1 MNGSCNVDAK
11 RFADTETGTRLKEMC
26 GVDSTKFNAI
36 TALVYNPNTDSGFTK
51 EFDDYRKS
59 DDIAKDAMDFYQSK
73 HFDVNYQTTKSKY
86 SDTIQRFGYANSQ
99 AKVMAN
105 RVVANN
111 ILTFYISDVLKGKD
125 SEHKD
130 DRANYYANRTI
141 KFIAKQLAVK
151 LMKVRNVPNT
161 KENNIRVI
169 NQLLGYKTNEDFLSV
184 DKDFQSL
191 NIEDRNTLAM
201 FKEMLTNKAKF
212 FNAIYAGDSRLGL
225 LRTKGDDS
233 IDERFDEEGLTE
245 DVFVNDDNQ
254 DLVDASNKEY
264 DVDTTTARWDDNS
277 GMGSN
282 FMNGIDDSVRLI
294 MFTIPKLTSTAKVD
308 GKYSYDRSNP
318 LGTIDFIDGKKAIAT
333 IISQCSRDNVN
344 SFIKSIENIANNNKD
359 MAGLI
364 KLVDI
369 LKSNKDFAYS
379 FRRQFIRS
387 IMPKTETRVE
397 ADKQVHAISSNKESS
412 RTQSLRFSFQNNIKH
427 TSLINIES
435 DAINAIANVNK
446 YITRYNSG
454 LKTNNDI
461 RMQEAFSNIAS
472 TLANALHVYYPD
484 MDKNAV
490 ASFLRTN
497 KINGQVNVAANT
509 NILISNLEGT
519 AKSATINQQYRKENE
534 DAKRNYK
541 IALEEDSNAKLV
553 IPHDSIVS
561 KQSIAYANELAN
573 YLEPYSSI
581 ALQFNSRNVLGNQ
594 SSDII
599 NSSMLTNLMNALNG
613 TEMSTDAEGKLSP
626 EALIQYGN
634 YKFQGNQ
641 YNLSNILIEQRDAND
656 KIIVYGLFKK
666 IGDKYAP
673 TGYAK
678 QLLNISLFNG
688 AGNPNTGE
696 NVLYSGMSKGDYV
709 YTGFAN
715 FFNVEKDFDAD
726 NKYDIKLANYFMR
739 IPSDAPKNF
748 IIRAARYAYHD
759 TNYGDLFTIE
769 NNEEVEAAIN
779 KALNDIPKTEK
790 SPNAAQLKQ
799 FIKIESRDDY
809 NQMINDLRATRINK
823 RKIKDYQILKD
834 ANHKGSYQNGD
845 NIAIGYTYTDE
856 LGNEDKY
863 ILQGKIVFDSDDN
876 MYITNAKPY
885 HIGNEFT
892 SDVRQNLIDKIRRE
906 ANRTGKIGDIV
917 INKQIN
923 INHPLFQQYHN
934 VFIQEL
940 TDMAHNINQWFVT
953 DANGRIQQW
962 QEGESPDHKSGEPK
976 FKEGW
981 GFDKESARKAYA
993 IYEVGEDHKHFV
1005 EYNDKTKGLTFT
1017 GSLFRDDRFIITNN
1031 DGTTTNV
1038 AQDLMKKLFSS
1049 LYGGDVEA
1057 YIPFKSDGD
1066 KVEVNL
1072 TDEQNKE
1079 VTKMISD
1086 FITSYVNQQVEKFDT
1101 FKNIDVAGLI
1111 NDQNVADFVLNT
1123 RLTYISFNDL
1133 FEGDTKFYK
1142 DTQTFLK
1149 RSKESQASGVPYGFC
1164 DYASDYSST
1173 SVAVEGAYLND
1184 GEIQKRFA
1192 NFKNPLDVKQM
1203 TKFRG
1208 ITIKNTVRTSEQCK
1222 VATFDEDGNQLSEDG
1237 SLVKDL
1243 VKNAGLTIEQARD
1256 LIGGPIQYENGKP
1269 VIKNGVIQ
1277 RKGGYQG
1284 TTVNDAQSYIT
1295 FEEWVRRIAGRGQ
1308 LTKYL
1313 PLIEKIQNDEP
1324 LSSADIKEFVQVQKN
1339 FYYDQYF
1346 DPVTKK
1352 FVPRQIKNAEF
1363 VLVPRFIKGTQL
1375 EQVYNLMKDNHID
1388 QLNTEETSKAGKAR
1402 VLEIFDS
1409 KTGEVTQE
1417 HIDDFNAHADAY
1429 AEYYDY
1435 NHLYTQQET
1444 PQHMDAENKA
1454 GIQIMK
1460 KIIDNIP
1467 VDSPLY
1473 SKKQEFFRLYSA
1485 NIKDSFNT
1493 LADEINIPR
1502 DKNGNIKF
1510 NDDGTISG
1518 IDYKM
1523 FFSKLKEEC
1532 MRLGLDSNMMD
1543 YVTLVENEVVNPMT
1557 GRPNPNMPMILS
1569 NAITKLESV
1578 SQSVFN
1584 RAITRQKL
1592 PGFHAAQITNVGFN
1606 SKKYTKE
1613 NPFNLDGIDK
1623 TKFDVEVYDREKTPG
1638 YKSKALRIYIKGK
1651 KKGWFEL
1658 VKDKEDNNYS
1668 VHFKTTTE
1676 KIGKVEQDGKVVNPS
1691 TKEERDELYTAL
1703 RNAIPNGANVS
1714 TWGSI
1719 SDGGVYAL
1727 NKLGKGWK
1735 KVGER
1740 TIKHKK
1746 DNKDIVIPVYQK
1758 NGLTIS
1764 KTLRYHPVTKEHPE
1778 GERYVEIM
1786 LPASNFG
1793 FAKNADGTYKKSKED
1808 LLKELQAAGLDTLI
1822 GYRIPTEG
1830 KQSVCVMKVVG
1841 LLDDAQGST
1850 IVVPD
1855 DWVSQ
1860 TGSDFDIDSVYG
1872 IQYSSYI
1879 DKHGNIRKQS
1889 YSEKLDIYDYANYV
1903 NRHLEKADKIK
1914 NKSVKEAFEK
1924 LNKEIDEQFEKSRKE
1939 LAEEETQAYDV
1950 LSDETKEIVKAAHK
1964 VFESQAVKNPETDK
1978 LTKDSYLKQLQFVA
1992 DYIRTNKTNLDDAD
2006 NNFISVHEDMV
2017 DSISNEYIDKKTFRS
2032 DKAKEILQAR
2042 IDKFD
2047 KAAKQLGIMSYDEY
2061 LAQNVEDGNTRNA
2074 RNNRILDDMIDILK
2088 DDISLEENLSRSNF
2102 DDIINARDK
2111 VINPVVKKI
2120 RKARSPYDFL
2130 EQADYQE
2137 DVMSG
2142 AKLKAFSV
2150 TRDTFVSVCNTVRP
2164 TINKA
2169 NVIKINYH
2177 YKDAKSLKKLKDRFG
2192 KDNVKDLGNNKC
2204 TITHTRIG
2212 WSEDNKNVDGRILT
2226 AYTSQTTAHI
2236 LDAVKEGAIPNVND
2250 FTFAVYKT
2258 LPDIGS
2264 NYDTTVAFIM
2274 QPAISRIV
2282 EEYNANK
2289 SIYAEDTSKPI
2300 ENAIKKLA
2308 IELNIG
2314 VTEDD
2319 NIQKAI
2325 DKINTA
2331 FKTNYSLTE
2340 NNNIVLD
2347 YDDLAA
2353 RINEEDGQTNP
2364 PVERLMFDLNMLFA
2378 YNDINKLA
2386 QGISSLAR
2394 VCNPDRFGAKQTIF
2408 ATNKVFRDIETI
2420 VNGDNAKQHSVL
2432 DVKTKDG
2439 NDTSFLEAIYPGLI
2453 INNNGIKSY
2462 NLHHYMTESVD
2473 SDSAYPS
2480 LHCFLKY
2487 ATATSTS
2494 INSMLFDTQSNWFK
2508 DIIYSL
2514 EYSFSDNTRQINEK
2528 EYADFQQYVLS
2539 GVYNNTPAIRLGINP
2554 MFNKDGKFT
2563 QFGLNNETD
2572 EIAERQRIFGYNA
2585 SSDIKFAV
2593 NDIINPTQKEIEA
2606 FAKLTP
2612 AQKVA
2617 WIQMNTED
2625 AGIFG
2630 LCKVN
2635 LFNQYEAQQTGQ
2647 SKQTI
2652 SFKDDTVDVETAY
2665 MMFDQAVNSNNPLI
2679 KLAAIDIIKYAFVV
2693 ENFKM
2698 RRNAIN
2704 KFITNDSL
2712 KDDSL
2717 FGGVSLV
2724 KQILEEFNS
2733 RVSDYGVAED
2743 YIRAHSDA
2751 SFIYHKTETK
2761 VKVNKKLVNELNS
2774 NRKSRDLLR
2783 FDLSDSRELEDT
2795 ISELQGELNI
2805 ETDEEERKRISK
2817 EIKDLSDRL
2826 SKLQKDRKLAIK
2838 YGIITDCSTK
2848 LLPNDFRSNSYV
2860 EIKTKKTGDKEYRS
2874 ILYKIQSIGTTIYA
2888 YPLNKLDENETSSVS
2903 LTKENN
2909 KFKPEGF
2916 YLEYIDTLERN
2927 NGENIGLEELNELA
2941 SQYSLGIKYKK
2952 LRNQKVFDINHP
2964 DKYNEGAAK
2973 SVINR
2978 IADIYPNANGK
2989 EFTIQSIYLD
2999 RLVGYRFGHQQHIVT
3014 NYIDAETGEEGTIDT
3029 NFVFRKYSDNEIN
3042 RFADLGIAISP
3053 NTIVVKEV
3061 PKVENKNII
3070 LDTNEKKYATI
3081 LDYSIDAYRDMSR
3094 RANEGDYEA
3103 RRQVRKLEEKGFEG
3117 RKAQFGNEE
3126 ENVYGAISNYVRTKV
3141 EQIHSNLNQFFAD
3154 EDGHYHSVIEAET
3167 IDYIRN
3173 NPMEQRRFLKT
3184 LLDGRALITK
3194 YGDIVTV
3201 KVDKDKQ
3208 SDNTINY
3215 IEKIQDNIK
3224 SLLDSSKLE
3233 QAETIFATDYLA
3245 KLSDN
3250 PMIQNNII
3258 SIFDGFHSTSWFDAW
3273 VGDLQDSGNAFVQV
3287 LTRNVMADIRAKE
3300 MQAMKRVES
3309 FNKELDKIFA
3319 DAKKDGVDLSFDDI
3333 IDADGRSIRPY
3344 NENFESDYRAIAKE
3358 LKDAEANRI
3367 NNPKDYILAQHK
3379 YDKFL
3384 LDHVNRRFVDSYYK
3398 ELYDNDEE
3406 MITHHMPI
3414 FEEYTKL
3421 RAQISKINEGR
3432 INGVLDPAD
3441 ESKLKDLQSKIIEL
3455 RSTMDFDTYEEKES
3469 FIMGY
3474 PGAVVNDKGEVVKI
3488 INEEKYRKARIN
3500 NYADCKALDNYLA
3513 RINEIRNKYNDTKVK
3528 KGFEEQL
3535 SKNLDIVETAE
3546 SRDAYGRL
3554 RVPISQLE
3562 ANEDY
3567 KRAKAWLAANA
3578 KWTVDPD
3585 IQKEIHEAYK
3595 ALGYKGNRSEIFKVV
3610 TKKLVKEGKI
3620 TYDEYGRI
3628 DGSAYSDE
3636 YQQKIKEEAERKYDI
3651 NKFGAYNDRILISNA
3666 PEDNT
3671 VYPTEIYKRL
3681 SANGVPNEEYQKI
3694 VKQVNDIL
3702 RPYYD
3707 VSTKHVET
3715 SQMTEEDLNKLYDAY
3730 QPLFA
3735 GVKKTIEGT
3744 NGKSIGWFIKNYVD
3758 LDAYNETAFNL
3769 ERERAK
3775 AKGEKYYKSWERVNM
3790 MGIPKLD
3797 DKYQV
3802 ITDSEGN
3809 IVYDETKPRV
3819 PNRYLYST
3827 LKVDMNKYLKNK
3839 SGKKAAALRQEMEA
3853 KTKAYNTI
3861 HTYLETV
3868 NTPYYEAELKKQRAK
3883 GDKEFKAWYERNH
3896 VYNPFTHVF
3905 EPTSIWRKTQVIPRY
3920 DNGTWT
3926 AGYAQTELEPKAAY
3940 KNASYKEGLGNID
3953 NYKKSDNTTYDSN
3966 KVLNKHQQRLL
3977 DYINAT
3983 LISLSKT
3990 ESAKRYIGQGY
4001 MPMMSKGR
4009 EHDTKW
4015 WAEQFLEFLGY
4026 SDKLQNGRDPFYHID
4041 YADDK
4046 TIDMPML
4053 MKQLRNKD
4061 SINIDNIK
4069 KTKPNRISYT
4079 NEEEYNKAMA
4089 EYNARIEEAEAKNK
4103 AIHESLINRDYRTV
4117 ISNFITQAAHFNAI
4131 QDNKY
4136 MLFYGKEMIDRME
4149 IYEKNLGW
4157 SNLKRDNQRGAKDEI
4172 NYLKQKDTRLEG
4184 QYENWIRRLIYN
4196 QFKESNA
4203 NYTKAASVMQAFTSA
4218 KFMMLNITGGIGNI
4232 TVGESAIA
4240 GEYIAKDFF
4249 DKSDYL
4255 KGKDMWVNAIPS
4267 FLRGIYSDKSTTLAD
4282 AICKEFN
4289 VVDFDQLAGI
4299 SDGNK
4304 LDAGTAF
4311 ARFRNF
4317 LYSPNAMG
4325 EHFMQNGAMFSMMFA
4340 NRLVPVADNVNRGKV
4355 AYRAMNRYEYIA
4367 KCHEDAMKQII
4378 DGTELEAKFNEFISS
4393 VKDDANKLKDYV
4405 FGRKDFTTEFAY
4417 LYLTGKY
4424 ANMKKQFVD
4433 KKKEL
4438 EKKAEIEFKKN
4449 PTIMEQLDLK
4459 DGKLAFKDGSILAE
4473 LDANSQDK
4481 EVSDAYRLLGEFKGK
4496 VISVNKEIHGVY
4508 DKLGAAQA
4516 EKHWWGSLA
4525 MQYHKHM
4532 YPGILKHF
4540 RRQGYFNEERG
4551 AMTIGC
4557 GPALLDFLSLP
4568 IRKMKAE
4575 RELNDKQV
4583 EALESLQTLFK
4594 GYVDLASNFKTN
4606 WNILPRYQR
4615 AAILRAMGNA
4625 CGAVAAIAVALATRC
4640 IWDDKELEDS
4650 TTANLLLYEADSLAS
4665 QAMMYTPPFIVTE
4678 AKKLYSS
4685 PIAAQTMPSDLIKA
4699 MGIIAEGL
4707 IEGDDYNWDYTSGR
4721 YAKENKLFVLGT
4733 RQIPIYRAYSNIAGL
4748 DKSNSYYKLG
4758 KNVLGFIP
4766 VDDIVNS
4773 IR

>member
-11 RFADTETGTRLKEMC
+11 RFAATETGTRLKEMC

-36 TALVYNPNTDSGFTK
+36 TALVYSPNTDSGFTK
-51 EFDDYRKS
+51 EFDDYRKTE
-59 DDIAKDAMDFYQSK
+59 DIAKDAMDFYQSK
-73 HFDVNYQTTKSKY
+73 HFNVAYQTIKSKY
-86 SDTIQRFGYANSQ
+86 SDIIQRFGYANTQ

-105 RVVANN
+105 RVIANN

-125 SEHKD
+125 GEHKEN
-130 DRANYYANRTI
+130 RANYYANRTI
-141 KFIAKQLAVK
+141 KFIAKQLATKV
-151 LMKVRNVPNT
+151 MKIRNIPNT
-161 KENNIRVI
+161 KDNVLRVV
-169 NQLLGYKTNEDFLSV
+169 NQLLGYNTIEGFESI

-191 NIEDRNTLAM
+191 SVEDRNVLAV

-233 IDERFDEEGLTE
+233 VDERFDEEGLTE
-245 DVFVNDDNQ
+245 DIFVNDDNQ
-254 DLVDASNKEY
+254 DLVDSSNLEY

-282 FMNGIDDSVRLI
+282 FMNGIDDSVKLI

-318 LGTIDFIDGKKAIAT
+318 LGTIDFIDGKKVIAT
-333 IISQCSRDNVN
+333 IISQCSRDNLN
-344 SFIKSIENIANNNKD
+344 SFIKSIKDIANNNKE

-364 KLVDI
+364 KLADT
-369 LKSNKDFAYS
+369 LEANKDFAYS

-397 ADKQVHAISSNKESS
+397 ADRQVHAISSNKEANRS
-412 RTQSLRFSFQNNIKH
+412 QSLRFSFQNNIKH
-427 TSLINIES
+427 TSIINLES
-435 DAINAIANVNK
+435 TSLDAVNK
-446 YITRYNSG
+446 INEYIKRYNVAV
-454 LKTNNDI
+454 KTNNELRI
-461 RMQEAFSNIAS
+461 QEMFSNITS
-472 TLANALHVYYPD
+472 TLTNALHAYYPD

-490 ASFLRTN
+490 AAFIRSN
-497 KINGQVNVAANT
+497 KINGQINVIANI
-509 NILISNLEGT
+509 NILISNLKDTALAGT
-519 AKSATINQQYRKENE
+519 LNQQYKKENE
-534 DAKRNYK
+534 EAKRKYQ
-541 IALEEDSNAKLV
+541 IGFEEDSSAKLV
-553 IPHDSIVS
+553 IPHESIIS
-561 KQSIAYANELAN
+561 KQSIASANELAKL
-573 YLEPYSSI
+573 LEPYSSI

-641 YNLSNILIEQRDAND
+641 YNISNILIEQRDAND

-666 IGDKYAP
+666 VGDKYAP
-673 TGYAK
+673 TDYAK
-678 QLLNISLFNG
+678 QLISISLFNG

-709 YTGFAN
+709 YSGFAN
-715 FFNVEKDFDAD
+715 FFNTEKD
-726 NKYDIKLANYFMR
+726 YDGSTKEALSLANYFMR

-748 IIRAARYAYHD
+748 IVRAARYAYHD

-769 NNEEVEAAIN
+769 NNEEFENAI
-779 KALNDIPKTEK
+779 ADELNNLPKIDKVPTE
-790 SPNAAQLKQ
+790 SQLKQ
-799 FIKIESRDDY
+799 FIKVESRDDY
-809 NQMINDLRATRINK
+809 NRMISDLRATRINR
-823 RKIKDYQILKD
+823 RKIMDYQILKD
-834 ANHKGSYQNGD
+834 PNHKGSYKSGD
-845 NIAIGYTYTDE
+845 NLTIGYVYTDE
-856 LGNEDKY
+856 LGNQDRY
-863 ILQGKIVFDSDDN
+863 VLQGTAEFDSDNN
-876 MYITNAKPY
+876 MYIANAKPY

-892 SDVRQNLIDKIRRE
+892 SDVRQNLVDKIRRK
-906 ANRTGKIGDIV
+906 ANRTGKIGDVV

-923 INHPLFQQYHN
+923 VNHPLFQQYRN

-940 TDMAHNINQWFVT
+940 TDIAHNINQWFVT
-953 DANGRIQQW
+953 DANGKIQEW
-962 QEGESPDHKSGEPK
+962 QEGESTDHKAGEPK
-976 FKEGW
+976 FKQGW
-981 GFDKESARKAYA
+981 GLDEESARKAYA
-993 IYEVGEDHKHFV
+993 VYEVGKGHKHFV

-1017 GSLFRDDRFIITNN
+1017 GSLFRDDRFIITNDN
-1031 DGTTTNV
+1031 GTTTNV
-1038 AQDLMKKLFSS
+1038 AQDLMDKLFSS
-1049 LYGGDVEA
+1049 LYGGNKDA
-1057 YIPFKSDGD
+1057 YIPFTSNGD

-1072 TDEQNKE
+1072 TDEQNEE

-1086 FITSYVNQQVEKFDT
+1086 FITSYVNQQVEKFDD
-1101 FKNIDVAGLI
+1101 FKNLDVAGLI

-1164 DYASDYSST
+1164 DYVSDYAST
-1173 SVAVEGAYLND
+1173 SVVVEGAYLND

-1192 NFKNPLDVKQM
+1192 DFKNPLDVKQM

-1222 VATFDEDGNQLSEDG
+1222 VATFDEKGNQLSKDG

-1256 LIGGPIQYENGKP
+1256 LIGGPIQYEDGKP
-1269 VIKNGVIQ
+1269 VIKNGVVQ

-1295 FEEWVRRIAGRGQ
+1295 FEEWVRRVAGRGQ
-1308 LTKYL
+1308 LAKYL

-1417 HIDDFNAHADAY
+1417 HIDDFNAHAEAY

-1467 VDSPLY
+1467 VNSPLY
-1473 SKKQEFFRLYSA
+1473 DKKQEFFRLYSA

-1502 DKNGNIKF
+1502 DENGNIKF

-1518 IDYKM
+1518 IDYKV

-1543 YVTLVENEVVNPMT
+1543 YVTLAEQAINPMT

-1569 NAITKLESV
+1569 NVITKLESV

-1584 RAITRQKL
+1584 RNITRQKL
-1592 PGFHAAQITNVGFN
+1592 PGFHAAQITNVGFKATKDQISY
-1606 SKKYTKE
+1606 SK
-1613 NPFNLDGIDK
+1613 
-1623 TKFDVEVYDREKTPG
+1623 
-1638 YKSKALRIYIKGK
+1638 
-1651 KKGWFEL
+1651 EL
-1658 VKDKEDNNYS
+1658 
-1668 VHFKTTTE
+1668 H
-1676 KIGKVEQDGKVVNPS
+1676 
-1691 TKEERDELYTAL
+1691 
-1703 RNAIPNGANVS
+1703 
-1714 TWGSI
+1714 
-1719 SDGGVYAL
+1719 
-1727 NKLGKGWK
+1727 
-1735 KVGER
+1735 
-1740 TIKHKK
+1740 
-1746 DNKDIVIPVYQK
+1746 
-1758 NGLTIS
+1758 
-1764 KTLRYHPVTKEHPE
+1764 YHPVTKEHPE
-1778 GERYVEIM
+1778 GERYIEIM
-1786 LPASNFG
+1786 LPKSNFN
-1793 FAKNADGTYKKSKED
+1793 FAKNEDGTYKDVDEVRD
-1808 LLKELQAAGLDTLI
+1808 ENGELVGGLLKQLQDAKLDTLI

-1841 LLDDAQGST
+1841 FLDDAQGST

-1872 IQYSSYI
+1872 IQYSTTINANGDIQKVLYNDLAGKSY
-1879 DKHGNIRKQS
+1879 D
-1889 YSEKLDIYDYANYV
+1889 DYV
-1903 NRHLEKADKIK
+1903 
-1914 NKSVKEAFEK
+1914 KSK
-1924 LNKEIDEQFEKSRKE
+1924 LNKE
-1939 LAEEETQAYDV
+1939 
-1950 LSDETKEIVKAAHK
+1950 
-1964 VFESQAVKNPETDK
+1964 
-1978 LTKDSYLKQLQFVA
+1978 
-1992 DYIRTNKTNLDDAD
+1992 
-2006 NNFISVHEDMV
+2006 
-2017 DSISNEYIDKKTFRS
+2017 
-2032 DKAKEILQAR
+2032 AKEKLVAAIKEGINETTALSNIAQEFGLQSR
-2042 IDKFD
+2042 EEFSKDKD
-2047 KAAKQLGIMSYDEY
+2047 LSMENSRE
-2061 LAQNVEDGNTRNA
+2061 A
-2074 RNNRILDDMIDILK
+2074 RNNRLLDDMIDILQS
-2088 DDISLEENLSRSNF
+2088 DISLEENLSRSNF
-2102 DDIINARDK
+2102 DDIITARDK
-2111 VINPVVKKI
+2111 VINPVVKDI
-2120 RKARSPYDFL
+2120 REARSPYDFL
-2130 EQADYQE
+2130 NQADYQE

-2164 TINKA
+2164 TIDAK
-2169 NVIKINYH
+2169 NVININYH
-2177 YKDAKSLKKLKDRFG
+2177 YKDAKALKELINRFG
-2192 KDNVKDLGNNKC
+2192 KDNVKNLDNNKC
-2204 TITHTRIG
+2204 RITHTRIG

-2264 NYDTTVAFIM
+2264 NYDTTCAFIM

-2282 EEYNANK
+2282 DEYNANK
-2289 SIYAEDTSKPI
+2289 SIYAEESSKPI

-2314 VTEDD
+2314 VTEEDSV
-2319 NIQKAI
+2319 QKAI
-2325 DKINTA
+2325 DKINSV

-2340 NNNIVLD
+2340 NNNIILD

-2353 RINEEDGQTNP
+2353 RINEEDGRINP

-2420 VNGDNAKQHSVL
+2420 VKGDNARQHSVL
-2432 DVKTKDG
+2432 NVEDKNG
-2439 NDTSFLEAIYPGLI
+2439 NTISFLEAIYPGLI
-2453 INNNGIKSY
+2453 VDNNGIKSY
-2462 NLHHYMTESVD
+2462 DLHHYMTESNDND
-2473 SDSAYPS
+2473 SKYRS

-2494 INSMLFDTQSNWFK
+2494 INSMLFDTQSNFFK
-2508 DIIYSL
+2508 NIVYSL
-2514 EYSFSDNTRQINEK
+2514 EDTFSDNTRQISEK
-2528 EYADFQQYVLS
+2528 EYADFQQYILS
-2539 GVYNNTPAIRLGINP
+2539 GVYNNTPAMRLSIKP
-2554 MFNKDGKFT
+2554 IFNEDGKFT
-2563 QFGLNNETD
+2563 QFGLDNETD
-2572 EIAERQRIFGYNA
+2572 ETAERQRIFGYNA
-2585 SSDIKFAV
+2585 STDIKFAV
-2593 NDIINPTQKEIEA
+2593 NDIINPTQKEIEV

-2625 AGIFG
+2625 TGIFG

-2635 LFNQYEAQQTGQ
+2635 LFNQYEARQTGQ
-2647 SKQTI
+2647 SRQTI

-2665 MMFDQAVNSNNPLI
+2665 MMFDQATNSDNPLI
-2679 KLAAIDIIKYAFVV
+2679 KLAAIDMIKYAFVV

-2717 FGGVSLV
+2717 FGGVNLV
-2724 KQILEEFNS
+2724 NQILEDFNNFAGT
-2733 RVSDYGVAED
+2733 YNVAED
-2743 YIRAHSDA
+2743 YVRAHSDA
-2751 SFIYHKTETK
+2751 SFIYHKTESK
-2761 VKVNKKLVNELNS
+2761 IKKGKTFVNELS
-2774 NRKSRDLLR
+2774 TNRKSRDLLR
-2783 FDLSDSRELEDT
+2783 FDLSDTTDLTNS
-2795 ISELQGELNI
+2795 IAELQGELNV
-2805 ETDEEERKRISK
+2805 ETDEEERKKIAK
-2817 EIKDLSDRL
+2817 DIKDLTDRL
-2826 SKLQKDRKLAIK
+2826 NVLKRDRKNAIK

-2848 LLPNDFRSNSYV
+2848 TLPNDFRSNSYV
-2860 EIKTKKTGDKEYRS
+2860 EIKTKKSKDKDYTS
-2874 ILYKIQSIGTTIYA
+2874 ILYKIQSIGTTVYA
-2888 YPLNKLDENETSSVS
+2888 YPINKLDENETSAVS

-2909 KFKPEGF
+2909 KFKPEAF
-2916 YLEYIDTLERN
+2916 YFEYINELEKN
-2927 NGENIGLEELNELA
+2927 NGENLELEDLNNLA
-2941 SQYSLGIKYKK
+2941 SQYNLGIKYKK
-2952 LRNQKVFDINHP
+2952 LRNKIVFDINHP
-2964 DKYNEGAAK
+2964 DKYNQGAARDA
-2973 SVINR
+2973 INKI
-2978 IADIYPNANGK
+2978 IAKYPLSNGK
-2989 EFTIQSIYLD
+2989 EFNIQSIYLD
-2999 RLVGYRFGHQQHIVT
+2999 RYVGFNFGNQQHIVGT
-3014 NYIDAETGEEGTIDT
+3014 YIDAESGNEITIDT
-3029 NFVFRKYSDNEIN
+3029 DFKFRKYSSNEIS
-3042 RFADLGIAISP
+3042 RLAALGINVAP
-3053 NTIVVKEV
+3053 NTIIVKEV
-3061 PKVENKNII
+3061 PKVENKGVIVE
-3070 LDTNEKKYATI
+3070 TNRIKHSSI

-3103 RRQVRKLEEKGFEG
+3103 RRQVRKLGEKGFEG
-3117 RKAQFGNEE
+3117 KKAQFGNEE
-3126 ENVYGAISNYVRTKV
+3126 ERVYGAINDYVKTKV
-3141 EQIHSNLNQFFAD
+3141 AEVHTNLNQFFAD
-3154 EDGHYHSVIEAET
+3154 EDGHYHSVVEAET

-3184 LLDGRALITK
+3184 LLDARALITK

-3208 SDNTINY
+3208 SDETINY
-3215 IEKIQDNIK
+3215 VKGIQESIK
-3224 SLLDSSKLE
+3224 SLIDSSKLE
-3233 QAETIFATDYLA
+3233 QAETLFATDYLA

-3287 LTRNVMADIRAKE
+3287 ITKNVMADIRAKE

-3319 DAKKDGVDLSFDDI
+3319 DAKKDGVNLSFDDI
-3333 IDADGRSIRPY
+3333 IDADGKSIRPY
-3344 NENFESDYRAIAKE
+3344 NKKFESDYKE
-3358 LKDAEANRI
+3358 IYKDFKQAEANI
-3367 NNPKDYILAQHK
+3367 IENPKAYILAKHK

-3384 LDHVNRRFVDSYYK
+3384 LDHVNRKFVDDYYK
-3398 ELYDNDEE
+3398 EFYDNDEE
-3406 MITHHMPI
+3406 MISKHLPI

-3421 RAQISKINEGR
+3421 RAQVSKINSGR
-3432 INGVLDPAD
+3432 INGVLDPSD
-3441 ESKLKDLQSKIIEL
+3441 EDKLKELQKKILEL
-3455 RSTMDFDTYEEKES
+3455 RSTFDYDRMEEKES
-3469 FIMGY
+3469 FYGGY
-3474 PGAVVNDKGEVVKI
+3474 PGAKVNDKGEVIEITDEK
-3488 INEEKYRKARIN
+3488 KYRQARISN
-3500 NYADCKALDNYLA
+3500 FVDCKALDDYLS
-3513 RINEIRNKYNDTKVK
+3513 RINEIRNKYNDSKIK
-3528 KGFEEQL
+3528 KGFDEQL
-3535 SKNLDIVETAE
+3535 KRNLDIVETAE
-3546 SRDAYGRL
+3546 ARDPYGRL

-3567 KRAKAWLAANA
+3567 KKAKAWLANNA
-3578 KWTVDPD
+3578 KWTVDSA
-3585 IQKEIHEAYK
+3585 IQEEIHEAYK
-3595 ALGYKGNRSEIFKVV
+3595 VLQYKGDRNSAYKVA
-3610 TKKLVKEGKI
+3610 VKRLIQKGDLH
-3620 TYDEYGRI
+3620 YDEYGRI
-3628 DGSAYSDE
+3628 DGSVFSDE
-3636 YQQKIKEEAERKYDI
+3636 DQQKIKDEVERKYYN
-3651 NKFGAYNDRILISNA
+3651 NKYSANSDRILISNA
-3666 PEDNT
+3666 PEDDT
-3671 VYPTEIYKRL
+3671 IYPTEIYRRM
-3681 SANGVPNEEYQKI
+3681 SSNGIPNEEYQKI
-3694 VKQVNDIL
+3694 VKKINDIL
-3702 RPYYD
+3702 KPYYD

-3744 NGKSIGWFIKNYVD
+3744 NGKSVGWFIKNYVD

-3775 AKGEKYYKSWERVNM
+3775 AKGEKYYKAWERVNM
-3790 MGIPKLD
+3790 MSIPKVD

-3802 ITDSEGN
+3802 VTDSEGN
-3809 IVYDETKPRV
+3809 IVYDETKPKV

-3827 LKVDMNKYLKNK
+3827 LKVDMDKYLKNK
-3839 SGKKAAALRQEMEA
+3839 SSKKATALRQEMED

-3861 HTYLETV
+3861 HKYLETV

-3883 GDKEFKAWYERNH
+3883 GDKEFKEWYDRNH
-3896 VYNPFTHVF
+3896 VYNPFTHVY
-3905 EPTSIWRKTQVIPRY
+3905 EPTTIWRKTQVIPKH

-3926 AGYAQTELEPKAAY
+3926 AGYAQTELAPKPAY
-3940 KNASYKEGLGNID
+3940 KNNNYKEGLGNIA
-3953 NYKKSDNTTYDSN
+3953 NYKKTSDTTYDTD
-3966 KVLNKHQQRLL
+3966 KILNKHQQRLL
-3977 DYINAT
+3977 DYINSVLT
-3983 LISLSKT
+3983 SLAKT
-3990 ESAKRYIGQGY
+3990 ESAKRYIAQGY
-4001 MPMMSKGR
+4001 MPMMAKGK
-4009 EHDTKW
+4009 EHDAKW
-4015 WAEQFLEFLGY
+4015 WAAQFLEFLGY
-4026 SDKLQNGRDPFYHID
+4026 SNKLQNGRDPFYHID

-4053 MKQLRNKD
+4053 MQQLHNKD
-4061 SINIDNIK
+4061 SVNIENIK
-4069 KTKPNRISYT
+4069 KTKPNRISYKD
-4079 NEEEYNKAMA
+4079 EEEYNKAMA
-4089 EYNARIEEAEAKNK
+4089 AYNARLEEAEKKNK
-4103 AIHESLINRDYRTV
+4103 EIHEALINRDYRTV
-4117 ISNFITQAAHFNAI
+4117 LSNFITQAAHFNAI

-4149 IYEKNLGW
+4149 VYEKNIGW
-4157 SNLKRDNQRGAKDEI
+4157 ANLKRDGQRGAKDEI
-4172 NYLKQKDTRLEG
+4172 NYLKQKDTRLQG

-4203 NYTKAASVMQAFTSA
+4203 NYTKVASVMQAFTSA
-4218 KFMMLNITGGIGNI
+4218 KFMMLNITGGIGNV
-4232 TVGESAIA
+4232 TVGESSIA
-4240 GEYIAKDFF
+4240 GEYIAKEFF

-4255 KGKDMWVNAIPS
+4255 KGKEMWTNAAIS
-4267 FLRGIYSDKSTTLAD
+4267 FVRGVYSKDSTTLAD
-4282 AICKEFN
+4282 AICKFFN

-4311 ARFRNF
+4311 EKLRNF

-4325 EHFMQNGAMFSMMFA
+4325 EHFMQNGVMFSMMFA
-4340 NRLVPVADNVNRGKV
+4340 NRLVPVADNVNKGRI

-4367 KCHEDAMKQII
+4367 KCHEDAMKQIL
-4378 DGTELEAKFNEFISS
+4378 DGTELEEEFNNFISS
-4393 VKDDANKLKDYV
+4393 IKEDANKLKEYV
-4405 FGRKDFTTEFAY
+4405 FGRRDFVTEFAY
-4417 LYLTGKY
+4417 TKLTGK
-4424 ANMKKQFVD
+4424 NSDKKKQFVA

-4473 LDANSQDK
+4473 LDVNSQDK

-4508 DKLGAAQA
+4508 DRLGAAQV

-4568 IRKMKAE
+4568 IRKMKAD

-4594 GYVDLASNFKTN
+4594 GYVDLATNFKTN

-4721 YAKENKLFVLGT
+4721 YAKENKLFVLTT

-4766 VDDIVNS
+4766 VDDIANT

>member
-11 RFADTETGTRLKEMC
+11 RFAATETGTRLKEMC

-86 SDTIQRFGYANSQ
+86 SDTIQRFGYSNSQ

-191 NIEDRNTLAM
+191 NVEDRNTLAM
-201 FKEMLTNKAKF
+201 FKEMITNKAKF

-245 DVFVNDDNQ
+245 DTFVNDDNQ

-333 IISQCSRDNVN
+333 IISQCSRDNVT

-397 ADKQVHAISSNKESS
+397 ADKQVHAIYSNKESS

-490 ASFLRTN
+490 AAFIRTN

-519 AKSATINQQYRKENE
+519 AKSATINQKYREENE
-534 DAKRNYK
+534 DAKRKYK
-541 IALEEDSNAKLV
+541 FALEEDSNAKLV
-553 IPHDSIVS
+553 IPHESVIS

-573 YLEPYSSI
+573 HLEPYSSI

-748 IIRAARYAYHD
+748 IIRAVRYAYHD

-799 FIKIESRDDY
+799 FIKIDSRDDY

-823 RKIKDYQILKD
+823 RKIRDYQILKD
-834 ANHKGSYQNGD
+834 VNHKGSYQNGD

-863 ILQGKIVFDSDDN
+863 VLQGKIVFDSDNN

-923 INHPLFQQYHN
+923 INHPLFQQYRN

-940 TDMAHNINQWFVT
+940 TDMAHSINQWFVT

-962 QEGESPDHKSGEPK
+962 QEGESPDHKAGEPK

-981 GFDKESARKAYA
+981 GFDEESARKAYA
-993 IYEVGEDHKHFV
+993 VYEVGKGHKHFV

-1017 GSLFRDDRFIITNN
+1017 GSLFKDDRFSITNN

-1038 AQDLMKKLFSS
+1038 AQDLMNKLFSS
-1049 LYGGDVEA
+1049 LYGGDMEA

-1072 TDEQNKE
+1072 TDDQNKE

-1086 FITSYVNQQVEKFDT
+1086 FITNYVNQQVEKFDA
-1101 FKNIDVAGLI
+1101 FENLDVAGLI

-1123 RLTYISFNDL
+1123 RLAYISFNDL

-1192 NFKNPLDVKQM
+1192 SFKNPLDVKQM

-1208 ITIKNTVRTSEQCK
+1208 ITIKNTIRTSEQCK
-1222 VATFDEDGNQLSEDG
+1222 VATFDKDGNQLSEDG

-1269 VIKNGVIQ
+1269 VIKNGVVQ

-1295 FEEWVRRIAGRGQ
+1295 FEEWVRRVAGRGQ

-1375 EQVYNLMKDNHID
+1375 EQVYNLMKDNNID

-1417 HIDDFNAHADAY
+1417 HIDDFDAHANAY

-1444 PQHMDAENKA
+1444 PQHMNAENKA

-1467 VDSPLY
+1467 VNSPLY

-1592 PGFHAAQITNVGFN
+1592 PGFHAAQITNVGFKATKDQISY
-1606 SKKYTKE
+1606 SKE
-1613 NPFNLDGIDK
+1613 
-1623 TKFDVEVYDREKTPG
+1623 
-1638 YKSKALRIYIKGK
+1638 
-1651 KKGWFEL
+1651 
-1658 VKDKEDNNYS
+1658 
-1668 VHFKTTTE
+1668 
-1676 KIGKVEQDGKVVNPS
+1676 
-1691 TKEERDELYTAL
+1691 
-1703 RNAIPNGANVS
+1703 
-1714 TWGSI
+1714 
-1719 SDGGVYAL
+1719 
-1727 NKLGKGWK
+1727 
-1735 KVGER
+1735 
-1740 TIKHKK
+1740 
-1746 DNKDIVIPVYQK
+1746 
-1758 NGLTIS
+1758 
-1764 KTLRYHPVTKEHPE
+1764 LRYHPATKEHPE
-1778 GERYVEIM
+1778 GERYIEIM
-1786 LPASNFG
+1786 LPKSNFG
-1793 FAKNADGTYKKSKED
+1793 FAKNEDGTYKAD
-1808 LLKELQAAGLDTLI
+1808 DDTLLKQLQDTKLDTLI

-1841 LLDDAQGST
+1841 FLDDAQGST

-1903 NRHLEKADKIK
+1903 NKHLEKADKIK
-1914 NKSVKEAFEK
+1914 DKSVKEAFEK

-1939 LAEEETQAYDV
+1939 LAEEETQAYDA
-1950 LSDETKEIVKAAHK
+1950 LSDETKELVKAAHK
-1964 VFESQAVKNPETDK
+1964 AFESQAVKNPETGK

-2047 KAAKQLGIMSYDEY
+2047 KAAKQLGIMSYNEY
-2061 LAQNVEDGNTRNA
+2061 LAQNVEDGNTRSA
-2074 RNNRILDDMIDILK
+2074 RNNRILDDMINILK

-2111 VINPVVKKI
+2111 VINPVVKEI

-2164 TINKA
+2164 TINEA

-2177 YKDAKSLKKLKDRFG
+2177 YKDAKSLKKLKYRFG
-2192 KDNVKDLGNNKC
+2192 KDNVTDLGNNKC

-2264 NYDTTVAFIM
+2264 NYDTTCAFIM

-2282 EEYNANK
+2282 TEYNANK
-2289 SIYAEDTSKPI
+2289 SIYAEETSKPI

-2314 VTEDD
+2314 VTEEDSV
-2319 NIQKAI
+2319 QKAI
-2325 DKINTA
+2325 DKINTV
-2331 FKTNYSLTE
+2331 FKTDYSLTK

-2353 RINEEDGQTNP
+2353 RINEEDGQINP

-2386 QGISSLAR
+2386 QGISNLAR

-2408 ATNKVFRDIETI
+2408 ATNKVIRDIETI

-2432 DVKTKDG
+2432 DVKTEDG
-2439 NDTSFLEAIYPGLI
+2439 NNISFLEAIYPGLI
-2453 INNNGIKSY
+2453 INNNGVKSY
-2462 NLHHYMTESVD
+2462 DLHHYMTESVD
-2473 SDSAYPS
+2473 SESAYPS
-2480 LHCFLKY
+2480 LHSFLKY

-2554 MFNKDGKFT
+2554 MFNKDGKFI
-2563 QFGLNNETD
+2563 QIGLNNETD

-2585 SSDIKFAV
+2585 STDIKFAV
-2593 NDIINPTQKEIEA
+2593 NDIINPTQKEIEV

-2679 KLAAIDIIKYAFVV
+2679 KLAAIDMIKYAFVV

-2761 VKVNKKLVNELNS
+2761 VKVNKKLVNELNA

-2817 EIKDLSDRL
+2817 EIKDATDRV

-2916 YLEYIDTLERN
+2916 YLEYIDVLERN
-2927 NGENIGLEELNELA
+2927 NGENLELEDLNNLA
-2941 SQYSLGIKYKK
+2941 SQYNLGIKYKK
-2952 LRNQKVFDINHP
+2952 LRNERVFDINHP

-2973 SVINR
+2973 SVIDK
-2978 IADIYPNANGK
+2978 IAAIYPNTNGK

-3029 NFVFRKYSDNEIN
+3029 NFVFRKYSSNEIS
-3042 RFADLGIAISP
+3042 RLTDLGISVSP

-3061 PKVENKNII
+3061 PKVENKNVI

-3103 RRQVRKLEEKGFEG
+3103 RRQVRKLGEKGFEG
-3117 RKAQFGNEE
+3117 EKAQFGNEE
-3126 ENVYGAISNYVRTKV
+3126 ERVYGAINDYIKTKV
-3141 EQIHSNLNQFFAD
+3141 EEVHTNLNQFFAD
-3154 EDGHYHSVIEAET
+3154 EDGHYYSVVEAET

-3184 LLDGRALITK
+3184 LLDARALITK

-3208 SDNTINY
+3208 SDETINY
-3215 IEKIQDNIK
+3215 VKGIQENIK
-3224 SLLDSSKLE
+3224 SLIDSSKLE
-3233 QAETIFATDYLA
+3233 QAETMFATDYLA

-3287 LTRNVMADIRAKE
+3287 ITKNVMADIRAKE
-3300 MQAMKRVES
+3300 MQATKRVES

-3319 DAKKDGVDLSFDDI
+3319 DAKKDGVNLSFDDI
-3333 IDADGRSIRPY
+3333 IDADGKSIRPY
-3344 NENFESDYRAIAKE
+3344 NEKFELDYKE
-3358 LKDAEANRI
+3358 LYKDFEQAEANI
-3367 NNPKDYILAQHK
+3367 IENPKAYILAKHK

-3384 LDHVNRRFVDSYYK
+3384 LDHVNRKFVDDYYK
-3398 ELYDNDEE
+3398 EFYDNDEE
-3406 MITHHMPI
+3406 MISKHLPI

-3421 RAQISKINEGR
+3421 RAQVSKINSGR
-3432 INGVLDPAD
+3432 INGVLDPSD
-3441 ESKLKDLQSKIIEL
+3441 EDKLKELQKKILEL
-3455 RSTMDFDTYEEKES
+3455 RSTFDYDRMEEKES
-3469 FIMGY
+3469 FYGGY
-3474 PGAVVNDKGEVVKI
+3474 PGAKVNDKGEVI
-3488 INEEKYRKARIN
+3488 EITDEKRYRQARISN
-3500 NYADCKALDNYLA
+3500 FVDCKALDNYLS
-3513 RINEIRNKYNDTKVK
+3513 RINEIRNKYNDSKIK
-3528 KGFEEQL
+3528 KGFDEQL
-3535 SKNLDIVETAE
+3535 KRNLDIVETAE
-3546 SRDAYGRL
+3546 ARDSYGKL
-3554 RVPISQLE
+3554 RVPMSQLE

-3567 KRAKAWLAANA
+3567 KKAKAWLANNA
-3578 KWTVDPD
+3578 KWTVDSTIQEEIHKAYKVLQYKGGKNLAYKVAVKRL
-3585 IQKEIHEAYK
+3585 IQKGDLH
-3595 ALGYKGNRSEIFKVV
+3595 
-3610 TKKLVKEGKI
+3610 
-3620 TYDEYGRI
+3620 YDEYGRI
-3628 DGSAYSDE
+3628 DGSVFSDE
-3636 YQQKIKEEAERKYDI
+3636 DQQKIKDEVERKYYN
-3651 NKFGAYNDRILISNA
+3651 NKYSANSDRILISNA
-3666 PEDNT
+3666 PEDDT
-3671 VYPTEIYKRL
+3671 IYPAEIYKRM
-3681 SANGVPNEEYQKI
+3681 SSNGIPNEEYQKI
-3694 VKQVNDIL
+3694 VKKINDIL
-3702 RPYYD
+3702 KPYYD
-3707 VSTKHVET
+3707 ISTKHVGT
-3715 SQMTEEDLNKLYDAY
+3715 SQMTEEDLNRLYDAY

-3735 GVKKTIEGT
+3735 GVKKTIDGT
-3744 NGKSIGWFIKNYVD
+3744 NGKSVAWFIKNYVD

-3775 AKGEKYYKSWERVNM
+3775 AKGEKYYKAWERVNM
-3790 MGIPKLD
+3790 MGIPKVD
-3797 DKYQV
+3797 DKYQIV
-3802 ITDSEGN
+3802 TDSEGN
-3809 IVYDETKPRV
+3809 VVYDETKPRV
-3819 PNRYLYST
+3819 PNRYLYSA
-3827 LKVDMNKYLKNK
+3827 LKVDMDKYLKNK
-3839 SGKKAAALRQEMEA
+3839 SSKKAAALRQEMED

-3861 HTYLETV
+3861 HKYLETV

-3883 GDKEFKAWYERNH
+3883 GDKEFKEWYDRNH
-3896 VYNPFTHVF
+3896 VYNPFTHVY
-3905 EPTSIWRKTQVIPRY
+3905 EPITIWRKTQVIPKH

-3926 AGYAQTELEPKAAY
+3926 AGYAQTELAPKPAY
-3940 KNASYKEGLGNID
+3940 KNNNYKEGLGNIA
-3953 NYKKSDNTTYDSN
+3953 NYKKTSDTTYDTN
-3966 KVLNKHQQRLL
+3966 KILNKHQQRLL
-3977 DYINAT
+3977 DYINSVLT
-3983 LISLSKT
+3983 SLSKT
-3990 ESAKRYIGQGY
+3990 ESAKRYIAQGY
-4001 MPMMSKGR
+4001 MPMMAKGK
-4009 EHDTKW
+4009 EHDAKW
-4015 WAEQFLEFLGY
+4015 WTAQFLEFLGY
-4026 SDKLQNGRDPFYHID
+4026 SDKLQNGRDPFYHVD
-4041 YADDK
+4041 YADDR

-4053 MKQLRNKD
+4053 MKQLRSKD

-4069 KTKPNRISYT
+4069 KTKPNRISYID
-4079 NEEEYNKAMA
+4079 EEEYNKAMA
-4089 EYNARIEEAEAKNK
+4089 DYNARIEEAEKKNK
-4103 AIHESLINRDYRTV
+4103 EIHEALINRDYRTV
-4117 ISNFITQAAHFNAI
+4117 LSNFITQAAHFNAI

-4149 IYEKNLGW
+4149 VYEKNLGW

-4172 NYLKQKDTRLEG
+4172 NYLKQKDTRLKG

-4232 TVGESAIA
+4232 TVGESNIA

-4267 FLRGIYSDKSTTLAD
+4267 FLRGIYNDKSTTLAD

-4340 NRLVPVADNVNRGKV
+4340 NRLVPVADNVNRGKIT
-4355 AYRAMNRYEYIA
+4355 YRAMNRYEYIA
-4367 KCHEDAMKQII
+4367 KCHEDAMKQIL

-4424 ANMKKQFVD
+4424 ANKKKQFVD

-4525 MQYHKHM
+4525 MQYHKHI

-4615 AAILRAMGNA
+4615 AAILRAMGDA

-4665 QAMMYTPPFIVTE
+4665 QAMMYTPPFMFTE

-4766 VDDIVNS
+4766 VDDIANS

>member
-11 RFADTETGTRLKEMC
+11 RFATTETGTRLKEMC

-51 EFDDYRKS
+51 EFDDYRKT

-73 HFDVNYQTTKSKY
+73 HFNVAYQTTKSKY
-86 SDTIQRFGYANSQ
+86 SDIIQRFGYANTQ

-105 RVVANN
+105 RVIANN

-125 SEHKD
+125 DEHKEN
-130 DRANYYANRTI
+130 RANYYANRTI
-141 KFIAKQLAVK
+141 KFIAKQLATKV
-151 LMKVRNVPNT
+151 MKIRNIPNT
-161 KENNIRVI
+161 KDNVLRVV
-169 NQLLGYKTNEDFLSV
+169 NQLLGYNTIEGFESI

-191 NIEDRNTLAM
+191 SIEDRNVLAV

-233 IDERFDEEGLTE
+233 VDERFDEEGLTE
-245 DVFVNDDNQ
+245 DIFVNDDNQ
-254 DLVDASNKEY
+254 DLVDNSNLEY

-282 FMNGIDDSVRLI
+282 FMNGIDDSVKLI

-318 LGTIDFIDGKKAIAT
+318 LGTIDFIDGKKVIAT
-333 IISQCSRDNVN
+333 IISQCSRDNLN
-344 SFIKSIENIANNNKD
+344 SFIKSIKDIANNNKE

-364 KLVDI
+364 KLADT
-369 LKSNKDFAYS
+369 LEANKDFAYS

-397 ADKQVHAISSNKESS
+397 TDKQVHAISSNKEANRS
-412 RTQSLRFSFQNNIKH
+412 QSLRFSFQNNIKH
-427 TSLINIES
+427 TSIINLES
-435 DAINAIANVNK
+435 TALDVIDKINE
-446 YITRYNSG
+446 YIKRYNVAV
-454 LKTNNDI
+454 KINNELRI
-461 RMQEAFSNIAS
+461 QEMFSNITS
-472 TLANALHVYYPD
+472 TLTNALHTYYPD

-490 ASFLRTN
+490 AAFIRSN
-497 KINGQVNVAANT
+497 KINGQVNVVANI
-509 NILISNLEGT
+509 NILTSNLKDTASSGT
-519 AKSATINQQYRKENE
+519 LNQQYRKENE
-534 DAKRNYK
+534 EAKRKYQ
-541 IALEEDSNAKLV
+541 IAFEEDSNAKLV
-553 IPHDSIVS
+553 IPHESIIS
-561 KQSIAYANELAN
+561 KQSIANANELAKL
-573 YLEPYSSI
+573 LEPYSSI

-613 TEMSTDAEGKLSP
+613 TETSTDAEGKLSP

-641 YNLSNILIEQRDAND
+641 YNLSNILIEQRDANG

-666 IGDKYAP
+666 VGDKYAP
-673 TGYAK
+673 TNYAK
-678 QLLNISLFNG
+678 QLISISLFNG

-709 YTGFAN
+709 YSGFAN
-715 FFNVEKDFDAD
+715 FFNTEKD
-726 NKYDIKLANYFMR
+726 YDGSTKEALSLANYFMR

-748 IIRAARYAYHD
+748 IVRAARYAYHD

-769 NNEEVEAAIN
+769 NNEEFENAITN
-779 KALNDIPKTEK
+779 ELNNLPKTDKVPTE
-790 SPNAAQLKQ
+790 SQLKQ
-799 FIKIESRDDY
+799 FIKVESRDEY
-809 NQMINDLRATRINK
+809 NRMISDLRATRINR
-823 RKIKDYQILKD
+823 RKIMDYQILKD
-834 ANHKGSYQNGD
+834 PTHKGSYKSGD
-845 NIAIGYTYTDE
+845 NLTIGYVYTDE
-856 LGNEDKY
+856 LGNQDRY
-863 ILQGKIVFDSDDN
+863 VLQGTAEFDSDNN
-876 MYITNAKPY
+876 MYIANAKPY
-885 HIGNEFT
+885 HISNEFT
-892 SDVRQNLIDKIRRE
+892 SDVRQNLVDKIRRE
-906 ANRTGKIGDIV
+906 ANRTGKIGDVV

-923 INHPLFQQYHN
+923 INHPLFQQYRN

-940 TDMAHNINQWFVT
+940 TDMVHNINQWFVT
-953 DANGRIQQW
+953 DANGKIQEW
-962 QEGESPDHKSGEPK
+962 QEGESTDHKAGEPK
-976 FKEGW
+976 FKQGW
-981 GFDKESARKAYA
+981 GLDEESARKAYA
-993 IYEVGEDHKHFV
+993 VYEVGKGHKHFV

-1038 AQDLMKKLFSS
+1038 AQDLMDKLFSS
-1049 LYGGDVEA
+1049 LYGGDKDA

-1072 TDEQNKE
+1072 TDEQNEE

-1086 FITSYVNQQVEKFDT
+1086 FITSYVNQQVEKFDA

-1173 SVAVEGAYLND
+1173 SVTVEGAYLND

-1222 VATFDEDGNQLSEDG
+1222 VDTEDVTGKLTDKDG

-1243 VKNAGLTIEQARD
+1243 VKNAGLTVEQART
-1256 LIGGPIQYENGKP
+1256 LM
-1269 VIKNGVIQ
+1269 
-1277 RKGGYQG
+1277 KGFTK

-1295 FEEWVRRIAGRGQ
+1295 FEEWVRRVAGRGQ
-1308 LTKYL
+1308 LAKYL

-1473 SKKQEFFRLYSA
+1473 KKKQEFFKLYSA

-1502 DKNGNIKF
+1502 DENGNIKF

-1518 IDYKM
+1518 IDYKV

-1543 YVTLVENEVVNPMT
+1543 YVTLAEQAINPMT

-1569 NAITKLESV
+1569 NVITKLESV

-1584 RAITRQKL
+1584 RNITRQKL
-1592 PGFHAAQITNVGFN
+1592 PGFHAAQITNVGFKATKDQVSY
-1606 SKKYTKE
+1606 SKE
-1613 NPFNLDGIDK
+1613 
-1623 TKFDVEVYDREKTPG
+1623 
-1638 YKSKALRIYIKGK
+1638 
-1651 KKGWFEL
+1651 
-1658 VKDKEDNNYS
+1658 
-1668 VHFKTTTE
+1668 
-1676 KIGKVEQDGKVVNPS
+1676 
-1691 TKEERDELYTAL
+1691 
-1703 RNAIPNGANVS
+1703 
-1714 TWGSI
+1714 
-1719 SDGGVYAL
+1719 
-1727 NKLGKGWK
+1727 
-1735 KVGER
+1735 
-1740 TIKHKK
+1740 
-1746 DNKDIVIPVYQK
+1746 
-1758 NGLTIS
+1758 
-1764 KTLRYHPVTKEHPE
+1764 LRYHPVTKEHPE
-1778 GERYVEIM
+1778 GERYIEIM
-1786 LPASNFG
+1786 LPKSNFN
-1793 FAKNADGTYKKSKED
+1793 FAKNEDGTYKAD
-1808 LLKELQAAGLDTLI
+1808 DNTLLKQLQDAKLDTLI

-1841 LLDDAQGST
+1841 FIDDAQGST

-1872 IQYSSYI
+1872 IQYSTSINANGDIQKVLYNDLAGKSY
-1879 DKHGNIRKQS
+1879 D
-1889 YSEKLDIYDYANYV
+1889 DY
-1903 NRHLEKADKIK
+1903 IK
-1914 NKSVKEAFEK
+1914 SQ
-1924 LNKEIDEQFEKSRKE
+1924 LNKE
-1939 LAEEETQAYDV
+1939 
-1950 LSDETKEIVKAAHK
+1950 
-1964 VFESQAVKNPETDK
+1964 
-1978 LTKDSYLKQLQFVA
+1978 
-1992 DYIRTNKTNLDDAD
+1992 
-2006 NNFISVHEDMV
+2006 
-2017 DSISNEYIDKKTFRS
+2017 
-2032 DKAKEILQAR
+2032 AKEKLVAAIKEGVNETTALSNIAQEFGLQSR
-2042 IDKFD
+2042 EEFSKGKD
-2047 KAAKQLGIMSYDEY
+2047 LSMENSRE
-2061 LAQNVEDGNTRNA
+2061 A
-2074 RNNRILDDMIDILK
+2074 RNNRLLDDMIEILQS
-2088 DDISLEENLSRSNF
+2088 DESLEENLSRSNF
-2102 DDIINARDK
+2102 DDIITARDK
-2111 VINPVVKKI
+2111 VINPVVKDI
-2120 RKARSPYDFL
+2120 REARSPYDFL
-2130 EQADYQE
+2130 DQADYQE

-2164 TINKA
+2164 TIDDK
-2169 NVIKINYH
+2169 NVININYH
-2177 YKDAKSLKKLKDRFG
+2177 YKDAKALKELINRFG

-2204 TITHTRIG
+2204 RITHTRIG

-2264 NYDTTVAFIM
+2264 NYDTTCAFIM

-2282 EEYNANK
+2282 DEYNANK
-2289 SIYAEDTSKPI
+2289 SIYAEETSKPI

-2314 VTEDD
+2314 VTEEDSV
-2319 NIQKAI
+2319 QKAI
-2325 DKINTA
+2325 DKINSV

-2347 YDDLAA
+2347 YDDLAT
-2353 RINEEDGQTNP
+2353 RINEEDGQINP
-2364 PVERLMFDLNMLFA
+2364 PVEGLMFDLNMLFA

-2432 DVKTKDG
+2432 NVEDKNG
-2439 NDTSFLEAIYPGLI
+2439 NTISFLEAIYPGLI
-2453 INNNGIKSY
+2453 VDNNGIKSY
-2462 NLHHYMTESVD
+2462 DLHHYMTNSNDND
-2473 SDSAYPS
+2473 SKYQS

-2494 INSMLFDTQSNWFK
+2494 INSMLFDTQSNFFK
-2508 DIIYSL
+2508 NIVYSL
-2514 EYSFSDNTRQINEK
+2514 EDTFSDNTRRISEK
-2528 EYADFQQYVLS
+2528 EYADFQQYILS
-2539 GVYNNTPAIRLGINP
+2539 GVYNNTPAMRLAIKP
-2554 MFNKDGKFT
+2554 MFNEDGKFT
-2563 QFGLNNETD
+2563 QFGLDNETD

-2585 SSDIKFAV
+2585 STDIKFAV
-2593 NDIINPTQKEIEA
+2593 NDIINPTQKEIEV

-2625 AGIFG
+2625 AGIFA

-2635 LFNQYEAQQTGQ
+2635 LFNQYESRQTGQ
-2647 SKQTI
+2647 SRQTI

-2665 MMFDQAVNSNNPLI
+2665 MMFDQATNSDNPLI
-2679 KLAAIDIIKYAFVV
+2679 KLAAIDMIKYAFVV

-2717 FGGVSLV
+2717 FGGVNLV
-2724 KQILEEFNS
+2724 NQILEDFNNFAGT
-2733 RVSDYGVAED
+2733 YNVAED
-2743 YIRAHSDA
+2743 YVRAHSDA
-2751 SFIYHKTETK
+2751 SFIYHKTESK
-2761 VKVNKKLVNELNS
+2761 IKKGKTFVNELS
-2774 NRKSRDLLR
+2774 TNRKSRDLLR
-2783 FDLSDSRELEDT
+2783 FDLSDTTDLTNSIAELQ
-2795 ISELQGELNI
+2795 SELNV
-2805 ETDEEERKRISK
+2805 ETDEEERKKIAK
-2817 EIKDLSDRL
+2817 DIKDLTDRL
-2826 SKLQKDRKLAIK
+2826 NVLKRDRKNAIK

-2848 LLPNDFRSNSYV
+2848 TLPNDFRSNSYV
-2860 EIKTKKTGDKEYRS
+2860 EIKTKKSKGKDYTS
-2874 ILYKIQSIGTTIYA
+2874 ILYKIQSIGTTVYA
-2888 YPLNKLDENETSSVS
+2888 YPINKLDENETSAVS

-2909 KFKPEGF
+2909 KFKPEAF
-2916 YLEYIDTLERN
+2916 YFEYINELEKN
-2927 NGENIGLEELNELA
+2927 NGENLELEDLNNLA
-2941 SQYSLGIKYKK
+2941 SQYNLGIKYKK
-2952 LRNQKVFDINHP
+2952 LRNKIVFDINHP
-2964 DKYNEGAAK
+2964 DKYNQGAARDA
-2973 SVINR
+2973 INKI
-2978 IADIYPNANGK
+2978 IAKYPLSNGK
-2989 EFTIQSIYLD
+2989 EFSIQSIYLD
-2999 RLVGYRFGHQQHIVT
+2999 RYVGFNFGNQQHIVGT
-3014 NYIDAETGEEGTIDT
+3014 YIDAESGNEITIDT
-3029 NFVFRKYSDNEIN
+3029 DFKFRKYSSNEIS
-3042 RFADLGIAISP
+3042 RLAALGINVAP
-3053 NTIVVKEV
+3053 NTIIVKEV
-3061 PKVENKNII
+3061 PKVENKGVIVE
-3070 LDTNEKKYATI
+3070 TNQIKHSSI

-3103 RRQVRKLEEKGFEG
+3103 RRQVRKLGEKGFEG
-3117 RKAQFGNEE
+3117 KKAQFDNEE
-3126 ENVYGAISNYVRTKV
+3126 ERVYGAINDYVKTKV
-3141 EQIHSNLNQFFAD
+3141 AEVHTNLNQFFAD
-3154 EDGHYHSVIEAET
+3154 EDGHYHSVVEAET

-3184 LLDGRALITK
+3184 LLDARALITK

-3208 SDNTINY
+3208 SDETINY
-3215 IEKIQDNIK
+3215 VKGIQESIK
-3224 SLLDSSKLE
+3224 SLIDSSKLE
-3233 QAETIFATDYLA
+3233 QAETLFATDYLA

-3287 LTRNVMADIRAKE
+3287 ITKNVMADIRAKE

-3319 DAKKDGVDLSFDDI
+3319 DAKKDGVNLSFDDI
-3333 IDADGRSIRPY
+3333 IDADGKSIRPY
-3344 NENFESDYRAIAKE
+3344 SKKFESDYKE
-3358 LKDAEANRI
+3358 IYKDFKQAEANI
-3367 NNPKDYILAQHK
+3367 IENPKAYILAKHK

-3384 LDHVNRRFVDSYYK
+3384 LDHVNRKFVDDYYK
-3398 ELYDNDEE
+3398 EFYDNDEE
-3406 MITHHMPI
+3406 MISKHLPI

-3421 RAQISKINEGR
+3421 RAQISKINSGR
-3432 INGVLDPAD
+3432 INGVLDPSD
-3441 ESKLKDLQSKIIEL
+3441 EDKLKELQKKILEL
-3455 RSTMDFDTYEEKES
+3455 RSTFDYDRMEEKES
-3469 FIMGY
+3469 FYGGY
-3474 PGAVVNDKGEVVKI
+3474 PGAKVNDKGEVIEITDEK
-3488 INEEKYRKARIN
+3488 KYRQARISN
-3500 NYADCKALDNYLA
+3500 FVDCKALDDYLS
-3513 RINEIRNKYNDTKVK
+3513 RINEIRNKYNDSKIK
-3528 KGFEEQL
+3528 KGFDEQL
-3535 SKNLDIVETAE
+3535 KRNLDIVETAE
-3546 SRDAYGRL
+3546 ARDPYGRL
-3554 RVPISQLE
+3554 RVPMSQLE

-3567 KRAKAWLAANA
+3567 KKAKAWLANNA
-3578 KWTVDPD
+3578 KWTVDSA
-3585 IQKEIHEAYK
+3585 IQEEIHEAYK
-3595 ALGYKGNRSEIFKVV
+3595 VLQYKGDRNSAYKVA
-3610 TKKLVKEGKI
+3610 VKRLIQKGDLH
-3620 TYDEYGRI
+3620 YDEYGRI
-3628 DGSAYSDE
+3628 DGSVFSDE
-3636 YQQKIKEEAERKYDI
+3636 DQQKIKDEVERKYYN
-3651 NKFGAYNDRILISNA
+3651 NKYSANSDRILISNA
-3666 PEDNT
+3666 PEDDT
-3671 VYPTEIYKRL
+3671 IYPAEIYKRM
-3681 SANGVPNEEYQKI
+3681 SSNGIPNEEYQKI
-3694 VKQVNDIL
+3694 VKKINDIL
-3702 RPYYD
+3702 KPYYD
-3707 VSTKHVET
+3707 ISTKHVET

-3744 NGKSIGWFIKNYVD
+3744 NGKSVGWFIKNYVD

-3775 AKGEKYYKSWERVNM
+3775 AKGEKYYKAWERVNM
-3790 MGIPKLD
+3790 MSIPKVD

-3802 ITDSEGN
+3802 VTDSEGN
-3809 IVYDETKPRV
+3809 VVYDETKPRV
-3819 PNRYLYST
+3819 PNRYLYSA
-3827 LKVDMNKYLKNK
+3827 LKVDIDKYLKNK
-3839 SGKKAAALRQEMEA
+3839 SSKKATALRQEMED

-3861 HTYLETV
+3861 HKYLETV

-3883 GDKEFKAWYERNH
+3883 GDKEFKEWYNRNH
-3896 VYNPFTHVF
+3896 VYNPFTHVY
-3905 EPTSIWRKTQVIPRY
+3905 EPTTIWRKTQVIPKH

-3926 AGYAQTELEPKAAY
+3926 AGYAQTELAPKPAY
-3940 KNASYKEGLGNID
+3940 KNNNYKEGLGNIA
-3953 NYKKSDNTTYDSN
+3953 NYKKTSDTTYDTD
-3966 KVLNKHQQRLL
+3966 KILNKHQQRLL
-3977 DYINAT
+3977 DYINSVLT
-3983 LISLSKT
+3983 SLAKT
-3990 ESAKRYIGQGY
+3990 ESAKRYIAQGY
-4001 MPMMSKGR
+4001 MPMMAKGK
-4009 EHDTKW
+4009 EHDAKW
-4015 WAEQFLEFLGY
+4015 WAAQFLEFLGY

-4053 MKQLRNKD
+4053 MQQLHNKD
-4061 SINIDNIK
+4061 SVNIENIK
-4069 KTKPNRISYT
+4069 KTKPNRISYKD
-4079 NEEEYNKAMA
+4079 EEEYNKAITA
-4089 EYNARIEEAEAKNK
+4089 YNARLEEAEKKNK
-4103 AIHESLINRDYRTV
+4103 EIHEALINRDYRTV
-4117 ISNFITQAAHFNAI
+4117 LSNFITQAAHFNAI

-4149 IYEKNLGW
+4149 VYEKNIGW
-4157 SNLKRDNQRGAKDEI
+4157 ANLKRDGQRGAKDEI
-4172 NYLKQKDTRLEG
+4172 NYLKQKDTRLQG

-4203 NYTKAASVMQAFTSA
+4203 NYTKVASVMQAFTSA

-4232 TVGESAIA
+4232 TVGESSIA
-4240 GEYIAKDFF
+4240 GEYIAKEFF

-4255 KGKDMWVNAIPS
+4255 KGKEMWTNAAIS
-4267 FLRGIYSDKSTTLAD
+4267 FVRGIYSKDSTTLAD
-4282 AICKEFN
+4282 AICKFFN

-4311 ARFRNF
+4311 EKLRNF

-4325 EHFMQNGAMFSMMFA
+4325 EHFMQNGAMFSMIFA
-4340 NRLVPVADNVNRGKV
+4340 NRLVPVADNVNKGRI

-4367 KCHEDAMKQII
+4367 KCHEDAMKQIL
-4378 DGTELEAKFNEFISS
+4378 DGTELEEEFNNFISS
-4393 VKDDANKLKDYV
+4393 IKEDANKLKEYV
-4405 FGRKDFTTEFAY
+4405 FGRRDFVTEFAY
-4417 LYLTGKY
+4417 TRLTGK
-4424 ANMKKQFVD
+4424 NSDKKKQFVA

-4459 DGKLAFKDGSILAE
+4459 DGKLAFKDESILAE

-4508 DKLGAAQA
+4508 DRLGAAQV

-4568 IRKMKAE
+4568 IRKMKAD

-4594 GYVDLASNFKTN
+4594 GYVDLATNFKTN

-4721 YAKENKLFVLGT
+4721 YAKENKLFVLTT

-4766 VDDIVNS
+4766 VDDIANT

>member
-11 RFADTETGTRLKEMC
+11 RFAATETGTRLKEMC
-26 GVDSTKFNAI
+26 GVNSTKFNAI

-51 EFDDYRKS
+51 EFDDYRKT

-73 HFDVNYQTTKSKY
+73 HFDVAYQTTKSKY
-86 SDTIQRFGYANSQ
+86 SNIIQRFGYANTQ

-105 RVVANN
+105 RVIANN

-125 SEHKD
+125 DEHKEN
-130 DRANYYANRTI
+130 RANYYANRTI
-141 KFIAKQLAVK
+141 KFIAKQLAIKV
-151 LMKVRNVPNT
+151 MKIRNIPNT
-161 KENNIRVI
+161 KDNVLRVV
-169 NQLLGYKTNEDFLSV
+169 NQLLGYNTIEGFESI

-191 NIEDRNTLAM
+191 STEDRNVLAV
-201 FKEMLTNKAKF
+201 FKEMITNKAKF

-245 DVFVNDDNQ
+245 DIFVNDDNQ
-254 DLVDASNKEY
+254 DLVDSSNPEY

-282 FMNGIDDSVRLI
+282 FMNGIDDSVKLI

-333 IISQCSRDNVN
+333 IISQCSRDNLN
-344 SFIKSIENIANNNKD
+344 SFIKSIKDIANNNKE

-364 KLVDI
+364 KLADT
-369 LKSNKDFAYS
+369 LEANKDFAYS

-397 ADKQVHAISSNKESS
+397 ADKQVHAISSNKEANRS
-412 RTQSLRFSFQNNIKH
+412 QSLRFSFQNNIKH
-427 TSLINIES
+427 TSIINLES
-435 DAINAIANVNK
+435 TALDAIDKIK
-446 YITRYNSG
+446 EYIQRYKVAVKS
-454 LKTNNDI
+454 NDELREVRI
-461 RMQEAFSNIAS
+461 QEAFSNIAS
-472 TLANALHVYYPD
+472 TLANALHTYYPD

-490 ASFLRTN
+490 ASFLITN
-497 KINGQVNVAANT
+497 KINGQTNVAANA

-519 AKSATINQQYRKENE
+519 AKGATLNQQYRKENE
-534 DAKRNYK
+534 EAKRKYK

-553 IPHDSIVS
+553 IPHESIIS
-561 KQSIAYANELAN
+561 KQSIASANELAKL
-573 YLEPYSSI
+573 LEPYSSI

-666 IGDKYAP
+666 VGDKYAP
-673 TGYAK
+673 TDYAK
-678 QLLNISLFNG
+678 QLISISLFNG

-709 YTGFAN
+709 YSGFAN
-715 FFNVEKDFDAD
+715 FFNTEKD
-726 NKYDIKLANYFMR
+726 YDGGTKEALSLANYFMR

-748 IIRAARYAYHD
+748 IVRAARYAYHD

-769 NNEEVEAAIN
+769 NNEEFENAISN
-779 KALNDIPKTEK
+779 ELNNLPKTDKIPTE
-790 SPNAAQLKQ
+790 SQLKQ
-799 FIKIESRDDY
+799 FIKVESRDDY
-809 NQMINDLRATRINK
+809 NRMISDLRATRINR
-823 RKIKDYQILKD
+823 RKIMDYQILKD
-834 ANHKGSYQNGD
+834 PAHKGSYKSGD
-845 NIAIGYTYTDE
+845 NITIGYVYTDE
-856 LGNEDKY
+856 LGNQDRY
-863 ILQGKIVFDSDDN
+863 VLQGTAEFDSDNN
-876 MYITNAKPY
+876 MYIVNAKPY

-892 SDVRQNLIDKIRRE
+892 SDVRQNLVDKIRRE
-906 ANRTGKIGDIV
+906 ANRTGKIGDVV

-923 INHPLFQQYHN
+923 INHPLFQQYRN

-953 DANGRIQQW
+953 DANGKIQEW
-962 QEGESPDHKSGEPK
+962 QEGESTDHKAGEPK
-976 FKEGW
+976 FKQGW
-981 GFDKESARKAYA
+981 GLDEESARKAYA
-993 IYEVGEDHKHFV
+993 VYEVGKGHKHFV

-1017 GSLFRDDRFIITNN
+1017 GSLFRDDRFVITNN

-1038 AQDLMKKLFSS
+1038 AQDLMNKLFSS
-1049 LYGGDVEA
+1049 LYGGDKDA

-1086 FITSYVNQQVEKFDT
+1086 FITIYVNQQVEKFDA

-1222 VATFDEDGNQLSEDG
+1222 VATFDKDGNQLSEDG

-1256 LIGGPIQYENGKP
+1256 LIGGPIQYEDGKP
-1269 VIKNGVIQ
+1269 VIKNGVVQ

-1308 LTKYL
+1308 LAKYL

-1473 SKKQEFFRLYSA
+1473 KKKQEFFKLYSA

-1502 DKNGNIKF
+1502 DENGNIKF

-1518 IDYKM
+1518 IDYKV

-1543 YVTLVENEVVNPMT
+1543 YVTLAEQAINPMT

-1569 NAITKLESV
+1569 NVITKLESV

-1584 RAITRQKL
+1584 RNITRQKL
-1592 PGFHAAQITNVGFN
+1592 PGFHAAQITNVGFKATKDQISY
-1606 SKKYTKE
+1606 SKE
-1613 NPFNLDGIDK
+1613 
-1623 TKFDVEVYDREKTPG
+1623 
-1638 YKSKALRIYIKGK
+1638 
-1651 KKGWFEL
+1651 
-1658 VKDKEDNNYS
+1658 
-1668 VHFKTTTE
+1668 
-1676 KIGKVEQDGKVVNPS
+1676 
-1691 TKEERDELYTAL
+1691 
-1703 RNAIPNGANVS
+1703 
-1714 TWGSI
+1714 
-1719 SDGGVYAL
+1719 
-1727 NKLGKGWK
+1727 
-1735 KVGER
+1735 
-1740 TIKHKK
+1740 
-1746 DNKDIVIPVYQK
+1746 
-1758 NGLTIS
+1758 
-1764 KTLRYHPVTKEHPE
+1764 LRYHPVTKEHPE
-1778 GERYVEIM
+1778 GERYIEIM
-1786 LPASNFG
+1786 LPKSNFG
-1793 FAKNADGTYKKSKED
+1793 FAKNEDGTYKAD
-1808 LLKELQAAGLDTLI
+1808 DDTLLKQLQDAGLDTLI

-1830 KQSVCVMKVVG
+1830 KQSICVMKVVG
-1841 LLDDAQGST
+1841 FLDDAQGST

-1889 YSEKLDIYDYANYV
+1889 YSEKLDIYDYANYI

-1914 NKSVKEAFEK
+1914 DKSVKAAFDA
-1924 LNKEIDEQFEKSRKE
+1924 LNKEIDEAFDKSREE
-1939 LAEEETQAYDV
+1939 LSEEESQAYNA
-1950 LSDETKEIVKAAHK
+1950 LSDETKELVKNAHDI
-1964 VFESQAVKNPETDK
+1964 FETQAVRNKETGK

-2006 NNFISVHEDMV
+2006 NNFISVHEDIV
-2017 DSISNEYIDKKTFRS
+2017 DAISNEYIDKRIAKS
-2032 DKAKEILQAR
+2032 DRVKKILQDRIDRFNNKAKELGLMTYEEFLQQSPEEA
-2042 IDKFD
+2042 
-2047 KAAKQLGIMSYDEY
+2047 
-2061 LAQNVEDGNTRNA
+2061 NTRNA
-2074 RNNRILDDMIDILK
+2074 RNNRLLDDMIDILESNE
-2088 DDISLEENLSRSNF
+2088 SLEENLSRSNF
-2102 DDIINARDK
+2102 DDIIAARDK
-2111 VINPVVKKI
+2111 VINPVVKDI
-2120 RKARSPYDFL
+2120 REARSPYDFL
-2130 EQADYQE
+2130 DQADYQE

-2164 TINKA
+2164 TIDAKNFI
-2169 NVIKINYH
+2169 NINYH
-2177 YKDAKSLKKLKDRFG
+2177 YKDAKALKELINRFG

-2204 TITHTRIG
+2204 RITHTRIG

-2264 NYDTTVAFIM
+2264 NYDTTCAFIM

-2282 EEYNANK
+2282 DEYNANK
-2289 SIYAEDTSKPI
+2289 SIYAEESSKPI

-2314 VTEDD
+2314 VTEEDSV
-2319 NIQKAI
+2319 QKAI
-2325 DKINTA
+2325 DKINSV

-2353 RINEEDGQTNP
+2353 RINEEDGQINP

-2386 QGISSLAR
+2386 QGISNLAR

-2432 DVKTKDG
+2432 NVEDENG
-2439 NDTSFLEAIYPGLI
+2439 DTISFLEAIYPGLI
-2453 INNNGIKSY
+2453 VDNNGIKSCD
-2462 NLHHYMTESVD
+2462 LHHYMTQSID

-2494 INSMLFDTQSNWFK
+2494 INSMLFDTQSNFFK
-2508 DIIYSL
+2508 NIVYSL
-2514 EYSFSDNTRQINEK
+2514 EDTFSDNTRRISEK
-2528 EYADFQQYVLS
+2528 EYADFQQYILS
-2539 GVYNNTPAIRLGINP
+2539 GVYNNTPAMRLAIKP
-2554 MFNKDGKFT
+2554 MFDENGKFT
-2563 QFGLNNETD
+2563 QFGLDNKTD

-2585 SSDIKFAV
+2585 STDIKFAV
-2593 NDIINPTQKEIEA
+2593 NDIINPTQKEIEV

-2635 LFNQYEAQQTGQ
+2635 LFNQYEARQTGQ
-2647 SKQTI
+2647 SRQTI

-2665 MMFDQAVNSNNPLI
+2665 MMFDQATNSDNPLI
-2679 KLAAIDIIKYAFVV
+2679 KLAAIDMIKYAFVV

-2717 FGGVSLV
+2717 FGGVNLV
-2724 KQILEEFNS
+2724 NQILEDFNNFAGT
-2733 RVSDYGVAED
+2733 YNVAED
-2743 YIRAHSDA
+2743 YVRAHSDA
-2751 SFIYHKTETK
+2751 SFIYHKTESK
-2761 VKVNKKLVNELNS
+2761 IKKGKTFVNELS
-2774 NRKSRDLLR
+2774 TNRKSRDLLR
-2783 FDLSDSRELEDT
+2783 FDLSDTTDLTNSIAELQ
-2795 ISELQGELNI
+2795 SELNV
-2805 ETDEEERKRISK
+2805 ETDEEERKKIAK
-2817 EIKDLSDRL
+2817 DIKDLTDRL
-2826 SKLQKDRKLAIK
+2826 DVLKRDRKNAIK

-2848 LLPNDFRSNSYV
+2848 TLPNDFRSNSYV
-2860 EIKTKKTGDKEYRS
+2860 EIKTKKGKSKDYTS
-2874 ILYKIQSIGTTIYA
+2874 ILYKIQSIGTTVYA
-2888 YPLNKLDENETSSVS
+2888 YPINKLDENETSAVS
-2903 LTKENN
+2903 LTEENN
-2909 KFKPEGF
+2909 KYKPEAF
-2916 YLEYIDTLERN
+2916 YLEYINELEKN
-2927 NGENIGLEELNELA
+2927 NGENLELEDLNNLA
-2941 SQYSLGIKYKK
+2941 SQYNLGIKYKK
-2952 LRNQKVFDINHP
+2952 LRNKIVFDINHP
-2964 DKYNEGAAK
+2964 DKYNQGAARDA
-2973 SVINR
+2973 INKI
-2978 IADIYPNANGK
+2978 IAKYPLSNGK
-2989 EFTIQSIYLD
+2989 EFNIQSIYLD
-2999 RLVGYRFGHQQHIVT
+2999 RYVGFNFGNQQHIVGT
-3014 NYIDAETGEEGTIDT
+3014 YIDAESGNEITIDT
-3029 NFVFRKYSDNEIN
+3029 NFKFRKYSSNEIS
-3042 RFADLGIAISP
+3042 RLAALGINVAP
-3053 NTIVVKEV
+3053 NTIIVKEV
-3061 PKVENKNII
+3061 PKVENKGVIVE
-3070 LDTNEKKYATI
+3070 TNQIKHSSI

-3103 RRQVRKLEEKGFEG
+3103 RRQVRKLGEKGFEG
-3117 RKAQFGNEE
+3117 KKAQFGNEE
-3126 ENVYGAISNYVRTKV
+3126 ERVYGAINDYVKTKV
-3141 EQIHSNLNQFFAD
+3141 EEVHTNLNQFFAD
-3154 EDGHYHSVIEAET
+3154 EDGHYHSVVEAET

-3184 LLDGRALITK
+3184 LLDARALITK

-3208 SDNTINY
+3208 SDETINY
-3215 IEKIQDNIK
+3215 VKGIQESIK
-3224 SLLDSSKLE
+3224 SLIDSSKLE
-3233 QAETIFATDYLA
+3233 QAETLFATDYLA

-3287 LTRNVMADIRAKE
+3287 ITKNVMADIRAKE

-3319 DAKKDGVDLSFDDI
+3319 DAKKDGVNLSFDDI
-3333 IDADGRSIRPY
+3333 IDADGKSIRPY
-3344 NENFESDYRAIAKE
+3344 NEKFELDYKE
-3358 LKDAEANRI
+3358 LYKNFKQAEANI
-3367 NNPKDYILAQHK
+3367 IENPKAYILAKHK

-3384 LDHVNRRFVDSYYK
+3384 LDHVNRKFVDDYYK

-3406 MITHHMPI
+3406 MISKHLPI

-3421 RAQISKINEGR
+3421 RAQISRINSGR
-3432 INGVLDPAD
+3432 INGVLDPSD
-3441 ESKLKDLQSKIIEL
+3441 EDKLKELQKKILEL
-3455 RSTMDFDTYEEKES
+3455 RSTFDYDRMEEKES
-3469 FIMGY
+3469 FYGGY
-3474 PGAVVNDKGEVVKI
+3474 PGAKVNDKGEVIEITDEK
-3488 INEEKYRKARIN
+3488 KYRQARISN
-3500 NYADCKALDNYLA
+3500 FVDCKALDDYLS
-3513 RINEIRNKYNDTKVK
+3513 RINEIRNKYNDSKIK
-3528 KGFEEQL
+3528 KGFDEQL
-3535 SKNLDIVETAE
+3535 KRNLDIVETAE
-3546 SRDAYGRL
+3546 ARDPYGRL
-3554 RVPISQLE
+3554 RVPMSQLE

-3567 KRAKAWLAANA
+3567 KKAKAWLANNA
-3578 KWTVDPD
+3578 KWTVDSS
-3585 IQKEIHEAYK
+3585 IQEEIHEAYK
-3595 ALGYKGNRSEIFKVV
+3595 VLQYKGDKNSAYKVA
-3610 TKKLVKEGKI
+3610 VKRLIQKGDLH
-3620 TYDEYGRI
+3620 YDEYGRI
-3628 DGSAYSDE
+3628 DGSVFSDE
-3636 YQQKIKEEAERKYDI
+3636 DQQKIKDEIERRYYNNKYSA
-3651 NKFGAYNDRILISNA
+3651 NSDRILISNA
-3666 PEDNT
+3666 PEDDT
-3671 VYPTEIYKRL
+3671 IYPAEIYKRM
-3681 SANGVPNEEYQKI
+3681 SSNGIPNEEYQKI
-3694 VKQVNDIL
+3694 VKRINDIL
-3702 RPYYD
+3702 KPYYD
-3707 VSTKHVET
+3707 ISTKHVET

-3744 NGKSIGWFIKNYVD
+3744 NGKSVGWFIKNYVD

-3775 AKGEKYYKSWERVNM
+3775 AKGEKYYKAWERVNM
-3790 MGIPKLD
+3790 MGIPKVD

-3802 ITDSEGN
+3802 VTDSEGN
-3809 IVYDETKPRV
+3809 VVYDETKPRV
-3819 PNRYLYST
+3819 PNRYLYSA
-3827 LKVDMNKYLKNK
+3827 LKVDMDKYLKNK
-3839 SGKKAAALRQEMEA
+3839 SSKKAAALRQEMED

-3861 HTYLETV
+3861 HKYLETV

-3883 GDKEFKAWYERNH
+3883 GNKEFKEWYDRNH
-3896 VYNPFTHVF
+3896 VYNPFTHVY
-3905 EPTSIWRKTQVIPRY
+3905 EPITIWRKTQVIPKH

-3926 AGYAQTELEPKAAY
+3926 AGYAQTELTPKPAY
-3940 KNASYKEGLGNID
+3940 KNNNYKEGLGNIA
-3953 NYKKSDNTTYDSN
+3953 NYKKTSDTTYDTN
-3966 KVLNKHQQRLL
+3966 KILNKHQQRLL
-3977 DYINAT
+3977 DYINSVLT
-3983 LISLSKT
+3983 SLAKT
-3990 ESAKRYIGQGY
+3990 ESAKRYIAQGY
-4001 MPMMSKGR
+4001 MPMMAKGK
-4009 EHDTKW
+4009 EHDAKW
-4015 WAEQFLEFLGY
+4015 WAAQFLEFLGY

-4053 MKQLRNKD
+4053 MQQLRNKD
-4061 SINIDNIK
+4061 SVNIENIK
-4069 KTKPNRISYT
+4069 KTKPNRISYKD
-4079 NEEEYNKAMA
+4079 EEEYNKAMTA
-4089 EYNARIEEAEAKNK
+4089 YNARLEEAEKKNK
-4103 AIHESLINRDYRTV
+4103 EIHEALINRDYRTV
-4117 ISNFITQAAHFNAI
+4117 LSNFITQAAHFNAI

-4149 IYEKNLGW
+4149 IYEKNIGW
-4157 SNLKRDNQRGAKDEI
+4157 ANLKRDGQRGAKDEI
-4172 NYLKQKDTRLEG
+4172 NYLKQKDTRLQG

-4218 KFMMLNITGGIGNI
+4218 KFMMLNITGGIGNV
-4232 TVGESAIA
+4232 TVGESSIA
-4240 GEYIAKDFF
+4240 GEYIAKEFF

-4255 KGKDMWVNAIPS
+4255 KGKEMWTNAAIS
-4267 FLRGIYSDKSTTLAD
+4267 FVRGVYSKDSTTLAD
-4282 AICKEFN
+4282 AICKFFN

-4311 ARFRNF
+4311 EKLRNF

-4340 NRLVPVADNVNRGKV
+4340 NRLIPVADNVNKGRI

-4367 KCHEDAMKQII
+4367 KCHEDAMKQIL
-4378 DGTELEAKFNEFISS
+4378 DGTELEEEFNNFISS
-4393 VKDDANKLKDYV
+4393 IKEDANKLKEYV
-4405 FGRKDFTTEFAY
+4405 FGRRDFVTEFAY
-4417 LYLTGKY
+4417 TRLTGK
-4424 ANMKKQFVD
+4424 NSDKKKQFVA

-4508 DKLGAAQA
+4508 DKLGAAQV

-4568 IRKMKAE
+4568 IRKMKAD

-4594 GYVDLASNFKTN
+4594 GYVDLATNFKTN

-4707 IEGDDYNWDYTSGR
+4707 IEGDDYNWNYTSGR
-4721 YAKENKLFVLGT
+4721 YAKENKLFVLTT

-4766 VDDIVNS
+4766 VDDIANS

>member
-11 RFADTETGTRLKEMC
+11 RFAATETGTRLKEMC

-51 EFDDYRKS
+51 EFDDYRKT

-73 HFDVNYQTTKSKY
+73 HFNVAYQTTKSKY
-86 SDTIQRFGYANSQ
+86 SDIIQRFGYANTQ

-105 RVVANN
+105 RVIANN

-125 SEHKD
+125 DEHKEN
-130 DRANYYANRTI
+130 RANYYANRTI
-141 KFIAKQLAVK
+141 KFIAKQLATKV
-151 LMKVRNVPNT
+151 MKIRNIPNT
-161 KENNIRVI
+161 KDNVLRVV
-169 NQLLGYKTNEDFLSV
+169 NQLLGYNTIEGFESI

-191 NIEDRNTLAM
+191 SVEDRNVLAV

-233 IDERFDEEGLTE
+233 VDERFDEEGLTE
-245 DVFVNDDNQ
+245 DIFVNDDNQ
-254 DLVDASNKEY
+254 DLVDSSNLEY

-282 FMNGIDDSVRLI
+282 FMNGIDDSVKLI

-318 LGTIDFIDGKKAIAT
+318 LGTIDFIDGKKVIAT
-333 IISQCSRDNVN
+333 IISQCSRDNLN
-344 SFIKSIENIANNNKD
+344 SFIKSIKDIANNNKE

-364 KLVDI
+364 KLADT
-369 LKSNKDFAYS
+369 LEANKDFAYS

-397 ADKQVHAISSNKESS
+397 ADRQVHAISSNKEANRS
-412 RTQSLRFSFQNNIKH
+412 QSLRFSFQNNIKH
-427 TSLINIES
+427 TSIINLES
-435 DAINAIANVNK
+435 TSLDAVNK
-446 YITRYNSG
+446 INEYIKRYNVAV
-454 LKTNNDI
+454 KTNNELRI
-461 RMQEAFSNIAS
+461 QEMFSNITS
-472 TLANALHVYYPD
+472 TLTNALHAYYPD

-490 ASFLRTN
+490 AAFIRSN
-497 KINGQVNVAANT
+497 KINGQINVIANI
-509 NILISNLEGT
+509 NILISNLKDTASAGT
-519 AKSATINQQYRKENE
+519 LNQQYKKENE
-534 DAKRNYK
+534 EAKRKYQ
-541 IALEEDSNAKLV
+541 IAFEEDSSAKLV
-553 IPHDSIVS
+553 IPHESIIS
-561 KQSIAYANELAN
+561 KQSIASANELAKL
-573 YLEPYSSI
+573 LEPYSSI

-641 YNLSNILIEQRDAND
+641 YNLSNILIEQRNANG

-666 IGDKYAP
+666 VGDKYAP
-673 TGYAK
+673 TDYAK
-678 QLLNISLFNG
+678 QLISISLFNG
-688 AGNPNTGE
+688 AGNPNTGK

-709 YTGFAN
+709 YSGFAN
-715 FFNVEKDFDAD
+715 FFNTEKD
-726 NKYDIKLANYFMR
+726 YDGSTKEALSLANYFMR

-748 IIRAARYAYHD
+748 IVRAARYAYHD

-769 NNEEVEAAIN
+769 NNEEFENAI
-779 KALNDIPKTEK
+779 ADELNNLPKIDKVPTE
-790 SPNAAQLKQ
+790 SQLKQ
-799 FIKIESRDDY
+799 FIKVESRDDY
-809 NQMINDLRATRINK
+809 NRMISDLRATRINR
-823 RKIKDYQILKD
+823 RKIMDYQILKD
-834 ANHKGSYQNGD
+834 PNHKGSYKSGD
-845 NIAIGYTYTDE
+845 NLTIGYVYTDE
-856 LGNEDKY
+856 LGNQDRY
-863 ILQGKIVFDSDDN
+863 VLQGTAEFDSDNN
-876 MYITNAKPY
+876 MYIANAKPY

-892 SDVRQNLIDKIRRE
+892 SDVRQNLVDKIRRK
-906 ANRTGKIGDIV
+906 ANRTGKIGDVI

-923 INHPLFQQYHN
+923 VNHPLFQQYRN

-953 DANGRIQQW
+953 DANGKIQEW
-962 QEGESPDHKSGEPK
+962 QEGESTDHKAGEPK
-976 FKEGW
+976 FKQGW
-981 GFDKESARKAYA
+981 GLDEESARKAYA
-993 IYEVGEDHKHFV
+993 VYEVGKGHKHFV

-1017 GSLFRDDRFIITNN
+1017 GSLFRDDRFIITNDN
-1031 DGTTTNV
+1031 GTTTNV
-1038 AQDLMKKLFSS
+1038 AQDLMDKLFSS
-1049 LYGGDVEA
+1049 LYGGNKDA
-1057 YIPFKSDGD
+1057 YIPFTSNGD

-1072 TDEQNKE
+1072 TDEQNEE

-1086 FITSYVNQQVEKFDT
+1086 FITSYVNQQVEKFDD
-1101 FKNIDVAGLI
+1101 FKNLDVAGLI

-1164 DYASDYSST
+1164 DYVSDYAST
-1173 SVAVEGAYLND
+1173 SVVVEGAYLND

-1192 NFKNPLDVKQM
+1192 DFKNPLDVKQM

-1222 VATFDEDGNQLSEDG
+1222 VATFDEKGNQLSEDG

-1256 LIGGPIQYENGKP
+1256 LIGGPIQYEDGKP
-1269 VIKNGVIQ
+1269 VIKNGVVQ

-1308 LTKYL
+1308 LAKYL

-1363 VLVPRFIKGTQL
+1363 VLVPRFIKGTQF
-1375 EQVYNLMKDNHID
+1375 EQVYNLMKDNHIN

-1417 HIDDFNAHADAY
+1417 HIDDFNAHAEAY

-1467 VDSPLY
+1467 VNSPLY
-1473 SKKQEFFRLYSA
+1473 DKKQEFFRLYSA

-1502 DKNGNIKF
+1502 DENGNIKF

-1518 IDYKM
+1518 IDYKV

-1543 YVTLVENEVVNPMT
+1543 YVTLAEQAINPMT

-1569 NAITKLESV
+1569 NVITKLESV

-1584 RAITRQKL
+1584 RNITRQKL
-1592 PGFHAAQITNVGFN
+1592 PGFHAAQITNVGFKATKDQISY
-1606 SKKYTKE
+1606 SK
-1613 NPFNLDGIDK
+1613 
-1623 TKFDVEVYDREKTPG
+1623 
-1638 YKSKALRIYIKGK
+1638 
-1651 KKGWFEL
+1651 EL
-1658 VKDKEDNNYS
+1658 
-1668 VHFKTTTE
+1668 H
-1676 KIGKVEQDGKVVNPS
+1676 
-1691 TKEERDELYTAL
+1691 
-1703 RNAIPNGANVS
+1703 
-1714 TWGSI
+1714 
-1719 SDGGVYAL
+1719 
-1727 NKLGKGWK
+1727 
-1735 KVGER
+1735 
-1740 TIKHKK
+1740 
-1746 DNKDIVIPVYQK
+1746 
-1758 NGLTIS
+1758 
-1764 KTLRYHPVTKEHPE
+1764 YHPVTKEHPE
-1778 GERYVEIM
+1778 GERYIEIM
-1786 LPASNFG
+1786 LPKSNFN
-1793 FAKNADGTYKKSKED
+1793 FAKNEDGTYKDVDEVRD
-1808 LLKELQAAGLDTLI
+1808 ENGELVGGLLKQLQDAKLDTLI

-1841 LLDDAQGST
+1841 FLDDAQGST

-1872 IQYSSYI
+1872 IQYSTTINANGDIQKVLYNDLAGKSY
-1879 DKHGNIRKQS
+1879 D
-1889 YSEKLDIYDYANYV
+1889 DYV
-1903 NRHLEKADKIK
+1903 
-1914 NKSVKEAFEK
+1914 KSK
-1924 LNKEIDEQFEKSRKE
+1924 LNKE
-1939 LAEEETQAYDV
+1939 
-1950 LSDETKEIVKAAHK
+1950 
-1964 VFESQAVKNPETDK
+1964 
-1978 LTKDSYLKQLQFVA
+1978 
-1992 DYIRTNKTNLDDAD
+1992 
-2006 NNFISVHEDMV
+2006 
-2017 DSISNEYIDKKTFRS
+2017 
-2032 DKAKEILQAR
+2032 AKEKLVAAIKEGINETTALSNIAQEFGLQSR
-2042 IDKFD
+2042 EEFSKDKD
-2047 KAAKQLGIMSYDEY
+2047 LSMENSRE
-2061 LAQNVEDGNTRNA
+2061 A
-2074 RNNRILDDMIDILK
+2074 RNNRLLDDMIDILQS
-2088 DDISLEENLSRSNF
+2088 DISLEENLSRSNF
-2102 DDIINARDK
+2102 DDIITARDK
-2111 VINPVVKKI
+2111 VINPVVKDI
-2120 RKARSPYDFL
+2120 REARSPYDFL
-2130 EQADYQE
+2130 NQADYQE

-2164 TINKA
+2164 TIDAK
-2169 NVIKINYH
+2169 NVININYH
-2177 YKDAKSLKKLKDRFG
+2177 YKDAKALKELINRFG
-2192 KDNVKDLGNNKC
+2192 KDNVKNLDNNKC
-2204 TITHTRIG
+2204 RITHTRIG

-2264 NYDTTVAFIM
+2264 NYDTTCAFIM

-2282 EEYNANK
+2282 DEYNANK
-2289 SIYAEDTSKPI
+2289 SIYAEESSKPI

-2314 VTEDD
+2314 VTEEDSV
-2319 NIQKAI
+2319 QKAI
-2325 DKINTA
+2325 DKINSV

-2340 NNNIVLD
+2340 NNNIILD

-2353 RINEEDGQTNP
+2353 RINEEDGRINP

-2420 VNGDNAKQHSVL
+2420 VKGDNARQHSVL
-2432 DVKTKDG
+2432 NVEDKNG
-2439 NDTSFLEAIYPGLI
+2439 NTISFLEAIYPGLI
-2453 INNNGIKSY
+2453 VDNNGIKSY
-2462 NLHHYMTESVD
+2462 DLHHYMTESNDND
-2473 SDSAYPS
+2473 SKYRS

-2494 INSMLFDTQSNWFK
+2494 INSMLFDTQSNFFK
-2508 DIIYSL
+2508 NIVYSL
-2514 EYSFSDNTRQINEK
+2514 EDTFSDNTRQISEK
-2528 EYADFQQYVLS
+2528 EYADFQQYILS
-2539 GVYNNTPAIRLGINP
+2539 GVYNNTPAMRLSIKP
-2554 MFNKDGKFT
+2554 IFNEDGKFT
-2563 QFGLNNETD
+2563 QFGLDNETD
-2572 EIAERQRIFGYNA
+2572 ETAERQRIFGYNA
-2585 SSDIKFAV
+2585 STDIKFAV
-2593 NDIINPTQKEIEA
+2593 NDIINPTQKEIEV

-2625 AGIFG
+2625 TGIFS

-2635 LFNQYEAQQTGQ
+2635 LFNQYEARQTGQ
-2647 SKQTI
+2647 SRQTI

-2665 MMFDQAVNSNNPLI
+2665 MMFDQATNSDNPLI
-2679 KLAAIDIIKYAFVV
+2679 KLAAIDMIKYAFVV

-2717 FGGVSLV
+2717 FGGVNLV
-2724 KQILEEFNS
+2724 NQILEDFNNFAGT
-2733 RVSDYGVAED
+2733 YNVAED
-2743 YIRAHSDA
+2743 YVRAHSDA
-2751 SFIYHKTETK
+2751 SFIYHKTESK
-2761 VKVNKKLVNELNS
+2761 IKKGKTFVNELS
-2774 NRKSRDLLR
+2774 TNRKSRDLLR
-2783 FDLSDSRELEDT
+2783 FDLSDTTDLTNS
-2795 ISELQGELNI
+2795 IAELQGEFNV
-2805 ETDEEERKRISK
+2805 ETDEEERKKIAK
-2817 EIKDLSDRL
+2817 DIKDLTDRL
-2826 SKLQKDRKLAIK
+2826 NVLKRDRKNAIK

-2848 LLPNDFRSNSYV
+2848 TLPNDFRSNSYV
-2860 EIKTKKTGDKEYRS
+2860 EIKTKKSKDKDYTS
-2874 ILYKIQSIGTTIYA
+2874 ILYKIQSIGTTVYA
-2888 YPLNKLDENETSSVS
+2888 YPINKLDENETSAVS

-2909 KFKPEGF
+2909 KFKPEAF
-2916 YLEYIDTLERN
+2916 YFEYINELEKN
-2927 NGENIGLEELNELA
+2927 NGENLELEDLNNLA
-2941 SQYSLGIKYKK
+2941 SQYNLGIKYKK
-2952 LRNQKVFDINHP
+2952 LRNKIVFDINHP
-2964 DKYNEGAAK
+2964 DKYNQGAARDA
-2973 SVINR
+2973 INKI
-2978 IADIYPNANGK
+2978 IAKYPLSNGK
-2989 EFTIQSIYLD
+2989 EFNIQSIYLD
-2999 RLVGYRFGHQQHIVT
+2999 RYVGFNFGNQQHIVGT
-3014 NYIDAETGEEGTIDT
+3014 YIDAESGNEITIDT
-3029 NFVFRKYSDNEIN
+3029 DFKFRKYSSNEIS
-3042 RFADLGIAISP
+3042 RLAALGINVAP
-3053 NTIVVKEV
+3053 NTIIVKEV
-3061 PKVENKNII
+3061 PKVENKGVIVE
-3070 LDTNEKKYATI
+3070 TNQIKHSSI

-3103 RRQVRKLEEKGFEG
+3103 RRQVRKLGEKGFEG
-3117 RKAQFGNEE
+3117 KKAQFGNEE
-3126 ENVYGAISNYVRTKV
+3126 ERVYGAINDYVKTKV
-3141 EQIHSNLNQFFAD
+3141 AEVHTNLNQFFAD
-3154 EDGHYHSVIEAET
+3154 EDGHYHSVVEAET

-3184 LLDGRALITK
+3184 LLDARALITK

-3208 SDNTINY
+3208 SDETINY
-3215 IEKIQDNIK
+3215 VKGIQESIK
-3224 SLLDSSKLE
+3224 SLIDSSKLE
-3233 QAETIFATDYLA
+3233 QAETLFATDYLA

-3287 LTRNVMADIRAKE
+3287 ITKNVMADIRAKE

-3319 DAKKDGVDLSFDDI
+3319 DAKKDGVNLSFDDI
-3333 IDADGRSIRPY
+3333 IDADGKSIRPY
-3344 NENFESDYRAIAKE
+3344 SKKFESDYKE
-3358 LKDAEANRI
+3358 IYKDFKQAEANI
-3367 NNPKDYILAQHK
+3367 IENPKAYILAKHK

-3384 LDHVNRRFVDSYYK
+3384 LDHVNRKFVDDYYK
-3398 ELYDNDEE
+3398 EFYDNDEE
-3406 MITHHMPI
+3406 MISKHLPI

-3421 RAQISKINEGR
+3421 RAQVSKINSGR
-3432 INGVLDPAD
+3432 INGVLDPSD
-3441 ESKLKDLQSKIIEL
+3441 EDKLKELQKKILEL
-3455 RSTMDFDTYEEKES
+3455 RSTFDYDRMEEKES
-3469 FIMGY
+3469 FYGGY
-3474 PGAVVNDKGEVVKI
+3474 PGAKVNDKGEVIEITDEK
-3488 INEEKYRKARIN
+3488 KYRQARISN
-3500 NYADCKALDNYLA
+3500 FVDCKALDDYLS
-3513 RINEIRNKYNDTKVK
+3513 RINEIRNKYNDSKIK
-3528 KGFEEQL
+3528 KGFDEQL
-3535 SKNLDIVETAE
+3535 KRNLDIVETAE
-3546 SRDAYGRL
+3546 ARDPYGRL

-3567 KRAKAWLAANA
+3567 KKAKAWLANNA
-3578 KWTVDPD
+3578 KWTVDSA
-3585 IQKEIHEAYK
+3585 IQEEIHEAYK
-3595 ALGYKGNRSEIFKVV
+3595 VLQYKGDKNSAYKVA
-3610 TKKLVKEGKI
+3610 VKRLIQKGDLH
-3620 TYDEYGRI
+3620 YDEYGRI
-3628 DGSAYSDE
+3628 DGSVFSDE
-3636 YQQKIKEEAERKYDI
+3636 DQQKIKDEVERKYYN
-3651 NKFGAYNDRILISNA
+3651 NKYSANSDRILISNA
-3666 PEDNT
+3666 PEDDT
-3671 VYPTEIYKRL
+3671 IYPTEIYRRM
-3681 SANGVPNEEYQKI
+3681 SSNGIPNEEYQKI
-3694 VKQVNDIL
+3694 VKKINDIL
-3702 RPYYD
+3702 KPYYD
-3707 VSTKHVET
+3707 ISTKHVET

-3744 NGKSIGWFIKNYVD
+3744 NGKSVGWFIKNYVD

-3775 AKGEKYYKSWERVNM
+3775 AKGEKYYKAWERVNM
-3790 MGIPKLD
+3790 MSIPKVD

-3802 ITDSEGN
+3802 VTDSEGN
-3809 IVYDETKPRV
+3809 IVYDETKPKV
-3819 PNRYLYST
+3819 PNRYLYSA
-3827 LKVDMNKYLKNK
+3827 LKVDMDKYLKNK
-3839 SGKKAAALRQEMEA
+3839 SSKKATALRQEMED

-3861 HTYLETV
+3861 HKYLETV

-3883 GDKEFKAWYERNH
+3883 GDKEFKEWYDRNH
-3896 VYNPFTHVF
+3896 VYNPFTHVY
-3905 EPTSIWRKTQVIPRY
+3905 EPTTIWRKTQVIPKH

-3926 AGYAQTELEPKAAY
+3926 AGYAQTELAPKPAY
-3940 KNASYKEGLGNID
+3940 KNNNYKEGLGNIA
-3953 NYKKSDNTTYDSN
+3953 NYKKTSDTTYDTD
-3966 KVLNKHQQRLL
+3966 KILNKHQQRLL
-3977 DYINAT
+3977 DYINSVLT
-3983 LISLSKT
+3983 SLAKT
-3990 ESAKRYIGQGY
+3990 ESAKRYIAQGY
-4001 MPMMSKGR
+4001 MPMMAKGK
-4009 EHDTKW
+4009 EHDAKW
-4015 WAEQFLEFLGY
+4015 WAAQFLEFLGY

-4053 MKQLRNKD
+4053 MQQLRNKD
-4061 SINIDNIK
+4061 SVNIENIK
-4069 KTKPNRISYT
+4069 KTKPNRISYKD
-4079 NEEEYNKAMA
+4079 EEEYNKAMA
-4089 EYNARIEEAEAKNK
+4089 AYNARLEEAEKKNK
-4103 AIHESLINRDYRTV
+4103 EIHEALINRDYRTV
-4117 ISNFITQAAHFNAI
+4117 LSNFITQAAHFNAI

-4149 IYEKNLGW
+4149 VYEKNIGW
-4157 SNLKRDNQRGAKDEI
+4157 ANLKRDGQRGAKDEI
-4172 NYLKQKDTRLEG
+4172 NYLKQKDTRLQG

-4203 NYTKAASVMQAFTSA
+4203 NYTKVASVMQAFTSA
-4218 KFMMLNITGGIGNI
+4218 KFMMLNITGGIGNV
-4232 TVGESAIA
+4232 TVGESSIA
-4240 GEYIAKDFF
+4240 GEYIAKEFF

-4255 KGKDMWVNAIPS
+4255 KGKEMWTNAAIS
-4267 FLRGIYSDKSTTLAD
+4267 FVRGVYSKDSTTLAD
-4282 AICKEFN
+4282 AICKFFN

-4311 ARFRNF
+4311 EKLRNF

-4340 NRLVPVADNVNRGKV
+4340 NRLVPVADNVNKGRI

-4367 KCHEDAMKQII
+4367 KCHEDAMKQIL
-4378 DGTELEAKFNEFISS
+4378 DGTELEEEFNNFISS
-4393 VKDDANKLKDYV
+4393 IKEDANKLKEYV
-4405 FGRKDFTTEFAY
+4405 FGRRDFVTEFAY
-4417 LYLTGKY
+4417 TRLTGK
-4424 ANMKKQFVD
+4424 NSDKKKQFVA

-4508 DKLGAAQA
+4508 DRLGAAQV

-4568 IRKMKAE
+4568 IRKMKAD

-4594 GYVDLASNFKTN
+4594 GYVDLATNFKTN

-4721 YAKENKLFVLGT
+4721 YAKENKLFVLTT

-4766 VDDIVNS
+4766 VDDIANT

>member
-11 RFADTETGTRLKEMC
+11 RFAATETGTRLKEMC
-26 GVDSTKFNAI
+26 GVDSVKFNAI
-36 TALVYNPNTDSGFTK
+36 ISLVYNPNTDSGFTK

-59 DDIAKDAMDFYQSK
+59 DDVAKDAMDFYQSK
-73 HFDVNYQTTKSKY
+73 HFDVAYQTSKSKY

-99 AKVMAN
+99 AKVVAN

-125 SEHKD
+125 SDHKD

-141 KFIAKQLAVK
+141 KFIAKQLASKV
-151 LMKVRNVPNT
+151 MKVRNVPAT
-161 KENNIRVI
+161 KDNILRVV
-169 NQLLGYKTNEDFLSV
+169 NQLLGYKTNEDFISI

-191 NIEDRNTLAM
+191 TIEDRNTLAM

-225 LRTKGDDS
+225 LRTKGDDT

-245 DVFVNDDNQ
+245 DTFVNDDNQ
-254 DLVDASNKEY
+254 DLADSSNKEY
-264 DVDTTTARWDDNS
+264 DVDSTTARWDDNS

-294 MFTIPKLTSTAKVD
+294 MFTIPKLTSTAKTD

-333 IISQCSRDNVN
+333 IISQCSRDNLT
-344 SFIKSIENIANNNKD
+344 SFIKSIENIANNNKE

-364 KLVDI
+364 KLVDT
-369 LKSNKDFAYS
+369 LKANKDFAYS

-427 TSLINIES
+427 TSLTNLES
-435 DAINAIANVNK
+435 DAANAIANVTK
-446 YITRYNSG
+446 YIARYNSG
-454 LKTNNDI
+454 LKTNNDV

-490 ASFLRTN
+490 AAFIRTN
-497 KINGQVNVAANT
+497 KINGQVNVAANA
-509 NILISNLEGT
+509 NILVSNLEGT
-519 AKSATINQQYRKENE
+519 AKSATLNQQYREENE

-541 IALEEDSNAKLV
+541 FALEEDSNAKLV
-553 IPHDSIVS
+553 IPHESIIS

-641 YNLSNILIEQRDAND
+641 YNLSNILLEQRDAND

-709 YTGFAN
+709 YTSFAN
-715 FFNVEKDFDAD
+715 FFNTEKDFDSD

-769 NNEEVEAAIN
+769 NNEEVENAIT

-799 FIKIESRDDY
+799 FIKVESREDY
-809 NQMINDLRATRINK
+809 NQMISDLRATRINK
-823 RKIKDYQILKD
+823 RKIRDYQILKD
-834 ANHKGSYQNGD
+834 VNHKGSYQTGD

-863 ILQGKIVFDSDDN
+863 VLQGKIEFDSDNN

-885 HIGNEFT
+885 HIGNTFT

-906 ANRTGKIGDIV
+906 ANRTGKIGDVV

-923 INHPLFQQYHN
+923 TNHPLFQQYRN

-953 DANGRIQQW
+953 DANGRIQEW
-962 QEGESPDHKSGEPK
+962 QEGESTDHKAGEPK
-976 FKEGW
+976 FKQGW
-981 GFDKESARKAYA
+981 GLDKESARKAYA
-993 IYEVGEDHKHFV
+993 IYEVGKGHKHFV

-1017 GSLFRDDRFIITNN
+1017 GSLFKDDRFVITNN

-1038 AQDLMKKLFSS
+1038 AQDLMNKLFSS
-1049 LYGGDVEA
+1049 LYGGDKDA

-1072 TDEQNKE
+1072 TDDQNKE
-1079 VTKMISD
+1079 VTQMISD
-1086 FITSYVNQQVEKFDT
+1086 FITNYVNQQVEKFDA
-1101 FKNIDVAGLI
+1101 FKNLDVAGLI
-1111 NDQNVADFVLNT
+1111 NDQNVADFVLNN
-1123 RLTYISFNDL
+1123 RLAYISFNDL

-1173 SVAVEGAYLND
+1173 SSIVEGAYLND

-1192 NFKNPLDVKQM
+1192 SFKNPLDVKQM

-1222 VATFDEDGNQLSEDG
+1222 IDTEDTTGKLTNNDG
-1237 SLVKDL
+1237 SLVRDL
-1243 VKNAGLTIEQARD
+1243 VKNAKLTVVQARN
-1256 LIGGPIQYENGKP
+1256 LM
-1269 VIKNGVIQ
+1269 
-1277 RKGGYQG
+1277 KGFTG

-1295 FEEWVRRIAGRGQ
+1295 FEEWVRRVAGRGQ

-1409 KTGEVTQE
+1409 ETGEVTQKN
-1417 HIDDFNAHADAY
+1417 IDDFNAHADAY

-1467 VDSPLY
+1467 ITSSLY
-1473 SKKQEFFRLYSA
+1473 AKKQEFFKLYSA

-1502 DKNGNIKF
+1502 DENGNIKF
-1510 NDDGTISG
+1510 NDDGAISG

-1543 YVTLVENEVVNPMT
+1543 YVTLVENEVINPMT

-1569 NAITKLESV
+1569 NVITKLESV

-1592 PGFHAAQITNVGFN
+1592 PGFHAAQITNVGFKATKDQISY
-1606 SKKYTKE
+1606 SKE
-1613 NPFNLDGIDK
+1613 
-1623 TKFDVEVYDREKTPG
+1623 
-1638 YKSKALRIYIKGK
+1638 
-1651 KKGWFEL
+1651 
-1658 VKDKEDNNYS
+1658 
-1668 VHFKTTTE
+1668 
-1676 KIGKVEQDGKVVNPS
+1676 
-1691 TKEERDELYTAL
+1691 
-1703 RNAIPNGANVS
+1703 
-1714 TWGSI
+1714 
-1719 SDGGVYAL
+1719 
-1727 NKLGKGWK
+1727 
-1735 KVGER
+1735 
-1740 TIKHKK
+1740 
-1746 DNKDIVIPVYQK
+1746 
-1758 NGLTIS
+1758 
-1764 KTLRYHPVTKEHPE
+1764 LRYHPATKEHPE
-1778 GERYVEIM
+1778 GERYIEIM
-1786 LPASNFG
+1786 LPTSNFG
-1793 FAKNADGTYKKSKED
+1793 FAKNEDGTYKKSKEE
-1808 LLKELQAAGLDTLI
+1808 LLKELQNAGLDTLI

-1841 LLDDAQGST
+1841 FLDDAQGST

-1889 YSEKLDIYDYANYV
+1889 YSEELDIYDYANYV

-1914 NKSVKEAFEK
+1914 DKSVKAAFEK

-1939 LAEEETQAYDV
+1939 LSNEESQAYDA
-1950 LSDETKEIVKAAHK
+1950 LSDETKEIVKAAHNA
-1964 VFESQAVKNPETDK
+1964 FESQAVKNPETGK
-1978 LTKDSYLKQLQFVA
+1978 LTKDSYIKQLQFVA
-1992 DYIRTNKTNLDDAD
+1992 DYIRTNKTNLDNAD

-2017 DSISNEYIDKKTFRS
+2017 DSITNEYIDKKTFKS
-2032 DKAKEILQAR
+2032 EKAKAILQAR
-2042 IDKFD
+2042 IDKFNN
-2047 KAAKQLGIMSYDEY
+2047 AAKQLGIMTYDEY
-2061 LAQNVEDGNTRNA
+2061 LDQNVEDANTRNA
-2074 RNNRILDDMIDILK
+2074 RNNRILDNMIDILQS
-2088 DDISLEENLSRSNF
+2088 DISLEENLSRSNF

-2111 VINPVVKKI
+2111 VINPVVKEI

-2130 EQADYQE
+2130 DQADYQE

-2164 TINKA
+2164 TIDND

-2177 YKDAKSLKKLKDRFG
+2177 YKDAKALKELKDRFG

-2264 NYDTTVAFIM
+2264 NYDTTCAFIM

-2282 EEYNANK
+2282 AEYNANK
-2289 SIYAEDTSKPI
+2289 SIYAEETSKPI

-2314 VTEDD
+2314 VTEEDSV
-2319 NIQKAI
+2319 QKAI

-2347 YDDLAA
+2347 YDDLSA
-2353 RINEEDGQTNP
+2353 RINEEDGQINP

-2408 ATNKVFRDIETI
+2408 ATNKVFRDIGTI
-2420 VNGDNAKQHSVL
+2420 INGDNAKQHSVL
-2432 DVKTKDG
+2432 NVKDKDG
-2439 NDTSFLEAIYPGLI
+2439 NTTSFLEAIYPGLI
-2453 INNNGIKSY
+2453 VDNNGVKSY
-2462 NLHHYMTESVD
+2462 DLHHYMTESVD
-2473 SDSAYPS
+2473 SESAYPS
-2480 LHCFLKY
+2480 LHSFLKY

-2554 MFNKDGKFT
+2554 MFNQDDKFV

-2585 SSDIKFAV
+2585 SSDIRFAV
-2593 NDIINPTQKEIEA
+2593 NDIVNPTRKEIEV

-2665 MMFDQAVNSNNPLI
+2665 IMFDQAINSDNPLI
-2679 KLAAIDIIKYAFVV
+2679 KLAAIDMIKYAFVV

-2733 RVSDYGVAED
+2733 RVSDYSIAED

-2761 VKVNKKLVNELNS
+2761 VKVNKKLVNELNP
-2774 NRKSRDLLR
+2774 NRKYRDVLR

-2795 ISELQGELNI
+2795 ISELQGELNV
-2805 ETDEEERKRISK
+2805 ETDEEERKRIAK
-2817 EIKDLSDRL
+2817 EIKDATDRVN
-2826 SKLQKDRKLAIK
+2826 KIQQDRKLAIK

-2874 ILYKIQSIGTTIYA
+2874 ILYKIQSIGTTVYA

-2916 YLEYIDTLERN
+2916 YLEYIDQLERN
-2927 NGENIGLEELNELA
+2927 NGENLELEDLNTLA
-2941 SQYSLGIKYKK
+2941 SQYTLGIKYKK
-2952 LRNQKVFDINHP
+2952 LRNERVFDINHP

-2973 SVINR
+2973 SVIDR
-2978 IADIYPNANGK
+2978 IASIYPNSNGK
-2989 EFTIQSIYLD
+2989 EFTIQSLYLD

-3014 NYIDAETGEEGTIDT
+3014 NYIDAKTGEEGTIDT
-3029 NFVFRKYSDNEIN
+3029 NFVFRKYSSNEIS
-3042 RFADLGIAISP
+3042 RLADLGIAVSP

-3061 PKVENKNII
+3061 PKVENKNVI

-3141 EQIHSNLNQFFAD
+3141 EQVHSNINQFFAD
-3154 EDGHYHSVIEAET
+3154 EDGHYHSVVEAET
-3167 IDYIRN
+3167 IDHIRN

-3184 LLDGRALITK
+3184 LLDARALITK
-3194 YGDIVTV
+3194 YGDIVSV
-3201 KVDKDKQ
+3201 KVDKAKQ

-3245 KLSDN
+3245 ELSDN

-3319 DAKKDGVDLSFDDI
+3319 DAKKDGVNLSFDDI

-3358 LKDAEANRI
+3358 LKDAKADRI
-3367 NNPKDYILAQHK
+3367 NNPKNYILAQHK

-3384 LDHVNRRFVDSYYK
+3384 LDHVNRRFIDSYYK

-3406 MITHHMPI
+3406 MITNHMPI

-3421 RAQISKINEGR
+3421 RAQIAKINEGR

-3441 ESKLKDLQSKIIEL
+3441 ENKLKDLQSKILEL
-3455 RSTMDFDTYEEKES
+3455 RSTIDFNSYEEKES
-3469 FIMGY
+3469 FVMGY
-3474 PGAVVNDKGEVVKI
+3474 PGAVVNEKGEVVKI
-3488 INEEKYRKARIN
+3488 VNEEKYRKARIN
-3500 NYADCKALDNYLA
+3500 NYVDCKALDNYLA
-3513 RINEIRNKYNDTKVK
+3513 RINEVRNKYNDTKVK

-3535 SKNLDIVETAE
+3535 SKNLDIIETAE
-3546 SRDAYGRL
+3546 ARDAYGRL
-3554 RVPISQLE
+3554 RVPVSQLE

-3578 KWTVDPD
+3578 KWTIDPE

-3595 ALGYKGNRSEIFKVV
+3595 ALGYKGNRSEVFKAV
-3610 TKKLVKEGKI
+3610 TKKLVKEGKV

-3651 NKFGAYNDRILISNA
+3651 NKFGACNDRILISNA

-3671 VYPTEIYKRL
+3671 VYPTEIYKRM

-3702 RPYYD
+3702 RPYYN

-3715 SQMTEEDLNKLYDAY
+3715 SQMTEEDLNKLYEAY

-3735 GVKKTIEGT
+3735 GVKKTVDGT
-3744 NGKSIGWFIKNYVD
+3744 NGRSIGWFIKNYVD

-3775 AKGEKYYKSWERVNM
+3775 AKGEKYYKAWEQVNM
-3790 MGIPKLD
+3790 MGVPKID

-3802 ITDSEGN
+3802 VTDSEGN
-3809 IVYDETKPRV
+3809 VVYDETKPKV

-3827 LKVDMNKYLKNK
+3827 LKVDMDKYLKNK

-3861 HTYLETV
+3861 HKYLETV

-3883 GDKEFKAWYERNH
+3883 GDKEFKEWYERNH
-3896 VYNPFTHVF
+3896 VYNPFTHLF
-3905 EPTSIWRKTQVIPRY
+3905 EPTLIWRKTQVIPRY

-3926 AGYAQTELEPKAAY
+3926 AGYSQTELAPKTAY
-3940 KNASYKEGLGNID
+3940 KNANYKEGLGNID
-3953 NYKKSDNTTYDSN
+3953 NYKKTSDTTYDSN
-3966 KVLNKHQQRLL
+3966 KILNKHQQRLL

-3983 LISLSKT
+3983 LISLANT

-4009 EHDTKW
+4009 EHDSKW
-4015 WAEQFLEFLGY
+4015 WASQFLEFLGY
-4026 SDKLQNGRDPFYHID
+4026 SDKLQNGRDPFYHVD
-4041 YADDK
+4041 YADDR

-4053 MKQLRNKD
+4053 MKQLRSKD
-4061 SINIDNIK
+4061 SINIANIR
-4069 KTKPNRISYT
+4069 KTKPNRTSYAS
-4079 NEEEYNKAMA
+4079 EEEYNKAMA
-4089 EYNARIEEAEAKNK
+4089 DYNARIEEAESKNK

-4149 IYEKNLGW
+4149 VYEKNLGW
-4157 SNLKRDNQRGAKDEI
+4157 SNLKRDGQRGAKDEI

-4218 KFMMLNITGGIGNI
+4218 KFMMLNITGGIGNV

-4255 KGKDMWVNAIPS
+4255 KGKDMWVNAILS

-4289 VVDFDQLAGI
+4289 VVDFDQLAGL

-4340 NRLVPVADNVNRGKV
+4340 NRLVPVADNVNRGKI

-4424 ANMKKQFVD
+4424 ANKKKQFVD

-4508 DKLGAAQA
+4508 DRLGAAQA

-4766 VDDIVNS
+4766 VDDIANS

>member
-11 RFADTETGTRLKEMC
+11 RFATTETGTRLKEMC

-51 EFDDYRKS
+51 EFDDYRKT

-73 HFDVNYQTTKSKY
+73 HFNVAYQTTKSKY
-86 SDTIQRFGYANSQ
+86 SDIIQRFGYANTQ

-105 RVVANN
+105 RVIANN

-125 SEHKD
+125 DEHKEN
-130 DRANYYANRTI
+130 RANYYANRTI
-141 KFIAKQLAVK
+141 KFIAKQLAIKV
-151 LMKVRNVPNT
+151 MKIRNIPST
-161 KENNIRVI
+161 KDNILRVV
-169 NQLLGYKTNEDFLSV
+169 NQLLGYNTIEGFESI

-191 NIEDRNTLAM
+191 SVEDRNVLAV

-233 IDERFDEEGLTE
+233 VDERFDEEGLTE
-245 DVFVNDDNQ
+245 DIFVNDDNQ
-254 DLVDASNKEY
+254 DLVDSSNIEY

-282 FMNGIDDSVRLI
+282 FMNGIDDSVKLI

-318 LGTIDFIDGKKAIAT
+318 LGTIDFIDGKKVIAT
-333 IISQCSRDNVN
+333 IISQCSRDNLN
-344 SFIKSIENIANNNKD
+344 SFIESIKDIANNNKE

-364 KLVDI
+364 KLADT
-369 LKSNKDFAYS
+369 LEANKDFAYS

-397 ADKQVHAISSNKESS
+397 ADRQVHAISSNKEANRS
-412 RTQSLRFSFQNNIKH
+412 QSLRFSFQNNIKH
-427 TSLINIES
+427 TSIINLES
-435 DAINAIANVNK
+435 TALDAIDKINE
-446 YITRYNSG
+446 YIKRYNVAV
-454 LKTNNDI
+454 KINNELRI
-461 RMQEAFSNIAS
+461 QEMFSNITS
-472 TLANALHVYYPD
+472 TLTNALHTYYPD

-490 ASFLRTN
+490 AAFIRSN
-497 KINGQVNVAANT
+497 KINGQVNVVANI
-509 NILISNLEGT
+509 NILTSNLKDTASSGT
-519 AKSATINQQYRKENE
+519 LNQQYRKENE
-534 DAKRNYK
+534 EAKRKYQ
-541 IALEEDSNAKLV
+541 IAIEEDSNAKLV
-553 IPHDSIVS
+553 IPHESIIS
-561 KQSIAYANELAN
+561 KQSIASANELAKL
-573 YLEPYSSI
+573 LEPYSSI

-594 SSDII
+594 SSDVI

-613 TEMSTDAEGKLSP
+613 TETSTDAEGKLSP

-666 IGDKYAP
+666 VGDKYAP
-673 TGYAK
+673 TDYAK
-678 QLLNISLFNG
+678 QLISISLFNG

-709 YTGFAN
+709 YSGFAN
-715 FFNVEKDFDAD
+715 FFNTEKD
-726 NKYDIKLANYFMR
+726 YDGGTKEALSLANYFMR

-748 IIRAARYAYHD
+748 IVRAARYAYHD

-769 NNEEVEAAIN
+769 NNEEFENAITN
-779 KALNDIPKTEK
+779 ELNNLPKTDKVPTE
-790 SPNAAQLKQ
+790 SQLKQ
-799 FIKIESRDDY
+799 FIKVESRDDY
-809 NQMINDLRATRINK
+809 NRMISDLRATRINR
-823 RKIKDYQILKD
+823 RKIMDYQILKD
-834 ANHKGSYQNGD
+834 PAHKGSYKSGD
-845 NIAIGYTYTDE
+845 NLAIGYVYTDE
-856 LGNEDKY
+856 LGNQDRY
-863 ILQGKIVFDSDDN
+863 VLQGTAEFDSDNN
-876 MYITNAKPY
+876 MYIANAKPY

-892 SDVRQNLIDKIRRE
+892 SDVRQNLVDKIRRE
-906 ANRTGKIGDIV
+906 ANRTGKIGDVV

-923 INHPLFQQYHN
+923 INHPLFQQYRN

-940 TDMAHNINQWFVT
+940 TDMVHNINQWFVT
-953 DANGRIQQW
+953 DANGKIQEW
-962 QEGESPDHKSGEPK
+962 QEGESTDHKAGEPK
-976 FKEGW
+976 FKQGW
-981 GFDKESARKAYA
+981 GLDEESARKAYA
-993 IYEVGEDHKHFV
+993 IYEVGKGHKHFV

-1017 GSLFRDDRFIITNN
+1017 GSLFRDDRFVITNN

-1038 AQDLMKKLFSS
+1038 AQDLMDKLFSS
-1049 LYGGDVEA
+1049 LYGGDKDA

-1086 FITSYVNQQVEKFDT
+1086 FITSYVNQQVEKFDA

-1173 SVAVEGAYLND
+1173 SVTVEGAYLND

-1222 VATFDEDGNQLSEDG
+1222 VDTEDVTGKLTDKDG

-1243 VKNAGLTIEQARD
+1243 VKNAGLTVEQART
-1256 LIGGPIQYENGKP
+1256 LM
-1269 VIKNGVIQ
+1269 
-1277 RKGGYQG
+1277 KGFTK

-1295 FEEWVRRIAGRGQ
+1295 FEEWVRRVAGRGQ
-1308 LTKYL
+1308 LAKYL

-1417 HIDDFNAHADAY
+1417 HINDFNAHADAY

-1473 SKKQEFFRLYSA
+1473 KKKQEFFKLYSA

-1502 DKNGNIKF
+1502 DENGNIKF

-1518 IDYKM
+1518 IDYKV

-1543 YVTLVENEVVNPMT
+1543 YVTLAEQAINPMT

-1569 NAITKLESV
+1569 NVITKLESV

-1584 RAITRQKL
+1584 RNITRQKL
-1592 PGFHAAQITNVGFN
+1592 PGFHAAQITNVGFKATKDQVSY
-1606 SKKYTKE
+1606 SKE
-1613 NPFNLDGIDK
+1613 
-1623 TKFDVEVYDREKTPG
+1623 
-1638 YKSKALRIYIKGK
+1638 
-1651 KKGWFEL
+1651 
-1658 VKDKEDNNYS
+1658 
-1668 VHFKTTTE
+1668 
-1676 KIGKVEQDGKVVNPS
+1676 
-1691 TKEERDELYTAL
+1691 
-1703 RNAIPNGANVS
+1703 
-1714 TWGSI
+1714 
-1719 SDGGVYAL
+1719 
-1727 NKLGKGWK
+1727 
-1735 KVGER
+1735 
-1740 TIKHKK
+1740 
-1746 DNKDIVIPVYQK
+1746 
-1758 NGLTIS
+1758 
-1764 KTLRYHPVTKEHPE
+1764 LRYHPVTKEHPE
-1778 GERYVEIM
+1778 GERYIEIM
-1786 LPASNFG
+1786 LPKSNFN
-1793 FAKNADGTYKKSKED
+1793 FAKNEDGTYKAD
-1808 LLKELQAAGLDTLI
+1808 DNTLLKQLQDAKLDTLI

-1841 LLDDAQGST
+1841 FIDDAQGST

-1872 IQYSSYI
+1872 IQYSTSINANGDIQKVLYNDLAGKSY
-1879 DKHGNIRKQS
+1879 D
-1889 YSEKLDIYDYANYV
+1889 DY
-1903 NRHLEKADKIK
+1903 IK
-1914 NKSVKEAFEK
+1914 SQ
-1924 LNKEIDEQFEKSRKE
+1924 LNKE
-1939 LAEEETQAYDV
+1939 
-1950 LSDETKEIVKAAHK
+1950 
-1964 VFESQAVKNPETDK
+1964 
-1978 LTKDSYLKQLQFVA
+1978 
-1992 DYIRTNKTNLDDAD
+1992 
-2006 NNFISVHEDMV
+2006 
-2017 DSISNEYIDKKTFRS
+2017 
-2032 DKAKEILQAR
+2032 AKEKLVAAIKEGVNETTALSNIAQEFGLQSR
-2042 IDKFD
+2042 EEFSKGKD
-2047 KAAKQLGIMSYDEY
+2047 LSMENSRE
-2061 LAQNVEDGNTRNA
+2061 A
-2074 RNNRILDDMIDILK
+2074 RNNRLLDDMIEILQS
-2088 DDISLEENLSRSNF
+2088 DESLEENLSRSNF
-2102 DDIINARDK
+2102 DDIITARDK
-2111 VINPVVKKI
+2111 VINPVVKDI
-2120 RKARSPYDFL
+2120 REARSPYDFL
-2130 EQADYQE
+2130 DQADYQE

-2164 TINKA
+2164 TIDDK
-2169 NVIKINYH
+2169 NVININYH
-2177 YKDAKSLKKLKDRFG
+2177 YKDAKALKELINRFG

-2204 TITHTRIG
+2204 KITHTRIG

-2264 NYDTTVAFIM
+2264 NYDTTCAFIM

-2282 EEYNANK
+2282 DEYNANK
-2289 SIYAEDTSKPI
+2289 SIYAEESSKPI

-2314 VTEDD
+2314 VTEEDSV
-2319 NIQKAI
+2319 QKAI
-2325 DKINTA
+2325 DKINSV

-2347 YDDLAA
+2347 YDDLAT
-2353 RINEEDGQTNP
+2353 RINEEDGQINP
-2364 PVERLMFDLNMLFA
+2364 PVEKLMFDLNMLFA

-2432 DVKTKDG
+2432 NVEDKNG
-2439 NDTSFLEAIYPGLI
+2439 NTISFLEAIYPGLI
-2453 INNNGIKSY
+2453 VDNNGIKSY
-2462 NLHHYMTESVD
+2462 DLHHYMTQSID

-2480 LHCFLKY
+2480 LHSFLKY

-2494 INSMLFDTQSNWFK
+2494 INSMLFDTQSNFFK
-2508 DIIYSL
+2508 NIVYSL
-2514 EYSFSDNTRQINEK
+2514 EDTFSDNTRRISEK
-2528 EYADFQQYVLS
+2528 EYADFQQYILS
-2539 GVYNNTPAIRLGINP
+2539 GVYNNTPAMRLAIKP
-2554 MFNKDGKFT
+2554 MFNEDGKFT
-2563 QFGLNNETD
+2563 QFGLDNETD

-2585 SSDIKFAV
+2585 STDIKFAL
-2593 NDIINPTQKEIEA
+2593 NDIINPTQKEIEV

-2635 LFNQYEAQQTGQ
+2635 LFNQYESRQTGQ
-2647 SKQTI
+2647 SRQTI

-2665 MMFDQAVNSNNPLI
+2665 MMFDQATNSDNPLI
-2679 KLAAIDIIKYAFVV
+2679 KLAAIDMIKYAFVV

-2717 FGGVSLV
+2717 FGGVNLV
-2724 KQILEEFNS
+2724 NQILEDFNNFAGT
-2733 RVSDYGVAED
+2733 YNVAED
-2743 YIRAHSDA
+2743 YVRAHSDA
-2751 SFIYHKTETK
+2751 SFIYHKTESK
-2761 VKVNKKLVNELNS
+2761 IKKGKTFVNELS
-2774 NRKSRDLLR
+2774 TNRKSRDLLR
-2783 FDLSDSRELEDT
+2783 FDLSDTTDLTNSIAELQ
-2795 ISELQGELNI
+2795 SELNVES
-2805 ETDEEERKRISK
+2805 DEEERKKIAK
-2817 EIKDLSDRL
+2817 DIKDLTDRL
-2826 SKLQKDRKLAIK
+2826 NVLKRDRKNAIK

-2848 LLPNDFRSNSYV
+2848 TLPNDFRSNSYV
-2860 EIKTKKTGDKEYRS
+2860 EIKTKKSKGKDYTS
-2874 ILYKIQSIGTTIYA
+2874 ILYKIQSIGTTVYA
-2888 YPLNKLDENETSSVS
+2888 YPINKLDENETSAVS

-2909 KFKPEGF
+2909 KFKPEAF
-2916 YLEYIDTLERN
+2916 YFEYINELEKN
-2927 NGENIGLEELNELA
+2927 NGENLELEDLNNLA
-2941 SQYSLGIKYKK
+2941 SQYNLGIKYKK
-2952 LRNQKVFDINHP
+2952 LRNKIVFDINHP
-2964 DKYNEGAAK
+2964 DKYNQGAARDA
-2973 SVINR
+2973 INK
-2978 IADIYPNANGK
+2978 IITKYSLSNDK
-2989 EFTIQSIYLD
+2989 EFSIQSIYLD
-2999 RLVGYRFGHQQHIVT
+2999 KYVGFNFGNQQHIVGT
-3014 NYIDAETGEEGTIDT
+3014 YIDAESGNEITIDT
-3029 NFVFRKYSDNEIN
+3029 DFKFRKYSSNEIS
-3042 RFADLGIAISP
+3042 RLAALGINVAP
-3053 NTIVVKEV
+3053 NTIIVKEV
-3061 PKVENKNII
+3061 PKVENKGVIVE
-3070 LDTNEKKYATI
+3070 TNQIKHSSI

-3103 RRQVRKLEEKGFEG
+3103 RRQVRKLGEKGFEG
-3117 RKAQFGNEE
+3117 KKAQFGNEE
-3126 ENVYGAISNYVRTKV
+3126 ERVYGAINDYVKTKV
-3141 EQIHSNLNQFFAD
+3141 AEVHTNLNQFFAD
-3154 EDGHYHSVIEAET
+3154 EDGHYHSVVEAET

-3184 LLDGRALITK
+3184 LLDARALITK

-3208 SDNTINY
+3208 SDETINY
-3215 IEKIQDNIK
+3215 VKGIQESIK
-3224 SLLDSSKLE
+3224 SLIDSSKLE
-3233 QAETIFATDYLA
+3233 QAETLFATDYLA

-3287 LTRNVMADIRAKE
+3287 ITKNVMADIRAKE

-3319 DAKKDGVDLSFDDI
+3319 DAKKDGVNLSFDDI
-3333 IDADGRSIRPY
+3333 IDADGKSIRPY
-3344 NENFESDYRAIAKE
+3344 SKKFESDYKE
-3358 LKDAEANRI
+3358 IYKDFKQAEANI
-3367 NNPKDYILAQHK
+3367 IENPKAYILAKHK

-3384 LDHVNRRFVDSYYK
+3384 LDHVNRKFVDDYYK
-3398 ELYDNDEE
+3398 EFYDNDEE
-3406 MITHHMPI
+3406 MISKHLPI

-3421 RAQISKINEGR
+3421 RAQVSKINNGR
-3432 INGVLDPAD
+3432 INGVLDPSD
-3441 ESKLKDLQSKIIEL
+3441 EDKLKELQKKILEL
-3455 RSTMDFDTYEEKES
+3455 RSTFDYDRMEEKES
-3469 FIMGY
+3469 FYGGY
-3474 PGAVVNDKGEVVKI
+3474 PGAKVNDKGEVIEITDEK
-3488 INEEKYRKARIN
+3488 KYRQARISN
-3500 NYADCKALDNYLA
+3500 FVDCKALDDYLS
-3513 RINEIRNKYNDTKVK
+3513 RINEIRNKYNDSKIK
-3528 KGFEEQL
+3528 KGFDEQL
-3535 SKNLDIVETAE
+3535 KRNLDIVETAE
-3546 SRDAYGRL
+3546 ARDPYGRL
-3554 RVPISQLE
+3554 RVPMSQLE

-3567 KRAKAWLAANA
+3567 KKAKAWLANNA
-3578 KWTVDPD
+3578 KWTIDSA
-3585 IQKEIHEAYK
+3585 IQEEIHEAYK
-3595 ALGYKGNRSEIFKVV
+3595 VLQYKGDKNSAYKVA
-3610 TKKLVKEGKI
+3610 VKRLIQKGDLH
-3620 TYDEYGRI
+3620 YDEYGRI
-3628 DGSAYSDE
+3628 DGSVFSDE
-3636 YQQKIKEEAERKYDI
+3636 DQQKIKDEVERKYYN
-3651 NKFGAYNDRILISNA
+3651 NKYSANSDRILISNA
-3666 PEDNT
+3666 PEDDT
-3671 VYPTEIYKRL
+3671 IYPAEIYKRM
-3681 SANGVPNEEYQKI
+3681 SSNGIPNEEYQKI
-3694 VKQVNDIL
+3694 VKKINDIL
-3702 RPYYD
+3702 KPYYD
-3707 VSTKHVET
+3707 ISTKHVET

-3758 LDAYNETAFNL
+3758 LDTYNETAFNL

-3775 AKGEKYYKSWERVNM
+3775 AKGEKYYKAWERVNM
-3790 MGIPKLD
+3790 MSIPKVD

-3802 ITDSEGN
+3802 VTDSEGN
-3809 IVYDETKPRV
+3809 VVYDETKPRV
-3819 PNRYLYST
+3819 PNRYLYSA
-3827 LKVDMNKYLKNK
+3827 LKVDMDKYLKNK
-3839 SGKKAAALRQEMEA
+3839 SSKKTTALRQEMED

-3861 HTYLETV
+3861 HKYLETV

-3883 GDKEFKAWYERNH
+3883 GDKEFKEWYNRNH
-3896 VYNPFTHVF
+3896 VYNPFTHVY
-3905 EPTSIWRKTQVIPRY
+3905 EPTTIWRKTQVIPKH

-3926 AGYAQTELEPKAAY
+3926 AGYAQTELAPKPAY
-3940 KNASYKEGLGNID
+3940 KNNNYKEGLGNIA
-3953 NYKKSDNTTYDSN
+3953 NYKKTSDTTYDTD
-3966 KVLNKHQQRLL
+3966 KILNKHQQRLL
-3977 DYINAT
+3977 DYINSVLT
-3983 LISLSKT
+3983 SLAKT
-3990 ESAKRYIGQGY
+3990 ESAKRYIAQGY
-4001 MPMMSKGR
+4001 MPMMAKGK
-4009 EHDTKW
+4009 EHDAKW
-4015 WAEQFLEFLGY
+4015 WAAQFLEFLGY

-4053 MKQLRNKD
+4053 MQQLHNKD
-4061 SINIDNIK
+4061 SVNIENIK
-4069 KTKPNRISYT
+4069 KTKPNRISYKD
-4079 NEEEYNKAMA
+4079 EEEYNKAITA
-4089 EYNARIEEAEAKNK
+4089 YNARLEEAEKKNK
-4103 AIHESLINRDYRTV
+4103 EIHEALINRDYRTV
-4117 ISNFITQAAHFNAI
+4117 LSNFITQAAHFNAI

-4149 IYEKNLGW
+4149 VYEKNIGW
-4157 SNLKRDNQRGAKDEI
+4157 ANLKRDGQRGAKDEI
-4172 NYLKQKDTRLEG
+4172 NYLKQKDTRLQG

-4203 NYTKAASVMQAFTSA
+4203 NYTKVASVMQAFTSA

-4232 TVGESAIA
+4232 TVGESSIA
-4240 GEYIAKDFF
+4240 GEYIAKEFF

-4255 KGKDMWVNAIPS
+4255 KGKEMWTNAAIS
-4267 FLRGIYSDKSTTLAD
+4267 FVRGIYSKDSTTLAD
-4282 AICKEFN
+4282 AICKFFN

-4311 ARFRNF
+4311 EKLRNF

-4340 NRLVPVADNVNRGKV
+4340 NRLVPVADNVNKGRI

-4367 KCHEDAMKQII
+4367 KCHEDAMKQIL
-4378 DGTELEAKFNEFISS
+4378 DGTELEEEFNNFISS
-4393 VKDDANKLKDYV
+4393 IKEDANKLKEYV
-4405 FGRKDFTTEFAY
+4405 FGRRDFVTEFAY
-4417 LYLTGKY
+4417 TRLTGK
-4424 ANMKKQFVD
+4424 NSDKKKQFVA

-4508 DKLGAAQA
+4508 DRLGAAQV

-4568 IRKMKAE
+4568 IRKMKAD

-4594 GYVDLASNFKTN
+4594 GYVDLATNFKTN

-4721 YAKENKLFVLGT
+4721 YAKENKLFVLTT

-4766 VDDIVNS
+4766 VDDIANT

>member
-11 RFADTETGTRLKEMC
+11 RFATTETGTRLKEMC

-36 TALVYNPNTDSGFTK
+36 VALVYNPNTDSGFTK
-51 EFDDYRKS
+51 EFDDYRKT

-73 HFDVNYQTTKSKY
+73 HFNVAYQTTKSKY
-86 SDTIQRFGYANSQ
+86 SDIIQRFGYANTQ

-105 RVVANN
+105 RVIANN

-125 SEHKD
+125 DEHKEN
-130 DRANYYANRTI
+130 RANYYANRTI
-141 KFIAKQLAVK
+141 KFIAKQLAIKV
-151 LMKVRNVPNT
+151 MKIRNIPST
-161 KENNIRVI
+161 KDNILRVV
-169 NQLLGYKTNEDFLSV
+169 NQLLGYNTIEGFESI
-184 DKDFQSL
+184 DKDFQS
-191 NIEDRNTLAM
+191 ISVEDRNVLAV

-233 IDERFDEEGLTE
+233 VDERFDEEGLTE
-245 DVFVNDDNQ
+245 DIFVNDDNQ
-254 DLVDASNKEY
+254 DLVDSSNIEY

-282 FMNGIDDSVRLI
+282 FMNGIDDSVKLI

-318 LGTIDFIDGKKAIAT
+318 LGTIDFIDGKKVIAT
-333 IISQCSRDNVN
+333 IISQCSRDNLN
-344 SFIKSIENIANNNKD
+344 SFIKSIKDIANNNKE

-364 KLVDI
+364 KLADT
-369 LKSNKDFAYS
+369 LEANKDFAYS

-397 ADKQVHAISSNKESS
+397 ADRQVHAISSNKEANRS
-412 RTQSLRFSFQNNIKH
+412 QSLRFSFQNNIKH
-427 TSLINIES
+427 TSIINLES
-435 DAINAIANVNK
+435 TALDAIDKINE
-446 YITRYNSG
+446 YIKRYNVAV
-454 LKTNNDI
+454 KINNELRI
-461 RMQEAFSNIAS
+461 QEMFSNITS
-472 TLANALHVYYPD
+472 TLTNALHTYYPD

-490 ASFLRTN
+490 AAFIRSN
-497 KINGQVNVAANT
+497 KINGQVNVVANI
-509 NILISNLEGT
+509 NILTSNLKDTASSGT
-519 AKSATINQQYRKENE
+519 LNQQYRKENE
-534 DAKRNYK
+534 EAKRKYQ
-541 IALEEDSNAKLV
+541 IAIEEDSNAKLV
-553 IPHDSIVS
+553 IPHESIIS
-561 KQSIAYANELAN
+561 KQSIASANELAKL
-573 YLEPYSSI
+573 LEPYSSI

-594 SSDII
+594 SSDVI

-613 TEMSTDAEGKLSP
+613 TETSTDAEGKLSP

-666 IGDKYAP
+666 VGDKYAP
-673 TGYAK
+673 TDYAK
-678 QLLNISLFNG
+678 QLISISLFNG

-709 YTGFAN
+709 YSGFAN
-715 FFNVEKDFDAD
+715 FFNTEKD
-726 NKYDIKLANYFMR
+726 YDGGTKEALSLANYFMR

-748 IIRAARYAYHD
+748 IVRAARYAYHD

-769 NNEEVEAAIN
+769 NNEEFENAIIN
-779 KALNDIPKTEK
+779 ELNNLPKTDKVPTE
-790 SPNAAQLKQ
+790 SQLKQ
-799 FIKIESRDDY
+799 FIKVESRDDY
-809 NQMINDLRATRINK
+809 NRMINDLRATRINR
-823 RKIKDYQILKD
+823 RKIMDYQILKD
-834 ANHKGSYQNGD
+834 PTHKGSYKSGD
-845 NIAIGYTYTDE
+845 NLTIGYVYTDE
-856 LGNEDKY
+856 LGNQDRY
-863 ILQGKIVFDSDDN
+863 VLQGTAEFDSDNN
-876 MYITNAKPY
+876 MYIVNAKPY

-892 SDVRQNLIDKIRRE
+892 SDVRQNLVDKIRRE
-906 ANRTGKIGDIV
+906 ANRTGKIGDVV

-923 INHPLFQQYHN
+923 INHPLFQQYRN

-940 TDMAHNINQWFVT
+940 TDMVHNINQWFVT
-953 DANGRIQQW
+953 DANGKIQEW
-962 QEGESPDHKSGEPK
+962 QEGESTDHKAGEPK
-976 FKEGW
+976 FKQGW
-981 GFDKESARKAYA
+981 GLDEESARKAYA
-993 IYEVGEDHKHFV
+993 VYEVGKGHKHFV

-1017 GSLFRDDRFIITNN
+1017 GSLFRDDRFVITNN

-1038 AQDLMKKLFSS
+1038 AQDLMDKLFSS
-1049 LYGGDVEA
+1049 LYGGDKDA

-1086 FITSYVNQQVEKFDT
+1086 FITSYVNQQVEKFDA

-1173 SVAVEGAYLND
+1173 SVAIEVAYLND

-1256 LIGGPIQYENGKP
+1256 LIGGPIQYEDGRP
-1269 VIKNGVIQ
+1269 VIKNGVVQ

-1295 FEEWVRRIAGRGQ
+1295 FEEWVRRVAGRGQ
-1308 LTKYL
+1308 LAKYL

-1417 HIDDFNAHADAY
+1417 HINDFNAHADAY

-1473 SKKQEFFRLYSA
+1473 KKKQEFFKLYSA

-1502 DKNGNIKF
+1502 DENGNIKF

-1518 IDYKM
+1518 IDYKV

-1543 YVTLVENEVVNPMT
+1543 YVTLAEQPINPMT

-1569 NAITKLESV
+1569 NVITKLESV

-1584 RAITRQKL
+1584 RNITRQKL
-1592 PGFHAAQITNVGFN
+1592 PGFHAAQITNVGFKATKDQVSY
-1606 SKKYTKE
+1606 SKE
-1613 NPFNLDGIDK
+1613 
-1623 TKFDVEVYDREKTPG
+1623 
-1638 YKSKALRIYIKGK
+1638 
-1651 KKGWFEL
+1651 
-1658 VKDKEDNNYS
+1658 
-1668 VHFKTTTE
+1668 
-1676 KIGKVEQDGKVVNPS
+1676 
-1691 TKEERDELYTAL
+1691 
-1703 RNAIPNGANVS
+1703 
-1714 TWGSI
+1714 
-1719 SDGGVYAL
+1719 
-1727 NKLGKGWK
+1727 
-1735 KVGER
+1735 
-1740 TIKHKK
+1740 
-1746 DNKDIVIPVYQK
+1746 
-1758 NGLTIS
+1758 
-1764 KTLRYHPVTKEHPE
+1764 LRYHPVTKEHPE
-1778 GERYVEIM
+1778 GERYIEIM
-1786 LPASNFG
+1786 LPKSNFG
-1793 FAKNADGTYKKSKED
+1793 FAKNEDGTYKAD
-1808 LLKELQAAGLDTLI
+1808 DNTLLKQLQDAKLDTLI

-1841 LLDDAQGST
+1841 FIDDAQGST

-1872 IQYSSYI
+1872 IQYSTSINANGDIQKVLYNDLAGKSY
-1879 DKHGNIRKQS
+1879 D
-1889 YSEKLDIYDYANYV
+1889 DY
-1903 NRHLEKADKIK
+1903 IK
-1914 NKSVKEAFEK
+1914 SQ
-1924 LNKEIDEQFEKSRKE
+1924 LNKE
-1939 LAEEETQAYDV
+1939 
-1950 LSDETKEIVKAAHK
+1950 
-1964 VFESQAVKNPETDK
+1964 
-1978 LTKDSYLKQLQFVA
+1978 
-1992 DYIRTNKTNLDDAD
+1992 
-2006 NNFISVHEDMV
+2006 
-2017 DSISNEYIDKKTFRS
+2017 
-2032 DKAKEILQAR
+2032 AKEKLVAAIKEGVNETTALSNIAQEFGLQSR
-2042 IDKFD
+2042 EEFSKGKD
-2047 KAAKQLGIMSYDEY
+2047 LSMENSRE
-2061 LAQNVEDGNTRNA
+2061 A
-2074 RNNRILDDMIDILK
+2074 RNNRLLDDMIEILQS
-2088 DDISLEENLSRSNF
+2088 DESLEENLSRSNF
-2102 DDIINARDK
+2102 DDIITARDK
-2111 VINPVVKKI
+2111 VINPVVKDI
-2120 RKARSPYDFL
+2120 REARSPYDFL
-2130 EQADYQE
+2130 DQAGYQE

-2164 TINKA
+2164 TIDDK
-2169 NVIKINYH
+2169 NVININYH
-2177 YKDAKSLKKLKDRFG
+2177 YKDAKALEELINRFG
-2192 KDNVKDLGNNKC
+2192 EDNVKKLGNNKC
-2204 TITHTRIG
+2204 RITHTRIG
-2212 WSEDNKNVDGRILT
+2212 WSKDNKNVDGRILT

-2264 NYDTTVAFIM
+2264 NYDTTCAFIM

-2282 EEYNANK
+2282 DEYNANK
-2289 SIYAEDTSKPI
+2289 SIYAEETSKPI

-2314 VTEDD
+2314 VTEEDSV
-2319 NIQKAI
+2319 QKAI
-2325 DKINTA
+2325 DKINSV

-2347 YDDLAA
+2347 YDDLAT
-2353 RINEEDGQTNP
+2353 RINEEDGQINP

-2432 DVKTKDG
+2432 NVEDKNG
-2439 NDTSFLEAIYPGLI
+2439 NTISFLEAIYPGLI
-2453 INNNGIKSY
+2453 IDNNGIKSY
-2462 NLHHYMTESVD
+2462 DLHHYMTNSNDND
-2473 SDSAYPS
+2473 SKYQS

-2494 INSMLFDTQSNWFK
+2494 INSMLFDTQSDFFK
-2508 DIIYSL
+2508 NIVYSL
-2514 EYSFSDNTRQINEK
+2514 EDTFSDNTRRISEK
-2528 EYADFQQYVLS
+2528 EYADFQQYILS
-2539 GVYNNTPAIRLGINP
+2539 GVYNNTPAMRLAIKP
-2554 MFNKDGKFT
+2554 MFNEDGKFT
-2563 QFGLNNETD
+2563 QFGLDNETD

-2585 SSDIKFAV
+2585 STDIKFAV
-2593 NDIINPTQKEIEA
+2593 NDIINPTQKEIEV

-2635 LFNQYEAQQTGQ
+2635 LFNQYESRQTGQ
-2647 SKQTI
+2647 SRQTI

-2665 MMFDQAVNSNNPLI
+2665 MMFDQATNSDNPLI
-2679 KLAAIDIIKYAFVV
+2679 KLAAIDMIKYAFVV

-2717 FGGVSLV
+2717 FGGVNLV
-2724 KQILEEFNS
+2724 NQILEDFNNFAGT
-2733 RVSDYGVAED
+2733 YNVAED
-2743 YIRAHSDA
+2743 YVRAHSDA
-2751 SFIYHKTETK
+2751 SFIYHKTESK
-2761 VKVNKKLVNELNS
+2761 IKKGKTFVNELS
-2774 NRKSRDLLR
+2774 TNRKSRDLLR
-2783 FDLSDSRELEDT
+2783 FDLSDTTDLTNSIAELQ
-2795 ISELQGELNI
+2795 SELNV
-2805 ETDEEERKRISK
+2805 ETDEEERKKIAK
-2817 EIKDLSDRL
+2817 DIKDLTDRL
-2826 SKLQKDRKLAIK
+2826 NVLKRDRKNAIK

-2848 LLPNDFRSNSYV
+2848 TLPNDFRSNSYV
-2860 EIKTKKTGDKEYRS
+2860 EIKTKKSKGKDYTS
-2874 ILYKIQSIGTTIYA
+2874 ILYKIQSIGTTVYA
-2888 YPLNKLDENETSSVS
+2888 YPINKLDENETSAVS

-2909 KFKPEGF
+2909 KFKPEAF
-2916 YLEYIDTLERN
+2916 YFEYINELEKN
-2927 NGENIGLEELNELA
+2927 NGENLELEDLNNLA
-2941 SQYSLGIKYKK
+2941 SQYNLGIKYKK
-2952 LRNQKVFDINHP
+2952 LRNKIVFDINHP
-2964 DKYNEGAAK
+2964 DKYNQGAARDA
-2973 SVINR
+2973 INKI
-2978 IADIYPNANGK
+2978 IAKYPLSNGK
-2989 EFTIQSIYLD
+2989 EFSIQSIYLD
-2999 RLVGYRFGHQQHIVT
+2999 RYVGFNFGNQQHIVGT
-3014 NYIDAETGEEGTIDT
+3014 YIDAESGNEITIDT
-3029 NFVFRKYSDNEIN
+3029 DFKFRKYSSNEIS
-3042 RFADLGIAISP
+3042 RLAALGINVAP
-3053 NTIVVKEV
+3053 NTIIVKEV
-3061 PKVENKNII
+3061 PKVENKGVIVE
-3070 LDTNEKKYATI
+3070 TNQIKHSSI

-3103 RRQVRKLEEKGFEG
+3103 RRQVRKLGEKGFEG
-3117 RKAQFGNEE
+3117 KKAQFGNEE
-3126 ENVYGAISNYVRTKV
+3126 ERVYGAINDYVKTKV
-3141 EQIHSNLNQFFAD
+3141 AEVHTNLNQFFAD
-3154 EDGHYHSVIEAET
+3154 EDGHYHSVVEAET

-3184 LLDGRALITK
+3184 LLDARALITK

-3208 SDNTINY
+3208 SDETINY
-3215 IEKIQDNIK
+3215 VKGIQESIK
-3224 SLLDSSKLE
+3224 SLIDSSKLE
-3233 QAETIFATDYLA
+3233 QAETLFATDYLA

-3287 LTRNVMADIRAKE
+3287 ITKNVMADIRAKE

-3319 DAKKDGVDLSFDDI
+3319 DAKKDGVNLSFDDI
-3333 IDADGRSIRPY
+3333 IDADGKSIRPY
-3344 NENFESDYRAIAKE
+3344 SKKFESDYKE
-3358 LKDAEANRI
+3358 IYKDFKQAEANI
-3367 NNPKDYILAQHK
+3367 IENPKAYILAKHK

-3384 LDHVNRRFVDSYYK
+3384 LDHVNRKFVDDYYK
-3398 ELYDNDEE
+3398 EFYDNDEE
-3406 MITHHMPI
+3406 MISKHLPI

-3421 RAQISKINEGR
+3421 RAQVSKINSGR
-3432 INGVLDPAD
+3432 INGVLDPSD
-3441 ESKLKDLQSKIIEL
+3441 EDKLKELQKKILEL
-3455 RSTMDFDTYEEKES
+3455 RSTFDYDRMEEKES
-3469 FIMGY
+3469 FYGGY
-3474 PGAVVNDKGEVVKI
+3474 PGAKVNDKGEVIEITDEK
-3488 INEEKYRKARIN
+3488 KYRQARISN
-3500 NYADCKALDNYLA
+3500 FVDCKALDDYLS
-3513 RINEIRNKYNDTKVK
+3513 RINEIRNKYNDSKIK
-3528 KGFEEQL
+3528 KGFDEQL
-3535 SKNLDIVETAE
+3535 KRNLDIVETAE
-3546 SRDAYGRL
+3546 ARDPYGRL

-3567 KRAKAWLAANA
+3567 KKAKAWLANNA
-3578 KWTVDPD
+3578 KWTVDSA
-3585 IQKEIHEAYK
+3585 IQEEIHEAYK
-3595 ALGYKGNRSEIFKVV
+3595 VLQYKGDRNSAYKVA
-3610 TKKLVKEGKI
+3610 VKRLIQKGDLH
-3620 TYDEYGRI
+3620 YDEYGRI
-3628 DGSAYSDE
+3628 DGSVFSDE
-3636 YQQKIKEEAERKYDI
+3636 DQQKIKDEVERKYYN
-3651 NKFGAYNDRILISNA
+3651 NKYSANSDRILISNA
-3666 PEDNT
+3666 PEDDT
-3671 VYPTEIYKRL
+3671 IYPTEIYRRM
-3681 SANGVPNEEYQKI
+3681 SSNGIPNEEYQKI
-3694 VKQVNDIL
+3694 VKKINDIL
-3702 RPYYD
+3702 KPYYD
-3707 VSTKHVET
+3707 ISTKHVET

-3744 NGKSIGWFIKNYVD
+3744 NGKSVGWFIKNYVD

-3769 ERERAK
+3769 EKERAK
-3775 AKGEKYYKSWERVNM
+3775 AKGEKYYKAWERVNM
-3790 MGIPKLD
+3790 MSIPKVD

-3802 ITDSEGN
+3802 VTDSEGN

-3819 PNRYLYST
+3819 PNRYLYSA
-3827 LKVDMNKYLKNK
+3827 LKVDMDKYLKNK
-3839 SGKKAAALRQEMEA
+3839 SSKKATALRQEMED

-3861 HTYLETV
+3861 HKYLETV

-3883 GDKEFKAWYERNH
+3883 GDKEFKEWYNRNH
-3896 VYNPFTHVF
+3896 VYNPFTHVY
-3905 EPTSIWRKTQVIPRY
+3905 EPTTIWRKTQVIPKH

-3926 AGYAQTELEPKAAY
+3926 AGYAQTELAPKPAY
-3940 KNASYKEGLGNID
+3940 KNNNYKEGLGNIA
-3953 NYKKSDNTTYDSN
+3953 NYKKTSDTTYDTDRI
-3966 KVLNKHQQRLL
+3966 LNKHQQRLL
-3977 DYINAT
+3977 DYINSVLT
-3983 LISLSKT
+3983 SLAKT
-3990 ESAKRYIGQGY
+3990 ESAKRYIAQGY
-4001 MPMMSKGR
+4001 MPMMAKGK
-4009 EHDTKW
+4009 EHDAKW
-4015 WAEQFLEFLGY
+4015 WAAQFLEFLGY

-4053 MKQLRNKD
+4053 MQQLHNKD
-4061 SINIDNIK
+4061 SVNIENIK
-4069 KTKPNRISYT
+4069 KTKPNRISYKD
-4079 NEEEYNKAMA
+4079 EEEYNKAITA
-4089 EYNARIEEAEAKNK
+4089 YNARLEEAEKKNK
-4103 AIHESLINRDYRTV
+4103 EIHEALINRDYRTV
-4117 ISNFITQAAHFNAI
+4117 LSNFITQAAHFNAI

-4149 IYEKNLGW
+4149 VYEKNIGW
-4157 SNLKRDNQRGAKDEI
+4157 ANLKRDGQRGAKDEI
-4172 NYLKQKDTRLEG
+4172 NYLKQKDTRLQG

-4203 NYTKAASVMQAFTSA
+4203 NYTKVASVMQAFTSA

-4232 TVGESAIA
+4232 TVGESSIA
-4240 GEYIAKDFF
+4240 GEYIAKEFF

-4255 KGKDMWVNAIPS
+4255 KGKEMWTNAAIS
-4267 FLRGIYSDKSTTLAD
+4267 FVRGIYSKDSTTLAD
-4282 AICKEFN
+4282 AICKFFN

-4311 ARFRNF
+4311 EKLRNF

-4340 NRLVPVADNVNRGKV
+4340 NRLVPVADNVNKERI

-4367 KCHEDAMKQII
+4367 KCHEDAMKQIL
-4378 DGTELEAKFNEFISS
+4378 DGTELEEEFNNFISS
-4393 VKDDANKLKDYV
+4393 IKEDANKLKEYV
-4405 FGRKDFTTEFAY
+4405 FGRRDFVTEFAY
-4417 LYLTGKY
+4417 TRLTGK
-4424 ANMKKQFVD
+4424 NSDKKKQFVA

-4459 DGKLAFKDGSILAE
+4459 DGKLAFKDESILAE

-4508 DKLGAAQA
+4508 DRLGAAQV

-4568 IRKMKAE
+4568 IRKMKAD
-4575 RELNDKQV
+4575 REFNDKQV

-4594 GYVDLASNFKTN
+4594 GYVDLATNFKTN

-4721 YAKENKLFVLGT
+4721 YAKENKLFVLTT

-4766 VDDIVNS
+4766 VDDIANT

>member
-11 RFADTETGTRLKEMC
+11 RFAATETGTRLKEMC

-51 EFDDYRKS
+51 EFDDYRKT

-73 HFDVNYQTTKSKY
+73 HFNVAYQTTKSKY
-86 SDTIQRFGYANSQ
+86 SDIIQRFGYANTQ

-105 RVVANN
+105 RVIANN

-125 SEHKD
+125 DEHKEN
-130 DRANYYANRTI
+130 RANYYANRTI
-141 KFIAKQLAVK
+141 KFIAKQLAIKV
-151 LMKVRNVPNT
+151 MKIRNIPNT
-161 KENNIRVI
+161 KDNTLRVV
-169 NQLLGYKTNEDFLSV
+169 NQLLGYNTIEGFESI

-191 NIEDRNTLAM
+191 SAEDRNILAV
-201 FKEMLTNKAKF
+201 FKEMITNKAKF

-233 IDERFDEEGLTE
+233 VDERFDEEGLTE
-245 DVFVNDDNQ
+245 DIFVNDDNQ
-254 DLVDASNKEY
+254 DLVDSSNLEY

-282 FMNGIDDSVRLI
+282 FMNGIDDSVKLI

-333 IISQCSRDNVN
+333 IISQCSRDNLN
-344 SFIKSIENIANNNKD
+344 SFIESIKNIANNNKE

-364 KLVDI
+364 KLADT
-369 LKSNKDFAYS
+369 LEANKDFAYS

-397 ADKQVHAISSNKESS
+397 ADKQVHAISSNKEANRS
-412 RTQSLRFSFQNNIKH
+412 QSLRFSFQNNIKH
-427 TSLINIES
+427 TSIINLES
-435 DAINAIANVNK
+435 TALDAIDKINE
-446 YITRYNSG
+446 YIKRYNVAV
-454 LKTNNDI
+454 KINNELRI
-461 RMQEAFSNIAS
+461 QEAFSNITS
-472 TLANALHVYYPD
+472 TLTNALHTYYPD

-490 ASFLRTN
+490 AAFIRSN
-497 KINGQVNVAANT
+497 KINGQINVIANI
-509 NILISNLEGT
+509 NILTSNLKDTASSGT
-519 AKSATINQQYRKENE
+519 LNQQYKKENE
-534 DAKRNYK
+534 EAKRKYQ

-553 IPHDSIVS
+553 IPHESIIS
-561 KQSIAYANELAN
+561 KQSIASANELAKL
-573 YLEPYSSI
+573 LEPYSSI

-666 IGDKYAP
+666 VGDKYAP
-673 TGYAK
+673 TDYAK
-678 QLLNISLFNG
+678 QLISISLFNG

-709 YTGFAN
+709 YSGFAN
-715 FFNVEKDFDAD
+715 FFNTEKD
-726 NKYDIKLANYFMR
+726 YDGGTKEALSLANYFMR

-748 IIRAARYAYHD
+748 IVRAARYAYHD

-769 NNEEVEAAIN
+769 NNEEFENAITN
-779 KALNDIPKTEK
+779 ELNNLPKTDKVPTE
-790 SPNAAQLKQ
+790 SQLKQ
-799 FIKIESRDDY
+799 FIKVESRDDY
-809 NQMINDLRATRINK
+809 NRMISDLRATRINR
-823 RKIKDYQILKD
+823 RKIMDYQIIND
-834 ANHKGSYQNGD
+834 PAHKGSYKSGD
-845 NIAIGYTYTDE
+845 NLAIGYVYTDE
-856 LGNEDKY
+856 LGNQDRY
-863 ILQGKIVFDSDDN
+863 VLQGTAEFDSDNN
-876 MYITNAKPY
+876 MYIVNAKPY

-892 SDVRQNLIDKIRRE
+892 SDVRQNLVDKIRRE
-906 ANRTGKIGDIV
+906 ANRTGKIGDVV

-923 INHPLFQQYHN
+923 INHPLFQQYRN

-953 DANGRIQQW
+953 DANGKIQEW
-962 QEGESPDHKSGEPK
+962 QEGESTDHKAGEPK
-976 FKEGW
+976 FKQGW
-981 GFDKESARKAYA
+981 GLDEESARKAYA
-993 IYEVGEDHKHFV
+993 VYEVGKGHKHFV

-1038 AQDLMKKLFSS
+1038 AQDLMDKLFSS
-1049 LYGGDVEA
+1049 LYGGDKDA
-1057 YIPFKSDGD
+1057 YIHFKSDGD

-1086 FITSYVNQQVEKFDT
+1086 FITSYVNQQVEKFDA

-1149 RSKESQASGVPYGFC
+1149 RSKESQASGIPYGFC
-1164 DYASDYSST
+1164 DYASDYSSI

-1222 VATFDEDGNQLSEDG
+1222 IDTEDTTGKLTDKDG

-1243 VKNAGLTIEQARD
+1243 VKNAGLTVMQARN
-1256 LIGGPIQYENGKP
+1256 LM
-1269 VIKNGVIQ
+1269 
-1277 RKGGYQG
+1277 KGFTG

-1295 FEEWVRRIAGRGQ
+1295 FEEWVRRVAGRGQ
-1308 LTKYL
+1308 LAKYL

-1473 SKKQEFFRLYSA
+1473 KKKQEFFKLYSA

-1502 DKNGNIKF
+1502 DENGNIKF

-1518 IDYKM
+1518 IDYKV

-1543 YVTLVENEVVNPMT
+1543 YVTLAEQAINPMT

-1569 NAITKLESV
+1569 NVITKLESV

-1584 RAITRQKL
+1584 RNITRQKL
-1592 PGFHAAQITNVGFN
+1592 PGFHAAQITNVGF
-1606 SKKYTKE
+1606 KA
-1613 NPFNLDGIDK
+1613 DK
-1623 TKFDVEVYDREKTPG
+1623 NH
-1638 YKSKALRIYIKGK
+1638 IIKGSTINK
-1651 KKGWFEL
+1651 EL
-1658 VKDKEDNNYS
+1658 K
-1668 VHFKTTTE
+1668 
-1676 KIGKVEQDGKVVNPS
+1676 
-1691 TKEERDELYTAL
+1691 
-1703 RNAIPNGANVS
+1703 
-1714 TWGSI
+1714 
-1719 SDGGVYAL
+1719 
-1727 NKLGKGWK
+1727 
-1735 KVGER
+1735 
-1740 TIKHKK
+1740 
-1746 DNKDIVIPVYQK
+1746 
-1758 NGLTIS
+1758 
-1764 KTLRYHPVTKEHPE
+1764 YHPVTKEHPE
-1778 GERYVEIM
+1778 GERYIEIM
-1786 LPASNFG
+1786 LPKSNFG
-1793 FAKNADGTYKKSKED
+1793 FAKNEDGTYKAD
-1808 LLKELQAAGLDTLI
+1808 DDTLLKQLQDAGLDTLI

-1841 LLDDAQGST
+1841 FLDDAQGST

-1889 YSEKLDIYDYANYV
+1889 YSEELDIYDYANYI

-1914 NKSVKEAFEK
+1914 DKSVKAAFDA
-1924 LNKEIDEQFEKSRKE
+1924 LNKEIDEAFDKSRKE
-1939 LAEEETQAYDV
+1939 LSEEEAQAYNA
-1950 LSDETKEIVKAAHK
+1950 LSDETKELVKTAHN
-1964 VFESQAVKNPETDK
+1964 VFETQAVRNKETGK

-2006 NNFISVHEDMV
+2006 NNFISVHEDIV
-2017 DSISNEYIDKKTFRS
+2017 DAISNEYIDKRIAKS
-2032 DKAKEILQAR
+2032 DRVKKILQDRIDRFNNKAKELGLMTYEEFLQQSPEEA
-2042 IDKFD
+2042 
-2047 KAAKQLGIMSYDEY
+2047 
-2061 LAQNVEDGNTRNA
+2061 NTRNA
-2074 RNNRILDDMIDILK
+2074 RNNRLLDDMIDILESNE
-2088 DDISLEENLSRSNF
+2088 SLEENLSRSNF
-2102 DDIINARDK
+2102 DDIIAARDK
-2111 VINPVVKKI
+2111 VINPVVKDI
-2120 RKARSPYDFL
+2120 REARSPYDFL
-2130 EQADYQE
+2130 DQADYQE

-2164 TINKA
+2164 TIDAK
-2169 NVIKINYH
+2169 NVININYH
-2177 YKDAKSLKKLKDRFG
+2177 YKDAKALKELINRFG

-2204 TITHTRIG
+2204 RITHTRIG

-2264 NYDTTVAFIM
+2264 NYDTTCAFIM

-2282 EEYNANK
+2282 DEYNANK
-2289 SIYAEDTSKPI
+2289 SIYAEESSKPI
-2300 ENAIKKLA
+2300 ESAIKKLA

-2314 VTEDD
+2314 VTEEDSV
-2319 NIQKAI
+2319 QKAI
-2325 DKINTA
+2325 DKINSV

-2353 RINEEDGQTNP
+2353 RINEEDGQINP

-2420 VNGDNAKQHSVL
+2420 VNADNAKQHSVL
-2432 DVKTKDG
+2432 NVEDKNG
-2439 NDTSFLEAIYPGLI
+2439 DTISFLEAIYPGLI
-2453 INNNGIKSY
+2453 VDNNGIKSY
-2462 NLHHYMTESVD
+2462 DLHHYMTQSID

-2494 INSMLFDTQSNWFK
+2494 INSMLFDTQSNFFK
-2508 DIIYSL
+2508 NIVYSL
-2514 EYSFSDNTRQINEK
+2514 EDTFSDNTRRISEK
-2528 EYADFQQYVLS
+2528 EYADFQQYILS
-2539 GVYNNTPAIRLGINP
+2539 GVYNNTPAMRLAIKP
-2554 MFNKDGKFT
+2554 IFNEDGKFT
-2563 QFGLNNETD
+2563 QFGLDNETD

-2585 SSDIKFAV
+2585 STDIKFAV
-2593 NDIINPTQKEIEA
+2593 NDIINPTQKEIEV

-2635 LFNQYEAQQTGQ
+2635 LFNQYEARQTGQ
-2647 SKQTI
+2647 SRQTI

-2665 MMFDQAVNSNNPLI
+2665 MMFDQATNSDNPLI
-2679 KLAAIDIIKYAFVV
+2679 KLAAIDMIKYAFVV

-2717 FGGVSLV
+2717 FGGVNLV
-2724 KQILEEFNS
+2724 NQILEDFNNFAGT
-2733 RVSDYGVAED
+2733 YNVAED
-2743 YIRAHSDA
+2743 YVRAHSDA
-2751 SFIYHKTETK
+2751 SFIYHKTESK
-2761 VKVNKKLVNELNS
+2761 IKKGKTFVNELS
-2774 NRKSRDLLR
+2774 TNRKSRDLLR
-2783 FDLSDSRELEDT
+2783 FDLSDTTDLTNSIAELQ
-2795 ISELQGELNI
+2795 SELNV
-2805 ETDEEERKRISK
+2805 ETDEEERKKIAK
-2817 EIKDLSDRL
+2817 DIKDLTDRL
-2826 SKLQKDRKLAIK
+2826 NVLKRDRKNAIK

-2848 LLPNDFRSNSYV
+2848 TLPNDFRSNSYV
-2860 EIKTKKTGDKEYRS
+2860 EIKTKKGKSKDYTS
-2874 ILYKIQSIGTTIYA
+2874 ILYKIQSIGTTVYA
-2888 YPLNKLDENETSSVS
+2888 YPINKLDENETSAVS

-2909 KFKPEGF
+2909 KYKPEAF
-2916 YLEYIDTLERN
+2916 YLEYINELEKN
-2927 NGENIGLEELNELA
+2927 NGENLELEDLNNLA
-2941 SQYSLGIKYKK
+2941 SQYNLGIKYKK
-2952 LRNQKVFDINHP
+2952 LRNKIVFDINHP
-2964 DKYNEGAAK
+2964 DKYNQGAARDAIDK
-2973 SVINR
+2973 I
-2978 IADIYPNANGK
+2978 IAKYPLSNGK
-2989 EFTIQSIYLD
+2989 EFSIQSIYLD
-2999 RLVGYRFGHQQHIVT
+2999 RYVGFNFGNQQHIVGT
-3014 NYIDAETGEEGTIDT
+3014 YIDAESGNEITIDT
-3029 NFVFRKYSDNEIN
+3029 NFKFRKYSSNEIS
-3042 RFADLGIAISP
+3042 RLAALGINVAP

-3061 PKVENKNII
+3061 PKVENKGVIVE
-3070 LDTNEKKYATI
+3070 TNQIKHSSI

-3103 RRQVRKLEEKGFEG
+3103 RRQVRKLGEKGFEG
-3117 RKAQFGNEE
+3117 KKAQFGNEE
-3126 ENVYGAISNYVRTKV
+3126 ERVYGAINDYVKTKV
-3141 EQIHSNLNQFFAD
+3141 AEVHTNLNQFFAD
-3154 EDGHYHSVIEAET
+3154 EDGHYHSVVEAET

-3184 LLDGRALITK
+3184 LLDARALITK

-3208 SDNTINY
+3208 SDETINY
-3215 IEKIQDNIK
+3215 VKGIQESIK
-3224 SLLDSSKLE
+3224 SLIDSSKLE
-3233 QAETIFATDYLA
+3233 QAETLFATDYLA

-3287 LTRNVMADIRAKE
+3287 ITKNVMADIRAKE

-3309 FNKELDKIFA
+3309 FNKELDKIFT
-3319 DAKKDGVDLSFDDI
+3319 DAKKDGVNLSFDDI
-3333 IDADGRSIRPY
+3333 IDADGKSIRPY
-3344 NENFESDYRAIAKE
+3344 NEKFESDYKE
-3358 LKDAEANRI
+3358 LYKNFKQAEANI
-3367 NNPKDYILAQHK
+3367 IENPKAYILAKHK

-3384 LDHVNRRFVDSYYK
+3384 LDHVNRKFVDDYYK

-3406 MITHHMPI
+3406 MISKHLPI

-3421 RAQISKINEGR
+3421 RAQISRINSGR
-3432 INGVLDPAD
+3432 INGVLDPSD
-3441 ESKLKDLQSKIIEL
+3441 EDKLKELQKKILEL
-3455 RSTMDFDTYEEKES
+3455 RSTFDYDRMEEKES
-3469 FIMGY
+3469 FYGGY
-3474 PGAVVNDKGEVVKI
+3474 PGAKVNDKGEVIEITDEK
-3488 INEEKYRKARIN
+3488 KYRQARISN
-3500 NYADCKALDNYLA
+3500 FVDCKALDDYLS
-3513 RINEIRNKYNDTKVK
+3513 RINEIRNKYNDSKIK
-3528 KGFEEQL
+3528 KGFDEQL
-3535 SKNLDIVETAE
+3535 KRNLDIVETAE
-3546 SRDAYGRL
+3546 ARDPYGRL
-3554 RVPISQLE
+3554 RVPMSQLE

-3567 KRAKAWLAANA
+3567 KKAKAWLANNA
-3578 KWTVDPD
+3578 KWTVDSS
-3585 IQKEIHEAYK
+3585 IQEEIHEAYK
-3595 ALGYKGNRSEIFKVV
+3595 VLQYKGDKNSAYKIA
-3610 TKKLVKEGKI
+3610 VKRLIQKGDLH
-3620 TYDEYGRI
+3620 YDEYGRI
-3628 DGSAYSDE
+3628 DGSVFSDE
-3636 YQQKIKEEAERKYDI
+3636 DQQKIKDEIERRYYNNKYSA
-3651 NKFGAYNDRILISNA
+3651 NSDRILISNA
-3666 PEDNT
+3666 PEDDT
-3671 VYPTEIYKRL
+3671 IYPAEIYKRM
-3681 SANGVPNEEYQKI
+3681 SSNGIPNEEYQKI
-3694 VKQVNDIL
+3694 VKRINDIL
-3702 RPYYD
+3702 KPYYD

-3744 NGKSIGWFIKNYVD
+3744 NGKSVGWFIKNYID

-3775 AKGEKYYKSWERVNM
+3775 AKGEKYYKTWERVNM
-3790 MGIPKLD
+3790 MSIPKVD

-3802 ITDSEGN
+3802 VTDSEGN
-3809 IVYDETKPRV
+3809 VVYDETKPRV
-3819 PNRYLYST
+3819 PNRYLYSA
-3827 LKVDMNKYLKNK
+3827 LKVDMDKYLKNK
-3839 SGKKAAALRQEMEA
+3839 SSKKAAALRQEMED

-3861 HTYLETV
+3861 HKYLETV

-3883 GDKEFKAWYERNH
+3883 GDKEFKEWYDRNH
-3896 VYNPFTHVF
+3896 VYNPFTHVY
-3905 EPTSIWRKTQVIPRY
+3905 EPITIWRKTQVIPKH

-3926 AGYAQTELEPKAAY
+3926 AGYAQTELAPKPAY
-3940 KNASYKEGLGNID
+3940 KNNNYKEGLGNIA
-3953 NYKKSDNTTYDSN
+3953 NYKKTSDTTYDTN
-3966 KVLNKHQQRLL
+3966 KILNKHQQRLL
-3977 DYINAT
+3977 DYINSVLT
-3983 LISLSKT
+3983 SLAKT
-3990 ESAKRYIGQGY
+3990 ESAKRYIAQGY
-4001 MPMMSKGR
+4001 MPMMAKGK
-4009 EHDTKW
+4009 EHDAKW
-4015 WAEQFLEFLGY
+4015 WAAQFLEFLGY

-4053 MKQLRNKD
+4053 MQQLRNKD
-4061 SINIDNIK
+4061 SVNIENIK
-4069 KTKPNRISYT
+4069 KTKPNRISYKD
-4079 NEEEYNKAMA
+4079 EEEYNKAMVA
-4089 EYNARIEEAEAKNK
+4089 YNARLEEAEKKNK
-4103 AIHESLINRDYRTV
+4103 EIHEALINRDYRTV
-4117 ISNFITQAAHFNAI
+4117 LSNFITQAAHFNAI

-4149 IYEKNLGW
+4149 VYEKNIGW
-4157 SNLKRDNQRGAKDEI
+4157 ANLKRDGQRGAKDEI
-4172 NYLKQKDTRLEG
+4172 NYLKQKDTRLQG

-4203 NYTKAASVMQAFTSA
+4203 NYTKVASVMQAFTSA
-4218 KFMMLNITGGIGNI
+4218 KFMMLNITGGIGNV
-4232 TVGESAIA
+4232 TVGESSIA
-4240 GEYIAKDFF
+4240 GEYIAKEFF

-4255 KGKDMWVNAIPS
+4255 KGKEMWTNAAIS
-4267 FLRGIYSDKSTTLAD
+4267 FVRGVYSKDSTTLAD
-4282 AICKEFN
+4282 AICKFFN

-4311 ARFRNF
+4311 EKLRNF

-4340 NRLVPVADNVNRGKV
+4340 NRLVPVADNVNKGRI

-4367 KCHEDAMKQII
+4367 KCHEDAMKQIL
-4378 DGTELEAKFNEFISS
+4378 DGTELEEEFNNFISS
-4393 VKDDANKLKDYV
+4393 IKEDANKLKEYV
-4405 FGRKDFTTEFAY
+4405 FGRRDFVTEFAY
-4417 LYLTGKY
+4417 TRLTGKY
-4424 ANMKKQFVD
+4424 SDKKKQFVA

-4459 DGKLAFKDGSILAE
+4459 NGKLAFKDGSILAE

-4508 DKLGAAQA
+4508 DKLGAAQV

-4568 IRKMKAE
+4568 IRKMKAD

-4583 EALESLQTLFK
+4583 ESLESLQTLFK
-4594 GYVDLASNFKTN
+4594 GYVDLATNFKTN

-4721 YAKENKLFVLGT
+4721 YAKENKLFVLTT

-4766 VDDIVNS
+4766 VDDIANS

>member
-11 RFADTETGTRLKEMC
+11 RFAATETGTRLKEMC

-141 KFIAKQLAVK
+141 KFIAKQLAIK
-151 LMKVRNVPNT
+151 LMKIRNVPNT

-277 GMGSN
+277 GMGNN

-318 LGTIDFIDGKKAIAT
+318 LGTIDFIDGKKAIVT
-333 IISQCSRDNVN
+333 IISQCSRDNVT

-435 DAINAIANVNK
+435 DTINAIANVNK

-472 TLANALHVYYPD
+472 TLSNALHVYYPD

-490 ASFLRTN
+490 AAFIRTN
-497 KINGQVNVAANT
+497 KINGQVNVAANA

-519 AKSATINQQYRKENE
+519 AKSATINQKYREENE
-534 DAKRNYK
+534 DAKRKYK
-541 IALEEDSNAKLV
+541 FALEEDSNAKLV
-553 IPHDSIVS
+553 IPHESVIS

-573 YLEPYSSI
+573 HLEPYSSI

-769 NNEEVEAAIN
+769 NNEEVETAIN
-779 KALNDIPKTEK
+779 KALNNIPKTEK

-823 RKIKDYQILKD
+823 RKIRDYQILKD
-834 ANHKGSYQNGD
+834 VNHKGSYKNGD

-863 ILQGKIVFDSDDN
+863 VLQGKIEFDSDNN

-906 ANRTGKIGDIV
+906 ANRTSKIGDIV

-923 INHPLFQQYHN
+923 INHPLFQQYRN

-940 TDMAHNINQWFVT
+940 TDMAHSINQWFVT

-962 QEGESPDHKSGEPK
+962 QEGESPDHKAGEPK

-981 GFDKESARKAYA
+981 GFDDESARKAYA
-993 IYEVGEDHKHFV
+993 IYEVGKGHKHFV

-1017 GSLFRDDRFIITNN
+1017 GSLFKDDRFSITNN

-1038 AQDLMKKLFSS
+1038 AQDLMNKLFSS
-1049 LYGGDVEA
+1049 LYGGDMEA

-1072 TDEQNKE
+1072 TDDQNKE

-1086 FITSYVNQQVEKFDT
+1086 FITNYVNQQVEKFDA
-1101 FKNIDVAGLI
+1101 FKNLDVAGLI

-1123 RLTYISFNDL
+1123 RLAYISFNDL

-1192 NFKNPLDVKQM
+1192 NFKNPLNVKQM

-1208 ITIKNTVRTSEQCK
+1208 ITIKNTIRTSEQCK
-1222 VATFDEDGNQLSEDG
+1222 VATFDKDGNQLSEDG

-1256 LIGGPIQYENGKP
+1256 LIGGPIQYEDGKP
-1269 VIKNGVIQ
+1269 VIKNGVVQ

-1295 FEEWVRRIAGRGQ
+1295 FEEWVRRVAGRGQ

-1375 EQVYNLMKDNHID
+1375 EQVYNLMKDNNID

-1417 HIDDFNAHADAY
+1417 HIDDFNAHVDAY

-1460 KIIDNIP
+1460 KIVDNIP
-1467 VDSPLY
+1467 VNSPLY

-1502 DKNGNIKF
+1502 DENGNIKF

-1592 PGFHAAQITNVGFN
+1592 PGFHAAQITNVGVKATKDQVSY
-1606 SKKYTKE
+1606 SKE
-1613 NPFNLDGIDK
+1613 
-1623 TKFDVEVYDREKTPG
+1623 
-1638 YKSKALRIYIKGK
+1638 
-1651 KKGWFEL
+1651 
-1658 VKDKEDNNYS
+1658 
-1668 VHFKTTTE
+1668 
-1676 KIGKVEQDGKVVNPS
+1676 
-1691 TKEERDELYTAL
+1691 
-1703 RNAIPNGANVS
+1703 
-1714 TWGSI
+1714 
-1719 SDGGVYAL
+1719 
-1727 NKLGKGWK
+1727 
-1735 KVGER
+1735 
-1740 TIKHKK
+1740 
-1746 DNKDIVIPVYQK
+1746 
-1758 NGLTIS
+1758 
-1764 KTLRYHPVTKEHPE
+1764 LRYHPATKEHPE
-1778 GERYVEIM
+1778 GERYIEIM
-1786 LPASNFG
+1786 LPKSNFG
-1793 FAKNADGTYKKSKED
+1793 FAKNEDGTYKAD
-1808 LLKELQAAGLDTLI
+1808 DDTLLKQLQDAKLDTLI

-1841 LLDDAQGST
+1841 FLDDAQGST

-1914 NKSVKEAFEK
+1914 DKSVKEAFEK

-1939 LAEEETQAYDV
+1939 LAEEETQAYDA
-1950 LSDETKEIVKAAHK
+1950 LSDETKEIVKAAHNA
-1964 VFESQAVKNPETDK
+1964 FESQAIRNKETGK

-2061 LAQNVEDGNTRNA
+2061 IAQNVEDGNTRNA
-2074 RNNRILDDMIDILK
+2074 RNNRILDDMINILK

-2111 VINPVVKKI
+2111 VINPVVKEI

-2164 TINKA
+2164 TINEA

-2192 KDNVKDLGNNKC
+2192 KDNVTDLGNNKC

-2264 NYDTTVAFIM
+2264 NYDTTCAFIM

-2282 EEYNANK
+2282 SEYNANK
-2289 SIYAEDTSKPI
+2289 SIYAEETSKPI

-2314 VTEDD
+2314 VTEEDSV
-2319 NIQKAI
+2319 QKAI
-2325 DKINTA
+2325 DKINTV
-2331 FKTNYSLTE
+2331 FKTDYSLTE

-2353 RINEEDGQTNP
+2353 RINEEDGQINP

-2432 DVKTKDG
+2432 DVKTEDG
-2439 NDTSFLEAIYPGLI
+2439 NNISFLEAIYPGLI
-2453 INNNGIKSY
+2453 IDNNGVKY
-2462 NLHHYMTESVD
+2462 YDLHHYMTKSVD
-2473 SDSAYPS
+2473 SESAYPS
-2480 LHCFLKY
+2480 LHSFLKY

-2514 EYSFSDNTRQINEK
+2514 EYSFSDNTRRINEK

-2585 SSDIKFAV
+2585 SSDIRFAI

-2617 WIQMNTED
+2617 WLQINTED

-2665 MMFDQAVNSNNPLI
+2665 IMFDQAVNSNNPLI
-2679 KLAAIDIIKYAFVV
+2679 KLAAIDMIKYAFVV

-2761 VKVNKKLVNELNS
+2761 VKVNKKLVNELNA

-2817 EIKDLSDRL
+2817 EIKDATDRV

-2838 YGIITDCSTK
+2838 YGIVTDCSTK

-2860 EIKTKKTGDKEYRS
+2860 EIKTKKSGDKEYRS
-2874 ILYKIQSIGTTIYA
+2874 ILYKIQSIGTTVYA
-2888 YPLNKLDENETSSVS
+2888 YPLNKLDENETSSIS

-2916 YLEYIDTLERN
+2916 YLEYIDVLERN
-2927 NGENIGLEELNELA
+2927 NGENLELEDLNNLA
-2941 SQYSLGIKYKK
+2941 SQYNLGIKYKK
-2952 LRNQKVFDINHP
+2952 LRNERVFDINHP
-2964 DKYNEGAAK
+2964 DKYNEGAVK
-2973 SVINR
+2973 SVIDK
-2978 IADIYPNANGK
+2978 IATIYPNANGK

-3029 NFVFRKYSDNEIN
+3029 NFVFRKYSDNEIS
-3042 RFADLGIAISP
+3042 RLADLGISVSP

-3061 PKVENKNII
+3061 PKVENKNVI

-3103 RRQVRKLEEKGFEG
+3103 RRQVRKLGEKGFEG
-3117 RKAQFGNEE
+3117 KKAQFGNEE
-3126 ENVYGAISNYVRTKV
+3126 ERVYGVINDYVKTKV
-3141 EQIHSNLNQFFAD
+3141 TEVHTNLNQFFAD
-3154 EDGHYHSVIEAET
+3154 EDGHYHSVVEAET

-3184 LLDGRALITK
+3184 LLDARALITK

-3208 SDNTINY
+3208 SDETINY
-3215 IEKIQDNIK
+3215 VKGIQESIK
-3224 SLLDSSKLE
+3224 SLIDSSKLE
-3233 QAETIFATDYLA
+3233 QVETLFATDYLA

-3287 LTRNVMADIRAKE
+3287 ITRNVMADIRAKE
-3300 MQAMKRVES
+3300 MQATKRVES

-3319 DAKKDGVDLSFDDI
+3319 DAKKDGVNLSFDDI
-3333 IDADGRSIRPY
+3333 IDADGKSIRPY
-3344 NENFESDYRAIAKE
+3344 NEKFESDYKE
-3358 LKDAEANRI
+3358 LYKNFKQAEANI
-3367 NNPKDYILAQHK
+3367 IENSKAYILAKHK

-3384 LDHVNRRFVDSYYK
+3384 LDHVNRKFVDDYYK
-3398 ELYDNDEE
+3398 EIYDNDEE
-3406 MITHHMPI
+3406 MISKHLPI

-3421 RAQISKINEGR
+3421 RAQISRINSGR
-3432 INGVLDPAD
+3432 INGVLDPSD
-3441 ESKLKDLQSKIIEL
+3441 EDKLKELQKKILEL
-3455 RSTMDFDTYEEKES
+3455 RSTFDYDRMEEKES
-3469 FIMGY
+3469 FYGGY
-3474 PGAVVNDKGEVVKI
+3474 PGAKVNDKGEVIEITDEK
-3488 INEEKYRKARIN
+3488 KYRQARISN
-3500 NYADCKALDNYLA
+3500 FVDCKALDNYLS
-3513 RINEIRNKYNDTKVK
+3513 RINEIRNKYNDSKIK
-3528 KGFEEQL
+3528 KGFDEQL
-3535 SKNLDIVETAE
+3535 KRNLDIVETAE
-3546 SRDAYGRL
+3546 ARDPYGRL
-3554 RVPISQLE
+3554 RVPMSQLE

-3567 KRAKAWLAANA
+3567 KKAKAWLANNA
-3578 KWTVDPD
+3578 KWTVDST
-3585 IQKEIHEAYK
+3585 IQEEIHEAYK
-3595 ALGYKGNRSEIFKVV
+3595 VLQYKGDKNSAYKVA
-3610 TKKLVKEGKI
+3610 VKRLIQKGDLH
-3620 TYDEYGRI
+3620 YDEYGRI
-3628 DGSAYSDE
+3628 DGSVFSDE
-3636 YQQKIKEEAERKYDI
+3636 DQQKIKDEVERKYYN
-3651 NKFGAYNDRILISNA
+3651 NKYSANSDRILISNA
-3666 PEDNT
+3666 PEDDT
-3671 VYPTEIYKRL
+3671 IYPAEIYKRM
-3681 SANGVPNEEYQKI
+3681 SSNGIPNEEYQKI
-3694 VKQVNDIL
+3694 VKKINDIL
-3702 RPYYD
+3702 KPYYD
-3707 VSTKHVET
+3707 ISTKHVET

-3744 NGKSIGWFIKNYVD
+3744 NGKSVGWFIKNYVD

-3775 AKGEKYYKSWERVNM
+3775 AKGEKYYKAWERVNM
-3790 MGIPKLD
+3790 MGIPKVD

-3802 ITDSEGN
+3802 VTDSEGN
-3809 IVYDETKPRV
+3809 VVYDETKPRV
-3819 PNRYLYST
+3819 PNRYLYSA
-3827 LKVDMNKYLKNK
+3827 LKVDMDKYLKNK
-3839 SGKKAAALRQEMEA
+3839 SSKKATALRQEMED
-3853 KTKAYNTI
+3853 KSKAYNTI
-3861 HTYLETV
+3861 HKYLETV

-3883 GDKEFKAWYERNH
+3883 GDKEFKEWYDRNH
-3896 VYNPFTHVF
+3896 VYNPFTHIY
-3905 EPTSIWRKTQVIPRY
+3905 EPITIWRKTQVIPKH

-3926 AGYAQTELEPKAAY
+3926 AGYAQTELAPKPAY
-3940 KNASYKEGLGNID
+3940 KNNNYKEGLGNIA
-3953 NYKKSDNTTYDSN
+3953 NYKKTSDTTYDTN
-3966 KVLNKHQQRLL
+3966 KILNKHQQRLL
-3977 DYINAT
+3977 DYINSVLT
-3983 LISLSKT
+3983 SLAKT
-3990 ESAKRYIGQGY
+3990 ESAKRYIAKGY
-4001 MPMMSKGR
+4001 MPMMAKGK
-4009 EHDTKW
+4009 EHDAKW
-4015 WAEQFLEFLGY
+4015 WAAQFLEFLGY
-4026 SDKLQNGRDPFYHID
+4026 SDKLQNGRDPFYHVD
-4041 YADDK
+4041 YADDR

-4053 MKQLRNKD
+4053 MQQLRSKD

-4069 KTKPNRISYT
+4069 KTKPNRISYID
-4079 NEEEYNKAMA
+4079 EEEYNKAMA
-4089 EYNARIEEAEAKNK
+4089 DYNARIEEAEKKNK
-4103 AIHESLINRDYRTV
+4103 EIHEALINRDYRTV
-4117 ISNFITQAAHFNAI
+4117 LSNFITQAAHFNAI

-4149 IYEKNLGW
+4149 VYEKNLGW

-4172 NYLKQKDTRLEG
+4172 NYLKQKDTRLKG

-4218 KFMMLNITGGIGNI
+4218 KFMMLNITGGIGNV
-4232 TVGESAIA
+4232 TVGESSIA

-4267 FLRGIYSDKSTTLAD
+4267 FLRGIYNDKSTTLAD

-4289 VVDFDQLAGI
+4289 IVDFDQLAGI

-4340 NRLVPVADNVNRGKV
+4340 NRLVPVVDNVNRGKI

-4367 KCHEDAMKQII
+4367 KCHEDAMKQIL

-4424 ANMKKQFVD
+4424 ANKKKQFVD

-4525 MQYHKHM
+4525 MQYHKHI

-4583 EALESLQTLFK
+4583 EAIESLQTLFK

-4665 QAMMYTPPFIVTE
+4665 QAMMYTPPFMFTE

-4766 VDDIVNS
+4766 IDDIANS
-4773 IR
+4773 IH

>member
-11 RFADTETGTRLKEMC
+11 RFAATETGTRLKEMC

-51 EFDDYRKS
+51 EFDDYRKT

-73 HFDVNYQTTKSKY
+73 HFNVAYQTTKSKY
-86 SDTIQRFGYANSQ
+86 SDIIQRFGYANTQ

-105 RVVANN
+105 RVIANN

-125 SEHKD
+125 DEHKEN
-130 DRANYYANRTI
+130 RANYYANRTI
-141 KFIAKQLAVK
+141 KFIAKQLATKV
-151 LMKVRNVPNT
+151 MKIRNIPNT
-161 KENNIRVI
+161 KDNVLRVV
-169 NQLLGYKTNEDFLSV
+169 NQLLGYNTIEGFESI

-191 NIEDRNTLAM
+191 SIEDRNVLAV

-245 DVFVNDDNQ
+245 DIFVNDDNQ
-254 DLVDASNKEY
+254 DLVDASNLEY

-282 FMNGIDDSVRLI
+282 FMNGIDDSVKLI

-318 LGTIDFIDGKKAIAT
+318 LGTIDFIDGKKVIAT
-333 IISQCSRDNVN
+333 IISQCSRDNLN
-344 SFIKSIENIANNNKD
+344 SFIKSIKDIANNNKE

-364 KLVDI
+364 KLADT
-369 LKSNKDFAYS
+369 LEANKDFAYS

-397 ADKQVHAISSNKESS
+397 ADRQVHAISSNKEANRS
-412 RTQSLRFSFQNNIKH
+412 QSLRFSFQNNIKH
-427 TSLINIES
+427 TSIINLES
-435 DAINAIANVNK
+435 TALDAIDKINE
-446 YITRYNSG
+446 YIKRYNVAV
-454 LKTNNDI
+454 KINNELRI
-461 RMQEAFSNIAS
+461 QEMFSNITS
-472 TLANALHVYYPD
+472 TLTNALHTYYPD

-490 ASFLRTN
+490 AAFIRSN
-497 KINGQVNVAANT
+497 KINGQVNVVANI
-509 NILISNLEGT
+509 NILTSNLKDTASSGT
-519 AKSATINQQYRKENE
+519 LNQQYRKENE
-534 DAKRNYK
+534 EAKRKYQ
-541 IALEEDSNAKLV
+541 IAIEEDSNAKLV
-553 IPHDSIVS
+553 IPHESIIS
-561 KQSIAYANELAN
+561 KQSIASANELAKL
-573 YLEPYSSI
+573 LEPYSSI

-594 SSDII
+594 SSDVI

-641 YNLSNILIEQRDAND
+641 YNLSNILIEQRDANG

-666 IGDKYAP
+666 VGDKYAP
-673 TGYAK
+673 TDYAK
-678 QLLNISLFNG
+678 QLISISLFNG

-709 YTGFAN
+709 YSGFAN
-715 FFNVEKDFDAD
+715 FFNTEKD
-726 NKYDIKLANYFMR
+726 YDGGTKEALSLANYFMR

-748 IIRAARYAYHD
+748 IVRAARYAYHD

-769 NNEEVEAAIN
+769 NNEEFENAITN
-779 KALNDIPKTEK
+779 ELNNLPKTDKVPTE
-790 SPNAAQLKQ
+790 SQLKQ
-799 FIKIESRDDY
+799 FIKVESRDEY
-809 NQMINDLRATRINK
+809 NRMISDLRATRINR
-823 RKIKDYQILKD
+823 RKIMDYQILKD
-834 ANHKGSYQNGD
+834 PTHKGSYKSGD
-845 NIAIGYTYTDE
+845 NLTIGYVYTDE
-856 LGNEDKY
+856 LGNQDRY
-863 ILQGKIVFDSDDN
+863 VLQGTAEFDSDNN
-876 MYITNAKPY
+876 MYIANAKPY
-885 HIGNEFT
+885 HISNEFT
-892 SDVRQNLIDKIRRE
+892 SDVRQNLVDKIRRE
-906 ANRTGKIGDIV
+906 ANRTGKIGDVV

-923 INHPLFQQYHN
+923 INHPLFQQYRN

-940 TDMAHNINQWFVT
+940 TDMVHNINQWFVT
-953 DANGRIQQW
+953 DANGKIQEW
-962 QEGESPDHKSGEPK
+962 QEGESTDHKAGEPK
-976 FKEGW
+976 FKQGW
-981 GFDKESARKAYA
+981 GLDEESARKAYA
-993 IYEVGEDHKHFV
+993 VYEVGKGHKHFV

-1038 AQDLMKKLFSS
+1038 AQDLMDKLFSS
-1049 LYGGDVEA
+1049 LYGGDKDA

-1072 TDEQNKE
+1072 TDEQNEE

-1086 FITSYVNQQVEKFDT
+1086 FITSYVNQQVEKFDA

-1173 SVAVEGAYLND
+1173 SVTVEGAYLND

-1222 VATFDEDGNQLSEDG
+1222 VDTEDVTGKLTDKDG

-1243 VKNAGLTIEQARD
+1243 VKNAGLTVEQART
-1256 LIGGPIQYENGKP
+1256 LM
-1269 VIKNGVIQ
+1269 
-1277 RKGGYQG
+1277 KGFTK

-1295 FEEWVRRIAGRGQ
+1295 FEEWVRRVAGRGQ
-1308 LTKYL
+1308 LAKYL
-1313 PLIEKIQNDEP
+1313 PLIEKIQNDKP

-1352 FVPRQIKNAEF
+1352 FIPRQIKNAEF
-1363 VLVPRFIKGTQL
+1363 VLVPRFIKGTQF

-1417 HIDDFNAHADAY
+1417 HINDFNAHADAY

-1473 SKKQEFFRLYSA
+1473 KKKQEFFKLYSA

-1502 DKNGNIKF
+1502 DENGNIKF

-1518 IDYKM
+1518 IDYKV

-1543 YVTLVENEVVNPMT
+1543 YVTLAEQAINPMT

-1569 NAITKLESV
+1569 NVITKLESV

-1584 RAITRQKL
+1584 RNITRQKL
-1592 PGFHAAQITNVGFN
+1592 PGFHAAQITNVGFKATKDQVSY
-1606 SKKYTKE
+1606 SKE
-1613 NPFNLDGIDK
+1613 
-1623 TKFDVEVYDREKTPG
+1623 
-1638 YKSKALRIYIKGK
+1638 
-1651 KKGWFEL
+1651 
-1658 VKDKEDNNYS
+1658 
-1668 VHFKTTTE
+1668 
-1676 KIGKVEQDGKVVNPS
+1676 
-1691 TKEERDELYTAL
+1691 
-1703 RNAIPNGANVS
+1703 
-1714 TWGSI
+1714 
-1719 SDGGVYAL
+1719 
-1727 NKLGKGWK
+1727 
-1735 KVGER
+1735 
-1740 TIKHKK
+1740 
-1746 DNKDIVIPVYQK
+1746 
-1758 NGLTIS
+1758 
-1764 KTLRYHPVTKEHPE
+1764 LRYHPVTKEHPE
-1778 GERYVEIM
+1778 GERYIEIM
-1786 LPASNFG
+1786 LPKSNFG
-1793 FAKNADGTYKKSKED
+1793 FAKNEDGTYKAD
-1808 LLKELQAAGLDTLI
+1808 DDALLKQLQDAKLDTLI

-1841 LLDDAQGST
+1841 FLDDAQGST

-1879 DKHGNIRKQS
+1879 DKHGNIRKQN
-1889 YSEKLDIYDYANYV
+1889 YSEELDIYDYANYI

-1914 NKSVKEAFEK
+1914 NKSVKAAFDA
-1924 LNKEIDEQFEKSRKE
+1924 LNKEIDEAFDKSRKE
-1939 LAEEETQAYDV
+1939 LSEEEAQAYNA
-1950 LSDETKEIVKAAHK
+1950 LSDETKELVKTAHN
-1964 VFESQAVKNPETDK
+1964 VFETQAVRNKETGK

-1992 DYIRTNKTNLDDAD
+1992 DYIRTNKTNLDNAD
-2006 NNFISVHEDMV
+2006 NNFISVHEDIV
-2017 DSISNEYIDKKTFRS
+2017 DAISNEYIDKRIAKS
-2032 DKAKEILQAR
+2032 DRVKKILQDR
-2042 IDKFD
+2042 IDRFNN
-2047 KAAKQLGIMSYDEY
+2047 KAEELGLMTYEEFLQQSPEE
-2061 LAQNVEDGNTRNA
+2061 ANTRNA
-2074 RNNRILDDMIDILK
+2074 RNNKLLDYMIDILK
-2088 DDISLEENLSRSNF
+2088 SNESLEENLSRSNF
-2102 DDIINARDK
+2102 DDIIAARDK
-2111 VINPVVKKI
+2111 VINPVVKNI
-2120 RKARSPYDFL
+2120 REARSPYDFL
-2130 EQADYQE
+2130 DQADYQE

-2164 TINKA
+2164 TIDDK
-2169 NVIKINYH
+2169 NVININYH
-2177 YKDAKSLKKLKDRFG
+2177 YKDAKALEELINRFG
-2192 KDNVKDLGNNKC
+2192 EDNVKKLGNNKC
-2204 TITHTRIG
+2204 RITHTRIG
-2212 WSEDNKNVDGRILT
+2212 WSKDNKNVDGRILT

-2264 NYDTTVAFIM
+2264 NYDTTCAFIM

-2282 EEYNANK
+2282 DEYNANK
-2289 SIYAEDTSKPI
+2289 SIYAEETSKPI

-2314 VTEDD
+2314 VTEEDSV
-2319 NIQKAI
+2319 QKAI
-2325 DKINTA
+2325 DKINSV

-2347 YDDLAA
+2347 YDDLAT
-2353 RINEEDGQTNP
+2353 RINEEDGQINP

-2432 DVKTKDG
+2432 NVEDKNG
-2439 NDTSFLEAIYPGLI
+2439 NTISFLEAIYPGLI
-2453 INNNGIKSY
+2453 VDNNGIKSY
-2462 NLHHYMTESVD
+2462 DLHHYMTQSID

-2480 LHCFLKY
+2480 LHSFLKY

-2494 INSMLFDTQSNWFK
+2494 INSMLFDTQSNFFK
-2508 DIIYSL
+2508 NIVYSL
-2514 EYSFSDNTRQINEK
+2514 EDTFSDNTRQISEK
-2528 EYADFQQYVLS
+2528 EYADFQQYILS
-2539 GVYNNTPAIRLGINP
+2539 GVYNNTPAMRLAIKP
-2554 MFNKDGKFT
+2554 MFNEDGKFT
-2563 QFGLNNETD
+2563 QFGLDNETD

-2585 SSDIKFAV
+2585 STDIKFAV
-2593 NDIINPTQKEIEA
+2593 NDIINPTQKEIEV

-2625 AGIFG
+2625 SGIFG

-2635 LFNQYEAQQTGQ
+2635 LFNQYESRQTGQ
-2647 SKQTI
+2647 SRQTI

-2665 MMFDQAVNSNNPLI
+2665 MMFDQATNSNNPLI
-2679 KLAAIDIIKYAFVV
+2679 KLAAIDMIKYAFVV

-2717 FGGVSLV
+2717 FGGVNLV
-2724 KQILEEFNS
+2724 NQILEDFNNFAGT
-2733 RVSDYGVAED
+2733 YNVAED
-2743 YIRAHSDA
+2743 YVRAHSDA
-2751 SFIYHKTETK
+2751 SFIYHKTESK
-2761 VKVNKKLVNELNS
+2761 IKKGKTFVNELS
-2774 NRKSRDLLR
+2774 TNRKSRDLLR
-2783 FDLSDSRELEDT
+2783 FYLSDTTDLTNSIAELQ
-2795 ISELQGELNI
+2795 SELNV
-2805 ETDEEERKRISK
+2805 ETDEEERKKIAK
-2817 EIKDLSDRL
+2817 DIKDLTDRL
-2826 SKLQKDRKLAIK
+2826 NVLKRDRKNAIK

-2848 LLPNDFRSNSYV
+2848 TLPNDFRSNSYV
-2860 EIKTKKTGDKEYRS
+2860 EIKTKKSKGKDYTS
-2874 ILYKIQSIGTTIYA
+2874 ILYKIQSIGTTVYA
-2888 YPLNKLDENETSSVS
+2888 YPINKLDENETSAVS

-2909 KFKPEGF
+2909 KFKPEAF
-2916 YLEYIDTLERN
+2916 YFEYINELEKN
-2927 NGENIGLEELNELA
+2927 NGENLELEDLNNLA
-2941 SQYSLGIKYKK
+2941 SQYNLGIKYKK
-2952 LRNQKVFDINHP
+2952 LRNKIVFDINHP
-2964 DKYNEGAAK
+2964 DKYNQGAARDA
-2973 SVINR
+2973 INKI
-2978 IADIYPNANGK
+2978 IAKYPLSNGK
-2989 EFTIQSIYLD
+2989 EFSIQSIYLD
-2999 RLVGYRFGHQQHIVT
+2999 RYVGFNFGNQQHIVGT
-3014 NYIDAETGEEGTIDT
+3014 YIDAESGNEITIDT
-3029 NFVFRKYSDNEIN
+3029 DFKFRKYSSNEIS
-3042 RFADLGIAISP
+3042 RLAALGINVAP
-3053 NTIVVKEV
+3053 NTIIVKEV
-3061 PKVENKNII
+3061 PKVENKGVIVE
-3070 LDTNEKKYATI
+3070 TNQIKHSSI

-3094 RANEGDYEA
+3094 RANEGNYEA
-3103 RRQVRKLEEKGFEG
+3103 RRQVRKLGEKGFEG
-3117 RKAQFGNEE
+3117 KKAQFGNEE
-3126 ENVYGAISNYVRTKV
+3126 ERVYGAINDYVKTKV
-3141 EQIHSNLNQFFAD
+3141 AEVHTNLNQFFAD
-3154 EDGHYHSVIEAET
+3154 EDGHYHSVVEAET

-3184 LLDGRALITK
+3184 LLDARALITK

-3208 SDNTINY
+3208 SDETINY
-3215 IEKIQDNIK
+3215 VKGIQESIK
-3224 SLLDSSKLE
+3224 SLIDSSKLE
-3233 QAETIFATDYLA
+3233 QAETLFATDYLA

-3287 LTRNVMADIRAKE
+3287 ITKNVMADIRAKE

-3319 DAKKDGVDLSFDDI
+3319 DAKKDGVNLSFDDI
-3333 IDADGRSIRPY
+3333 IDADGKSIRPY
-3344 NENFESDYRAIAKE
+3344 SKKFESDYKE
-3358 LKDAEANRI
+3358 IYKDFKQAEANI
-3367 NNPKDYILAQHK
+3367 IENPKAYILAKHK

-3384 LDHVNRRFVDSYYK
+3384 LDHVNRKFVDDYYK
-3398 ELYDNDEE
+3398 EFYDNDEE
-3406 MITHHMPI
+3406 MISKHLPI

-3421 RAQISKINEGR
+3421 RAQISKINSGR
-3432 INGVLDPAD
+3432 INGVLDPSD
-3441 ESKLKDLQSKIIEL
+3441 EDKLKELQKKILEL
-3455 RSTMDFDTYEEKES
+3455 RSTFDYDRMEEKES
-3469 FIMGY
+3469 FYGGY
-3474 PGAVVNDKGEVVKI
+3474 PGAKVNDKGEVIEITDEK
-3488 INEEKYRKARIN
+3488 KYRQARISN
-3500 NYADCKALDNYLA
+3500 FVDCKALDDYLS
-3513 RINEIRNKYNDTKVK
+3513 RINEIRNKYNDSKIK
-3528 KGFEEQL
+3528 KGFDEQL
-3535 SKNLDIVETAE
+3535 KRNLDIVETAE
-3546 SRDAYGRL
+3546 ARDPYGRL
-3554 RVPISQLE
+3554 RVPMSQLE

-3567 KRAKAWLAANA
+3567 KKAKAWLANNA
-3578 KWTVDPD
+3578 KWTIDSA
-3585 IQKEIHEAYK
+3585 IQEEIHEAYK
-3595 ALGYKGNRSEIFKVV
+3595 VLQYKGDKNSAYKVA
-3610 TKKLVKEGKI
+3610 VKRLIQKGDLH
-3620 TYDEYGRI
+3620 YDEYGRI
-3628 DGSAYSDE
+3628 DGSVFSDE
-3636 YQQKIKEEAERKYDI
+3636 DQQKIKDEVERKYYN
-3651 NKFGAYNDRILISNA
+3651 NKYSANSDRILISNA
-3666 PEDNT
+3666 PEDDT
-3671 VYPTEIYKRL
+3671 IYPAEIYKRM
-3681 SANGVPNEEYQKI
+3681 SSNGIPNEEYQKI
-3694 VKQVNDIL
+3694 VKKINDIL
-3702 RPYYD
+3702 KPYYD
-3707 VSTKHVET
+3707 ISTKHVET

-3758 LDAYNETAFNL
+3758 LDTYNETAFNL

-3775 AKGEKYYKSWERVNM
+3775 AKGEKYYKAWERVNM
-3790 MGIPKLD
+3790 MSIPKVD

-3802 ITDSEGN
+3802 VTDSEGN
-3809 IVYDETKPRV
+3809 VVYDETKPRV
-3819 PNRYLYST
+3819 PNRYLYSA
-3827 LKVDMNKYLKNK
+3827 LKVDMDKYLKNK
-3839 SGKKAAALRQEMEA
+3839 SSKKATALRQEMED

-3861 HTYLETV
+3861 HKYLETV

-3883 GDKEFKAWYERNH
+3883 GDKEFKEWYDRNH
-3896 VYNPFTHVF
+3896 VYNPFTHVY
-3905 EPTSIWRKTQVIPRY
+3905 EPTTIWRKTQVIPKH

-3926 AGYAQTELEPKAAY
+3926 AGYAQTELAPKPAY
-3940 KNASYKEGLGNID
+3940 KNNNYKEGLGNIA
-3953 NYKKSDNTTYDSN
+3953 NYKKTSDTTYDTD
-3966 KVLNKHQQRLL
+3966 KILNKHQQRLL
-3977 DYINAT
+3977 DYINSVLT
-3983 LISLSKT
+3983 SLAKT
-3990 ESAKRYIGQGY
+3990 ESAKRYIAQGY
-4001 MPMMSKGR
+4001 MPMMAKGK
-4009 EHDTKW
+4009 EHDAKW
-4015 WAEQFLEFLGY
+4015 WAAQFLEFLGY

-4053 MKQLRNKD
+4053 MQQLRNKD
-4061 SINIDNIK
+4061 SVNIENIK
-4069 KTKPNRISYT
+4069 KTKPNRISYKD
-4079 NEEEYNKAMA
+4079 EEEYNKAMA
-4089 EYNARIEEAEAKNK
+4089 AYNARLEEAEKKNK
-4103 AIHESLINRDYRTV
+4103 EIHEALINRDYRTV
-4117 ISNFITQAAHFNAI
+4117 LSNFITQAAHFNAI

-4149 IYEKNLGW
+4149 VYEKNIGW
-4157 SNLKRDNQRGAKDEI
+4157 ANLKRDGQRGAKDEI
-4172 NYLKQKDTRLEG
+4172 NYLKQKDTRLQG

-4203 NYTKAASVMQAFTSA
+4203 NYTKVASVMQAFTSA
-4218 KFMMLNITGGIGNI
+4218 KFMMLNITGGIGNV
-4232 TVGESAIA
+4232 TVGESSIA
-4240 GEYIAKDFF
+4240 GEYIAKEFF

-4255 KGKDMWVNAIPS
+4255 KGKEMWTNAAIS
-4267 FLRGIYSDKSTTLAD
+4267 FVRGIYSKDSTTLAD
-4282 AICKEFN
+4282 AICKFFN
-4289 VVDFDQLAGI
+4289 IVDFDQLAGI

-4311 ARFRNF
+4311 EKLRNF

-4340 NRLVPVADNVNRGKV
+4340 NRLVPVADNVNKGRI

-4367 KCHEDAMKQII
+4367 KCHEDAMKQIL
-4378 DGTELEAKFNEFISS
+4378 DGTEVEEEFNNFISS
-4393 VKDDANKLKDYV
+4393 IKEDANKLKEYV
-4405 FGRKDFTTEFAY
+4405 FGRRDFVTEFAY
-4417 LYLTGKY
+4417 TRLTGK
-4424 ANMKKQFVD
+4424 NSDKKKQFVA

-4508 DKLGAAQA
+4508 DRLGAAQV

-4568 IRKMKAE
+4568 IRKMKAD
-4575 RELNDKQV
+4575 REFNDKQV

-4594 GYVDLASNFKTN
+4594 GYVDLATNFKTN

-4721 YAKENKLFVLGT
+4721 YAKENKLFVLTT
-4733 RQIPIYRAYSNIAGL
+4733 RQIPIYRAYSNIAVL

-4766 VDDIVNS
+4766 VDDIANT

>member
-11 RFADTETGTRLKEMC
+11 RFAATETGTRLKEMC

-51 EFDDYRKS
+51 EFDNYRKT

-73 HFDVNYQTTKSKY
+73 HFNVAYQTTKSKY
-86 SDTIQRFGYANSQ
+86 SDIIQRFGYANTQ

-105 RVVANN
+105 RVIANN

-125 SEHKD
+125 NEHKEN
-130 DRANYYANRTI
+130 RANYYANRTI
-141 KFIAKQLAVK
+141 KFIAKQLATKV
-151 LMKVRNVPNT
+151 MKIRNIPST
-161 KENNIRVI
+161 KDNVLRVV
-169 NQLLGYKTNEDFLSV
+169 NQLLGYNTIEGFESI

-191 NIEDRNTLAM
+191 SVEDRNVLAV

-245 DVFVNDDNQ
+245 DIFVNDDNQ
-254 DLVDASNKEY
+254 DLVDSSNLEY

-277 GMGSN
+277 GMGNN
-282 FMNGIDDSVRLI
+282 FMNGIDDSVKLI

-318 LGTIDFIDGKKAIAT
+318 LGTIDFIDGKKVIAT
-333 IISQCSRDNVN
+333 IISQCSRDNLN
-344 SFIKSIENIANNNKD
+344 SFIKSIKDIANNNKE

-364 KLVDI
+364 KLADT
-369 LKSNKDFAYS
+369 LEANKDFAYS

-397 ADKQVHAISSNKESS
+397 ADRQVHAISSNKEANRS
-412 RTQSLRFSFQNNIKH
+412 QSLRFSFQNNIKH
-427 TSLINIES
+427 TSIINLES
-435 DAINAIANVNK
+435 TSLDAVNK
-446 YITRYNSG
+446 INEYIKRYNVAV
-454 LKTNNDI
+454 KTNNELRI
-461 RMQEAFSNIAS
+461 QETFSNITS
-472 TLANALHVYYPD
+472 TLTNALHTYYPD

-490 ASFLRTN
+490 SAFIRSN
-497 KINGQVNVAANT
+497 KINGQINVIANI
-509 NILISNLEGT
+509 NILISNLKDTASAGT
-519 AKSATINQQYRKENE
+519 LNQQYKKENE
-534 DAKRNYK
+534 EAKRKYQ

-553 IPHDSIVS
+553 IPHESIIS
-561 KQSIAYANELAN
+561 KQSIASANELAKL
-573 YLEPYSSI
+573 LEPYSSI

-666 IGDKYAP
+666 VGDKYAP
-673 TGYAK
+673 TDYAK
-678 QLLNISLFNG
+678 QLINISLFNG

-709 YTGFAN
+709 YSGFAN
-715 FFNVEKDFDAD
+715 FFNTEKD
-726 NKYDIKLANYFMR
+726 YDGGTKEALSLANYFMR

-748 IIRAARYAYHD
+748 IVRAARYAYHD

-769 NNEEVEAAIN
+769 NNEEFENAITN
-779 KALNDIPKTEK
+779 ELNNLPKTDKVPTE
-790 SPNAAQLKQ
+790 SQLKQ
-799 FIKIESRDDY
+799 FIKVESRDEY
-809 NQMINDLRATRINK
+809 NRMISDLRATRINR
-823 RKIKDYQILKD
+823 RKIMDYQILKD
-834 ANHKGSYQNGD
+834 PTHKGSYKSGD
-845 NIAIGYTYTDE
+845 NLTIGYVYTDE
-856 LGNEDKY
+856 LGNQDRY
-863 ILQGKIVFDSDDN
+863 VLQGTAEFDSDN
-876 MYITNAKPY
+876 NIYITNAKPY

-892 SDVRQNLIDKIRRE
+892 SDVRQNLVDKIRRE
-906 ANRTGKIGDIV
+906 ANRTGKIGDVI

-923 INHPLFQQYHN
+923 VNHPLFQQYRN

-953 DANGRIQQW
+953 DANGKIQEW
-962 QEGESPDHKSGEPK
+962 QEGESTDHKAGEPK
-976 FKEGW
+976 FKQGW
-981 GFDKESARKAYA
+981 GLDEEFARKAYA
-993 IYEVGEDHKHFV
+993 VYEVGKGHKHFV

-1038 AQDLMKKLFSS
+1038 AQNLMDKLFSS
-1049 LYGGDVEA
+1049 LYGGDKDA

-1072 TDEQNKE
+1072 TDKQNKE

-1086 FITSYVNQQVEKFDT
+1086 FITSYVNQQVEKFDA
-1101 FKNIDVAGLI
+1101 FKNLDVAGLI

-1164 DYASDYSST
+1164 DYASDYSNI

-1222 VATFDEDGNQLSEDG
+1222 VDIEDVTGKLTDKDG

-1243 VKNAGLTIEQARD
+1243 VKNAGLTVEQART
-1256 LIGGPIQYENGKP
+1256 LM
-1269 VIKNGVIQ
+1269 
-1277 RKGGYQG
+1277 KGFTR

-1295 FEEWVRRIAGRGQ
+1295 FEEWVRRVAGRGQ
-1308 LTKYL
+1308 LAKYL
-1313 PLIEKIQNDEP
+1313 PLIEKIQDDEP

-1417 HIDDFNAHADAY
+1417 HINDFNAHADAY

-1473 SKKQEFFRLYSA
+1473 KKKQEFFELYSA

-1502 DKNGNIKF
+1502 DENGNIKF

-1518 IDYKM
+1518 IDYKV

-1543 YVTLVENEVVNPMT
+1543 YVTLAEQAINPMT

-1569 NAITKLESV
+1569 NVITKLESV

-1584 RAITRQKL
+1584 RNITRQKL
-1592 PGFHAAQITNVGFN
+1592 PGFHAAQITNVGFKATKDQVSY
-1606 SKKYTKE
+1606 SKE
-1613 NPFNLDGIDK
+1613 
-1623 TKFDVEVYDREKTPG
+1623 
-1638 YKSKALRIYIKGK
+1638 
-1651 KKGWFEL
+1651 
-1658 VKDKEDNNYS
+1658 
-1668 VHFKTTTE
+1668 
-1676 KIGKVEQDGKVVNPS
+1676 
-1691 TKEERDELYTAL
+1691 
-1703 RNAIPNGANVS
+1703 
-1714 TWGSI
+1714 
-1719 SDGGVYAL
+1719 
-1727 NKLGKGWK
+1727 
-1735 KVGER
+1735 
-1740 TIKHKK
+1740 
-1746 DNKDIVIPVYQK
+1746 
-1758 NGLTIS
+1758 
-1764 KTLRYHPVTKEHPE
+1764 LRYHPVTKEHPE
-1778 GERYVEIM
+1778 GERYIEIM
-1786 LPASNFG
+1786 LPKSNFG
-1793 FAKNADGTYKKSKED
+1793 FVKNEDGTYKVD
-1808 LLKELQAAGLDTLI
+1808 DDGLLKQLQDAKLDTLI

-1841 LLDDAQGST
+1841 FLDDAQGST

-1889 YSEKLDIYDYANYV
+1889 YSEELDIYDYANYI

-1914 NKSVKEAFEK
+1914 DKSVKAAFDT
-1924 LNKEIDEQFEKSRKE
+1924 LNKEIDEAFDKSRKE
-1939 LAEEETQAYDV
+1939 LSEEETQAYNA
-1950 LSDETKEIVKAAHK
+1950 LSDETKELVKTAHN
-1964 VFESQAVKNPETDK
+1964 VFETQAVRNKETGK

-2006 NNFISVHEDMV
+2006 NNFISVHEDIV
-2017 DSISNEYIDKKTFRS
+2017 DAISNEYIDKRIAKS
-2032 DKAKEILQAR
+2032 DIVKKILQDRIDRFNNKAKELGLMTYEEFLQQSPKEA
-2042 IDKFD
+2042 
-2047 KAAKQLGIMSYDEY
+2047 
-2061 LAQNVEDGNTRNA
+2061 NTRNA
-2074 RNNRILDDMIDILK
+2074 RNNRLLDDMIEILQS
-2088 DDISLEENLSRSNF
+2088 DESLEENLSRSNF
-2102 DDIINARDK
+2102 DDIIAARDK
-2111 VINPVVKKI
+2111 VINPVVKDI
-2120 RKARSPYDFL
+2120 REARSPYDFL
-2130 EQADYQE
+2130 DQADYQE

-2164 TINKA
+2164 TIDAK
-2169 NVIKINYH
+2169 NVININYH
-2177 YKDAKSLKKLKDRFG
+2177 YKDAKALKELINRFG

-2204 TITHTRIG
+2204 RITHTRIG

-2264 NYDTTVAFIM
+2264 NYDTTCAFIM

-2282 EEYNANK
+2282 DEYNANK
-2289 SIYAEDTSKPI
+2289 SIYAEESSKPI

-2314 VTEDD
+2314 VTEEDSV
-2319 NIQKAI
+2319 QKAI
-2325 DKINTA
+2325 DKINSV

-2347 YDDLAA
+2347 YDDLAT
-2353 RINEEDGQTNP
+2353 RINEEDGQINP

-2432 DVKTKDG
+2432 NVEDKNG
-2439 NDTSFLEAIYPGLI
+2439 NTISFLEAIYPGLI
-2453 INNNGIKSY
+2453 VDNNGIKSY
-2462 NLHHYMTESVD
+2462 DLHHYMTQSID

-2480 LHCFLKY
+2480 LHSFLKY

-2494 INSMLFDTQSNWFK
+2494 INSMLFDTQSNFFK
-2508 DIIYSL
+2508 NIVYSL
-2514 EYSFSDNTRQINEK
+2514 EDTFSDNTRRISEK
-2528 EYADFQQYVLS
+2528 EYADFQQYILS
-2539 GVYNNTPAIRLGINP
+2539 GVYNNTPAMRLAIKP
-2554 MFNKDGKFT
+2554 MFNEDGKFT
-2563 QFGLNNETD
+2563 QFGLDNETD

-2585 SSDIKFAV
+2585 STDIKFAV
-2593 NDIINPTQKEIEA
+2593 NDIINPTQKEIEV

-2617 WIQMNTED
+2617 WIQINTED

-2635 LFNQYEAQQTGQ
+2635 LFNQYEARQTGQ
-2647 SKQTI
+2647 SRQTI

-2665 MMFDQAVNSNNPLI
+2665 MMFDQATNSDNPLI
-2679 KLAAIDIIKYAFVV
+2679 KLAAIDMIKYAFVV

-2717 FGGVSLV
+2717 FGGVNLV
-2724 KQILEEFNS
+2724 NKILEDFNNFAGT
-2733 RVSDYGVAED
+2733 YNVAED
-2743 YIRAHSDA
+2743 YVRAHSDA
-2751 SFIYHKTETK
+2751 SFIYHKTESK
-2761 VKVNKKLVNELNS
+2761 IKKGKTFVNELS
-2774 NRKSRDLLR
+2774 TNRKSRDLLR
-2783 FDLSDSRELEDT
+2783 FDLSDTTDLTNSIAELQ
-2795 ISELQGELNI
+2795 SELNV
-2805 ETDEEERKRISK
+2805 ETDEEERKKIAK
-2817 EIKDLSDRL
+2817 DIKDLTDRL
-2826 SKLQKDRKLAIK
+2826 NVLKCDRKNAIK

-2848 LLPNDFRSNSYV
+2848 TLPNDFRSNSYV
-2860 EIKTKKTGDKEYRS
+2860 EIKTKKSKGKDYTS
-2874 ILYKIQSIGTTIYA
+2874 ILYKIQSIGTTVYA
-2888 YPLNKLDENETSSVS
+2888 YPINKLDENETSAVS

-2916 YLEYIDTLERN
+2916 YFEYINELEKN
-2927 NGENIGLEELNELA
+2927 NGENLELEDLNNLA
-2941 SQYSLGIKYKK
+2941 SQYNLGIKYKK
-2952 LRNQKVFDINHP
+2952 LRNKIVFDINHP
-2964 DKYNEGAAK
+2964 DKYNQGAARDA
-2973 SVINR
+2973 INKI
-2978 IADIYPNANGK
+2978 IAKYPLSNGK
-2989 EFTIQSIYLD
+2989 EFNIQSIYLD
-2999 RLVGYRFGHQQHIVT
+2999 RYVGFNFGNQQHIVGT
-3014 NYIDAETGEEGTIDT
+3014 YIDAESGNEITIDT
-3029 NFVFRKYSDNEIN
+3029 DFKFRKYSSNEIS
-3042 RFADLGIAISP
+3042 RLATLGINVAP
-3053 NTIVVKEV
+3053 NTIIVKEV
-3061 PKVENKNII
+3061 PKVENKGVVVE
-3070 LDTNEKKYATI
+3070 TNQIKHSSI

-3103 RRQVRKLEEKGFEG
+3103 RRQVRKLGEKGFEG
-3117 RKAQFGNEE
+3117 KKAQFGNEE
-3126 ENVYGAISNYVRTKV
+3126 ERVYGAINDYVKTKV
-3141 EQIHSNLNQFFAD
+3141 AEVHTNLNQFFAD
-3154 EDGHYHSVIEAET
+3154 EDGHYHSVVEAET

-3184 LLDGRALITK
+3184 LLDARALITK

-3208 SDNTINY
+3208 SDETINY
-3215 IEKIQDNIK
+3215 VKGIQESIK
-3224 SLLDSSKLE
+3224 SLIDSSKLE
-3233 QAETIFATDYLA
+3233 QAETLFATDYLA

-3273 VGDLQDSGNAFVQV
+3273 VSDLQDSGNAFVQV
-3287 LTRNVMADIRAKE
+3287 ITKNVMADIRAKE

-3319 DAKKDGVDLSFDDI
+3319 DAKKDGVNLSFDDI
-3333 IDADGRSIRPY
+3333 IDADGKSIRPY
-3344 NENFESDYRAIAKE
+3344 SKKFESDYKE
-3358 LKDAEANRI
+3358 IYKDFKQAEANI
-3367 NNPKDYILAQHK
+3367 IENPKAYILAKHK

-3384 LDHVNRRFVDSYYK
+3384 LDHVNRKFVDDYYK
-3398 ELYDNDEE
+3398 EFYDNDEE
-3406 MITHHMPI
+3406 MISKHLPI

-3421 RAQISKINEGR
+3421 RAQISKINSGR
-3432 INGVLDPAD
+3432 INGVLDPSD
-3441 ESKLKDLQSKIIEL
+3441 EDKLKELQKKILEL
-3455 RSTMDFDTYEEKES
+3455 RSTFDYDRMEEKES
-3469 FIMGY
+3469 FYGGY
-3474 PGAVVNDKGEVVKI
+3474 PGAKVNDKGEVIEITDEK
-3488 INEEKYRKARIN
+3488 KYRQARISN
-3500 NYADCKALDNYLA
+3500 FVDCKALDDYLS
-3513 RINEIRNKYNDTKVK
+3513 RINEIRNKYNDSKIK
-3528 KGFEEQL
+3528 KGFDEQL
-3535 SKNLDIVETAE
+3535 KRNLDIVETAE
-3546 SRDAYGRL
+3546 ARDPYGRL

-3567 KRAKAWLAANA
+3567 KKAKAWLANNA
-3578 KWTVDPD
+3578 KWTVDSA
-3585 IQKEIHEAYK
+3585 IQEEIHEAYK
-3595 ALGYKGNRSEIFKVV
+3595 VLQYKGDRNSAYKVA
-3610 TKKLVKEGKI
+3610 VKRLIQKGDLH
-3620 TYDEYGRI
+3620 YDEYGRI
-3628 DGSAYSDE
+3628 DGSVFSDE
-3636 YQQKIKEEAERKYDI
+3636 DQQKIKDEVERKYYN
-3651 NKFGAYNDRILISNA
+3651 NKYSANSDRILISNA
-3666 PEDNT
+3666 PEDDT
-3671 VYPTEIYKRL
+3671 IYPAEIYKRM
-3681 SANGVPNEEYQKI
+3681 SSNGIPNEEYQKI
-3694 VKQVNDIL
+3694 VKKINDIL
-3702 RPYYD
+3702 KPYYD
-3707 VSTKHVET
+3707 ISTKHVET

-3744 NGKSIGWFIKNYVD
+3744 NGKSVGWFIKNYVD

-3775 AKGEKYYKSWERVNM
+3775 AKGEKYYKAWERVNM
-3790 MGIPKLD
+3790 MSIPKVD

-3802 ITDSEGN
+3802 VTDSEGN
-3809 IVYDETKPRV
+3809 VVYDETKPRV
-3819 PNRYLYST
+3819 PNRYLYSA
-3827 LKVDMNKYLKNK
+3827 LKVDMDKYLKNK
-3839 SGKKAAALRQEMEA
+3839 SSKKAATLRQEMED
-3853 KTKAYNTI
+3853 KTKAHNTI
-3861 HTYLETV
+3861 HKYLETV

-3883 GDKEFKAWYERNH
+3883 GDKEFKEWYDRNH
-3896 VYNPFTHVF
+3896 VYNPFTHVY
-3905 EPTSIWRKTQVIPRY
+3905 EPTTIWRKTQVIPKH

-3926 AGYAQTELEPKAAY
+3926 AGYAQTELAPKPAY
-3940 KNASYKEGLGNID
+3940 KNNNYKEGLGNIA
-3953 NYKKSDNTTYDSN
+3953 NYKKTSDTTYDTD
-3966 KVLNKHQQRLL
+3966 KILNKHQQRLL
-3977 DYINAT
+3977 DYINSVLT
-3983 LISLSKT
+3983 SLAKT
-3990 ESAKRYIGQGY
+3990 ESAKRYIAQGY
-4001 MPMMSKGR
+4001 MPMMAKGK
-4009 EHDTKW
+4009 EHDAKW
-4015 WAEQFLEFLGY
+4015 WAAQFLEFLGY

-4053 MKQLRNKD
+4053 MQQLRNKD
-4061 SINIDNIK
+4061 SVNIENIK
-4069 KTKPNRISYT
+4069 KTKPNRISYKD
-4079 NEEEYNKAMA
+4079 EEEYNKAMTA
-4089 EYNARIEEAEAKNK
+4089 YNARIEEAEKKNK
-4103 AIHESLINRDYRTV
+4103 EIHEALINRDYRTV
-4117 ISNFITQAAHFNAI
+4117 LSNFITQAAHFNAI

-4149 IYEKNLGW
+4149 VYEKNIGW
-4157 SNLKRDNQRGAKDEI
+4157 ANLKRDGQRGAKDEI
-4172 NYLKQKDTRLEG
+4172 NYLKQKDTRLQG

-4203 NYTKAASVMQAFTSA
+4203 NYTKVASVMQAFTSA
-4218 KFMMLNITGGIGNI
+4218 KFMMLNITGGIGNV
-4232 TVGESAIA
+4232 TVGESSIA
-4240 GEYIAKDFF
+4240 GEYIAKEFF

-4255 KGKDMWVNAIPS
+4255 KGKEMWTNAVIS
-4267 FLRGIYSDKSTTLAD
+4267 FVRGIYSKDSTTLAD
-4282 AICKEFN
+4282 AICKFFN

-4311 ARFRNF
+4311 EKLRNF

-4340 NRLVPVADNVNRGKV
+4340 NRLVPVADNVNKGKI

-4367 KCHEDAMKQII
+4367 KCHEDAMKQIL
-4378 DGTELEAKFNEFISS
+4378 DGTELEEEFNNFISS
-4393 VKDDANKLKDYV
+4393 IKEDANKLKEYV
-4405 FGRKDFTTEFAY
+4405 FGRRDFVTEFAY
-4417 LYLTGKY
+4417 TRLTGK
-4424 ANMKKQFVD
+4424 NSDKKKQFVA

-4459 DGKLAFKDGSILAE
+4459 DGKLAFKDGSVLAE

-4508 DKLGAAQA
+4508 DRLGAAQV

-4568 IRKMKAE
+4568 IRKMKAD

-4594 GYVDLASNFKTN
+4594 GYVDLATNFKTN

-4721 YAKENKLFVLGT
+4721 YAKENKLFVLTT

-4766 VDDIVNS
+4766 VDDIANT

>member
-11 RFADTETGTRLKEMC
+11 RFAATETGTRLKEMC

-51 EFDDYRKS
+51 EFDDYRKT

-73 HFDVNYQTTKSKY
+73 HFNVAYQTTKSKY
-86 SDTIQRFGYANSQ
+86 SDIIQRFGYANTQ

-105 RVVANN
+105 RVIANN

-125 SEHKD
+125 DEHKEN
-130 DRANYYANRTI
+130 RANYYANRTI
-141 KFIAKQLAVK
+141 KFIAKQLATKV
-151 LMKVRNVPNT
+151 MKIRNIPST
-161 KENNIRVI
+161 KDNVLRVV
-169 NQLLGYKTNEDFLSV
+169 NQLLGYNTIEGFESI

-191 NIEDRNTLAM
+191 SVEDRNVLAV

-233 IDERFDEEGLTE
+233 VDERFDEEGLTE
-245 DVFVNDDNQ
+245 DIFVNDDNQ
-254 DLVDASNKEY
+254 DLVDSSNLEY

-282 FMNGIDDSVRLI
+282 FMNGIDDSVKLI

-318 LGTIDFIDGKKAIAT
+318 LGTIDFIDGKKVIAT
-333 IISQCSRDNVN
+333 IISQCSRDNLN
-344 SFIKSIENIANNNKD
+344 SFIKSIKDIANNNKE

-364 KLVDI
+364 KLADT
-369 LKSNKDFAYS
+369 LEANKDFAYS

-397 ADKQVHAISSNKESS
+397 SDRQVHAISSNKEANRS
-412 RTQSLRFSFQNNIKH
+412 QSLRFSFQNNIKH
-427 TSLINIES
+427 TSIINLES
-435 DAINAIANVNK
+435 TSLDAVNK
-446 YITRYNSG
+446 INEYIKRYNVAV
-454 LKTNNDI
+454 KTNNELRI
-461 RMQEAFSNIAS
+461 QEMFSNITS
-472 TLANALHVYYPD
+472 TLTNALHAYYPD

-490 ASFLRTN
+490 AAFIRSN
-497 KINGQVNVAANT
+497 KINGQINVIANI
-509 NILISNLEGT
+509 NILISNLKDTASAGT
-519 AKSATINQQYRKENE
+519 LNQQYKKENE
-534 DAKRNYK
+534 EAKRKYQ
-541 IALEEDSNAKLV
+541 IAFEEDSSAKLV
-553 IPHDSIVS
+553 IPHESIIS
-561 KQSIAYANELAN
+561 KQSIASANELAKL
-573 YLEPYSSI
+573 LEPYSSI

-613 TEMSTDAEGKLSP
+613 TEMSTDVEGKLSP

-641 YNLSNILIEQRDAND
+641 YNLSNILIEQRDANG

-666 IGDKYAP
+666 VGDKYAP
-673 TGYAK
+673 TDYAK
-678 QLLNISLFNG
+678 QLISISLFNG

-709 YTGFAN
+709 YSGFAN
-715 FFNVEKDFDAD
+715 FFNTEKD
-726 NKYDIKLANYFMR
+726 YDGSTKEALSLANYFMR

-748 IIRAARYAYHD
+748 IVRAARYAYHD

-769 NNEEVEAAIN
+769 NNEEFENAITD
-779 KALNDIPKTEK
+779 KLNNLPKIDKVPTE
-790 SPNAAQLKQ
+790 SQFKQ
-799 FIKIESRDDY
+799 FIKVESRDDY
-809 NQMINDLRATRINK
+809 NRMISDLRATRINR
-823 RKIKDYQILKD
+823 RKIMDYQILKD
-834 ANHKGSYQNGD
+834 PNHKGSYKSGD
-845 NIAIGYTYTDE
+845 NLTIGYVYTDE
-856 LGNEDKY
+856 LGNQDRY
-863 ILQGKIVFDSDDN
+863 VLQGTAEFDSDN
-876 MYITNAKPY
+876 NIYITNAKPY

-892 SDVRQNLIDKIRRE
+892 SDVRQNLVDKIRRE
-906 ANRTGKIGDIV
+906 ANRTGKIGDVV

-923 INHPLFQQYHN
+923 VNHPLFQQYRN

-953 DANGRIQQW
+953 DANGKIQEW
-962 QEGESPDHKSGEPK
+962 QEGESTDHKAGEPK
-976 FKEGW
+976 FKQGW
-981 GFDKESARKAYA
+981 GLDEESARKAYA
-993 IYEVGEDHKHFV
+993 VYEVGKGHKHFV

-1017 GSLFRDDRFIITNN
+1017 GSLFRDDRFIITND
-1031 DGTTTNV
+1031 DGTTTNL
-1038 AQDLMKKLFSS
+1038 AQDLMDKLFSS
-1049 LYGGDVEA
+1049 LYGGDKDA
-1057 YIPFKSDGD
+1057 YIPFTSNGD

-1072 TDEQNKE
+1072 TDEQNEE

-1086 FITSYVNQQVEKFDT
+1086 FITSYVNQQVEKFDA
-1101 FKNIDVAGLI
+1101 FKNLDVAGLI

-1164 DYASDYSST
+1164 DYVSDYSST
-1173 SVAVEGAYLND
+1173 SVAVEGAHLND

-1222 VATFDEDGNQLSEDG
+1222 VDTEDVTGKLTDKDG

-1243 VKNAGLTIEQARD
+1243 VKNAGLTVEQART
-1256 LIGGPIQYENGKP
+1256 LM
-1269 VIKNGVIQ
+1269 
-1277 RKGGYQG
+1277 KGFTK

-1295 FEEWVRRIAGRGQ
+1295 FEEWVRRVAGRGQ
-1308 LTKYL
+1308 LAKYL

-1363 VLVPRFIKGTQL
+1363 VLIPRFIKGTQL

-1417 HIDDFNAHADAY
+1417 HIDDFNAHAEAY

-1467 VDSPLY
+1467 VNSPLY
-1473 SKKQEFFRLYSA
+1473 DKKQEFFRLYSA

-1502 DKNGNIKF
+1502 DENGNIKF

-1518 IDYKM
+1518 IDYKV

-1543 YVTLVENEVVNPMT
+1543 YVTLAEQAINPMT

-1569 NAITKLESV
+1569 NVITKLESV

-1584 RAITRQKL
+1584 RNITRQKL
-1592 PGFHAAQITNVGFN
+1592 PGFHAAQITNVGFKATKDQVSY
-1606 SKKYTKE
+1606 SKE
-1613 NPFNLDGIDK
+1613 
-1623 TKFDVEVYDREKTPG
+1623 
-1638 YKSKALRIYIKGK
+1638 
-1651 KKGWFEL
+1651 
-1658 VKDKEDNNYS
+1658 
-1668 VHFKTTTE
+1668 
-1676 KIGKVEQDGKVVNPS
+1676 
-1691 TKEERDELYTAL
+1691 
-1703 RNAIPNGANVS
+1703 
-1714 TWGSI
+1714 
-1719 SDGGVYAL
+1719 
-1727 NKLGKGWK
+1727 
-1735 KVGER
+1735 
-1740 TIKHKK
+1740 
-1746 DNKDIVIPVYQK
+1746 
-1758 NGLTIS
+1758 
-1764 KTLRYHPVTKEHPE
+1764 LRYHPVTKEHPE
-1778 GERYVEIM
+1778 GERYIEVM
-1786 LPASNFG
+1786 LPKSNFN
-1793 FAKNADGTYKKSKED
+1793 FAKNEDGTYKDVDEVRD
-1808 LLKELQAAGLDTLI
+1808 ENGELVGGLLKQLQDAKLDTLI

-1841 LLDDAQGST
+1841 FLDDAQGST

-1889 YSEKLDIYDYANYV
+1889 YSEELDIYDYANYI

-1914 NKSVKEAFEK
+1914 DKSVKAAFDA
-1924 LNKEIDEQFEKSRKE
+1924 LNKEIDEAFDKSRKE
-1939 LAEEETQAYDV
+1939 LSEEETQAYNA
-1950 LSDETKEIVKAAHK
+1950 LSDETKELVKTAHN
-1964 VFESQAVKNPETDK
+1964 VFETQAVRNKETGK

-1992 DYIRTNKTNLDDAD
+1992 DYIRTNKTNLDNAD
-2006 NNFISVHEDMV
+2006 DNFISVHEDIV
-2017 DSISNEYIDKKTFRS
+2017 DAISNEYIDKRIAKS
-2032 DKAKEILQAR
+2032 DRVKKILQDRIDRFNNKAKELGLMTYEEFLQQSPEEA
-2042 IDKFD
+2042 
-2047 KAAKQLGIMSYDEY
+2047 
-2061 LAQNVEDGNTRNA
+2061 NTRNA
-2074 RNNRILDDMIDILK
+2074 RNNKLLDDMIDILESNE
-2088 DDISLEENLSRSNF
+2088 SLEENLSRSNF
-2102 DDIINARDK
+2102 DDIIAARDK
-2111 VINPVVKKI
+2111 VINPVVKDI
-2120 RKARSPYDFL
+2120 REARSPYDFL
-2130 EQADYQE
+2130 NQADYQE

-2164 TINKA
+2164 TIDDK
-2169 NVIKINYH
+2169 NVININYH
-2177 YKDAKSLKKLKDRFG
+2177 YKDAKALKELINRFG
-2192 KDNVKDLGNNKC
+2192 KYNVKDLGNNKC
-2204 TITHTRIG
+2204 RITHTRIG

-2264 NYDTTVAFIM
+2264 NYDTTCAFIM

-2282 EEYNANK
+2282 DEYNANK
-2289 SIYAEDTSKPI
+2289 SIYAEESSKPI

-2314 VTEDD
+2314 VTEEDSV
-2319 NIQKAI
+2319 QKAI
-2325 DKINTA
+2325 DKINSV

-2340 NNNIVLD
+2340 NNNIILD

-2353 RINEEDGQTNP
+2353 RINEEDGRINP

-2420 VNGDNAKQHSVL
+2420 VNGDNAKQYSVL
-2432 DVKTKDG
+2432 NVEDKNGDII
-2439 NDTSFLEAIYPGLI
+2439 SFLEAIYPGLI
-2453 INNNGIKSY
+2453 VDNNGIKSY
-2462 NLHHYMTESVD
+2462 DLHHYMTESNDND
-2473 SDSAYPS
+2473 SKYRS

-2494 INSMLFDTQSNWFK
+2494 INSMLFDTQSNFFK
-2508 DIIYSL
+2508 NIVYSL
-2514 EYSFSDNTRQINEK
+2514 EDTFSDNTRQISEK
-2528 EYADFQQYVLS
+2528 EYADFQQYILS
-2539 GVYNNTPAIRLGINP
+2539 GVYNNTPAMRLSIKP
-2554 MFNKDGKFT
+2554 MFDEDGKFT
-2563 QFGLNNETD
+2563 QFGLDNETD
-2572 EIAERQRIFGYNA
+2572 ETAERQRIFGYNA
-2585 SSDIKFAV
+2585 STDIKFAV
-2593 NDIINPTQKEIEA
+2593 NDIINPTQKEIEV

-2625 AGIFG
+2625 AGIFS

-2635 LFNQYEAQQTGQ
+2635 LFNQYEARQTGQ
-2647 SKQTI
+2647 SRQTI

-2665 MMFDQAVNSNNPLI
+2665 MMFDQATNSDNPLI
-2679 KLAAIDIIKYAFVV
+2679 KLAAIDMIKYAFVV

-2717 FGGVSLV
+2717 FGGVNLV
-2724 KQILEEFNS
+2724 NQILEDFNNFAGT
-2733 RVSDYGVAED
+2733 YNVAED
-2743 YIRAHSDA
+2743 YVRAHSDA
-2751 SFIYHKTETK
+2751 SFIYHKTESK
-2761 VKVNKKLVNELNS
+2761 IKKGKTFVNELS
-2774 NRKSRDLLR
+2774 TNRKSRDLLR
-2783 FDLSDSRELEDT
+2783 FDLSDTTDLTNS
-2795 ISELQGELNI
+2795 IAELQGELNV
-2805 ETDEEERKRISK
+2805 ETDEEERKKIAK
-2817 EIKDLSDRL
+2817 DIKDLTDRL
-2826 SKLQKDRKLAIK
+2826 NVLKRDRKNAIK

-2848 LLPNDFRSNSYV
+2848 TLPNDFRSNSYV
-2860 EIKTKKTGDKEYRS
+2860 EIKTKKSKGKDYTS
-2874 ILYKIQSIGTTIYA
+2874 ILYKIQSIGTTVYA
-2888 YPLNKLDENETSSVS
+2888 YPINKLDENETSAIS

-2909 KFKPEGF
+2909 KFKPEAF
-2916 YLEYIDTLERN
+2916 YFEYINELEKN
-2927 NGENIGLEELNELA
+2927 NGENLKLEDLNNLA
-2941 SQYSLGIKYKK
+2941 SQYNLDIKYKK
-2952 LRNQKVFDINHP
+2952 LRNKIVFDINHP
-2964 DKYNEGAAK
+2964 DKYNQGAARDA
-2973 SVINR
+2973 INKI
-2978 IADIYPNANGK
+2978 IAKYPLSNGK
-2989 EFTIQSIYLD
+2989 EFNIQSIYLD
-2999 RLVGYRFGHQQHIVT
+2999 RYVGFNFGNQQHIVGT
-3014 NYIDAETGEEGTIDT
+3014 YIDAESGNEITIDT
-3029 NFVFRKYSDNEIN
+3029 DFKFRKYSSNEIS
-3042 RFADLGIAISP
+3042 RLAALGINVAP
-3053 NTIVVKEV
+3053 NTIIVKEV
-3061 PKVENKNII
+3061 PKVENKGVIVE
-3070 LDTNEKKYATI
+3070 TNQIKHSSI

-3103 RRQVRKLEEKGFEG
+3103 RRQVRKLGEKGFEG
-3117 RKAQFGNEE
+3117 KKAQFGNEE
-3126 ENVYGAISNYVRTKV
+3126 ERVYGAINDYVKTKV
-3141 EQIHSNLNQFFAD
+3141 AEVHTNLNQFFAD
-3154 EDGHYHSVIEAET
+3154 EDGHYHSVVEAET

-3184 LLDGRALITK
+3184 LLDARALITK

-3208 SDNTINY
+3208 SDETINY
-3215 IEKIQDNIK
+3215 VKGIQESIK
-3224 SLLDSSKLE
+3224 SLIDSSKLE
-3233 QAETIFATDYLA
+3233 QAETLFATDYLA

-3287 LTRNVMADIRAKE
+3287 ITKNVMADIRAKE

-3319 DAKKDGVDLSFDDI
+3319 DAKKDGVNLSFDDI
-3333 IDADGRSIRPY
+3333 IDADGKSIRPY
-3344 NENFESDYRAIAKE
+3344 SKKFESDYKE
-3358 LKDAEANRI
+3358 IYKDFKQAEANI
-3367 NNPKDYILAQHK
+3367 IENPKAYILAKHK

-3384 LDHVNRRFVDSYYK
+3384 LDHVNRKFVDDYYK

-3406 MITHHMPI
+3406 MISKHLPI

-3421 RAQISKINEGR
+3421 RAQVSKINSGR
-3432 INGVLDPAD
+3432 INGVLDPSD
-3441 ESKLKDLQSKIIEL
+3441 EDKLKELQKKILEL
-3455 RSTMDFDTYEEKES
+3455 RSTFDYDRMEEKES
-3469 FIMGY
+3469 FYGGY
-3474 PGAVVNDKGEVVKI
+3474 PGAKVNDKSEVIEITDEK
-3488 INEEKYRKARIN
+3488 KYRQARISN
-3500 NYADCKALDNYLA
+3500 FVDCKALDDYLS
-3513 RINEIRNKYNDTKVK
+3513 RINEIRNKYNDSKIK
-3528 KGFEEQL
+3528 KGFDEQL
-3535 SKNLDIVETAE
+3535 KRNLDIVETAE
-3546 SRDAYGRL
+3546 ARDPYGRL

-3567 KRAKAWLAANA
+3567 KKAKAWLANNA
-3578 KWTVDPD
+3578 KWTVDSA
-3585 IQKEIHEAYK
+3585 IQEEIHEAYK
-3595 ALGYKGNRSEIFKVV
+3595 VLQYKGDRNSAYKVA
-3610 TKKLVKEGKI
+3610 VKRLIQKGDLH
-3620 TYDEYGRI
+3620 YDEYGRI
-3628 DGSAYSDE
+3628 DGSVFSDE
-3636 YQQKIKEEAERKYDI
+3636 DQQKIKDEVERKYYN
-3651 NKFGAYNDRILISNA
+3651 NKYSANSDRILISNA
-3666 PEDNT
+3666 TEDDT
-3671 VYPTEIYKRL
+3671 IYPTEIYRRM
-3681 SANGVPNEEYQKI
+3681 SSNGIPNEEYQKI
-3694 VKQVNDIL
+3694 VKKINDIL
-3702 RPYYD
+3702 KPYYD

-3744 NGKSIGWFIKNYVD
+3744 NGKSVGWFIKNYVD

-3775 AKGEKYYKSWERVNM
+3775 AKGEKYYKAWERVNM
-3790 MGIPKLD
+3790 MSIPKVD

-3802 ITDSEGN
+3802 VTDSEGN
-3809 IVYDETKPRV
+3809 VVYDETKPRV
-3819 PNRYLYST
+3819 PNRYLYSA
-3827 LKVDMNKYLKNK
+3827 LKVDMDKYLKNK
-3839 SGKKAAALRQEMEA
+3839 SSKKATALRQEMED

-3861 HTYLETV
+3861 HKYLETV

-3883 GDKEFKAWYERNH
+3883 GDKEFKEWYDRNH
-3896 VYNPFTHVF
+3896 VYNPFTHVY
-3905 EPTSIWRKTQVIPRY
+3905 EPTTIWRKTQVIPKH

-3926 AGYAQTELEPKAAY
+3926 AGYAQTELAPKPAY
-3940 KNASYKEGLGNID
+3940 KNNNYKEGLGNIA
-3953 NYKKSDNTTYDSN
+3953 NYKKTSDTTYDTD
-3966 KVLNKHQQRLL
+3966 KILNKHQQRLL
-3977 DYINAT
+3977 DYINSVLT
-3983 LISLSKT
+3983 SLAKT
-3990 ESAKRYIGQGY
+3990 ESAKRYIAQGY
-4001 MPMMSKGR
+4001 MPMMAKGK
-4009 EHDTKW
+4009 EHDAKW
-4015 WAEQFLEFLGY
+4015 WAAQFLEFLGY
-4026 SDKLQNGRDPFYHID
+4026 SDKLQNGRDSFYHID

-4053 MKQLRNKD
+4053 MQQLRNKD
-4061 SINIDNIK
+4061 SVNIENIK
-4069 KTKPNRISYT
+4069 KTKPNRISYKD
-4079 NEEEYNKAMA
+4079 EEEYNKAMTA
-4089 EYNARIEEAEAKNK
+4089 YNARLEEAEKKNK
-4103 AIHESLINRDYRTV
+4103 EIHEALINRDYRTV
-4117 ISNFITQAAHFNAI
+4117 LSNFITQAAHFNAI

-4149 IYEKNLGW
+4149 VYEKNIGW
-4157 SNLKRDNQRGAKDEI
+4157 ANLKRDGQRGAKDEI
-4172 NYLKQKDTRLEG
+4172 NYLKQKDTRLQG

-4203 NYTKAASVMQAFTSA
+4203 NYTKVASVMQAFTSA
-4218 KFMMLNITGGIGNI
+4218 KFMMLNITGGIGNV
-4232 TVGESAIA
+4232 TVGESSIA
-4240 GEYIAKDFF
+4240 GEYIAKEFF

-4255 KGKDMWVNAIPS
+4255 KGKEMWTNAAIS
-4267 FLRGIYSDKSTTLAD
+4267 FVRGIYSKDSTTLAD
-4282 AICKEFN
+4282 AICKFFN

-4311 ARFRNF
+4311 EKLRNF

-4340 NRLVPVADNVNRGKV
+4340 NRLVPVADNVNKGRI

-4367 KCHEDAMKQII
+4367 KCHEDAMKQIL
-4378 DGTELEAKFNEFISS
+4378 DGTELEEEFNNFISS
-4393 VKDDANKLKDYV
+4393 IKEDANKLKEYV
-4405 FGRKDFTTEFAY
+4405 FGRRDFVTEFAY
-4417 LYLTGKY
+4417 TRLTGK
-4424 ANMKKQFVD
+4424 NSDKKKQFVA

-4449 PTIMEQLDLK
+4449 PTIIEQLDLK
-4459 DGKLAFKDGSILAE
+4459 DGKLAFKDGSILAK

-4508 DKLGAAQA
+4508 DRLGAAQV

-4568 IRKMKAE
+4568 IRKMKAD

-4594 GYVDLASNFKTN
+4594 GYVDLATNFKTN

-4721 YAKENKLFVLGT
+4721 YAKENKLFVLTT

-4766 VDDIVNS
+4766 VDDIANT

>member
-11 RFADTETGTRLKEMC
+11 KFAATETGTRLKEMC

-51 EFDDYRKS
+51 EFDDYRKTE
-59 DDIAKDAMDFYQSK
+59 DIAKDAMDFYQSK
-73 HFDVNYQTTKSKY
+73 HFNVAYQTTKSKY
-86 SDTIQRFGYANSQ
+86 SDIIQRFGYANTQ

-105 RVVANN
+105 RVIANN

-125 SEHKD
+125 GEHKEN
-130 DRANYYANRTI
+130 RANYYANRTI
-141 KFIAKQLAVK
+141 KFIAKQLATKV
-151 LMKVRNVPNT
+151 MKIRNIPNT
-161 KENNIRVI
+161 KDNVLRVV
-169 NQLLGYKTNEDFLSV
+169 NQLLGYNTIEGFESI

-191 NIEDRNTLAM
+191 SVEDRNVLAV

-233 IDERFDEEGLTE
+233 VDERFDEEGLTE
-245 DVFVNDDNQ
+245 DIFVNDDNQ
-254 DLVDASNKEY
+254 DLVDSSNLEY

-282 FMNGIDDSVRLI
+282 FMNGIDDSVKLI

-318 LGTIDFIDGKKAIAT
+318 LGTIDFIDGKKVIAT
-333 IISQCSRDNVN
+333 IISQCSRDNLN
-344 SFIKSIENIANNNKD
+344 SFIKSIKDIANNNKE

-364 KLVDI
+364 KLADT
-369 LKSNKDFAYS
+369 LEANKDFAYS

-397 ADKQVHAISSNKESS
+397 ADRQVHAISSNKEANRS
-412 RTQSLRFSFQNNIKH
+412 QSLRFSFQNNIKH
-427 TSLINIES
+427 TSIINLES
-435 DAINAIANVNK
+435 TSLDAVNK
-446 YITRYNSG
+446 INEYIKRYNVAV
-454 LKTNNDI
+454 KTNNELRI
-461 RMQEAFSNIAS
+461 QEMFSNITS
-472 TLANALHVYYPD
+472 TLTNALHAYYPD

-490 ASFLRTN
+490 AAFIRSN
-497 KINGQVNVAANT
+497 KINGQINVIANI
-509 NILISNLEGT
+509 NILISNLKDTALAGT
-519 AKSATINQQYRKENE
+519 LNQQYKKENE
-534 DAKRNYK
+534 EAKRKYQ
-541 IALEEDSNAKLV
+541 IGFEEDSSAKLV
-553 IPHDSIVS
+553 IPHESIIS
-561 KQSIAYANELAN
+561 KQSIASANELAKL
-573 YLEPYSSI
+573 LEPYSSI

-641 YNLSNILIEQRDAND
+641 YNLSNILIEQRNANG

-666 IGDKYAP
+666 VGDKYAP
-673 TGYAK
+673 TDYAK
-678 QLLNISLFNG
+678 QLISISLFNG

-709 YTGFAN
+709 YSGFAN
-715 FFNVEKDFDAD
+715 FFNTEKD
-726 NKYDIKLANYFMR
+726 YDGSTKEALSLANYFMR

-748 IIRAARYAYHD
+748 IVRAARYAYHD

-769 NNEEVEAAIN
+769 NNEEFENAI
-779 KALNDIPKTEK
+779 ADELNNLPKIDKVPTE
-790 SPNAAQLKQ
+790 SQLKQ
-799 FIKIESRDDY
+799 FIKVESRDDY
-809 NQMINDLRATRINK
+809 NRMISDLRATRINR
-823 RKIKDYQILKD
+823 RKIMDYQILKD
-834 ANHKGSYQNGD
+834 PNHKGSYKSGD
-845 NIAIGYTYTDE
+845 NLTIGYVYTDE
-856 LGNEDKY
+856 LGNQDRY
-863 ILQGKIVFDSDDN
+863 VLQGTAEFDSDNN
-876 MYITNAKPY
+876 MYIANAKPY

-892 SDVRQNLIDKIRRE
+892 SDVRQNLVDKIRRE
-906 ANRTGKIGDIV
+906 ANRTGKIGDVV

-923 INHPLFQQYHN
+923 VNHPLFQQYRN

-953 DANGRIQQW
+953 DANGKIQEW
-962 QEGESPDHKSGEPK
+962 QEGESTDHKAGEPK
-976 FKEGW
+976 FKQGW
-981 GFDKESARKAYA
+981 GLDEESARKAYA
-993 IYEVGEDHKHFV
+993 VYELGKGHKHFV

-1017 GSLFRDDRFIITNN
+1017 GSLFRDDRFIITNDN
-1031 DGTTTNV
+1031 GTTTNV
-1038 AQDLMKKLFSS
+1038 AQDLMDKLFSS
-1049 LYGGDVEA
+1049 LYGGDKDA
-1057 YIPFKSDGD
+1057 YIPFTSNGD

-1072 TDEQNKE
+1072 TDEQNEE

-1086 FITSYVNQQVEKFDT
+1086 FITSYVNQQVEKFDD
-1101 FKNIDVAGLI
+1101 FKNLDVAGLI

-1164 DYASDYSST
+1164 DYVSDYASI
-1173 SVAVEGAYLND
+1173 SVVVEGAYLND

-1192 NFKNPLDVKQM
+1192 DFKNPLDVKQM

-1222 VATFDEDGNQLSEDG
+1222 VDTEDVTGKLTDKDG

-1243 VKNAGLTIEQARD
+1243 VKNAGLTVEQART
-1256 LIGGPIQYENGKP
+1256 LM
-1269 VIKNGVIQ
+1269 
-1277 RKGGYQG
+1277 KGFTK

-1308 LTKYL
+1308 LAKYL

-1417 HIDDFNAHADAY
+1417 HIDDFNAHAEAY

-1467 VDSPLY
+1467 VNSPLY
-1473 SKKQEFFRLYSA
+1473 DKKQEFFRLYSA

-1502 DKNGNIKF
+1502 DENGNIKF

-1518 IDYKM
+1518 IDYKV

-1543 YVTLVENEVVNPMT
+1543 YVTLAEQAINPMT

-1569 NAITKLESV
+1569 NVITKLESV

-1584 RAITRQKL
+1584 RNITRQKL
-1592 PGFHAAQITNVGFN
+1592 PGFHAAQITNVGFKATKDQISY
-1606 SKKYTKE
+1606 SK
-1613 NPFNLDGIDK
+1613 
-1623 TKFDVEVYDREKTPG
+1623 
-1638 YKSKALRIYIKGK
+1638 
-1651 KKGWFEL
+1651 EL
-1658 VKDKEDNNYS
+1658 
-1668 VHFKTTTE
+1668 H
-1676 KIGKVEQDGKVVNPS
+1676 
-1691 TKEERDELYTAL
+1691 
-1703 RNAIPNGANVS
+1703 
-1714 TWGSI
+1714 
-1719 SDGGVYAL
+1719 
-1727 NKLGKGWK
+1727 
-1735 KVGER
+1735 
-1740 TIKHKK
+1740 
-1746 DNKDIVIPVYQK
+1746 
-1758 NGLTIS
+1758 
-1764 KTLRYHPVTKEHPE
+1764 YHPVTKEHPE
-1778 GERYVEIM
+1778 GERYIEIM
-1786 LPASNFG
+1786 LPKSNFN
-1793 FAKNADGTYKKSKED
+1793 FAKNEDGTYKDVDEVRD
-1808 LLKELQAAGLDTLI
+1808 ENGELVGGLLKQLQDAKLDTLI

-1841 LLDDAQGST
+1841 FLDDAQGST

-1872 IQYSSYI
+1872 IQYSTTINANGDIQKVLYNDLAGKSY
-1879 DKHGNIRKQS
+1879 D
-1889 YSEKLDIYDYANYV
+1889 DYV
-1903 NRHLEKADKIK
+1903 
-1914 NKSVKEAFEK
+1914 KSK
-1924 LNKEIDEQFEKSRKE
+1924 LNKE
-1939 LAEEETQAYDV
+1939 
-1950 LSDETKEIVKAAHK
+1950 
-1964 VFESQAVKNPETDK
+1964 
-1978 LTKDSYLKQLQFVA
+1978 
-1992 DYIRTNKTNLDDAD
+1992 
-2006 NNFISVHEDMV
+2006 
-2017 DSISNEYIDKKTFRS
+2017 
-2032 DKAKEILQAR
+2032 AKEKLVAAIKEGINETTALSNIAQEFGLQSR
-2042 IDKFD
+2042 EEFSKDKD
-2047 KAAKQLGIMSYDEY
+2047 LSMENSRE
-2061 LAQNVEDGNTRNA
+2061 A
-2074 RNNRILDDMIDILK
+2074 RNNRLLDDMIDILQS
-2088 DDISLEENLSRSNF
+2088 DISLEENLSRSNF
-2102 DDIINARDK
+2102 DDIITARDK
-2111 VINPVVKKI
+2111 VINPVVKDI
-2120 RKARSPYDFL
+2120 REARSPYDFL
-2130 EQADYQE
+2130 NQADYQE

-2164 TINKA
+2164 TIDAK
-2169 NVIKINYH
+2169 NVININYH
-2177 YKDAKSLKKLKDRFG
+2177 YKDAKALKELINRFG
-2192 KDNVKDLGNNKC
+2192 KDNVKNLDNNKC
-2204 TITHTRIG
+2204 RITHTRIG

-2264 NYDTTVAFIM
+2264 NYDTTCAFIM

-2282 EEYNANK
+2282 DEYNANK
-2289 SIYAEDTSKPI
+2289 SIYAEESSKPI

-2314 VTEDD
+2314 VTEEDSV
-2319 NIQKAI
+2319 QKAI
-2325 DKINTA
+2325 DKINSV

-2340 NNNIVLD
+2340 NNNIILD

-2353 RINEEDGQTNP
+2353 RINEEDGRINP

-2420 VNGDNAKQHSVL
+2420 VKGDNARQHSVL
-2432 DVKTKDG
+2432 NVEDKNG
-2439 NDTSFLEAIYPGLI
+2439 NTISFLEAIYPGLI
-2453 INNNGIKSY
+2453 VDNNGIKSY
-2462 NLHHYMTESVD
+2462 DLHHYMTESNDND
-2473 SDSAYPS
+2473 SKYRS

-2494 INSMLFDTQSNWFK
+2494 INSMLFDTQSNFFK
-2508 DIIYSL
+2508 NIVYSL
-2514 EYSFSDNTRQINEK
+2514 EDAFSDNTRQISEK
-2528 EYADFQQYVLS
+2528 EYADFQQYILS
-2539 GVYNNTPAIRLGINP
+2539 GVYNNTPAMRLSIKP
-2554 MFNKDGKFT
+2554 MFDKDGKFT
-2563 QFGLNNETD
+2563 QFGLDNETD
-2572 EIAERQRIFGYNA
+2572 ETAERQRIFGYNA
-2585 SSDIKFAV
+2585 STDIKFAV
-2593 NDIINPTQKEIEA
+2593 NDIINPTQKEIEV

-2635 LFNQYEAQQTGQ
+2635 LFNQYEARQTGQ
-2647 SKQTI
+2647 SRQTI

-2665 MMFDQAVNSNNPLI
+2665 MMFDQATNSDNPLI
-2679 KLAAIDIIKYAFVV
+2679 KLAAIDMIKYAFVV

-2717 FGGVSLV
+2717 FGGVNLV
-2724 KQILEEFNS
+2724 NQILEDFNNFAGT
-2733 RVSDYGVAED
+2733 YNVAED
-2743 YIRAHSDA
+2743 YVRAHSDA
-2751 SFIYHKTETK
+2751 SFIYHKTESK
-2761 VKVNKKLVNELNS
+2761 IKKGKTFVNELS
-2774 NRKSRDLLR
+2774 TNRKSRDLLR
-2783 FDLSDSRELEDT
+2783 FDLSDTTDLTNS
-2795 ISELQGELNI
+2795 IAELQGELNV
-2805 ETDEEERKRISK
+2805 ETDEEERKKIAK
-2817 EIKDLSDRL
+2817 DIKDLTDRL
-2826 SKLQKDRKLAIK
+2826 NVLKRDRKNAIK

-2848 LLPNDFRSNSYV
+2848 TLPNDFRSNSYV
-2860 EIKTKKTGDKEYRS
+2860 EIKTKKSKDKDYTS
-2874 ILYKIQSIGTTIYA
+2874 ILYKIQSIGTTVYA
-2888 YPLNKLDENETSSVS
+2888 YPINKLDENETSAVS

-2909 KFKPEGF
+2909 KFKPEAF
-2916 YLEYIDTLERN
+2916 YFEYINELEKN
-2927 NGENIGLEELNELA
+2927 NGENLELEDLNNLA
-2941 SQYSLGIKYKK
+2941 SQYNLGIKYKK
-2952 LRNQKVFDINHP
+2952 LRNKIVFDINHP
-2964 DKYNEGAAK
+2964 DKYNQGAARDA
-2973 SVINR
+2973 INKI
-2978 IADIYPNANGK
+2978 IAKYPLSNGK
-2989 EFTIQSIYLD
+2989 EFNIQSIYLD
-2999 RLVGYRFGHQQHIVT
+2999 RYVGFNFGNQQHIVGT
-3014 NYIDAETGEEGTIDT
+3014 YIDAESGNEITIDT
-3029 NFVFRKYSDNEIN
+3029 DFKFRKYSSNEIS
-3042 RFADLGIAISP
+3042 RLAALGINVAP
-3053 NTIVVKEV
+3053 NTIIVKEV
-3061 PKVENKNII
+3061 PKVENKGVIVE
-3070 LDTNEKKYATI
+3070 TNQIKHSSI

-3103 RRQVRKLEEKGFEG
+3103 RRQVRKLGEKGFEG
-3117 RKAQFGNEE
+3117 KKAQFGNEE
-3126 ENVYGAISNYVRTKV
+3126 ERVYGAINDYVKTKV
-3141 EQIHSNLNQFFAD
+3141 AEVHTNLNQFFAD
-3154 EDGHYHSVIEAET
+3154 EDGHYHSVVEAET

-3184 LLDGRALITK
+3184 LLDARALITK

-3208 SDNTINY
+3208 SDETINY
-3215 IEKIQDNIK
+3215 VKGIQESIK
-3224 SLLDSSKLE
+3224 SLIDSSKLE
-3233 QAETIFATDYLA
+3233 QAETLFATDYLA

-3287 LTRNVMADIRAKE
+3287 ITKNVMADIRAKE

-3319 DAKKDGVDLSFDDI
+3319 DAKKDGVNLSFDDI
-3333 IDADGRSIRPY
+3333 IDADGKSIRPY
-3344 NENFESDYRAIAKE
+3344 SKKFESDYKE
-3358 LKDAEANRI
+3358 IYKDFKQAEANI
-3367 NNPKDYILAQHK
+3367 IENPKAYILAKHK

-3384 LDHVNRRFVDSYYK
+3384 LDHVNRKFVDDYYK
-3398 ELYDNDEE
+3398 EFYDNDEE
-3406 MITHHMPI
+3406 MISKHLPI

-3421 RAQISKINEGR
+3421 RAQVSKINSGR
-3432 INGVLDPAD
+3432 INGVLDPSD
-3441 ESKLKDLQSKIIEL
+3441 EDKLKELQKKILEL
-3455 RSTMDFDTYEEKES
+3455 RSTFDYDRMEEKES
-3469 FIMGY
+3469 FYGGY
-3474 PGAVVNDKGEVVKI
+3474 PGAKVNDKGEVIEITDEK
-3488 INEEKYRKARIN
+3488 KYRQARISN
-3500 NYADCKALDNYLA
+3500 FVDCKALDDYLS
-3513 RINEIRNKYNDTKVK
+3513 RINEIRNKYNDSKIK
-3528 KGFEEQL
+3528 KGFDEQL
-3535 SKNLDIVETAE
+3535 KRNLDIVETAE
-3546 SRDAYGRL
+3546 ARDPYGRL

-3567 KRAKAWLAANA
+3567 KKAKAWLANNA
-3578 KWTVDPD
+3578 KWTVDSA
-3585 IQKEIHEAYK
+3585 IQEEIHEAYK
-3595 ALGYKGNRSEIFKVV
+3595 VLQYKGDRNSAYKVA
-3610 TKKLVKEGKI
+3610 VKRLIQKGDLH
-3620 TYDEYGRI
+3620 YDEYGRI
-3628 DGSAYSDE
+3628 DGSVFSDE
-3636 YQQKIKEEAERKYDI
+3636 DQQKIKDEVERKYYN
-3651 NKFGAYNDRILISNA
+3651 NKYSANSDRILISNA
-3666 PEDNT
+3666 PEDDT
-3671 VYPTEIYKRL
+3671 IYPTEIYRRM
-3681 SANGVPNEEYQKI
+3681 SSNGIPNEEYQKI
-3694 VKQVNDIL
+3694 VKKINDIL
-3702 RPYYD
+3702 KPYYD
-3707 VSTKHVET
+3707 ISTKHIET

-3744 NGKSIGWFIKNYVD
+3744 NGKSVGWFIKNYVD

-3775 AKGEKYYKSWERVNM
+3775 AKGEKYYKAWERVNM
-3790 MGIPKLD
+3790 MSIPKVD

-3802 ITDSEGN
+3802 VTDSEGN
-3809 IVYDETKPRV
+3809 VVYDETKPRV
-3819 PNRYLYST
+3819 PNRYLYSS
-3827 LKVDMNKYLKNK
+3827 LKVDMDKYLKNK
-3839 SGKKAAALRQEMEA
+3839 SSKKATALRQEMED

-3861 HTYLETV
+3861 HKYLETV

-3883 GDKEFKAWYERNH
+3883 GDKEFKEWYDRNH
-3896 VYNPFTHVF
+3896 VYNPFTHVY
-3905 EPTSIWRKTQVIPRY
+3905 EPTTIWRKTQVIPKH

-3926 AGYAQTELEPKAAY
+3926 AGYAQTELTPKPAY
-3940 KNASYKEGLGNID
+3940 KNNNYKEGLGNIS
-3953 NYKKSDNTTYDSN
+3953 NYKKTSDTTYDTN
-3966 KVLNKHQQRLL
+3966 KILNKHQQRLL
-3977 DYINAT
+3977 DYINSVLT
-3983 LISLSKT
+3983 SLAKT
-3990 ESAKRYIGQGY
+3990 ESAKRYIAQGY
-4001 MPMMSKGR
+4001 MPMMAKGK
-4009 EHDTKW
+4009 EHDAKW
-4015 WAEQFLEFLGY
+4015 WAAQFLEFLGY
-4026 SDKLQNGRDPFYHID
+4026 SNKLQNGRDPFYHID

-4053 MKQLRNKD
+4053 MQQLHNKD
-4061 SINIDNIK
+4061 SVNIENIK
-4069 KTKPNRISYT
+4069 KTKPNRISYKD
-4079 NEEEYNKAMA
+4079 EEEYNKAMTA
-4089 EYNARIEEAEAKNK
+4089 YNARLEEAEKKNK
-4103 AIHESLINRDYRTV
+4103 EIHEALINRDYRTV
-4117 ISNFITQAAHFNAI
+4117 LSNFITQAAHFNAI

-4149 IYEKNLGW
+4149 VYEKNIGW
-4157 SNLKRDNQRGAKDEI
+4157 ANLKRDGQRGAKDEI
-4172 NYLKQKDTRLEG
+4172 NYLKQKDTRLQG

-4203 NYTKAASVMQAFTSA
+4203 NYTKVASVMQAFTSA
-4218 KFMMLNITGGIGNI
+4218 KFMMLNITGGIGNV
-4232 TVGESAIA
+4232 TVGESSIA
-4240 GEYIAKDFF
+4240 GEYIAKEFF

-4255 KGKDMWVNAIPS
+4255 KGKEMWTNAAIS
-4267 FLRGIYSDKSTTLAD
+4267 FVRGVYSKDSTTLAD
-4282 AICKEFN
+4282 AICKFFN

-4311 ARFRNF
+4311 EKLRNF

-4340 NRLVPVADNVNRGKV
+4340 NRLVPVADNVNKGRI

-4367 KCHEDAMKQII
+4367 KCHEDAMKQIL
-4378 DGTELEAKFNEFISS
+4378 DGTELEEEFNNFISS
-4393 VKDDANKLKDYV
+4393 IKEDANKLKEYV
-4405 FGRKDFTTEFAY
+4405 FGRRDFVTEFAY
-4417 LYLTGKY
+4417 TRLTGK
-4424 ANMKKQFVD
+4424 NSDKKKQFVA

-4473 LDANSQDK
+4473 LDVNSQDK

-4508 DKLGAAQA
+4508 DRLGAAQV

-4568 IRKMKAE
+4568 IRKMKAD

-4594 GYVDLASNFKTN
+4594 GYVDLATNFKTN
-4606 WNILPRYQR
+4606 WNIIPRYQR

-4721 YAKENKLFVLGT
+4721 YAKENKLFVLTT

-4766 VDDIVNS
+4766 VDDIANT

>member
-11 RFADTETGTRLKEMC
+11 RFATTETGTRLKEMC

-51 EFDDYRKS
+51 EFDDYRKT

-73 HFDVNYQTTKSKY
+73 HFNVAYQTTKSKY
-86 SDTIQRFGYANSQ
+86 SDIIQRFGYANTQ

-105 RVVANN
+105 RVIANN

-125 SEHKD
+125 DEHKEN
-130 DRANYYANRTI
+130 RANYYANRTI
-141 KFIAKQLAVK
+141 KFIAKQLATKV
-151 LMKVRNVPNT
+151 MKIRNIPNT
-161 KENNIRVI
+161 KDNVLRVV
-169 NQLLGYKTNEDFLSV
+169 NQLLGYNTIEGFESI

-191 NIEDRNTLAM
+191 SVEDRNVLAV

-233 IDERFDEEGLTE
+233 VDERFDEEGLTE
-245 DVFVNDDNQ
+245 DIFVNDDNQ
-254 DLVDASNKEY
+254 DLVDSSNLEY

-282 FMNGIDDSVRLI
+282 FMNGIDDSVKLI

-318 LGTIDFIDGKKAIAT
+318 LGTIDFIDGKKVIAT
-333 IISQCSRDNVN
+333 IISQCSRDNLN
-344 SFIKSIENIANNNKD
+344 SFIKSIKDIANNNKE

-364 KLVDI
+364 KLADT
-369 LKSNKDFAYS
+369 LEANKDFAYS

-397 ADKQVHAISSNKESS
+397 ADRQVHAISSNKEANRS
-412 RTQSLRFSFQNNIKH
+412 QSLRFSFQNNIKH
-427 TSLINIES
+427 TSIINLES
-435 DAINAIANVNK
+435 TSLDAVNK
-446 YITRYNSG
+446 INEYIKRYNVAV
-454 LKTNNDI
+454 KTNNELRI
-461 RMQEAFSNIAS
+461 QEMFSNITS
-472 TLANALHVYYPD
+472 TLTNVLHAYYPD

-490 ASFLRTN
+490 AAFIRSN
-497 KINGQVNVAANT
+497 KINGQINVIANI
-509 NILISNLEGT
+509 NILISNLKDTASAGT
-519 AKSATINQQYRKENE
+519 LNQQYKKENE
-534 DAKRNYK
+534 EAKRKYQ
-541 IALEEDSNAKLV
+541 IAFEEDSSAKLV
-553 IPHDSIVS
+553 IPHESIIS
-561 KQSIAYANELAN
+561 KQSIASANELAKL
-573 YLEPYSSI
+573 LEPYSSI

-641 YNLSNILIEQRDAND
+641 YNLSNILLEQRDAND

-666 IGDKYAP
+666 VGDKYAP
-673 TGYAK
+673 TDYAK
-678 QLLNISLFNG
+678 QLISISLFNG

-709 YTGFAN
+709 YSGFAN
-715 FFNVEKDFDAD
+715 FFNTEKD
-726 NKYDIKLANYFMR
+726 YDGSTKEALSLANYFMR

-748 IIRAARYAYHD
+748 IVRAARYAYHD

-769 NNEEVEAAIN
+769 NNEEFENAIAN
-779 KALNDIPKTEK
+779 ELNNLPKIDKVPTE
-790 SPNAAQLKQ
+790 SQLKQ
-799 FIKIESRDDY
+799 FIKVESRDDY
-809 NQMINDLRATRINK
+809 NRMISDLRATRINR
-823 RKIKDYQILKD
+823 RKIMDYQILKD
-834 ANHKGSYQNGD
+834 PNHKGSYKSGD
-845 NIAIGYTYTDE
+845 NLTIGYVYTDE
-856 LGNEDKY
+856 LGNQDRY
-863 ILQGKIVFDSDDN
+863 VLQGTAEFDSDN
-876 MYITNAKPY
+876 NIYITNAKPY

-892 SDVRQNLIDKIRRE
+892 SDVRQNLVDKIRRE
-906 ANRTGKIGDIV
+906 ANRTGKIGDVI

-923 INHPLFQQYHN
+923 VNHPLFQQYRN

-940 TDMAHNINQWFVT
+940 TDMTHNINQWFVT
-953 DANGRIQQW
+953 DANGKIQQW
-962 QEGESPDHKSGEPK
+962 QEGESTDHKAGEPK
-976 FKEGW
+976 FKQGW
-981 GFDKESARKAYA
+981 GLDEESARKAYA
-993 IYEVGEDHKHFV
+993 VYEVGKGHKHFV

-1017 GSLFRDDRFIITNN
+1017 GSLFKDDRFVITNN

-1038 AQDLMKKLFSS
+1038 AQDLMDKLFSS
-1049 LYGGDVEA
+1049 LYGGDKDA
-1057 YIPFKSDGD
+1057 YIPFTSNGD

-1072 TDEQNKE
+1072 TDEQNEE

-1086 FITSYVNQQVEKFDT
+1086 FITSYVNQQVEKFDA
-1101 FKNIDVAGLI
+1101 FKNFDVAGLI

-1164 DYASDYSST
+1164 DYASNYSST
-1173 SVAVEGAYLND
+1173 SVTVEGAYLND
-1184 GEIQKRFA
+1184 GEIHKRFA
-1192 NFKNPLDVKQM
+1192 SFKNPLDVKQM

-1222 VATFDEDGNQLSEDG
+1222 IDTDDTTGKLTNKDG

-1243 VKNAGLTIEQARD
+1243 VKNAGLTVEQART
-1256 LIGGPIQYENGKP
+1256 LM
-1269 VIKNGVIQ
+1269 
-1277 RKGGYQG
+1277 KGFTK

-1295 FEEWVRRIAGRGQ
+1295 FEEWVRRVAGRGQ
-1308 LTKYL
+1308 LAKYL

-1473 SKKQEFFRLYSA
+1473 DKKQEFFRLYSA

-1502 DKNGNIKF
+1502 DENGNIKF

-1518 IDYKM
+1518 IDYKV

-1543 YVTLVENEVVNPMT
+1543 YVTLAEQAINPMT

-1569 NAITKLESV
+1569 NVITKLESV

-1584 RAITRQKL
+1584 RNITRQKL
-1592 PGFHAAQITNVGFN
+1592 PGFHAAQITNVGFKATKDQISY
-1606 SKKYTKE
+1606 SK
-1613 NPFNLDGIDK
+1613 
-1623 TKFDVEVYDREKTPG
+1623 
-1638 YKSKALRIYIKGK
+1638 
-1651 KKGWFEL
+1651 EL
-1658 VKDKEDNNYS
+1658 
-1668 VHFKTTTE
+1668 H
-1676 KIGKVEQDGKVVNPS
+1676 
-1691 TKEERDELYTAL
+1691 
-1703 RNAIPNGANVS
+1703 
-1714 TWGSI
+1714 
-1719 SDGGVYAL
+1719 
-1727 NKLGKGWK
+1727 
-1735 KVGER
+1735 
-1740 TIKHKK
+1740 
-1746 DNKDIVIPVYQK
+1746 
-1758 NGLTIS
+1758 
-1764 KTLRYHPVTKEHPE
+1764 YHPVTKEHPE
-1778 GERYVEIM
+1778 GERYIEIM
-1786 LPASNFG
+1786 LPKSNFN
-1793 FAKNADGTYKKSKED
+1793 FAKNEDGTYKDVDEVRD
-1808 LLKELQAAGLDTLI
+1808 ENGELVGGLLKQLQDAKLDTLI

-1841 LLDDAQGST
+1841 FLDDAQGST

-1889 YSEKLDIYDYANYV
+1889 YSEELDIYDYANYI

-1914 NKSVKEAFEK
+1914 DKSVKASFDA
-1924 LNKEIDEQFEKSRKE
+1924 LNKEIDEAFDKSRKE
-1939 LAEEETQAYDV
+1939 LSEEETQAYNA
-1950 LSDETKEIVKAAHK
+1950 LSDETKELVKTAHN
-1964 VFESQAVKNPETDK
+1964 VFETQAVRNKETGK

-2006 NNFISVHEDMV
+2006 DNFISVHEDIV
-2017 DSISNEYIDKKTFRS
+2017 DAISNEYIDKRIAKS
-2032 DKAKEILQAR
+2032 DRVKKILQDRIDRFNNKAKELGLMTYEEFLQQSPEEA
-2042 IDKFD
+2042 
-2047 KAAKQLGIMSYDEY
+2047 
-2061 LAQNVEDGNTRNA
+2061 NTRNA
-2074 RNNRILDDMIDILK
+2074 RNNKLLDDMIDILESNE
-2088 DDISLEENLSRSNF
+2088 SLEENLSRSNF
-2102 DDIINARDK
+2102 DDIIAARDK
-2111 VINPVVKKI
+2111 VINPVVKDI
-2120 RKARSPYDFL
+2120 REARSPYDFL
-2130 EQADYQE
+2130 NQADYQE

-2164 TINKA
+2164 TIDDK
-2169 NVIKINYH
+2169 NVININYH
-2177 YKDAKSLKKLKDRFG
+2177 YKDAKALKKLINRFG
-2192 KDNVKDLGNNKC
+2192 KYNVKDLGNNKC
-2204 TITHTRIG
+2204 RITHTRIG

-2264 NYDTTVAFIM
+2264 NYDTTCAFIM

-2282 EEYNANK
+2282 DEYNANK
-2289 SIYAEDTSKPI
+2289 SIYAEESSKPI

-2314 VTEDD
+2314 VTEEDSV
-2319 NIQKAI
+2319 QKAI
-2325 DKINTA
+2325 DKINSV

-2340 NNNIVLD
+2340 NNNIILD

-2353 RINEEDGQTNP
+2353 RINEEDGQINP

-2420 VNGDNAKQHSVL
+2420 VNGDNAKQYSVL
-2432 DVKTKDG
+2432 NVEDKNG
-2439 NDTSFLEAIYPGLI
+2439 DTISFLEAIYPGLI
-2453 INNNGIKSY
+2453 VDNNGIKSY
-2462 NLHHYMTESVD
+2462 DLHHYMTESNDND
-2473 SDSAYPS
+2473 SKYRS

-2494 INSMLFDTQSNWFK
+2494 INSMLFDTQSNFFK
-2508 DIIYSL
+2508 NIVYSL
-2514 EYSFSDNTRQINEK
+2514 EDTFSDNTRQISEK
-2528 EYADFQQYVLS
+2528 EYADFQQYILS
-2539 GVYNNTPAIRLGINP
+2539 GVYNNTPAMRLSIKP
-2554 MFNKDGKFT
+2554 MFDKDGKFT
-2563 QFGLNNETD
+2563 QFGLDNETD
-2572 EIAERQRIFGYNA
+2572 ETAERQRIFGYNA
-2585 SSDIKFAV
+2585 STDIKFAV
-2593 NDIINPTQKEIEA
+2593 NDIINPTQKEIEV

-2625 AGIFG
+2625 AGIFS

-2635 LFNQYEAQQTGQ
+2635 LFNQYEARQTGQ
-2647 SKQTI
+2647 SRQTI

-2665 MMFDQAVNSNNPLI
+2665 MMFDQATNSDNPLI
-2679 KLAAIDIIKYAFVV
+2679 KLAAIDMIKYAFVV

-2717 FGGVSLV
+2717 FGGVNLV
-2724 KQILEEFNS
+2724 NQILEDFNNFAGT
-2733 RVSDYGVAED
+2733 YNVAED
-2743 YIRAHSDA
+2743 YVRAHSDA
-2751 SFIYHKTETK
+2751 SFIYHKTESK
-2761 VKVNKKLVNELNS
+2761 IKKGKTFVNELS
-2774 NRKSRDLLR
+2774 TNRKSRDLLR
-2783 FDLSDSRELEDT
+2783 FDLSDTTDLTNS
-2795 ISELQGELNI
+2795 IAELQGELNV
-2805 ETDEEERKRISK
+2805 ETDEEERKKIAK
-2817 EIKDLSDRL
+2817 DIKDLTDRL
-2826 SKLQKDRKLAIK
+2826 NVLKRDRKNAIK

-2848 LLPNDFRSNSYV
+2848 TLPNDFRSNSYV
-2860 EIKTKKTGDKEYRS
+2860 EIKTKKSKGKDYTS
-2874 ILYKIQSIGTTIYA
+2874 ILYKIQSIGTTVYA
-2888 YPLNKLDENETSSVS
+2888 YPINKLDENETSAIS

-2916 YLEYIDTLERN
+2916 YFEYINELEKN
-2927 NGENIGLEELNELA
+2927 NGENLELEDLNNLA
-2941 SQYSLGIKYKK
+2941 SQYNLGIKYKK
-2952 LRNQKVFDINHP
+2952 LRNKIVFDINHP
-2964 DKYNEGAAK
+2964 DKYNQGAARDA
-2973 SVINR
+2973 INKI
-2978 IADIYPNANGK
+2978 IAKYPLSNGK
-2989 EFTIQSIYLD
+2989 EFNIQSIYLD
-2999 RLVGYRFGHQQHIVT
+2999 RYVGFNFGNQQHIVGT
-3014 NYIDAETGEEGTIDT
+3014 YIDAESGNEITIDT
-3029 NFVFRKYSDNEIN
+3029 DFKFRKYSSNEIS
-3042 RFADLGIAISP
+3042 RLAALGINVAP
-3053 NTIVVKEV
+3053 NTIIVKEV
-3061 PKVENKNII
+3061 PKVENKGVIVE
-3070 LDTNEKKYATI
+3070 TNQIKHSSI

-3103 RRQVRKLEEKGFEG
+3103 RRQVRKLGEKGFEG
-3117 RKAQFGNEE
+3117 KKAQFGNEE
-3126 ENVYGAISNYVRTKV
+3126 ERVYGAINDYVKTKV
-3141 EQIHSNLNQFFAD
+3141 AEVHTNLNQFFAD
-3154 EDGHYHSVIEAET
+3154 EDGHYHSVVEAET

-3184 LLDGRALITK
+3184 LLDARALITK

-3208 SDNTINY
+3208 SDETINY
-3215 IEKIQDNIK
+3215 VKGIQESIK
-3224 SLLDSSKLE
+3224 SLIDSSKLE
-3233 QAETIFATDYLA
+3233 QAETLFATDYLA

-3287 LTRNVMADIRAKE
+3287 ITKNVMADIRAKE

-3319 DAKKDGVDLSFDDI
+3319 DAKKDGVNLSFDDI
-3333 IDADGRSIRPY
+3333 IDADGKSIRQY
-3344 NENFESDYRAIAKE
+3344 SKKFESDYKE
-3358 LKDAEANRI
+3358 IYKDFKQAEANI
-3367 NNPKDYILAQHK
+3367 IENPKVYILAKHK

-3384 LDHVNRRFVDSYYK
+3384 LDHVNRKFVDDYYK
-3398 ELYDNDEE
+3398 EFYDNNEE
-3406 MITHHMPI
+3406 MISKHLPI

-3421 RAQISKINEGR
+3421 RAQVSKINSGR
-3432 INGVLDPAD
+3432 INGVLDPSD
-3441 ESKLKDLQSKIIEL
+3441 EDKLKELQKKILEL
-3455 RSTMDFDTYEEKES
+3455 RSTFDYDRMEEKES
-3469 FIMGY
+3469 FYGGY
-3474 PGAVVNDKGEVVKI
+3474 PGAKVNDKGEVIEITDEK
-3488 INEEKYRKARIN
+3488 KYRQARISN
-3500 NYADCKALDNYLA
+3500 FVDCKALDDYLS
-3513 RINEIRNKYNDTKVK
+3513 RINEIRNKYNDSKIK
-3528 KGFEEQL
+3528 KGFDEQL
-3535 SKNLDIVETAE
+3535 KRNLDIVETAE
-3546 SRDAYGRL
+3546 ARDPYGRL

-3567 KRAKAWLAANA
+3567 KKAKAWLANNA
-3578 KWTVDPD
+3578 KWTVDSA
-3585 IQKEIHEAYK
+3585 IQEEIHEAYK
-3595 ALGYKGNRSEIFKVV
+3595 VLQYKGDRNSAYKVA
-3610 TKKLVKEGKI
+3610 VKRLIQKGDLH
-3620 TYDEYGRI
+3620 YDEYGRI
-3628 DGSAYSDE
+3628 DGSVFSDE
-3636 YQQKIKEEAERKYDI
+3636 DQQKIKDEVERKYYN
-3651 NKFGAYNDRILISNA
+3651 NKYSANSDRILISNA
-3666 PEDNT
+3666 PEDDT
-3671 VYPTEIYKRL
+3671 IYPTEIYRRM
-3681 SANGVPNEEYQKI
+3681 SSNGIPNEEYQKI
-3694 VKQVNDIL
+3694 VKKINDIL
-3702 RPYYD
+3702 KPYYD
-3707 VSTKHVET
+3707 ISTKHVET

-3744 NGKSIGWFIKNYVD
+3744 NGKSVGWFIKNYVD

-3775 AKGEKYYKSWERVNM
+3775 AKGEKYYKAWERVNM
-3790 MGIPKLD
+3790 MSIPKVN

-3802 ITDSEGN
+3802 VTDSEGN

-3819 PNRYLYST
+3819 PNRYLYSA
-3827 LKVDMNKYLKNK
+3827 LKVDMDKYLKNK
-3839 SGKKAAALRQEMEA
+3839 SSKKATALRQEMED

-3861 HTYLETV
+3861 HKYLETV

-3883 GDKEFKAWYERNH
+3883 GNKEFKEWYDRNH
-3896 VYNPFTHVF
+3896 VYNPFTHIY
-3905 EPTSIWRKTQVIPRY
+3905 EPTTIWRKTQVIPKH

-3926 AGYAQTELEPKAAY
+3926 AGYAQTELAPKPAY
-3940 KNASYKEGLGNID
+3940 KNNNYKEGLGNIS
-3953 NYKKSDNTTYDSN
+3953 NYKKTSDTTYDTN
-3966 KVLNKHQQRLL
+3966 KILNKHQQRLL
-3977 DYINAT
+3977 DYINSVLT
-3983 LISLSKT
+3983 SLAKT
-3990 ESAKRYIGQGY
+3990 ESAKRYIAQGY
-4001 MPMMSKGR
+4001 MPMMAKGK
-4009 EHDTKW
+4009 EHDAKW
-4015 WAEQFLEFLGY
+4015 WAAQFLEFLGY

-4053 MKQLRNKD
+4053 MQQLHNKD
-4061 SINIDNIK
+4061 SVNIENIK
-4069 KTKPNRISYT
+4069 KTKPNRISYED
-4079 NEEEYNKAMA
+4079 EEEYNKAMA
-4089 EYNARIEEAEAKNK
+4089 GYNARLEEAEKKNK
-4103 AIHESLINRDYRTV
+4103 EVHEALINRDYRTV
-4117 ISNFITQAAHFNAI
+4117 LSNFITQAAHFNAI

-4149 IYEKNLGW
+4149 VYEKNIGW
-4157 SNLKRDNQRGAKDEI
+4157 ANLKRDGQRGAKDEI
-4172 NYLKQKDTRLEG
+4172 NYLKQKDTRLQG

-4203 NYTKAASVMQAFTSA
+4203 NYTKVASVMQAFTSA
-4218 KFMMLNITGGIGNI
+4218 KFMMLNITGGIGNV
-4232 TVGESAIA
+4232 TVGESSIA
-4240 GEYIAKDFF
+4240 GEYIAKEFF

-4255 KGKDMWVNAIPS
+4255 KGKEMWTNAAIS
-4267 FLRGIYSDKSTTLAD
+4267 FVRGVYSKDSTTLAD
-4282 AICKEFN
+4282 AICKFFN

-4311 ARFRNF
+4311 EKLRNF

-4340 NRLVPVADNVNRGKV
+4340 NRLVPVADNVNKGRI

-4367 KCHEDAMKQII
+4367 KCHEDAMKQIL
-4378 DGTELEAKFNEFISS
+4378 DGTELEEEFNNFISS
-4393 VKDDANKLKDYV
+4393 IKEDANKLKEYV
-4405 FGRKDFTTEFAY
+4405 FGRRDFVTEFAY
-4417 LYLTGKY
+4417 TRLTGK
-4424 ANMKKQFVD
+4424 NSDKKKQFVA

-4459 DGKLAFKDGSILAE
+4459 DGKLAFKDGSILSE

-4508 DKLGAAQA
+4508 DRLGAAQV

-4568 IRKMKAE
+4568 IRKMKVD

-4583 EALESLQTLFK
+4583 EALENLQTLFK
-4594 GYVDLASNFKTN
+4594 GYVDLATNFKTN
-4606 WNILPRYQR
+4606 WNILSRYQR

-4721 YAKENKLFVLGT
+4721 YAKENKLFVLTT

-4766 VDDIVNS
+4766 VDDIANT

>member
-11 RFADTETGTRLKEMC
+11 RFAATETGTRLKEMC

-51 EFDDYRKS
+51 EFDDYRKT

-73 HFDVNYQTTKSKY
+73 HFNVAYQTTKSKY
-86 SDTIQRFGYANSQ
+86 SDIIQRFGYANTQ

-105 RVVANN
+105 RVIANN

-125 SEHKD
+125 GEHKEN
-130 DRANYYANRTI
+130 RANYYANRTI
-141 KFIAKQLAVK
+141 KFIAKQLATKV
-151 LMKVRNVPNT
+151 MKIRNIPNT
-161 KENNIRVI
+161 KDNVLRVV
-169 NQLLGYKTNEDFLSV
+169 NQLLGYNTIEGFESI

-191 NIEDRNTLAM
+191 SVEDRNVLAV

-233 IDERFDEEGLTE
+233 VDERFDEEGLTE
-245 DVFVNDDNQ
+245 DIFVNDDNQ
-254 DLVDASNKEY
+254 DLVDSSNLEY

-282 FMNGIDDSVRLI
+282 FMNGIDDSVKLI

-318 LGTIDFIDGKKAIAT
+318 LGTIDFIDGKKVIAT
-333 IISQCSRDNVN
+333 IISQCSRDNLN
-344 SFIKSIENIANNNKD
+344 SFIKSIKDIANNNKE

-364 KLVDI
+364 KLADT
-369 LKSNKDFAYS
+369 LEANKDFAYS

-397 ADKQVHAISSNKESS
+397 ADRQVHAISSNKEANRS
-412 RTQSLRFSFQNNIKH
+412 QSLRFSFQNNIKH
-427 TSLINIES
+427 TSIINLES
-435 DAINAIANVNK
+435 TSLDAVNK
-446 YITRYNSG
+446 INEYIKRYNVAV
-454 LKTNNDI
+454 KTNNELRI
-461 RMQEAFSNIAS
+461 QEMFSNITS
-472 TLANALHVYYPD
+472 TLTNALHAYYPD

-490 ASFLRTN
+490 AAFIRSN
-497 KINGQVNVAANT
+497 KINGQINVIANI
-509 NILISNLEGT
+509 NILISNLKDTASAGT
-519 AKSATINQQYRKENE
+519 LNQQYKKENE
-534 DAKRNYK
+534 EAKRKYQ
-541 IALEEDSNAKLV
+541 IAFEEDSSTKLV
-553 IPHDSIVS
+553 IPHESIIS
-561 KQSIAYANELAN
+561 KQSIASANELAKL
-573 YLEPYSSI
+573 LEPYSSF

-613 TEMSTDAEGKLSP
+613 TEMSTDAERKLSP
-626 EALIQYGN
+626 GALIQYGN

-641 YNLSNILIEQRDAND
+641 YNLSNILIEQRDANG

-673 TGYAK
+673 TDYAK
-678 QLLNISLFNG
+678 QLISISLFNG

-709 YTGFAN
+709 YSGFAN
-715 FFNVEKDFDAD
+715 FFNTEKD
-726 NKYDIKLANYFMR
+726 YDGSTKEALSLANYFMR

-748 IIRAARYAYHD
+748 IVRAARYAYHD

-769 NNEEVEAAIN
+769 NNEEFENAIAN
-779 KALNDIPKTEK
+779 KLNNLPKTDKVPTE
-790 SPNAAQLKQ
+790 SQLKQ
-799 FIKIESRDDY
+799 FIKVEFRDDY
-809 NQMINDLRATRINK
+809 NRMISDLRATRINR
-823 RKIKDYQILKD
+823 RKIMDYQILKD
-834 ANHKGSYQNGD
+834 PNHKGSYKSGD
-845 NIAIGYTYTDE
+845 NLTIGYVYTDE
-856 LGNEDKY
+856 LGNQDRY
-863 ILQGKIVFDSDDN
+863 VLQGTAEFDSDN
-876 MYITNAKPY
+876 NNIYITNAKPY

-892 SDVRQNLIDKIRRE
+892 SDVRQNLVDKIRRE
-906 ANRTGKIGDIV
+906 ANRTGKIGDVV

-923 INHPLFQQYHN
+923 VNHPLFQQYRN

-940 TDMAHNINQWFVT
+940 TDIAHNINQWFVT
-953 DANGRIQQW
+953 DANGKIQEW
-962 QEGESPDHKSGEPK
+962 QEGESTDHKAGEPK
-976 FKEGW
+976 FKQGW
-981 GFDKESARKAYA
+981 GLDEESARKAYA
-993 IYEVGEDHKHFV
+993 VYEVGKGHKHFV

-1017 GSLFRDDRFIITNN
+1017 GSLFRDDRFIITND

-1038 AQDLMKKLFSS
+1038 AQDLMDKLFSS
-1049 LYGGDVEA
+1049 LYGGDKDA
-1057 YIPFKSDGD
+1057 YIPFTSNGD

-1072 TDEQNKE
+1072 TDEQNEE
-1079 VTKMISD
+1079 VTKMISN
-1086 FITSYVNQQVEKFDT
+1086 FITSYVNQQVEKFDA
-1101 FKNIDVAGLI
+1101 FKNLDVAGLI

-1164 DYASDYSST
+1164 NYVSDYSST

-1222 VATFDEDGNQLSEDG
+1222 VDTEDVTSKLTDKDGN
-1237 SLVKDL
+1237 LVKDL
-1243 VKNAGLTIEQARD
+1243 VKNAGLTVEQART
-1256 LIGGPIQYENGKP
+1256 LM
-1269 VIKNGVIQ
+1269 
-1277 RKGGYQG
+1277 KGFTK

-1295 FEEWVRRIAGRGQ
+1295 FEEWVRRVAGRGQ
-1308 LTKYL
+1308 LAKYL

-1324 LSSADIKEFVQVQKN
+1324 LSSADIKEFIQVQKN

-1467 VDSPLY
+1467 VNSPLY
-1473 SKKQEFFRLYSA
+1473 DKKQEFFRLYSA

-1502 DKNGNIKF
+1502 DENGNIKF

-1518 IDYKM
+1518 IDYKV
-1523 FFSKLKEEC
+1523 FFSKLKEEY

-1543 YVTLVENEVVNPMT
+1543 YVTLAEQAINPMT

-1569 NAITKLESV
+1569 NVITKFESV
-1578 SQSVFN
+1578 SQSIFN
-1584 RAITRQKL
+1584 RNITRQKL
-1592 PGFHAAQITNVGFN
+1592 PGFHAAQITNVGF
-1606 SKKYTKE
+1606 KATKE
-1613 NPFNLDGIDK
+1613 QIS
-1623 TKFDVEVYDREKTPG
+1623 Y
-1638 YKSKALRIYIKGK
+1638 SK
-1651 KKGWFEL
+1651 E
-1658 VKDKEDNNYS
+1658 
-1668 VHFKTTTE
+1668 
-1676 KIGKVEQDGKVVNPS
+1676 
-1691 TKEERDELYTAL
+1691 
-1703 RNAIPNGANVS
+1703 
-1714 TWGSI
+1714 
-1719 SDGGVYAL
+1719 
-1727 NKLGKGWK
+1727 
-1735 KVGER
+1735 
-1740 TIKHKK
+1740 
-1746 DNKDIVIPVYQK
+1746 
-1758 NGLTIS
+1758 
-1764 KTLRYHPVTKEHPE
+1764 LRYHPVTKEHPE
-1778 GERYVEIM
+1778 GERYIEVM
-1786 LPASNFG
+1786 LPKSNFN
-1793 FAKNADGTYKKSKED
+1793 FAKNEDGTYKDVDEVRDKNGELVGG
-1808 LLKELQAAGLDTLI
+1808 LLKQLQDAKLDTLI

-1841 LLDDAQGST
+1841 FLDDAQGST

-1889 YSEKLDIYDYANYV
+1889 YSEELDIYDYANYI

-1914 NKSVKEAFEK
+1914 DKSVKAAFDA
-1924 LNKEIDEQFEKSRKE
+1924 LNKEIDEAFDKSRKE
-1939 LAEEETQAYDV
+1939 LSEEETQAYNA
-1950 LSDETKEIVKAAHK
+1950 LSDETKELVKTAHN
-1964 VFESQAVKNPETDK
+1964 VFETQAVRNKETGK

-1992 DYIRTNKTNLDDAD
+1992 DYIRTNKTNLDNAD
-2006 NNFISVHEDMV
+2006 DNFISVHEDIV
-2017 DSISNEYIDKKTFRS
+2017 DAISNEYIDKRIAKS
-2032 DKAKEILQAR
+2032 DRVKKILQDRIDRFNNKAKELGLMTYEEFLQQSPEEA
-2042 IDKFD
+2042 
-2047 KAAKQLGIMSYDEY
+2047 
-2061 LAQNVEDGNTRNA
+2061 NTRNA
-2074 RNNRILDDMIDILK
+2074 RNNKLLDDMIDILESNE
-2088 DDISLEENLSRSNF
+2088 SLEENLSRSNF
-2102 DDIINARDK
+2102 DDIIAARDK
-2111 VINPVVKKI
+2111 VINPVVKDI
-2120 RKARSPYDFL
+2120 REARSPYDFL
-2130 EQADYQE
+2130 NQADYQE

-2164 TINKA
+2164 TIDDK
-2169 NVIKINYH
+2169 NVININYH
-2177 YKDAKSLKKLKDRFG
+2177 YKDAKALKELINRFG
-2192 KDNVKDLGNNKC
+2192 KYNVKDLGNNKC
-2204 TITHTRIG
+2204 RITHTRIG

-2264 NYDTTVAFIM
+2264 NYDITCAFIM

-2282 EEYNANK
+2282 DEYNANK
-2289 SIYAEDTSKPI
+2289 SIYAEESSKPI

-2314 VTEDD
+2314 VTEEDSV
-2319 NIQKAI
+2319 QKAI
-2325 DKINTA
+2325 DKINSA

-2347 YDDLAA
+2347 YDNLAA
-2353 RINEEDGQTNP
+2353 RINEEDGQINP

-2420 VNGDNAKQHSVL
+2420 VNGDNAKQYSVL
-2432 DVKTKDG
+2432 NVEDKNG
-2439 NDTSFLEAIYPGLI
+2439 DTISFLEAIYPGLI
-2453 INNNGIKSY
+2453 VDNNGIKSY
-2462 NLHHYMTESVD
+2462 DLHHYMTESNDND
-2473 SDSAYPS
+2473 SKYRS

-2494 INSMLFDTQSNWFK
+2494 INSMLFDTQSNFFK
-2508 DIIYSL
+2508 NIVYSL
-2514 EYSFSDNTRQINEK
+2514 EDTFSDNTRQISEK
-2528 EYADFQQYVLS
+2528 EYADFQQYILS
-2539 GVYNNTPAIRLGINP
+2539 GVYNNTPAMRLSIKP
-2554 MFNKDGKFT
+2554 MFDEDGKFT
-2563 QFGLNNETD
+2563 QFGLDNETD
-2572 EIAERQRIFGYNA
+2572 ETAERQRIFGYNA
-2585 SSDIKFAV
+2585 STDIKFAV
-2593 NDIINPTQKEIEA
+2593 NDIINPTQKEIEV

-2625 AGIFG
+2625 AGIFS

-2635 LFNQYEAQQTGQ
+2635 LFNQYEARQTGQ
-2647 SKQTI
+2647 SRQTI

-2665 MMFDQAVNSNNPLI
+2665 MMFDQATNSDNPLI
-2679 KLAAIDIIKYAFVV
+2679 KLAAIDMIKYAFVV

-2717 FGGVSLV
+2717 FGGVNLV
-2724 KQILEEFNS
+2724 NQILEDFNNFAGT
-2733 RVSDYGVAED
+2733 YNVAED
-2743 YIRAHSDA
+2743 YVRAHSDA
-2751 SFIYHKTETK
+2751 SFIYHKTESK
-2761 VKVNKKLVNELNS
+2761 IKKGKTFVNELS
-2774 NRKSRDLLR
+2774 TNRKSRDLLR
-2783 FDLSDSRELEDT
+2783 FDLSDTTDLTNS
-2795 ISELQGELNI
+2795 IAELQGELNV
-2805 ETDEEERKRISK
+2805 ETDEEERKKIAK
-2817 EIKDLSDRL
+2817 DIKDLTDRL
-2826 SKLQKDRKLAIK
+2826 NVLKRDRKNAIK

-2848 LLPNDFRSNSYV
+2848 TLPNDFRSNSYV
-2860 EIKTKKTGDKEYRS
+2860 EIKTKKSKGKDYTS
-2874 ILYKIQSIGTTIYA
+2874 ILYKIQSIGTTVYA
-2888 YPLNKLDENETSSVS
+2888 YPINKLDENETSAIS

-2909 KFKPEGF
+2909 KFKPEAF
-2916 YLEYIDTLERN
+2916 YFEYINELEKN
-2927 NGENIGLEELNELA
+2927 NGENLELEDLNNIA
-2941 SQYSLGIKYKK
+2941 SKYNLGIKYKK
-2952 LRNQKVFDINHP
+2952 LRNKIVFDINHP
-2964 DKYNEGAAK
+2964 DKYNQGAARDA
-2973 SVINR
+2973 INKI
-2978 IADIYPNANGK
+2978 IAKYPLSNGK
-2989 EFTIQSIYLD
+2989 EFSIQSIYLD
-2999 RLVGYRFGHQQHIVT
+2999 RYVGFNFGNQQHIVGT
-3014 NYIDAETGEEGTIDT
+3014 YIDAESGNEITIDT
-3029 NFVFRKYSDNEIN
+3029 DFKFRKYSSNEIS
-3042 RFADLGIAISP
+3042 RLAALGINVAP
-3053 NTIVVKEV
+3053 NTIIVKEV
-3061 PKVENKNII
+3061 PKVENKGVIVE
-3070 LDTNEKKYATI
+3070 TNQIKHSSI

-3103 RRQVRKLEEKGFEG
+3103 RRQVRKLGEKGFEG
-3117 RKAQFGNEE
+3117 KKAQFGNEE
-3126 ENVYGAISNYVRTKV
+3126 ERVYGAINDYVKTKV
-3141 EQIHSNLNQFFAD
+3141 AEVHTNLNQFFAD
-3154 EDGHYHSVIEAET
+3154 EDGHYHSVVEAET

-3184 LLDGRALITK
+3184 LLDARALITK

-3208 SDNTINY
+3208 SDETINY
-3215 IEKIQDNIK
+3215 VKGIQESIK
-3224 SLLDSSKLE
+3224 SLIDSSKLE
-3233 QAETIFATDYLA
+3233 QAETLFATDYLA

-3287 LTRNVMADIRAKE
+3287 ITKNVMADIRAKE

-3319 DAKKDGVDLSFDDI
+3319 DAKKDGVNLSFDDI
-3333 IDADGRSIRPY
+3333 IDADGKSIRPY
-3344 NENFESDYRAIAKE
+3344 SKKFESDYKE
-3358 LKDAEANRI
+3358 IYKDFKQAEANI
-3367 NNPKDYILAQHK
+3367 IENPKAYILAKHK

-3384 LDHVNRRFVDSYYK
+3384 LDHVNRKFVDDYYK
-3398 ELYDNDEE
+3398 EFYDNDEE
-3406 MITHHMPI
+3406 MISKHLPI

-3421 RAQISKINEGR
+3421 RAQVSKINSGR
-3432 INGVLDPAD
+3432 INGVLDPSD
-3441 ESKLKDLQSKIIEL
+3441 EDKLKELQKKILEL
-3455 RSTMDFDTYEEKES
+3455 RSTFDYDRMEEKES
-3469 FIMGY
+3469 FYGGY
-3474 PGAVVNDKGEVVKI
+3474 PGAKVNDKGEVIEITDEK
-3488 INEEKYRKARIN
+3488 KYRQARISN
-3500 NYADCKALDNYLA
+3500 FVDCKALDDYLS
-3513 RINEIRNKYNDTKVK
+3513 RINEIRNKYNDSKIK
-3528 KGFEEQL
+3528 KGFDEQL
-3535 SKNLDIVETAE
+3535 KRNLDIVETAE
-3546 SRDAYGRL
+3546 ARDPYGRL

-3567 KRAKAWLAANA
+3567 KKAKAWLANNA
-3578 KWTVDPD
+3578 KWTVDSA
-3585 IQKEIHEAYK
+3585 IQEEIHEAYK
-3595 ALGYKGNRSEIFKVV
+3595 VLQYKGDRNSAYKVA
-3610 TKKLVKEGKI
+3610 VKRLIQKGDLH
-3620 TYDEYGRI
+3620 YDEYGRI
-3628 DGSAYSDE
+3628 DGSVFSDE
-3636 YQQKIKEEAERKYDI
+3636 DQQKIKDEVERKYYN
-3651 NKFGAYNDRILISNA
+3651 NKYSANSDRILISNA
-3666 PEDNT
+3666 PEDDT
-3671 VYPTEIYKRL
+3671 IYPTEIYRRM
-3681 SANGVPNEEYQKI
+3681 SSNGIPNEEYQKI
-3694 VKQVNDIL
+3694 VKKINDIL
-3702 RPYYD
+3702 KPYYD

-3744 NGKSIGWFIKNYVD
+3744 NGKSVGWFIKNYVD

-3775 AKGEKYYKSWERVNM
+3775 AKGEKYYKAWERVNM
-3790 MGIPKLD
+3790 MSIPKVD

-3802 ITDSEGN
+3802 VTDSEGN
-3809 IVYDETKPRV
+3809 IVYDETKPKV
-3819 PNRYLYST
+3819 PNRYLYSAI
-3827 LKVDMNKYLKNK
+3827 KVDMDKYLKNK
-3839 SGKKAAALRQEMEA
+3839 SSKKATALRQEMED

-3861 HTYLETV
+3861 HKYLETV

-3883 GDKEFKAWYERNH
+3883 GDKEFKEWYDRNH
-3896 VYNPFTHVF
+3896 VYNPFTHVY
-3905 EPTSIWRKTQVIPRY
+3905 EPTTIWRKTQVIPKH

-3926 AGYAQTELEPKAAY
+3926 AGYAQTELAPKPAY
-3940 KNASYKEGLGNID
+3940 KNNNYKEGLGNIA
-3953 NYKKSDNTTYDSN
+3953 NYKKTSDTTYDTD
-3966 KVLNKHQQRLL
+3966 KILNKHQQRLL
-3977 DYINAT
+3977 DYINSVLT
-3983 LISLSKT
+3983 SLAKT
-3990 ESAKRYIGQGY
+3990 ESSKRYIAQGY
-4001 MPMMSKGR
+4001 MPMMAKGK
-4009 EHDTKW
+4009 EHDAKW
-4015 WAEQFLEFLGY
+4015 WAAQFLEFLGY

-4053 MKQLRNKD
+4053 MQQLRNKD
-4061 SINIDNIK
+4061 SVNIENIK
-4069 KTKPNRISYT
+4069 KTKPNRISYKD
-4079 NEEEYNKAMA
+4079 EEEYNKAMTA
-4089 EYNARIEEAEAKNK
+4089 YNARLEEAEKKNK
-4103 AIHESLINRDYRTV
+4103 EIHEALINRDYRTV
-4117 ISNFITQAAHFNAI
+4117 LSNFITQAAHFNAI

-4149 IYEKNLGW
+4149 VYEKNIGW
-4157 SNLKRDNQRGAKDEI
+4157 ANLKRDGQRGAKDEI
-4172 NYLKQKDTRLEG
+4172 NYLKQKDTRLQG

-4203 NYTKAASVMQAFTSA
+4203 NYTKVASVMQAFTSA
-4218 KFMMLNITGGIGNI
+4218 KFMMLNITGGIGNV
-4232 TVGESAIA
+4232 TVGESSIA
-4240 GEYIAKDFF
+4240 GEYIAKEFF

-4255 KGKDMWVNAIPS
+4255 KGKEMWTNAAIS
-4267 FLRGIYSDKSTTLAD
+4267 FVRGVYSKDSTTLAD
-4282 AICKEFN
+4282 AICKFFN

-4311 ARFRNF
+4311 EKLRNF

-4340 NRLVPVADNVNRGKV
+4340 NRLVPVADNVNKGRI
-4355 AYRAMNRYEYIA
+4355 AYHAMNRYEYIA
-4367 KCHEDAMKQII
+4367 KCHEDAMKQIL
-4378 DGTELEAKFNEFISS
+4378 DGTELEEEFNNFISS
-4393 VKDDANKLKDYV
+4393 IKEDANKLKEYV
-4405 FGRKDFTTEFAY
+4405 FGRRDFVTEFAY
-4417 LYLTGKY
+4417 TRLTGK
-4424 ANMKKQFVD
+4424 NSDKKKQFVA

-4508 DKLGAAQA
+4508 DRLGAAQV

-4568 IRKMKAE
+4568 IRKMKAD

-4594 GYVDLASNFKTN
+4594 GYVDLATNFKTN

-4721 YAKENKLFVLGT
+4721 YAKENKLFVLTT

-4766 VDDIVNS
+4766 VDDIANT

>member
-11 RFADTETGTRLKEMC
+11 RFATTETGTRLKEMC

-36 TALVYNPNTDSGFTK
+36 VALVYNPNTDSGFTK
-51 EFDDYRKS
+51 EFDDYRKT

-73 HFDVNYQTTKSKY
+73 HFNVAYQTTKSKY
-86 SDTIQRFGYANSQ
+86 SDIIQRFGYANTQ

-105 RVVANN
+105 RVIANN

-125 SEHKD
+125 DEHKEN
-130 DRANYYANRTI
+130 RANYYANRTI
-141 KFIAKQLAVK
+141 KFIAKQLAIKV
-151 LMKVRNVPNT
+151 MKIRNIPST
-161 KENNIRVI
+161 KDNILRVV
-169 NQLLGYKTNEDFLSV
+169 NQLLGYNTIEGFESI

-191 NIEDRNTLAM
+191 SVEDRNVLAV

-233 IDERFDEEGLTE
+233 VDERFDEEGLTE
-245 DVFVNDDNQ
+245 DIFVNDDNQ
-254 DLVDASNKEY
+254 DLVDSSNIEY

-282 FMNGIDDSVRLI
+282 FMNGIDDSVKLI

-318 LGTIDFIDGKKAIAT
+318 LGTIDFIDGKKVIAT
-333 IISQCSRDNVN
+333 IISQCSRDNLN
-344 SFIKSIENIANNNKD
+344 SFIESIKDIANNNKE

-364 KLVDI
+364 KLADT
-369 LKSNKDFAYS
+369 LEANKDFAYS

-397 ADKQVHAISSNKESS
+397 ADRQVHAISSNKEANRS
-412 RTQSLRFSFQNNIKH
+412 QSLRFSFQNNIKH
-427 TSLINIES
+427 TSIINLES
-435 DAINAIANVNK
+435 TALDAIDKINE
-446 YITRYNSG
+446 YIKRYNVAV
-454 LKTNNDI
+454 KINDELRI
-461 RMQEAFSNIAS
+461 QEMFSNITS
-472 TLANALHVYYPD
+472 TLTNALHTYYPD

-490 ASFLRTN
+490 AAFIRSN
-497 KINGQVNVAANT
+497 KINGQVNVVANI
-509 NILISNLEGT
+509 NILTSNLKDTASSGT
-519 AKSATINQQYRKENE
+519 LNQQYRKENE
-534 DAKRNYK
+534 EAKRKYQ
-541 IALEEDSNAKLV
+541 IAIEEDSNAKLV
-553 IPHDSIVS
+553 IPHESIIS
-561 KQSIAYANELAN
+561 KQSIANANELAKL
-573 YLEPYSSI
+573 LEPYSSI

-666 IGDKYAP
+666 VGDKYAP
-673 TGYAK
+673 TDYAK
-678 QLLNISLFNG
+678 QLISISLFNG

-709 YTGFAN
+709 YSGFAN
-715 FFNVEKDFDAD
+715 FFNTEKD
-726 NKYDIKLANYFMR
+726 YDGGTKEALSLANYFMR

-748 IIRAARYAYHD
+748 IVRAARYAYHD

-769 NNEEVEAAIN
+769 NNEEFENAITN
-779 KALNDIPKTEK
+779 ELNNLPKTDKVPTE
-790 SPNAAQLKQ
+790 SQLKQ
-799 FIKIESRDDY
+799 FIKVESRDDY
-809 NQMINDLRATRINK
+809 NRMISDLRATRINR
-823 RKIKDYQILKD
+823 RKIMDYQILK
-834 ANHKGSYQNGD
+834 APAHKGSYKSGD
-845 NIAIGYTYTDE
+845 NLAIGYVYTDE
-856 LGNEDKY
+856 LGNQDRY
-863 ILQGKIVFDSDDN
+863 VLQGTAEFDSDNN
-876 MYITNAKPY
+876 MYIANAKPY

-892 SDVRQNLIDKIRRE
+892 SDVRQNLVDKIRRE
-906 ANRTGKIGDIV
+906 ANRTGKIGDVV

-923 INHPLFQQYHN
+923 INHPLFQQYRN

-940 TDMAHNINQWFVT
+940 TDMVHNINQWFVT
-953 DANGRIQQW
+953 DANGKIQEW
-962 QEGESPDHKSGEPK
+962 QEGESTDHKAGEPK
-976 FKEGW
+976 FKQGW
-981 GFDKESARKAYA
+981 GLDEESARKAYVV
-993 IYEVGEDHKHFV
+993 YEVGKGHKHFV

-1017 GSLFRDDRFIITNN
+1017 GSLFRDDRFVITNN

-1038 AQDLMKKLFSS
+1038 AQDLMDKLFSS
-1049 LYGGDVEA
+1049 LYGGDKDA

-1086 FITSYVNQQVEKFDT
+1086 FITSYVNQQVEKFDA
-1101 FKNIDVAGLI
+1101 FKNIDVAGII
-1111 NDQNVADFVLNT
+1111 NDQNVADFVLNI

-1173 SVAVEGAYLND
+1173 SVAIEGAYLND

-1256 LIGGPIQYENGKP
+1256 LIGGPIQYEDGRP
-1269 VIKNGVIQ
+1269 VIKNGVVQ

-1295 FEEWVRRIAGRGQ
+1295 FEEWVRRVAGRGQ
-1308 LTKYL
+1308 LAKYL

-1417 HIDDFNAHADAY
+1417 HINDFNARADAY

-1473 SKKQEFFRLYSA
+1473 KKKQEFFKLYSA

-1502 DKNGNIKF
+1502 DENGNIKF

-1518 IDYKM
+1518 IDYKV

-1543 YVTLVENEVVNPMT
+1543 YVTLAEQAINPMT

-1569 NAITKLESV
+1569 NVITKLESV

-1584 RAITRQKL
+1584 RNITRQKL
-1592 PGFHAAQITNVGFN
+1592 PGFHAAQITNVGFKATKDQVSY
-1606 SKKYTKE
+1606 SKE
-1613 NPFNLDGIDK
+1613 
-1623 TKFDVEVYDREKTPG
+1623 
-1638 YKSKALRIYIKGK
+1638 
-1651 KKGWFEL
+1651 
-1658 VKDKEDNNYS
+1658 
-1668 VHFKTTTE
+1668 
-1676 KIGKVEQDGKVVNPS
+1676 
-1691 TKEERDELYTAL
+1691 
-1703 RNAIPNGANVS
+1703 
-1714 TWGSI
+1714 
-1719 SDGGVYAL
+1719 
-1727 NKLGKGWK
+1727 
-1735 KVGER
+1735 
-1740 TIKHKK
+1740 
-1746 DNKDIVIPVYQK
+1746 
-1758 NGLTIS
+1758 
-1764 KTLRYHPVTKEHPE
+1764 LRYHPVTKEHPE
-1778 GERYVEIM
+1778 GERYIEIM
-1786 LPASNFG
+1786 LPKSNFN
-1793 FAKNADGTYKKSKED
+1793 FAKNEDGTYKAD
-1808 LLKELQAAGLDTLI
+1808 DNTLLKQLQDAKLDTLI

-1841 LLDDAQGST
+1841 FIDDAQGST

-1872 IQYSSYI
+1872 IQYSTSINANGDIQKVLYNDLAGKSY
-1879 DKHGNIRKQS
+1879 D
-1889 YSEKLDIYDYANYV
+1889 DY
-1903 NRHLEKADKIK
+1903 IK
-1914 NKSVKEAFEK
+1914 SQ
-1924 LNKEIDEQFEKSRKE
+1924 LNKE
-1939 LAEEETQAYDV
+1939 
-1950 LSDETKEIVKAAHK
+1950 
-1964 VFESQAVKNPETDK
+1964 
-1978 LTKDSYLKQLQFVA
+1978 
-1992 DYIRTNKTNLDDAD
+1992 
-2006 NNFISVHEDMV
+2006 
-2017 DSISNEYIDKKTFRS
+2017 
-2032 DKAKEILQAR
+2032 AKEKLVAAIKEGVNETTTLSNIAQEFGLQSR
-2042 IDKFD
+2042 EEFSKGKD
-2047 KAAKQLGIMSYDEY
+2047 LSMENSRE
-2061 LAQNVEDGNTRNA
+2061 A
-2074 RNNRILDDMIDILK
+2074 RNNRLLDDMIEILQS
-2088 DDISLEENLSRSNF
+2088 DESLEENLSRSNF
-2102 DDIINARDK
+2102 DDIIAARDK
-2111 VINPVVKKI
+2111 VINPVVKDI
-2120 RKARSPYDFL
+2120 REARSPYDFL
-2130 EQADYQE
+2130 DQADYQE

-2164 TINKA
+2164 TIDDK
-2169 NVIKINYH
+2169 NVININYH
-2177 YKDAKSLKKLKDRFG
+2177 YKDAKALEEFINRFG
-2192 KDNVKDLGNNKC
+2192 EDNVKKLGNNKC
-2204 TITHTRIG
+2204 RITHTRIG
-2212 WSEDNKNVDGRILT
+2212 WSKDNKNVDGRILT

-2264 NYDTTVAFIM
+2264 NYDTTCAFIM

-2282 EEYNANK
+2282 DEYNANK
-2289 SIYAEDTSKPI
+2289 SIYAEESSKPI

-2314 VTEDD
+2314 VTEEDSV
-2319 NIQKAI
+2319 QKAI
-2325 DKINTA
+2325 DKINSV

-2347 YDDLAA
+2347 YDDLAT
-2353 RINEEDGQTNP
+2353 RINEEDGQINP
-2364 PVERLMFDLNMLFA
+2364 PVEKLMFDLNMLFA

-2432 DVKTKDG
+2432 NVEDKNG
-2439 NDTSFLEAIYPGLI
+2439 NTISFLEAIYPGLI
-2453 INNNGIKSY
+2453 VDNNGIKSY
-2462 NLHHYMTESVD
+2462 DLHHYMTQSID

-2494 INSMLFDTQSNWFK
+2494 INSMLFDTQSDFFK
-2508 DIIYSL
+2508 NIVYSL
-2514 EYSFSDNTRQINEK
+2514 EDTFSDNTRRISEK
-2528 EYADFQQYVLS
+2528 EYADFQQYILS
-2539 GVYNNTPAIRLGINP
+2539 GVYNNTPAMRLAIKP
-2554 MFNKDGKFT
+2554 MFNEDGKFT
-2563 QFGLNNETD
+2563 QFGLDNETD

-2585 SSDIKFAV
+2585 STDIKFAV
-2593 NDIINPTQKEIEA
+2593 NDIINPTQKEIEV

-2635 LFNQYEAQQTGQ
+2635 LFNQYESRQTGQ
-2647 SKQTI
+2647 SRQTI

-2665 MMFDQAVNSNNPLI
+2665 MMFDQATNSDNPLI
-2679 KLAAIDIIKYAFVV
+2679 KLAAIDMIKYAFVV

-2717 FGGVSLV
+2717 FGGVNLV
-2724 KQILEEFNS
+2724 NQILEDFNNFAGT
-2733 RVSDYGVAED
+2733 YNVAED
-2743 YIRAHSDA
+2743 YVRAHSDA
-2751 SFIYHKTETK
+2751 SFIYHKTESK
-2761 VKVNKKLVNELNS
+2761 IKKGKTFVNELS
-2774 NRKSRDLLR
+2774 TNRKSRDLLR
-2783 FDLSDSRELEDT
+2783 FDLSDTTDLTNSIAELQ
-2795 ISELQGELNI
+2795 SELNV
-2805 ETDEEERKRISK
+2805 ETDEEERKKIAK
-2817 EIKDLSDRL
+2817 DIKDLTDRL
-2826 SKLQKDRKLAIK
+2826 NVLKRDRKNAIK

-2848 LLPNDFRSNSYV
+2848 TLPNDFRSNSYV
-2860 EIKTKKTGDKEYRS
+2860 EIKTKKSKGKDYTS
-2874 ILYKIQSIGTTIYA
+2874 ILYKIQSIGTTVYA
-2888 YPLNKLDENETSSVS
+2888 YPINKLDENETSAVS

-2909 KFKPEGF
+2909 KFKPEAF
-2916 YLEYIDTLERN
+2916 YFEYINELEKN
-2927 NGENIGLEELNELA
+2927 NGENLELEDLNNLA
-2941 SQYSLGIKYKK
+2941 SQYNLGIKYKK
-2952 LRNQKVFDINHP
+2952 LRNKIVFDINHP
-2964 DKYNEGAAK
+2964 DKYNQGAARDA
-2973 SVINR
+2973 INKI
-2978 IADIYPNANGK
+2978 IAKYPLSNGK
-2989 EFTIQSIYLD
+2989 EFSIQSIYLD
-2999 RLVGYRFGHQQHIVT
+2999 RYVGFNFGNQQHIVGT
-3014 NYIDAETGEEGTIDT
+3014 YIDAESGNEITIDT
-3029 NFVFRKYSDNEIN
+3029 DFKFRKYSSNEIS
-3042 RFADLGIAISP
+3042 RLAALGINVAP
-3053 NTIVVKEV
+3053 NTIIVKEV
-3061 PKVENKNII
+3061 PKVENKGVIVE
-3070 LDTNEKKYATI
+3070 TNQIKHSSI

-3103 RRQVRKLEEKGFEG
+3103 RRQVRKLGEKGFEG
-3117 RKAQFGNEE
+3117 KKAQFGNEE
-3126 ENVYGAISNYVRTKV
+3126 ERVYGAINDYVKTKV
-3141 EQIHSNLNQFFAD
+3141 AEVHTNLNQFFAD
-3154 EDGHYHSVIEAET
+3154 EDGHYHSVVEAET

-3184 LLDGRALITK
+3184 LLDARALITK

-3208 SDNTINY
+3208 SDETINY
-3215 IEKIQDNIK
+3215 VKGIQESIK
-3224 SLLDSSKLE
+3224 SLIDSSKLE
-3233 QAETIFATDYLA
+3233 QAETLFATDYLA

-3287 LTRNVMADIRAKE
+3287 ITKNVMANIRAKE

-3319 DAKKDGVDLSFDDI
+3319 DAKKDGVNLSFDDI
-3333 IDADGRSIRPY
+3333 IDADGKSIRPY
-3344 NENFESDYRAIAKE
+3344 SKKFESDYKE
-3358 LKDAEANRI
+3358 IYKDFKQAEANI
-3367 NNPKDYILAQHK
+3367 IENPKAYILAKHK

-3384 LDHVNRRFVDSYYK
+3384 LDHVNRKFVDDYYK
-3398 ELYDNDEE
+3398 EFYDNDEE
-3406 MITHHMPI
+3406 MISKHLPI

-3421 RAQISKINEGR
+3421 RAQVSKINSGR
-3432 INGVLDPAD
+3432 INGVLDPSD
-3441 ESKLKDLQSKIIEL
+3441 EDKLKELQKKILEL
-3455 RSTMDFDTYEEKES
+3455 RSTFDYDRMEEKES
-3469 FIMGY
+3469 FYGGY
-3474 PGAVVNDKGEVVKI
+3474 PGAKVNDKGEVIEITDEK
-3488 INEEKYRKARIN
+3488 KYRQARISN
-3500 NYADCKALDNYLA
+3500 FVDCKALDDYLS
-3513 RINEIRNKYNDTKVK
+3513 RINEIRNKYNDSKIK
-3528 KGFEEQL
+3528 KGFDEQL
-3535 SKNLDIVETAE
+3535 KRNLDIVETAE
-3546 SRDAYGRL
+3546 ARDPYGRL

-3567 KRAKAWLAANA
+3567 KKAKAWLANNA
-3578 KWTVDPD
+3578 KWTIDSA
-3585 IQKEIHEAYK
+3585 IQEEIHEAYK
-3595 ALGYKGNRSEIFKVV
+3595 VLQYKGDKNSAYKVA
-3610 TKKLVKEGKI
+3610 VKRLIQKGDLH
-3620 TYDEYGRI
+3620 YDEYGRI
-3628 DGSAYSDE
+3628 DGSVFSDE
-3636 YQQKIKEEAERKYDI
+3636 DQQKIKDEVERKYYN
-3651 NKFGAYNDRILISNA
+3651 NKYSANSDRILISNA
-3666 PEDNT
+3666 PEDDT
-3671 VYPTEIYKRL
+3671 IYPAEIYKRM
-3681 SANGVPNEEYQKI
+3681 SSNGIPNEEYQKI
-3694 VKQVNDIL
+3694 VKKINDIL
-3702 RPYYD
+3702 KPYYD
-3707 VSTKHVET
+3707 ISTKHVET

-3775 AKGEKYYKSWERVNM
+3775 AKGEKYYKAWERVNM
-3790 MGIPKLD
+3790 MSIPKVD

-3802 ITDSEGN
+3802 VTDSEGN
-3809 IVYDETKPRV
+3809 VVYDETKPRV
-3819 PNRYLYST
+3819 PNRYLYSA
-3827 LKVDMNKYLKNK
+3827 LKVDMDKYLKNK
-3839 SGKKAAALRQEMEA
+3839 SSKKATALRQEMED

-3861 HTYLETV
+3861 HKYLETV

-3883 GDKEFKAWYERNH
+3883 GDKEFKEWYDRNH
-3896 VYNPFTHVF
+3896 VYNPFTHVY
-3905 EPTSIWRKTQVIPRY
+3905 EPTTIWRKTQVIPKH

-3926 AGYAQTELEPKAAY
+3926 AGYAQTELAPKPAY
-3940 KNASYKEGLGNID
+3940 KNNNYKEGLGNIA
-3953 NYKKSDNTTYDSN
+3953 NYKKTSDTTYDTD
-3966 KVLNKHQQRLL
+3966 KILNKHQQRLL
-3977 DYINAT
+3977 DYINSVLT
-3983 LISLSKT
+3983 SLAKT
-3990 ESAKRYIGQGY
+3990 ESAKRYIAQGY
-4001 MPMMSKGR
+4001 MPMMAKGK
-4009 EHDTKW
+4009 EHDAKW
-4015 WAEQFLEFLGY
+4015 WAAQFLEFLGY

-4053 MKQLRNKD
+4053 MQQLRNKD
-4061 SINIDNIK
+4061 SVNIENIK
-4069 KTKPNRISYT
+4069 KTKPNKISYKD
-4079 NEEEYNKAMA
+4079 EEEYNKAMTA
-4089 EYNARIEEAEAKNK
+4089 YNARLEEAEKKNK
-4103 AIHESLINRDYRTV
+4103 EIHEALINRDYRTV
-4117 ISNFITQAAHFNAI
+4117 LSNFITQAAHFNAI

-4149 IYEKNLGW
+4149 VYEKNIGW
-4157 SNLKRDNQRGAKDEI
+4157 ANLKRDGQRGAKDEI
-4172 NYLKQKDTRLEG
+4172 NYLKQKDTRLQG

-4203 NYTKAASVMQAFTSA
+4203 NYTKVASVMQAFTSA

-4232 TVGESAIA
+4232 TVGESSIA
-4240 GEYIAKDFF
+4240 GEYIAKEFF

-4255 KGKDMWVNAIPS
+4255 KGKEMWTNAAIS
-4267 FLRGIYSDKSTTLAD
+4267 FVRGIYSKDSTTLAD
-4282 AICKEFN
+4282 AICKFFN

-4311 ARFRNF
+4311 EKLRNF

-4340 NRLVPVADNVNRGKV
+4340 NRLVPVADNVNKGRI

-4367 KCHEDAMKQII
+4367 KCHEDAMKQIL
-4378 DGTELEAKFNEFISS
+4378 DGTELEEEFNNFISS
-4393 VKDDANKLKDYV
+4393 IKEDANKLKEYV
-4405 FGRKDFTTEFAY
+4405 FGRRDFITEFAY
-4417 LYLTGKY
+4417 TRLTGK
-4424 ANMKKQFVD
+4424 NSDKKKQFVA

-4508 DKLGAAQA
+4508 DRLGAAQV

-4568 IRKMKAE
+4568 IRKMKAD

-4594 GYVDLASNFKTN
+4594 GYVDLATNFKTN

-4721 YAKENKLFVLGT
+4721 YAKENKLFVLTT

-4766 VDDIVNS
+4766 VDDIANT

>member
-11 RFADTETGTRLKEMC
+11 RFATTETGTRLKEMC

-51 EFDDYRKS
+51 EFDDYRKT

-73 HFDVNYQTTKSKY
+73 HFNVAYQTTKSKY
-86 SDTIQRFGYANSQ
+86 SDIIQRFGYANTQ

-105 RVVANN
+105 RVIANN

-125 SEHKD
+125 GEHKEN
-130 DRANYYANRTI
+130 RANYYANRTI
-141 KFIAKQLAVK
+141 KFIAKQLATKV
-151 LMKVRNVPNT
+151 MKIRNIPNT
-161 KENNIRVI
+161 KDNVLRVV
-169 NQLLGYKTNEDFLSV
+169 NQLLGYNTIEGFESI

-191 NIEDRNTLAM
+191 SVEDRNVLAV

-233 IDERFDEEGLTE
+233 VDERFDEEGLTE
-245 DVFVNDDNQ
+245 DIFVNDDNQ
-254 DLVDASNKEY
+254 DLVDSSNLEY

-282 FMNGIDDSVRLI
+282 FMNGIDDSVKLI

-318 LGTIDFIDGKKAIAT
+318 LGTIDFIDGKKVIAT
-333 IISQCSRDNVN
+333 IISQCSRDNLN
-344 SFIKSIENIANNNKD
+344 SFIKSIKDIANNKE

-364 KLVDI
+364 KLADT
-369 LKSNKDFAYS
+369 LEANKDFAYS

-397 ADKQVHAISSNKESS
+397 TDRQVHAISSNKEANRS
-412 RTQSLRFSFQNNIKH
+412 QSLRFSFQNNIKH
-427 TSLINIES
+427 TSIINLES
-435 DAINAIANVNK
+435 TSLDAVNK
-446 YITRYNSG
+446 INEYIKRYNVAV
-454 LKTNNDI
+454 KTNNELRI
-461 RMQEAFSNIAS
+461 QEMFSNITS
-472 TLANALHVYYPD
+472 TLTNALHAYYPD

-490 ASFLRTN
+490 AAFIRSN
-497 KINGQVNVAANT
+497 KINGQINVIANI
-509 NILISNLEGT
+509 NILISNLKDTASAGT
-519 AKSATINQQYRKENE
+519 LNQQYKKENE
-534 DAKRNYK
+534 EAKRKYQ
-541 IALEEDSNAKLV
+541 IAFEEDSSTKLV
-553 IPHDSIVS
+553 IPHENIIS
-561 KQSIAYANELAN
+561 KQSIASANELAKL
-573 YLEPYSSI
+573 LEPYSSI

-641 YNLSNILIEQRDAND
+641 YNLSNILIEQRDANG

-666 IGDKYAP
+666 VGDKYAP
-673 TGYAK
+673 TDYAK
-678 QLLNISLFNG
+678 QLISISLFNG

-709 YTGFAN
+709 YSGFAN
-715 FFNVEKDFDAD
+715 FFNTEKD
-726 NKYDIKLANYFMR
+726 YDGSTKEALSLANYFMR

-748 IIRAARYAYHD
+748 IVRAARYAYHD

-769 NNEEVEAAIN
+769 NNEEFENTIADE
-779 KALNDIPKTEK
+779 LNNLPKIDKVPTE
-790 SPNAAQLKQ
+790 SQFKQ
-799 FIKIESRDDY
+799 FIKVESRDDY
-809 NQMINDLRATRINK
+809 NRMISDLRATRINR
-823 RKIKDYQILKD
+823 RKIMDYQILKD
-834 ANHKGSYQNGD
+834 PNHKGSYKSGD
-845 NIAIGYTYTDE
+845 NLTIGYVYTDE
-856 LGNEDKY
+856 LGNQDRY
-863 ILQGKIVFDSDDN
+863 VLQGTAEFDSDN
-876 MYITNAKPY
+876 NIYITNAKPY

-892 SDVRQNLIDKIRRE
+892 SDVRQNLVDKIRRE
-906 ANRTGKIGDIV
+906 ANRTGKIGDVV

-923 INHPLFQQYHN
+923 VNHPLFQQYRN

-953 DANGRIQQW
+953 DANGKIQEW
-962 QEGESPDHKSGEPK
+962 QEGESTDHKAGEPK
-976 FKEGW
+976 FKQGW
-981 GFDKESARKAYA
+981 GLDEESARKAYA
-993 IYEVGEDHKHFV
+993 VYEVGKGHKHFV

-1017 GSLFRDDRFIITNN
+1017 GSLFRDDRFIITND

-1038 AQDLMKKLFSS
+1038 AQDLMDKLFSS
-1049 LYGGDVEA
+1049 LYGGDKDA
-1057 YIPFKSDGD
+1057 YIPFTSNGD

-1072 TDEQNKE
+1072 TDEQNEE

-1086 FITSYVNQQVEKFDT
+1086 FITSYVNQQVEKFDD
-1101 FKNIDVAGLI
+1101 FKNLDVAGLI

-1164 DYASDYSST
+1164 DYVSDYSST

-1222 VATFDEDGNQLSEDG
+1222 VDTEDVTGKLTDKDG

-1243 VKNAGLTIEQARD
+1243 VKNAGLTVEQART
-1256 LIGGPIQYENGKP
+1256 LM
-1269 VIKNGVIQ
+1269 
-1277 RKGGYQG
+1277 KGFTK

-1295 FEEWVRRIAGRGQ
+1295 FEEWVRRVAGRGQ
-1308 LTKYL
+1308 LAKYL

-1417 HIDDFNAHADAY
+1417 HIDDFNAHGDAY

-1467 VDSPLY
+1467 VNSPLY
-1473 SKKQEFFRLYSA
+1473 DKKQEFFRLYSA

-1502 DKNGNIKF
+1502 DENGNIKF

-1518 IDYKM
+1518 IDYKV

-1543 YVTLVENEVVNPMT
+1543 YVTLAEQAINPMT

-1569 NAITKLESV
+1569 NVITKLESV

-1584 RAITRQKL
+1584 RNITRQKL
-1592 PGFHAAQITNVGFN
+1592 PGFHAAQITNVGFKATKDQISY
-1606 SKKYTKE
+1606 SK
-1613 NPFNLDGIDK
+1613 
-1623 TKFDVEVYDREKTPG
+1623 
-1638 YKSKALRIYIKGK
+1638 
-1651 KKGWFEL
+1651 EL
-1658 VKDKEDNNYS
+1658 
-1668 VHFKTTTE
+1668 H
-1676 KIGKVEQDGKVVNPS
+1676 
-1691 TKEERDELYTAL
+1691 
-1703 RNAIPNGANVS
+1703 
-1714 TWGSI
+1714 
-1719 SDGGVYAL
+1719 
-1727 NKLGKGWK
+1727 
-1735 KVGER
+1735 
-1740 TIKHKK
+1740 
-1746 DNKDIVIPVYQK
+1746 
-1758 NGLTIS
+1758 
-1764 KTLRYHPVTKEHPE
+1764 YHPVTKEHPE
-1778 GERYVEIM
+1778 GERYIEIM
-1786 LPASNFG
+1786 LPKSNFN
-1793 FAKNADGTYKKSKED
+1793 FAKNEDGTYKDVDEVRD
-1808 LLKELQAAGLDTLI
+1808 ENGELVGGLLKQLQDAKLDTLI

-1841 LLDDAQGST
+1841 FLDDAQGST

-1889 YSEKLDIYDYANYV
+1889 YSEELDIYDYANYI

-1914 NKSVKEAFEK
+1914 DKSVKAAFDA
-1924 LNKEIDEQFEKSRKE
+1924 LNKEIDEAFDKSRKE
-1939 LAEEETQAYDV
+1939 LSEEEAQAYNA
-1950 LSDETKEIVKAAHK
+1950 LSDETKELVKIAHN
-1964 VFESQAVKNPETDK
+1964 VFETQAVRNKETGK

-2006 NNFISVHEDMV
+2006 DNFISVHEDIV
-2017 DSISNEYIDKKTFRS
+2017 DAISNEYIDKRIAKS
-2032 DKAKEILQAR
+2032 DRVKKILQDRIDRFNNKAKELGLMTYEEFLQQSPEEA
-2042 IDKFD
+2042 
-2047 KAAKQLGIMSYDEY
+2047 
-2061 LAQNVEDGNTRNA
+2061 NTRNA
-2074 RNNRILDDMIDILK
+2074 RNNKLLDDMIDILESNE
-2088 DDISLEENLSRSNF
+2088 SLEENLSRSNF
-2102 DDIINARDK
+2102 DDIIAARDK
-2111 VINPVVKKI
+2111 VINPVVKDI
-2120 RKARSPYDFL
+2120 REARSPYDFL
-2130 EQADYQE
+2130 NQADYQE

-2164 TINKA
+2164 TIDDK
-2169 NVIKINYH
+2169 NVININYH
-2177 YKDAKSLKKLKDRFG
+2177 YKDAKALKELINRFG
-2192 KDNVKDLGNNKC
+2192 KYNVKDLGNNKC
-2204 TITHTRIG
+2204 RITHTRIG

-2264 NYDTTVAFIM
+2264 NYDTTCAFIM

-2282 EEYNANK
+2282 DEYNANK
-2289 SIYAEDTSKPI
+2289 SIYAEESSKPI

-2314 VTEDD
+2314 VTEEDSV
-2319 NIQKAI
+2319 QKAI
-2325 DKINTA
+2325 DKINSV

-2340 NNNIVLD
+2340 NNNIILD

-2353 RINEEDGQTNP
+2353 RINEEDGQINP

-2420 VNGDNAKQHSVL
+2420 VNGDNAKQYSVL
-2432 DVKTKDG
+2432 NVEDKNGDII
-2439 NDTSFLEAIYPGLI
+2439 SFLEAIYPGLI
-2453 INNNGIKSY
+2453 VDNNGIKSY
-2462 NLHHYMTESVD
+2462 DLHHYMTESNDND
-2473 SDSAYPS
+2473 SKYRS

-2494 INSMLFDTQSNWFK
+2494 INSMLFDTQSNFFK
-2508 DIIYSL
+2508 NIVYSL
-2514 EYSFSDNTRQINEK
+2514 EDTFSDNTRQISEK
-2528 EYADFQQYVLS
+2528 EYADFQQYILN
-2539 GVYNNTPAIRLGINP
+2539 GVYNNTPAMRLSIKP
-2554 MFNKDGKFT
+2554 MFDKDGKFT
-2563 QFGLNNETD
+2563 QFGLDNKTD
-2572 EIAERQRIFGYNA
+2572 ETAERQRIFGYNA
-2585 SSDIKFAV
+2585 STDIKFAV
-2593 NDIINPTQKEIEA
+2593 NDIINPTQKEIEV

-2625 AGIFG
+2625 AGIFS

-2635 LFNQYEAQQTGQ
+2635 LFNQYEARQTGQ
-2647 SKQTI
+2647 SRQTI

-2665 MMFDQAVNSNNPLI
+2665 MMFDQATNSDNPLI
-2679 KLAAIDIIKYAFVV
+2679 KLAAIDMIKYAFVV

-2717 FGGVSLV
+2717 FGGVNLV
-2724 KQILEEFNS
+2724 NQILEDFNNFAGT
-2733 RVSDYGVAED
+2733 YNVAED
-2743 YIRAHSDA
+2743 YVRAHSDA
-2751 SFIYHKTETK
+2751 SFIYHKTESK
-2761 VKVNKKLVNELNS
+2761 IKKGKTFVNELS
-2774 NRKSRDLLR
+2774 TNRKSRDLLR
-2783 FDLSDSRELEDT
+2783 FDLSDTTDLTNS
-2795 ISELQGELNI
+2795 IAELQGELNV
-2805 ETDEEERKRISK
+2805 ETDEEERKKIAK
-2817 EIKDLSDRL
+2817 DIKDLTDRL
-2826 SKLQKDRKLAIK
+2826 NVLKRDRKNAIK

-2848 LLPNDFRSNSYV
+2848 TLPNDFRSNSYV
-2860 EIKTKKTGDKEYRS
+2860 EIKTKKSKGKDYTS
-2874 ILYKIQSIGTTIYA
+2874 ILYKIQSIGTTVYA
-2888 YPLNKLDENETSSVS
+2888 YPINKLDENETSAIS

-2916 YLEYIDTLERN
+2916 YFEYINELEKN
-2927 NGENIGLEELNELA
+2927 NGENLELEDLNNLA
-2941 SQYSLGIKYKK
+2941 SQYNLGIKYKK
-2952 LRNQKVFDINHP
+2952 LRNKIVFDINHP
-2964 DKYNEGAAK
+2964 DKYNQGAARDA
-2973 SVINR
+2973 INKI
-2978 IADIYPNANGK
+2978 IAKYPLSNGK
-2989 EFTIQSIYLD
+2989 EFSIQSIYLD
-2999 RLVGYRFGHQQHIVT
+2999 RYVGFNFGNQQHIVGT
-3014 NYIDAETGEEGTIDT
+3014 YIDAESGNEITIDT
-3029 NFVFRKYSDNEIN
+3029 DFKFRKYSSNEIS
-3042 RFADLGIAISP
+3042 RLAALGINVAP
-3053 NTIVVKEV
+3053 NTIIVKEV
-3061 PKVENKNII
+3061 PKVENKGVIVE
-3070 LDTNEKKYATI
+3070 TNQIKHSSI

-3103 RRQVRKLEEKGFEG
+3103 RRQVRKLGEKGFEG
-3117 RKAQFGNEE
+3117 KKAQFGNEE
-3126 ENVYGAISNYVRTKV
+3126 ERVYGAINDYVKTKV
-3141 EQIHSNLNQFFAD
+3141 AEVHTNLNQFFAD
-3154 EDGHYHSVIEAET
+3154 KDGHYHSVVEAET

-3184 LLDGRALITK
+3184 LLDARALITK

-3208 SDNTINY
+3208 SDETINY
-3215 IEKIQDNIK
+3215 VKGIQESIK
-3224 SLLDSSKLE
+3224 SLIDSSKLE
-3233 QAETIFATDYLA
+3233 QAETLFATDYLA

-3287 LTRNVMADIRAKE
+3287 ITKNVMADIRAKE

-3319 DAKKDGVDLSFDDI
+3319 DAKKDGVNLSFDDI
-3333 IDADGRSIRPY
+3333 IDADGKSIRPY
-3344 NENFESDYRAIAKE
+3344 NEKFESDYKE
-3358 LKDAEANRI
+3358 TYKNFKQAEANI
-3367 NNPKDYILAQHK
+3367 IENPKAYILAKHK

-3384 LDHVNRRFVDSYYK
+3384 LDHVNRKFVDDYYK
-3398 ELYDNDEE
+3398 EFYDNDEE
-3406 MITHHMPI
+3406 MISKHLPI

-3421 RAQISKINEGR
+3421 RAQVSKINSGR
-3432 INGVLDPAD
+3432 INGVLDPSD
-3441 ESKLKDLQSKIIEL
+3441 EDKLKELQKKILEL
-3455 RSTMDFDTYEEKES
+3455 RSTFDYDRMEEKES
-3469 FIMGY
+3469 FYGGY
-3474 PGAVVNDKGEVVKI
+3474 PGAKVNDKGEVIEITDEK
-3488 INEEKYRKARIN
+3488 KYRQARISN
-3500 NYADCKALDNYLA
+3500 FVDCKALDDYLS
-3513 RINEIRNKYNDTKVK
+3513 RINEIRNKYNDSKIK
-3528 KGFEEQL
+3528 KGFDEQL
-3535 SKNLDIVETAE
+3535 KRNLDIVETAE
-3546 SRDAYGRL
+3546 ARDPYGRL
-3554 RVPISQLE
+3554 RVPMSQLE

-3567 KRAKAWLAANA
+3567 KKAKAWLANNA
-3578 KWTVDPD
+3578 KWTIDPS
-3585 IQKEIHEAYK
+3585 IQEEIHEAYK
-3595 ALGYKGNRSEIFKVV
+3595 VLQYKGDRNSAYKVA
-3610 TKKLVKEGKI
+3610 VKRLIQKGDLH
-3620 TYDEYGRI
+3620 YDEYGRI
-3628 DGSAYSDE
+3628 DGSVFSDE
-3636 YQQKIKEEAERKYDI
+3636 DQQKIKDEVERKYYN
-3651 NKFGAYNDRILISNA
+3651 NKYSANSDRILISNA
-3666 PEDNT
+3666 PEDDT
-3671 VYPTEIYKRL
+3671 IYPTEIYRRM
-3681 SANGVPNEEYQKI
+3681 SSNGIPNEEYQKI
-3694 VKQVNDIL
+3694 VKKINDIL
-3702 RPYYD
+3702 KPYYD
-3707 VSTKHVET
+3707 ISTKHVET

-3744 NGKSIGWFIKNYVD
+3744 NGKSVGWFIKNYVD
-3758 LDAYNETAFNL
+3758 LDAYNKTAFNL

-3775 AKGEKYYKSWERVNM
+3775 AKGEKYYKAWERVNM
-3790 MGIPKLD
+3790 MSIPKVD

-3802 ITDSEGN
+3802 VTDSEGN
-3809 IVYDETKPRV
+3809 VVYDETKPRV
-3819 PNRYLYST
+3819 PNRYLYSA
-3827 LKVDMNKYLKNK
+3827 LKVDMDKYLKNK
-3839 SGKKAAALRQEMEA
+3839 SSKKATALRQEMED

-3861 HTYLETV
+3861 HKYLETV

-3883 GDKEFKAWYERNH
+3883 GDKEFKEWYNRNH
-3896 VYNPFTHVF
+3896 VYNPFTHVY
-3905 EPTSIWRKTQVIPRY
+3905 EPTTIWRKTQVIPKH

-3926 AGYAQTELEPKAAY
+3926 AGYAQTELAPKPAY
-3940 KNASYKEGLGNID
+3940 KNNNYKEGLGNIS
-3953 NYKKSDNTTYDSN
+3953 NYKKTSDTTYDTN
-3966 KVLNKHQQRLL
+3966 KILNKHQQRLL
-3977 DYINAT
+3977 DYINSILT
-3983 LISLSKT
+3983 SLAKT
-3990 ESAKRYIGQGY
+3990 ESAKRYIAQGY
-4001 MPMMSKGR
+4001 MPMMAKGK
-4009 EHDTKW
+4009 EHDAKW
-4015 WAEQFLEFLGY
+4015 WGAQFLEFLGY

-4053 MKQLRNKD
+4053 MQQLHNKD
-4061 SINIDNIK
+4061 SVNIENIK
-4069 KTKPNRISYT
+4069 KTKPDRISYKD
-4079 NEEEYNKAMA
+4079 EEEYNKAMTA
-4089 EYNARIEEAEAKNK
+4089 YNTRLEEAEKKNK
-4103 AIHESLINRDYRTV
+4103 EIHEALINRDYRTV
-4117 ISNFITQAAHFNAI
+4117 LSNFITQAAHFNAI

-4149 IYEKNLGW
+4149 VYEKNIGW
-4157 SNLKRDNQRGAKDEI
+4157 ANLKRDGQRGAKDEI
-4172 NYLKQKDTRLEG
+4172 NYLKQKDTRLQG

-4203 NYTKAASVMQAFTSA
+4203 NYTKVASVMQAFTSA
-4218 KFMMLNITGGIGNI
+4218 KFMMLNITGGIGNV
-4232 TVGESAIA
+4232 TVGESSIA
-4240 GEYIAKDFF
+4240 GEYIAKEFF

-4255 KGKDMWVNAIPS
+4255 KGKEMWTNAAIS
-4267 FLRGIYSDKSTTLAD
+4267 FVRGVYSKDSTTLAD
-4282 AICKEFN
+4282 AICKFFN

-4311 ARFRNF
+4311 EKLRNF

-4340 NRLVPVADNVNRGKV
+4340 NRLVPVADNVNKGRI

-4367 KCHEDAMKQII
+4367 KCHEDAMKQIL
-4378 DGTELEAKFNEFISS
+4378 DGTELEEEFNNFISS
-4393 VKDDANKLKDYV
+4393 IKEDANKLKEYV
-4405 FGRKDFTTEFAY
+4405 FGRRDFVTEFAY
-4417 LYLTGKY
+4417 TRLTGKY
-4424 ANMKKQFVD
+4424 SDKKKQFVA

-4438 EKKAEIEFKKN
+4438 EKKADIEFKKN
-4449 PTIMEQLDLK
+4449 PTLMEQLDLK

-4508 DKLGAAQA
+4508 DRLGAAQV

-4568 IRKMKAE
+4568 IRKMKVD

-4594 GYVDLASNFKTN
+4594 GYVDLATNFKTN

-4721 YAKENKLFVLGT
+4721 YAKENKLFVLTT

-4766 VDDIVNS
+4766 VDDIANT

>member
-11 RFADTETGTRLKEMC
+11 GFAATETGTRLKEMC

-51 EFDDYRKS
+51 EFDDYRKT

-73 HFDVNYQTTKSKY
+73 HFNVAYQTTKSKY
-86 SDTIQRFGYANSQ
+86 SDIIQRFGYANTQ

-105 RVVANN
+105 RVIANN

-125 SEHKD
+125 DEHKEN
-130 DRANYYANRTI
+130 RANYYANRTI
-141 KFIAKQLAVK
+141 KFIAKQLAIKV
-151 LMKVRNVPNT
+151 MKIRNIPNT
-161 KENNIRVI
+161 KDNTLRVV
-169 NQLLGYKTNEDFLSV
+169 NQLLGYNTIEGFESI

-191 NIEDRNTLAM
+191 SAEDRNVLAV
-201 FKEMLTNKAKF
+201 FKEMITNKAKF

-233 IDERFDEEGLTE
+233 VDERFDEEGLTE
-245 DVFVNDDNQ
+245 DIFVNDDNQ
-254 DLVDASNKEY
+254 DLVDSSNLEY

-282 FMNGIDDSVRLI
+282 FMNGIDDSVKLI

-333 IISQCSRDNVN
+333 IISQCSRDNLN
-344 SFIKSIENIANNNKD
+344 SFIKSIKDIANNNKE

-364 KLVDI
+364 KLADT
-369 LKSNKDFAYS
+369 LEANKDFAYS
-379 FRRQFIRS
+379 FRRQFIKS

-427 TSLINIES
+427 TSIINLES
-435 DAINAIANVNK
+435 DALDAIDKINE
-446 YITRYNSG
+446 YIKRYNVAVKS
-454 LKTNNDI
+454 NNELRI
-461 RMQEAFSNIAS
+461 LRIQEAFSNITS
-472 TLANALHVYYPD
+472 TLANALHAYYPD

-490 ASFLRTN
+490 AAFLRTN
-497 KINGQVNVAANT
+497 KINGQTNVVANA
-509 NILISNLEGT
+509 NILISNLKET
-519 AKSATINQQYRKENE
+519 AKNATINQQHRKENE
-534 DAKRNYK
+534 EAKRK
-541 IALEEDSNAKLV
+541 HMIALEEDSNAKLV
-553 IPHDSIVS
+553 IPHESIIS
-561 KQSIAYANELAN
+561 RQSIAYANELAKL
-573 YLEPYSSI
+573 LEPYSSI

-666 IGDKYAP
+666 VGDKYAP
-673 TGYAK
+673 TDYAK
-678 QLLNISLFNG
+678 QLISISLFNG

-709 YTGFAN
+709 YSGFAN
-715 FFNVEKDFDAD
+715 FFNTEKD
-726 NKYDIKLANYFMR
+726 YDGGTKEALSLANYFMR

-748 IIRAARYAYHD
+748 IVRAARYAYHD

-769 NNEEVEAAIN
+769 NNEEFENAITDE
-779 KALNDIPKTEK
+779 LNNLPKTDKVPTE
-790 SPNAAQLKQ
+790 SQLKQ
-799 FIKIESRDDY
+799 FIKVESRDDY
-809 NQMINDLRATRINK
+809 NMMISDLRATRINR
-823 RKIKDYQILKD
+823 RKIMDYQILKD
-834 ANHKGSYQNGD
+834 PAHKGSYKSGD
-845 NIAIGYTYTDE
+845 NITIGYVYTDE
-856 LGNEDKY
+856 LGNQDRY
-863 ILQGKIVFDSDDN
+863 VLQGTAEFDSDNN
-876 MYITNAKPY
+876 MYIVNAKPY

-892 SDVRQNLIDKIRRE
+892 SDVRQNLVDKIRRE
-906 ANRTGKIGDIV
+906 ANRTGKIGDVV

-923 INHPLFQQYHN
+923 INHPLFKQYRN

-953 DANGRIQQW
+953 DANGKIQEW
-962 QEGESPDHKSGEPK
+962 QEGESTDHKAGEPK
-976 FKEGW
+976 FKQGW
-981 GFDKESARKAYA
+981 GLDEESARKAYA
-993 IYEVGEDHKHFV
+993 VYEVGKGHKHFV
-1005 EYNDKTKGLTFT
+1005 EYNDKTKSLTFT
-1017 GSLFRDDRFIITNN
+1017 GSLFRDDRFVITNN

-1038 AQDLMKKLFSS
+1038 AQDLMDKLFSS
-1049 LYGGDVEA
+1049 LYGGDKDA

-1086 FITSYVNQQVEKFDT
+1086 FITSYVNQQIEKFDA

-1173 SVAVEGAYLND
+1173 SVVVEGAYLND

-1208 ITIKNTVRTSEQCK
+1208 ITIKNTIRTSEQCK
-1222 VATFDEDGNQLSEDG
+1222 VDTEDVTGKLTDKDG

-1243 VKNAGLTIEQARD
+1243 VKNAGLTVMQARN
-1256 LIGGPIQYENGKP
+1256 LM
-1269 VIKNGVIQ
+1269 
-1277 RKGGYQG
+1277 KGFTG

-1295 FEEWVRRIAGRGQ
+1295 FEEWIRRVAGRGQ
-1308 LTKYL
+1308 LAKYL

-1473 SKKQEFFRLYSA
+1473 KKKQEFFRLYSA

-1502 DKNGNIKF
+1502 DENGNIKF

-1518 IDYKM
+1518 IDYKV

-1543 YVTLVENEVVNPMT
+1543 YVTLAEQAINPMT

-1569 NAITKLESV
+1569 NVITKLESV

-1584 RAITRQKL
+1584 RNITRQKL
-1592 PGFHAAQITNVGFN
+1592 PGFHAAQITNVGFKATKDQVSY
-1606 SKKYTKE
+1606 SKE
-1613 NPFNLDGIDK
+1613 
-1623 TKFDVEVYDREKTPG
+1623 
-1638 YKSKALRIYIKGK
+1638 
-1651 KKGWFEL
+1651 
-1658 VKDKEDNNYS
+1658 
-1668 VHFKTTTE
+1668 
-1676 KIGKVEQDGKVVNPS
+1676 
-1691 TKEERDELYTAL
+1691 
-1703 RNAIPNGANVS
+1703 
-1714 TWGSI
+1714 
-1719 SDGGVYAL
+1719 
-1727 NKLGKGWK
+1727 
-1735 KVGER
+1735 
-1740 TIKHKK
+1740 
-1746 DNKDIVIPVYQK
+1746 
-1758 NGLTIS
+1758 
-1764 KTLRYHPVTKEHPE
+1764 LRYHPATKEHPE
-1778 GERYVEIM
+1778 GERYIEIM
-1786 LPASNFG
+1786 LPKSNFG
-1793 FAKNADGTYKKSKED
+1793 FAKNEDGTYKAD
-1808 LLKELQAAGLDTLI
+1808 DDTLLKQLQDAGLDTLI

-1830 KQSVCVMKVVG
+1830 KQSICVMKVVG
-1841 LLDDAQGST
+1841 FLDDAQGST

-1889 YSEKLDIYDYANYV
+1889 YSERLDIYDYANYI

-1914 NKSVKEAFEK
+1914 DKSVKAAFDA
-1924 LNKEIDEQFEKSRKE
+1924 LNKEIDEAFDKSRNE
-1939 LAEEETQAYDV
+1939 LSEEESQAYNA
-1950 LSDETKEIVKAAHK
+1950 LSDETKELVKTAHN
-1964 VFESQAVKNPETDK
+1964 VFETQAVRNKETGK

-2006 NNFISVHEDMV
+2006 NNFISVHEDIV
-2017 DSISNEYIDKKTFRS
+2017 DAISNEYIDKRIAKS
-2032 DKAKEILQAR
+2032 DRVKKILQDRIDRFNNKAKELGLMTYEEFLQQSPEEA
-2042 IDKFD
+2042 
-2047 KAAKQLGIMSYDEY
+2047 
-2061 LAQNVEDGNTRNA
+2061 NTRNA
-2074 RNNRILDDMIDILK
+2074 RNNRLLDDMIDILESNE
-2088 DDISLEENLSRSNF
+2088 SLEENLSRSNF
-2102 DDIINARDK
+2102 DDIIAARDK
-2111 VINPVVKKI
+2111 VINPVVKDI
-2120 RKARSPYDFL
+2120 REARSPYDFL
-2130 EQADYQE
+2130 DQADYQE

-2164 TINKA
+2164 TIDAK
-2169 NVIKINYH
+2169 NVININYH
-2177 YKDAKSLKKLKDRFG
+2177 YKDAKALKELINRFG

-2204 TITHTRIG
+2204 RITHTRIG

-2264 NYDTTVAFIM
+2264 NYDTTCAFIM

-2282 EEYNANK
+2282 DEYNANK
-2289 SIYAEDTSKPI
+2289 SIYAEESSKPI

-2314 VTEDD
+2314 VTEEDSV
-2319 NIQKAI
+2319 QKAI
-2325 DKINTA
+2325 DKINSV

-2353 RINEEDGQTNP
+2353 RINEEDGQINP

-2386 QGISSLAR
+2386 QGISNLAR

-2420 VNGDNAKQHSVL
+2420 INGDNAKQHSVL
-2432 DVKTKDG
+2432 NVKDKNG
-2439 NDTSFLEAIYPGLI
+2439 DTISFLEAIYPGLI
-2453 INNNGIKSY
+2453 VDNNGIKSY
-2462 NLHHYMTESVD
+2462 DLHHYMTQSID

-2494 INSMLFDTQSNWFK
+2494 INSMLFDTQSDFFK
-2508 DIIYSL
+2508 NIVYSL
-2514 EYSFSDNTRQINEK
+2514 EDTFSDNTRQISEK
-2528 EYADFQQYVLS
+2528 EYADFQQYILS
-2539 GVYNNTPAIRLGINP
+2539 GVYNNTPAMRLAIKP
-2554 MFNKDGKFT
+2554 MFDENGKFT
-2563 QFGLNNETD
+2563 QFGLDNETD

-2585 SSDIKFAV
+2585 STDIKFAV
-2593 NDIINPTQKEIEA
+2593 NDIINPTQKEIEV

-2635 LFNQYEAQQTGQ
+2635 LFNQYEAKQTGQ
-2647 SKQTI
+2647 SRQTI

-2665 MMFDQAVNSNNPLI
+2665 MMFDQATNSDNPLI
-2679 KLAAIDIIKYAFVV
+2679 KLAAIDMIKYAFVV

-2717 FGGVSLV
+2717 FGGVNLV
-2724 KQILEEFNS
+2724 NQILEDFNNFAGT
-2733 RVSDYGVAED
+2733 YNVAED
-2743 YIRAHSDA
+2743 YVRAHSDA
-2751 SFIYHKTETK
+2751 SFIYHKTESK
-2761 VKVNKKLVNELNS
+2761 IKKGKTFVNELS
-2774 NRKSRDLLR
+2774 TNRKSRDLLR
-2783 FDLSDSRELEDT
+2783 FDLSDTTDLTNS
-2795 ISELQGELNI
+2795 IAELQSELNI
-2805 ETDEEERKRISK
+2805 ETDEEERKKIAK
-2817 EIKDLSDRL
+2817 DIKDLTDRL
-2826 SKLQKDRKLAIK
+2826 NVLKRDRKNAIK

-2848 LLPNDFRSNSYV
+2848 TLPNDFRSNSYV
-2860 EIKTKKTGDKEYRS
+2860 EIKTKKSKGKDYTS
-2874 ILYKIQSIGTTIYA
+2874 ILYKIQSIGTTVYA
-2888 YPLNKLDENETSSVS
+2888 YPINKLDENETSAVS
-2903 LTKENN
+2903 LNKENN
-2909 KFKPEGF
+2909 KFKPEAF
-2916 YLEYIDTLERN
+2916 YFEYINELEKN
-2927 NGENIGLEELNELA
+2927 NGENLKLEDLNNLA
-2941 SQYSLGIKYKK
+2941 SQYNLGIKYKK
-2952 LRNQKVFDINHP
+2952 LRNKIVFDINHP
-2964 DKYNEGAAK
+2964 DKYNQGAARDA
-2973 SVINR
+2973 INKI
-2978 IADIYPNANGK
+2978 IAKYPLSNGK
-2989 EFTIQSIYLD
+2989 EFSIQSIYLD
-2999 RLVGYRFGHQQHIVT
+2999 RYVGFNFGNQQHIVGT
-3014 NYIDAETGEEGTIDT
+3014 YIDAESGNEITIDT
-3029 NFVFRKYSDNEIN
+3029 NFKFRKYSSNEIS
-3042 RFADLGIAISP
+3042 RLAALGINVAP
-3053 NTIVVKEV
+3053 NTIIVKEV
-3061 PKVENKNII
+3061 PKVENKGVIVE
-3070 LDTNEKKYATI
+3070 TNQIKHSSI

-3103 RRQVRKLEEKGFEG
+3103 RRQVRKLGEKGFEG
-3117 RKAQFGNEE
+3117 KKAQFGNEE
-3126 ENVYGAISNYVRTKV
+3126 ERVYGAINDYVKTKV
-3141 EQIHSNLNQFFAD
+3141 EEVHTNLNQFFAD
-3154 EDGHYHSVIEAET
+3154 ENGHYHSVVEAET

-3184 LLDGRALITK
+3184 LLDARALITK

-3208 SDNTINY
+3208 SDETINY
-3215 IEKIQDNIK
+3215 VKGIQESIK
-3224 SLLDSSKLE
+3224 SLIDSSKLE
-3233 QAETIFATDYLA
+3233 QAEILFATDYLA

-3287 LTRNVMADIRAKE
+3287 ITKNVMADIRAKE

-3319 DAKKDGVDLSFDDI
+3319 DAKKDGVNLSFDDI
-3333 IDADGRSIRPY
+3333 IDADGKSIRPY
-3344 NENFESDYRAIAKE
+3344 NEKFESDYKE
-3358 LKDAEANRI
+3358 LYKNFKQAEANI
-3367 NNPKDYILAQHK
+3367 IENPKAYILAKHK

-3384 LDHVNRRFVDSYYK
+3384 LDHVNRRFVDDYYK
-3398 ELYDNDEE
+3398 EFYDNDEE
-3406 MITHHMPI
+3406 MISKHLPI

-3421 RAQISKINEGR
+3421 RAQISRINSGR
-3432 INGVLDPAD
+3432 INGVLDPSD
-3441 ESKLKDLQSKIIEL
+3441 EDKLKELQKKILEL
-3455 RSTMDFDTYEEKES
+3455 RSTFDYDRMEEKES
-3469 FIMGY
+3469 FYGGY
-3474 PGAVVNDKGEVVKI
+3474 PGAKVNDKGEVIEITDEK
-3488 INEEKYRKARIN
+3488 KYRQARISN
-3500 NYADCKALDNYLA
+3500 FVDCKALDDYLS
-3513 RINEIRNKYNDTKVK
+3513 RINEIRNKYNDSKIK
-3528 KGFEEQL
+3528 KGFDEQL
-3535 SKNLDIVETAE
+3535 KRNLDIVETAE
-3546 SRDAYGRL
+3546 ARDPYGRL
-3554 RVPISQLE
+3554 RVPMSQLE
-3562 ANEDY
+3562 TNEDY
-3567 KRAKAWLAANA
+3567 KKAKAWLANNA
-3578 KWTVDPD
+3578 KWTVDSS
-3585 IQKEIHEAYK
+3585 IQEEIHEAYK
-3595 ALGYKGNRSEIFKVV
+3595 VLQYKGDKNSAYKVA
-3610 TKKLVKEGKI
+3610 VKRLIQKGDLH
-3620 TYDEYGRI
+3620 YDEYGRI
-3628 DGSAYSDE
+3628 DGSVFSDE
-3636 YQQKIKEEAERKYDI
+3636 DQQKIKDEVERKYYN
-3651 NKFGAYNDRILISNA
+3651 NKYSANSDRILISNA
-3666 PEDNT
+3666 PEDDT
-3671 VYPTEIYKRL
+3671 IYPAEIYKRM
-3681 SANGVPNEEYQKI
+3681 SSNGIPNEEYQKI
-3694 VKQVNDIL
+3694 VKKINDIL
-3702 RPYYD
+3702 KPYYD
-3707 VSTKHVET
+3707 ISTKHVET

-3744 NGKSIGWFIKNYVD
+3744 NGKSVGWFIKNYVD

-3775 AKGEKYYKSWERVNM
+3775 AKGEKYYKAWERVNM
-3790 MGIPKLD
+3790 MSIPKVD

-3802 ITDSEGN
+3802 VTDSEGN

-3819 PNRYLYST
+3819 PNRYLYSA
-3827 LKVDMNKYLKNK
+3827 LKVDMDKYLKNK
-3839 SGKKAAALRQEMEA
+3839 SSKKVAALRQEMED

-3861 HTYLETV
+3861 HKYLETV

-3883 GDKEFKAWYERNH
+3883 GDKEFKEWYDRNH
-3896 VYNPFTHVF
+3896 VYNPFTHVY
-3905 EPTSIWRKTQVIPRY
+3905 EPTTIWRKTQVIPKH

-3926 AGYAQTELEPKAAY
+3926 AGYAQTELAPKPAY
-3940 KNASYKEGLGNID
+3940 KNNNYKEGLGNIA
-3953 NYKKSDNTTYDSN
+3953 NYKKTSDTTYDTD
-3966 KVLNKHQQRLL
+3966 KILNKHQQRLL
-3977 DYINAT
+3977 DYINSVLT
-3983 LISLSKT
+3983 SLAKT
-3990 ESAKRYIGQGY
+3990 ESAKRYIAQGY
-4001 MPMMSKGR
+4001 MPMMAKGK
-4009 EHDTKW
+4009 EHDAKW
-4015 WAEQFLEFLGY
+4015 WAAQFLEFLGY

-4053 MKQLRNKD
+4053 MQQLRNKD
-4061 SINIDNIK
+4061 SVNIENIK
-4069 KTKPNRISYT
+4069 KTKPNRISYKD
-4079 NEEEYNKAMA
+4079 EEEYNKAMTA
-4089 EYNARIEEAEAKNK
+4089 YNARIEEAEKKNK
-4103 AIHESLINRDYRTV
+4103 EIHEALINRDYRTV
-4117 ISNFITQAAHFNAI
+4117 LSNFITQAAHFNAI

-4149 IYEKNLGW
+4149 VYEKNIGW
-4157 SNLKRDNQRGAKDEI
+4157 ANLKRDGQRGAKDEI
-4172 NYLKQKDTRLEG
+4172 NYLKQKDTRLQG

-4203 NYTKAASVMQAFTSA
+4203 NYTKVASVMQAFTSA
-4218 KFMMLNITGGIGNI
+4218 KFMMLNITGGIGNV
-4232 TVGESAIA
+4232 TVGESSIA
-4240 GEYIAKDFF
+4240 GEYIAKEFF

-4255 KGKDMWVNAIPS
+4255 KGKEMWTNAAIS
-4267 FLRGIYSDKSTTLAD
+4267 FVRGIYSKDSTTLAD
-4282 AICKEFN
+4282 AICKFFN

-4299 SDGNK
+4299 SDDNK

-4311 ARFRNF
+4311 EKLRNF

-4340 NRLVPVADNVNRGKV
+4340 NRLVPVADNVNKGRI
-4355 AYRAMNRYEYIA
+4355 AYHAMNRYEYIA
-4367 KCHEDAMKQII
+4367 KCHEDAMKQIL
-4378 DGTELEAKFNEFISS
+4378 DGTELEEEFNNFISS
-4393 VKDDANKLKDYV
+4393 IKEDANKLKEYV
-4405 FGRKDFTTEFAY
+4405 FGRRDFVTEFAY
-4417 LYLTGKY
+4417 TRLTGK
-4424 ANMKKQFVD
+4424 NSDKKKQFVA

-4459 DGKLAFKDGSILAE
+4459 NGKLAFKDGSILAE

-4481 EVSDAYRLLGEFKGK
+4481 EVSDAYKLLGEFKGK

-4508 DKLGAAQA
+4508 DKLGAAQV

-4540 RRQGYFNEERG
+4540 RKQGYFNEERG

-4568 IRKMKAE
+4568 IRKMKAD

-4594 GYVDLASNFKTN
+4594 GYVDLATNFKTN

-4707 IEGDDYNWDYTSGR
+4707 IEGDDYNWNYTSGR
-4721 YAKENKLFVLGT
+4721 YAKENKLFVLTT

-4766 VDDIVNS
+4766 VDDIANS

>member
-11 RFADTETGTRLKEMC
+11 RFAATETGTRLKEMC

-51 EFDDYRKS
+51 EFDNYRKT

-73 HFDVNYQTTKSKY
+73 HFNVADQTTKSKY
-86 SDTIQRFGYANSQ
+86 SDIIQRFGYANTQ

-105 RVVANN
+105 RVIANN

-125 SEHKD
+125 DEHKEN
-130 DRANYYANRTI
+130 RANYYANRTI
-141 KFIAKQLAVK
+141 KFIAKQLAIKV
-151 LMKVRNVPNT
+151 MKIRNIPST
-161 KENNIRVI
+161 KDNVLRVV
-169 NQLLGYKTNEDFLSV
+169 NQLLGYNTIEGFESI

-191 NIEDRNTLAM
+191 SAEDRNVLAV

-233 IDERFDEEGLTE
+233 VDERFNEEGLTE
-245 DVFVNDDNQ
+245 DTFVNDDNQ

-264 DVDTTTARWDDNS
+264 DVDSTTARWDDNS

-318 LGTIDFIDGKKAIAT
+318 LGTLDFIDGKKAIAT
-333 IISQCSRDNVN
+333 IISQCSRDNLN
-344 SFIKSIENIANNNKD
+344 SFIKSIKDIADNNKE

-364 KLVDI
+364 KLADT
-369 LKSNKDFAYS
+369 LEANKDFAYS

-397 ADKQVHAISSNKESS
+397 ADRQVHAISSNKEAS
-412 RTQSLRFSFQNNIKH
+412 RSQSLRFSFQNNIKH
-427 TSLINIES
+427 TSIINLES
-435 DAINAIANVNK
+435 TALDAIDKINE
-446 YITRYNSG
+446 YIKRYNVAV
-454 LKTNNDI
+454 KINNELRI
-461 RMQEAFSNIAS
+461 QEMFSNITS
-472 TLANALHVYYPD
+472 TLTNALHTYYPD

-490 ASFLRTN
+490 AAFIRSN
-497 KINGQVNVAANT
+497 KINGQVNVVANI
-509 NILISNLEGT
+509 NILTNNLKDTASSGT
-519 AKSATINQQYRKENE
+519 LNQQYRKENE
-534 DAKRNYK
+534 EAKRKYQ
-541 IALEEDSNAKLV
+541 ISFEEDSSAKLV
-553 IPHDSIVS
+553 IPHESIIS
-561 KQSIAYANELAN
+561 KQSIASANELAKL
-573 YLEPYSSI
+573 LEPYSSI

-641 YNLSNILIEQRDAND
+641 YNLSNILIEQKDAND

-666 IGDKYAP
+666 VGNKYAP
-673 TGYAK
+673 TDYAK
-678 QLLNISLFNG
+678 QLISISLFNG

-709 YTGFAN
+709 YSGFAN
-715 FFNVEKDFDAD
+715 FFNTEKD
-726 NKYDIKLANYFMR
+726 YDGGTKEALSLANYFMR

-748 IIRAARYAYHD
+748 IVRAARYAYHD

-769 NNEEVEAAIN
+769 NNEEFENAITN
-779 KALNDIPKTEK
+779 ELNNLPKTDKVPTE
-790 SPNAAQLKQ
+790 SQLKQ
-799 FIKIESRDDY
+799 FIKVESRDDY
-809 NQMINDLRATRINK
+809 NRMISDLRATRINR
-823 RKIKDYQILKD
+823 RKIMDYQILKD
-834 ANHKGSYQNGD
+834 STHKGSYKTGD
-845 NIAIGYTYTDE
+845 NITVGYVYTDE
-856 LGNEDKY
+856 SGNQDRY
-863 ILQGKIVFDSDDN
+863 VLQGTVEFDSN
-876 MYITNAKPY
+876 NNVYITNAKHY

-892 SDVRQNLIDKIRRE
+892 SDVRQNLVDKIRRE
-906 ANRTGKIGDIV
+906 ANRTGKIGDV
-917 INKQIN
+917 TINKQIN
-923 INHPLFQQYHN
+923 INHPLFQQYRN

-953 DANGRIQQW
+953 DANGKIQEW
-962 QEGESPDHKSGEPK
+962 QEGESTDHKAGEPK
-976 FKEGW
+976 FKQGW
-981 GFDKESARKAYA
+981 GFDEESARKAYA
-993 IYEVGEDHKHFV
+993 IYEVGKGHKHFV
-1005 EYNDKTKGLTFT
+1005 EYNDKTKALTFT
-1017 GSLFRDDRFIITNN
+1017 GSLFKDDRFIITNN

-1038 AQDLMKKLFSS
+1038 AQDLMDKLFSS
-1049 LYGGDVEA
+1049 LYGGDKDA

-1079 VTKMISD
+1079 VTQMISD
-1086 FITSYVNQQVEKFDT
+1086 FITNYVNQQVEKFDA
-1101 FKNIDVAGLI
+1101 FKNLDVAGLI

-1192 NFKNPLDVKQM
+1192 NFKNPIDVKQM

-1222 VATFDEDGNQLSEDG
+1222 IDTDDTTGKLTDKDG
-1237 SLVKDL
+1237 SLIKDL
-1243 VKNAGLTIEQARD
+1243 VKNAGLTVEQARS
-1256 LIGGPIQYENGKP
+1256 LI
-1269 VIKNGVIQ
+1269 
-1277 RKGGYQG
+1277 KGFTG

-1295 FEEWVRRIAGRGQ
+1295 FEEWVRRVAGRGQ

-1313 PLIEKIQNDEP
+1313 PLIEKIQNDKP

-1352 FVPRQIKNAEF
+1352 FIPRQIKNAEF

-1375 EQVYNLMKDNHID
+1375 EQVYNLMKENHID

-1473 SKKQEFFRLYSA
+1473 KKKQEFFKLYSA

-1502 DKNGNIKF
+1502 DENGNIKF

-1518 IDYKM
+1518 IDYKV

-1543 YVTLVENEVVNPMT
+1543 YVTLAEQAINPMT

-1584 RAITRQKL
+1584 RNITRQKL
-1592 PGFHAAQITNVGFN
+1592 PGFHAAQITNVGFKATKDQVSY
-1606 SKKYTKE
+1606 SKE
-1613 NPFNLDGIDK
+1613 
-1623 TKFDVEVYDREKTPG
+1623 
-1638 YKSKALRIYIKGK
+1638 
-1651 KKGWFEL
+1651 
-1658 VKDKEDNNYS
+1658 
-1668 VHFKTTTE
+1668 
-1676 KIGKVEQDGKVVNPS
+1676 
-1691 TKEERDELYTAL
+1691 
-1703 RNAIPNGANVS
+1703 
-1714 TWGSI
+1714 
-1719 SDGGVYAL
+1719 
-1727 NKLGKGWK
+1727 
-1735 KVGER
+1735 
-1740 TIKHKK
+1740 
-1746 DNKDIVIPVYQK
+1746 
-1758 NGLTIS
+1758 
-1764 KTLRYHPVTKEHPE
+1764 LRYHPVTKEHPE
-1778 GERYVEIM
+1778 GERYIEIM
-1786 LPASNFG
+1786 LPKSNFN
-1793 FAKNADGTYKKSKED
+1793 FAKNEDGTYKDVDEIRD
-1808 LLKELQAAGLDTLI
+1808 ENGELIGGLLKQLQDAKLDTLI

-1841 LLDDAQGST
+1841 FLDDAQGST

-1872 IQYSSYI
+1872 IQYSTSINANGDIQKVLYNDLAGKSY
-1879 DKHGNIRKQS
+1879 DG
-1889 YSEKLDIYDYANYV
+1889 Y
-1903 NRHLEKADKIK
+1903 IK
-1914 NKSVKEAFEK
+1914 SQ
-1924 LNKEIDEQFEKSRKE
+1924 LNKE
-1939 LAEEETQAYDV
+1939 
-1950 LSDETKEIVKAAHK
+1950 
-1964 VFESQAVKNPETDK
+1964 
-1978 LTKDSYLKQLQFVA
+1978 
-1992 DYIRTNKTNLDDAD
+1992 
-2006 NNFISVHEDMV
+2006 
-2017 DSISNEYIDKKTFRS
+2017 
-2032 DKAKEILQAR
+2032 AKEKLAAAIKEGVNETTALSNIAQEFGLQSR
-2042 IDKFD
+2042 EEFSKGKD
-2047 KAAKQLGIMSYDEY
+2047 LSMENSRE
-2061 LAQNVEDGNTRNA
+2061 A
-2074 RNNRILDDMIDILK
+2074 RNNRLLDDMIEILQS
-2088 DDISLEENLSRSNF
+2088 DESLEENLSRSNF
-2102 DDIINARDK
+2102 DDIIAARDK
-2111 VINPVVKKI
+2111 VINHVVKDI
-2120 RKARSPYDFL
+2120 REARSPYDFL
-2130 EQADYQE
+2130 DQADYQE

-2164 TINKA
+2164 TIDNK
-2169 NVIKINYH
+2169 NVININYH
-2177 YKDAKSLKKLKDRFG
+2177 YKDAKALKELINRFG
-2192 KDNVKDLGNNKC
+2192 KDNVKKLGNNKC
-2204 TITHTRIG
+2204 KITHTRIG

-2264 NYDTTVAFIM
+2264 NYDTTCAFIM

-2282 EEYNANK
+2282 DEYNANK
-2289 SIYAEDTSKPI
+2289 SIYAEETSKPI

-2314 VTEDD
+2314 VTEEDSV
-2319 NIQKAI
+2319 QKAI
-2325 DKINTA
+2325 DKINSV

-2347 YDDLAA
+2347 YDDLAT
-2353 RINEEDGQTNP
+2353 RINEEDGQINP

-2420 VNGDNAKQHSVL
+2420 INGDNAKQHSVL
-2432 DVKTKDG
+2432 NVENKDG
-2439 NDTSFLEAIYPGLI
+2439 STTSFLEAIYPGLI
-2453 INNNGIKSY
+2453 VDNNGIKSY
-2462 NLHHYMTESVD
+2462 DLHHYMTESNDND
-2473 SDSAYPS
+2473 SKYQS

-2494 INSMLFDTQSNWFK
+2494 INSMLFDTQSNFFK
-2508 DIIYSL
+2508 NIVYSL
-2514 EYSFSDNTRQINEK
+2514 EDTFSDNTRQISEK
-2528 EYADFQQYVLS
+2528 EYADFQQYILS
-2539 GVYNNTPAIRLGINP
+2539 GVYNNTPAMRLAVKP
-2554 MFNKDGKFT
+2554 MFDKDGKFT
-2563 QFGLNNETD
+2563 QFGLDNETD

-2585 SSDIKFAV
+2585 STDIKFAV
-2593 NDIINPTQKEIEA
+2593 NDIINPTQKEIEV

-2665 MMFDQAVNSNNPLI
+2665 MMFDQAINSNNPLI
-2679 KLAAIDIIKYAFVV
+2679 KLAAIDMIKYAFVV

-2712 KDDSL
+2712 KDNSL
-2717 FGGVSLV
+2717 FGGVNLV
-2724 KQILEEFNS
+2724 NQILEDFNNF
-2733 RVSDYGVAED
+2733 VGTYNVAED

-2761 VKVNKKLVNELNS
+2761 VKVNKKFVNELS
-2774 NRKSRDLLR
+2774 TNRKYSDILR
-2783 FDLSDSRELEDT
+2783 FDLSDTEDLNQS
-2795 ISELQGELNI
+2795 IAELQAELNV
-2805 ETDEEERKRISK
+2805 ESDEEERKKIAK
-2817 EIKDLSDRL
+2817 DIKDLTDRL
-2826 SKLQKDRKLAIK
+2826 NILKRDRKNAIK

-2848 LLPNDFRSNSYV
+2848 SLPNDFRSNSYV
-2860 EIKTKKTGDKEYRS
+2860 EIKTKKNKDKEYTS

-2888 YPLNKLDENETSSVS
+2888 YPINKLDGNETSAVS

-2916 YLEYIDTLERN
+2916 YLEYINELEKN
-2927 NGENIGLEELNELA
+2927 NGENIELEDLNEIK
-2941 SQYSLGIKYKK
+2941 SKYTLGIKYKK
-2952 LRNQKVFDINHP
+2952 LRNQKVFDINRP
-2964 DKYNEGAAK
+2964 DKYNQGAAQDAIDK
-2973 SVINR
+2973 IV
-2978 IADIYPNANGK
+2978 AKYPLSNGK
-2989 EFTIQSIYLD
+2989 EFNIQSIYLD
-2999 RLVGYRFGHQQHIVT
+2999 RYVGFNFGNQQHIT
-3014 NYIDAETGEEGTIDT
+3014 GTYIDAESGNEITIDS
-3029 NFVFRKYSDNEIN
+3029 NFKFRKYSSNEISHL
-3042 RFADLGIAISP
+3042 AKLGITVAP
-3053 NTIVVKEV
+3053 NTIIVKEV
-3061 PKVENKNII
+3061 PKVENKGVI
-3070 LDTNEKKYATI
+3070 LETNEVKHASV

-3103 RRQVRKLEEKGFEG
+3103 KRQVRKLVEKGFEG
-3117 RKAQFGNEE
+3117 KKSQFGNEE
-3126 ENVYGAISNYVRTKV
+3126 ERVYGAINDYVKTKV
-3141 EQIHSNLNQFFAD
+3141 EEVHTNLNQFFAD
-3154 EDGHYHSVIEAET
+3154 EDGHYHSVVEAET

-3184 LLDGRALITK
+3184 LLDARALITK
-3194 YGDIVTV
+3194 YGDIVSV

-3208 SDNTINY
+3208 SDETINY
-3215 IEKIQDNIK
+3215 IKSIQENIK
-3224 SLLDSSKLE
+3224 SLIDSSKLE
-3233 QAETIFATDYLA
+3233 QAETLFATDYLA

-3258 SIFDGFHSTSWFDAW
+3258 SVFDGFHSTSWFDAW
-3273 VGDLQDSGNAFVQV
+3273 VGDLQDSGNAFVQII
-3287 LTRNVMADIRAKE
+3287 TKNVMADIRAKE
-3300 MQAMKRVES
+3300 MQAMRRVES

-3319 DAKKDGVDLSFDDI
+3319 DAEKDGIKLSFDDI
-3333 IDADGRSIRPY
+3333 IDADGRTIRPY
-3344 NENFESDYRAIAKE
+3344 TEKFESDYREIKKE
-3358 LKDAEANRI
+3358 FKQAEANRI
-3367 NNPKDYILAQHK
+3367 DNPKDYILAKHK
-3379 YDKFL
+3379 CDKFL
-3384 LDHVNRRFVDSYYK
+3384 LDHVNRKFIDNYYK

-3406 MITHHMPI
+3406 MISKHMPI

-3421 RAQISKINEGR
+3421 RAQISKINSGR
-3432 INGVLDPAD
+3432 INGVLDPSD
-3441 ESKLKDLQSKIIEL
+3441 EDKLNKLQKKVLEL
-3455 RSTMDFDTYEEKES
+3455 RSTFDYDRMEEKES
-3469 FIMGY
+3469 FYNGY
-3474 PGAVVNDKGEVVKI
+3474 PGAKVNDKGEVIEITDEK
-3488 INEEKYRKARIN
+3488 KYRQARISN
-3500 NYADCKALDNYLA
+3500 FVDCKALDDYLS
-3513 RINEIRNKYNDTKVK
+3513 RINEIRNKYNDSKVK
-3528 KGFEEQL
+3528 KGFDEQL
-3535 SKNLDIVETAE
+3535 KRNLDIVETAE
-3546 SRDAYGRL
+3546 ARDPYGRL
-3554 RVPISQLE
+3554 RVPMSQLE

-3567 KRAKAWLAANA
+3567 KKAKDWLANNA
-3578 KWTVDPD
+3578 KWTINSE
-3585 IQKEIHEAYK
+3585 IQEEIHEAYK
-3595 ALGYKGNRSEIFKVV
+3595 ALGYKGAKNGAYRIA
-3610 TKKLVKEGKI
+3610 VKRLIQKGELH
-3620 TYDEYGRI
+3620 YDEYGRI
-3628 DGSAYSDE
+3628 DGSVFSDE
-3636 YQQKIKEEAERKYDI
+3636 DQQKIKEETERKYT
-3651 NKFGAYNDRILISNA
+3651 NNNFGICSDRILISNA
-3666 PEDNT
+3666 PEDDT
-3671 VYPTEIYKRL
+3671 IYPTEIYRRM
-3681 SANGVPNEEYQKI
+3681 SSNGIPNEEYQKI
-3694 VKQVNDIL
+3694 VKQINDIL
-3702 RPYYD
+3702 KPYYNL
-3707 VSTKHVET
+3707 STKHVET
-3715 SQMTEEDLNKLYDAY
+3715 SQMTEEDLNKLYNAY

-3735 GVKKTIEGT
+3735 GVKKTVDGT
-3744 NGKSIGWFIKNYVD
+3744 NGKSVGWFIKNYVD

-3775 AKGEKYYKSWERVNM
+3775 AKGEKYYKAWERVNM
-3790 MGIPKLD
+3790 MGVPKVD
-3797 DKYQV
+3797 DNYKV
-3802 ITDSEGN
+3802 VTDSEGN

-3827 LKVDMNKYLKNK
+3827 LKIDMDKYLKNK
-3839 SGKKAAALRQEMEA
+3839 SSKKADALRKEMED

-3861 HTYLETV
+3861 HKYLETV

-3883 GDKEFKAWYERNH
+3883 GDKEFKEWYDRNH
-3896 VYNPFTHVF
+3896 VYNPFTHLY
-3905 EPTSIWRKTQVIPRY
+3905 EPTAIWRKTQVIPKY

-3926 AGYAQTELEPKAAY
+3926 AGYPQTELAPKPAY
-3940 KNASYKEGLGNID
+3940 KNNNYKEGLGNID
-3953 NYKKSDNTTYDSN
+3953 NYKKTNDTTYDNN
-3966 KVLNKHQQRLL
+3966 KVLNNHQQRLL
-3977 DYINAT
+3977 DYINSVLT
-3983 LISLSKT
+3983 SLAKT
-3990 ESAKRYIGQGY
+3990 ESAKRYIGKGY
-4001 MPMMSKGR
+4001 MPMITKGK
-4009 EHDTKW
+4009 EHDSKW
-4015 WAEQFLEFLGY
+4015 WMSQFLEFLGY

-4053 MKQLRNKD
+4053 MQQLRNKD
-4061 SINIDNIK
+4061 SVNIENIK
-4069 KTKPNRISYT
+4069 KTKPNRISYKD
-4079 NEEEYNKAMA
+4079 EDEYNKAMEA
-4089 EYNARIEEAEAKNK
+4089 YNARIEEAEKKNK
-4103 AIHESLINRDYRTV
+4103 EVHEALINRDYRTV
-4117 ISNFITQAAHFNAI
+4117 FSNFITQAAHFNAI

-4149 IYEKNLGW
+4149 VYEKNIGW
-4157 SNLKRDNQRGAKDEI
+4157 ANLKRDGQRGAKDEI
-4172 NYLKQKDTRLEG
+4172 NYLKQKDTRLQG

-4203 NYTKAASVMQAFTSA
+4203 NYTKVASVMQAFTSA
-4218 KFMMLNITGGIGNI
+4218 KFMMLNITGGIGNV
-4232 TVGESAIA
+4232 TVGESSIA
-4240 GEYIAKDFF
+4240 GEYIAKEFF

-4255 KGKDMWVNAIPS
+4255 KGKEMWTNAAIS
-4267 FLRGIYSDKSTTLAD
+4267 FVRGIYSKDSTTLAD
-4282 AICKEFN
+4282 AICKFFN
-4289 VVDFDQLAGI
+4289 VIDFDQLAGI

-4311 ARFRNF
+4311 EKLRNF

-4340 NRLVPVADNVNRGKV
+4340 NRLVPVADNVNKGRI

-4367 KCHEDAMKQII
+4367 KCHEDSMKQIL
-4378 DGTELEAKFNEFISS
+4378 DGTELEEEFNNFISS
-4393 VKDDANKLKDYV
+4393 IKEDANKLKEYV
-4405 FGRKDFTTEFAY
+4405 FGRRDFVTEFAY
-4417 LYLTGKY
+4417 TRLTGK
-4424 ANMKKQFVD
+4424 NSDKKKQFVA

-4473 LDANSQDK
+4473 FDANSQDK

-4508 DKLGAAQA
+4508 DRLGAAQV

-4568 IRKMKAE
+4568 IRKIKAD

-4594 GYVDLASNFKTN
+4594 GYVDLAINFKTN

-4721 YAKENKLFVLGT
+4721 YAKENKLFVLTT

-4766 VDDIVNS
+4766 VNDIANT
-4773 IR
+4773 IQ

>member
-11 RFADTETGTRLKEMC
+11 RFATTETGTRLKEMC

-51 EFDDYRKS
+51 EFDDYRKT

-73 HFDVNYQTTKSKY
+73 HFNVAYQTTKSKY
-86 SDTIQRFGYANSQ
+86 SDIIQRFGYANTQ

-105 RVVANN
+105 RVIANN

-125 SEHKD
+125 DEHKEN
-130 DRANYYANRTI
+130 RANYYANRTI
-141 KFIAKQLAVK
+141 KFIAKQLATKV
-151 LMKVRNVPNT
+151 MKIRNIPNT
-161 KENNIRVI
+161 KDNVLRVV
-169 NQLLGYKTNEDFLSV
+169 NQLLGYNTIEGFESI

-191 NIEDRNTLAM
+191 SVEDRNVLAV

-233 IDERFDEEGLTE
+233 VDERFDEEGLTE
-245 DVFVNDDNQ
+245 DIFVNDDNQ
-254 DLVDASNKEY
+254 DLVDSSNLEY

-282 FMNGIDDSVRLI
+282 FMNGIDDSVKLI

-318 LGTIDFIDGKKAIAT
+318 LGTIDFIDGKKVIAT
-333 IISQCSRDNVN
+333 IISQCSRDNLN
-344 SFIKSIENIANNNKD
+344 SFIKSIKDIANNNKE

-364 KLVDI
+364 KLADT
-369 LKSNKDFAYS
+369 LEANKDFAYS

-397 ADKQVHAISSNKESS
+397 ADRQVHAISSNKEANRS
-412 RTQSLRFSFQNNIKH
+412 QSLRFSFQNNIKH
-427 TSLINIES
+427 TSIINLES
-435 DAINAIANVNK
+435 TSLDAVNK
-446 YITRYNSG
+446 INEYIKRYNVAV
-454 LKTNNDI
+454 KTNNELRI
-461 RMQEAFSNIAS
+461 QEMFSNITS
-472 TLANALHVYYPD
+472 TLTNVLHAYYPD

-490 ASFLRTN
+490 AAFIRSN
-497 KINGQVNVAANT
+497 KINGQINVIANI
-509 NILISNLEGT
+509 NILISNLKDTASAGT
-519 AKSATINQQYRKENE
+519 LNQQYKKENE
-534 DAKRNYK
+534 EAKRKYQ
-541 IALEEDSNAKLV
+541 IAFEEDSSAKLV
-553 IPHDSIVS
+553 IPHETIIS
-561 KQSIAYANELAN
+561 KQSIASANELAKL
-573 YLEPYSSI
+573 LEPYSSI

-641 YNLSNILIEQRDAND
+641 YNLSNILIEQRDANG

-666 IGDKYAP
+666 VGDKYAP
-673 TGYAK
+673 TDYAK
-678 QLLNISLFNG
+678 QLISISLFNG

-709 YTGFAN
+709 YSGFAN
-715 FFNVEKDFDAD
+715 FFNTEKD
-726 NKYDIKLANYFMR
+726 YDGSTKEALSLANYFMR

-748 IIRAARYAYHD
+748 IVRAARYAYHD

-769 NNEEVEAAIN
+769 NNEEFENAITDE
-779 KALNDIPKTEK
+779 LNNLPKTDKVPTE
-790 SPNAAQLKQ
+790 SQLKQ
-799 FIKIESRDDY
+799 FIKVESRDDY
-809 NQMINDLRATRINK
+809 NRMISDLRATRINR
-823 RKIKDYQILKD
+823 RKIMDYQILKD
-834 ANHKGSYQNGD
+834 PNHKGSYKSGD
-845 NIAIGYTYTDE
+845 NITIGYVYTDE
-856 LGNEDKY
+856 LGNQDRY
-863 ILQGKIVFDSDDN
+863 VLQGTAEFDSDN
-876 MYITNAKPY
+876 NIYITNAKPY

-892 SDVRQNLIDKIRRE
+892 SDVCQNLVDKIRRE
-906 ANRTGKIGDIV
+906 ANRTGKIGDVV

-923 INHPLFQQYHN
+923 VNHPLFQQYRN

-940 TDMAHNINQWFVT
+940 TDMVHNINQWFVT
-953 DANGRIQQW
+953 DANGKIQEW
-962 QEGESPDHKSGEPK
+962 QEGESTDHKAGEPK
-976 FKEGW
+976 FKQGW
-981 GFDKESARKAYA
+981 GLDEESARKAYA
-993 IYEVGEDHKHFV
+993 VYEVGKGHKHFV

-1017 GSLFRDDRFIITNN
+1017 GSLFKDDRFVITNN

-1038 AQDLMKKLFSS
+1038 AQDLMDKLFSS
-1049 LYGGDVEA
+1049 LYGGDKDA
-1057 YIPFKSDGD
+1057 YIPFTSNGD

-1072 TDEQNKE
+1072 TDEQNEE

-1086 FITSYVNQQVEKFDT
+1086 FITSYVNQQVEKFDA
-1101 FKNIDVAGLI
+1101 FKNLDVAGLI

-1164 DYASDYSST
+1164 DYVSDYSST

-1222 VATFDEDGNQLSEDG
+1222 VDTEDVTGKLTDKDG

-1243 VKNAGLTIEQARD
+1243 VKNAGLTVEQART
-1256 LIGGPIQYENGKP
+1256 LM
-1269 VIKNGVIQ
+1269 
-1277 RKGGYQG
+1277 KGFTK

-1295 FEEWVRRIAGRGQ
+1295 FEEWVRRVAGRGQ
-1308 LTKYL
+1308 LAKYL
-1313 PLIEKIQNDEP
+1313 HLIEKIQNDEP

-1417 HIDDFNAHADAY
+1417 HIDDFNAHAEAY

-1473 SKKQEFFRLYSA
+1473 DKKQEFFRLYSA

-1502 DKNGNIKF
+1502 DENGNIKF

-1518 IDYKM
+1518 IDYKV

-1543 YVTLVENEVVNPMT
+1543 YVTLAEQAINPMT

-1569 NAITKLESV
+1569 NVITKLESV

-1584 RAITRQKL
+1584 RNITRQKL
-1592 PGFHAAQITNVGFN
+1592 PGFHAAQITNVGFKATKDQVSY
-1606 SKKYTKE
+1606 SKE
-1613 NPFNLDGIDK
+1613 
-1623 TKFDVEVYDREKTPG
+1623 
-1638 YKSKALRIYIKGK
+1638 
-1651 KKGWFEL
+1651 
-1658 VKDKEDNNYS
+1658 
-1668 VHFKTTTE
+1668 
-1676 KIGKVEQDGKVVNPS
+1676 
-1691 TKEERDELYTAL
+1691 
-1703 RNAIPNGANVS
+1703 
-1714 TWGSI
+1714 
-1719 SDGGVYAL
+1719 
-1727 NKLGKGWK
+1727 
-1735 KVGER
+1735 
-1740 TIKHKK
+1740 
-1746 DNKDIVIPVYQK
+1746 
-1758 NGLTIS
+1758 
-1764 KTLRYHPVTKEHPE
+1764 LRYHPVTKEHPE
-1778 GERYVEIM
+1778 GERYIEVM
-1786 LPASNFG
+1786 LPKSNFN
-1793 FAKNADGTYKKSKED
+1793 FAKNEDGTYKDVDEVRD
-1808 LLKELQAAGLDTLI
+1808 ENGELVGGLLKQLQDAKLDTLI

-1841 LLDDAQGST
+1841 FLDDAQGST

-1889 YSEKLDIYDYANYV
+1889 YSEELDIYDYANYI

-1914 NKSVKEAFEK
+1914 DKSVKASFDA
-1924 LNKEIDEQFEKSRKE
+1924 LNKEIDEAFDKSRKE
-1939 LAEEETQAYDV
+1939 LSEEETQAYNA
-1950 LSDETKEIVKAAHK
+1950 LSDETKELVKTAHN
-1964 VFESQAVKNPETDK
+1964 VFETQAVRNKETGK

-2006 NNFISVHEDMV
+2006 DNFISVHEDIV
-2017 DSISNEYIDKKTFRS
+2017 DAISNEYIDKRIAKS
-2032 DKAKEILQAR
+2032 DRVKKILQDRIDRFNNKAKELGLMTYEEFLQQSLEEA
-2042 IDKFD
+2042 
-2047 KAAKQLGIMSYDEY
+2047 
-2061 LAQNVEDGNTRNA
+2061 NTRNA
-2074 RNNRILDDMIDILK
+2074 RNNKLLDDMIDILESNE
-2088 DDISLEENLSRSNF
+2088 SLEENLSRSNF
-2102 DDIINARDK
+2102 DDIIAARDK
-2111 VINPVVKKI
+2111 VINPVVKDI
-2120 RKARSPYDFL
+2120 REARSPYDFL
-2130 EQADYQE
+2130 NQADYQE

-2164 TINKA
+2164 TIDDK
-2169 NVIKINYH
+2169 NVININYH
-2177 YKDAKSLKKLKDRFG
+2177 YKDAKALKELINRFG
-2192 KDNVKDLGNNKC
+2192 KYNVKDLGNNKC
-2204 TITHTRIG
+2204 RITHTRIG

-2264 NYDTTVAFIM
+2264 NYDTTCAFIM

-2282 EEYNANK
+2282 DEYNANK
-2289 SIYAEDTSKPI
+2289 SIYAEESSKPI

-2314 VTEDD
+2314 VTEEDSV
-2319 NIQKAI
+2319 QKAI
-2325 DKINTA
+2325 DKINSV

-2340 NNNIVLD
+2340 NNNIILD

-2353 RINEEDGQTNP
+2353 RINEEDGQINP
-2364 PVERLMFDLNMLFA
+2364 PVERLMFDINMLFA

-2420 VNGDNAKQHSVL
+2420 VNGDNAKQYSVL
-2432 DVKTKDG
+2432 NVEDKNG
-2439 NDTSFLEAIYPGLI
+2439 DTISFLEAIYSGLI
-2453 INNNGIKSY
+2453 VDNNGIKSY
-2462 NLHHYMTESVD
+2462 DLHHYMTESNDND
-2473 SDSAYPS
+2473 SKYRS

-2494 INSMLFDTQSNWFK
+2494 INSMLFDTQSNFFK
-2508 DIIYSL
+2508 NIVYSL
-2514 EYSFSDNTRQINEK
+2514 EDTFSDNTRQISEK
-2528 EYADFQQYVLS
+2528 EYADFQQYILS
-2539 GVYNNTPAIRLGINP
+2539 GVYNNTPAMRLSIKP
-2554 MFNKDGKFT
+2554 MFDKDGKFT
-2563 QFGLNNETD
+2563 QFGLDNETD
-2572 EIAERQRIFGYNA
+2572 ETAERQRIFGYNA
-2585 SSDIKFAV
+2585 STDIKFAV
-2593 NDIINPTQKEIEA
+2593 NDIINPTQKEIEV

-2625 AGIFG
+2625 AGIFS

-2635 LFNQYEAQQTGQ
+2635 LFNQYEVRQTGQ
-2647 SKQTI
+2647 SRQTI

-2665 MMFDQAVNSNNPLI
+2665 MMFDQATNSNNPLI
-2679 KLAAIDIIKYAFVV
+2679 KLAAIDMIKYAFVV

-2717 FGGVSLV
+2717 FGGVNLV
-2724 KQILEEFNS
+2724 NQILEDFNNFAGT
-2733 RVSDYGVAED
+2733 YNVAED
-2743 YIRAHSDA
+2743 YVRAHSDA
-2751 SFIYHKTETK
+2751 SFIYHKTESK
-2761 VKVNKKLVNELNS
+2761 IKKGKTFVNELS
-2774 NRKSRDLLR
+2774 TNRKSRDLLR
-2783 FDLSDSRELEDT
+2783 FDLSDTTDLTNS
-2795 ISELQGELNI
+2795 IAELQGELNV
-2805 ETDEEERKRISK
+2805 ETDEEERKKIAK
-2817 EIKDLSDRL
+2817 DIKDLTDRL
-2826 SKLQKDRKLAIK
+2826 NVLKRDRKNAIK

-2848 LLPNDFRSNSYV
+2848 TLPNDFRSNSYV
-2860 EIKTKKTGDKEYRS
+2860 EIKTKKSKGKDYTS
-2874 ILYKIQSIGTTIYA
+2874 ILYKIQSIGTTVYA
-2888 YPLNKLDENETSSVS
+2888 YPINKLDENETSAIS

-2916 YLEYIDTLERN
+2916 YFEYINELEKN
-2927 NGENIGLEELNELA
+2927 NGENLELEDLNNLA
-2941 SQYSLGIKYKK
+2941 SQYNLGIKYKK
-2952 LRNQKVFDINHP
+2952 LRNKIVFDINHP
-2964 DKYNEGAAK
+2964 DKYNQGAARDA
-2973 SVINR
+2973 INKI
-2978 IADIYPNANGK
+2978 IAKYPLSNGK
-2989 EFTIQSIYLD
+2989 EFNIQSIYLD
-2999 RLVGYRFGHQQHIVT
+2999 RYVGFNFGNQQHIVGT
-3014 NYIDAETGEEGTIDT
+3014 YIDAESGNEITIDT
-3029 NFVFRKYSDNEIN
+3029 DFKFRKYSSNEIS
-3042 RFADLGIAISP
+3042 RLAALGINVAP
-3053 NTIVVKEV
+3053 NTIIVKEV
-3061 PKVENKNII
+3061 PKVENKGVIVE
-3070 LDTNEKKYATI
+3070 TNQIKHSSI
-3081 LDYSIDAYRDMSR
+3081 LDYSIDVYRDMSR

-3103 RRQVRKLEEKGFEG
+3103 RRQVRKLGEKGFEG
-3117 RKAQFGNEE
+3117 KKAQFGNEE
-3126 ENVYGAISNYVRTKV
+3126 ERVYGAINDYVKTKV
-3141 EQIHSNLNQFFAD
+3141 AEVHTNLNQFFAD
-3154 EDGHYHSVIEAET
+3154 KDGHYHSVVEAET

-3184 LLDGRALITK
+3184 LLDARALITK

-3208 SDNTINY
+3208 SDETINY
-3215 IEKIQDNIK
+3215 VKGIQESIK
-3224 SLLDSSKLE
+3224 SLIDSSKLE
-3233 QAETIFATDYLA
+3233 QAETLFATDYLA

-3287 LTRNVMADIRAKE
+3287 ITKNVMADIRAKE

-3319 DAKKDGVDLSFDDI
+3319 DAKKDGVNLSFDDI
-3333 IDADGRSIRPY
+3333 IDADGKSIRPY
-3344 NENFESDYRAIAKE
+3344 NEKFESDYKE
-3358 LKDAEANRI
+3358 TYKNFKQAEANI
-3367 NNPKDYILAQHK
+3367 IENPKAYILAKHK

-3384 LDHVNRRFVDSYYK
+3384 LDHVNRKFVDDYYK
-3398 ELYDNDEE
+3398 EFYDNDEE
-3406 MITHHMPI
+3406 MISKHLPI

-3421 RAQISKINEGR
+3421 RAQVSKINSGR
-3432 INGVLDPAD
+3432 INGVLDPSD
-3441 ESKLKDLQSKIIEL
+3441 EDKLKELQKKILEL
-3455 RSTMDFDTYEEKES
+3455 RSTFDYDRMEEKES
-3469 FIMGY
+3469 FYGGY
-3474 PGAVVNDKGEVVKI
+3474 PGAKVNDKGEVIEITDEK
-3488 INEEKYRKARIN
+3488 KYRQARISN
-3500 NYADCKALDNYLA
+3500 FVDCKALDDYLS
-3513 RINEIRNKYNDTKVK
+3513 RINEIRNKYNDSKIK
-3528 KGFEEQL
+3528 KGFDEQL
-3535 SKNLDIVETAE
+3535 KRNLDIVETAE
-3546 SRDAYGRL
+3546 ARDPYGRL
-3554 RVPISQLE
+3554 RVPMSQLE

-3567 KRAKAWLAANA
+3567 KKAKAWLANNA
-3578 KWTVDPD
+3578 KWTIDPS
-3585 IQKEIHEAYK
+3585 IQEEIHEAYK
-3595 ALGYKGNRSEIFKVV
+3595 VLQYKGDRNSAYKVA
-3610 TKKLVKEGKI
+3610 VKRLIQKGDLH
-3620 TYDEYGRI
+3620 YDEYGRI
-3628 DGSAYSDE
+3628 DGSVFSDE
-3636 YQQKIKEEAERKYDI
+3636 DQQKIKDEVERKYYN
-3651 NKFGAYNDRILISNA
+3651 NKYSANSDRILISNA
-3666 PEDNT
+3666 PEDDT
-3671 VYPTEIYKRL
+3671 IYPTEIYRRM
-3681 SANGVPNEEYQKI
+3681 SSNGIPNEEYQKI
-3694 VKQVNDIL
+3694 VKKINDIL
-3702 RPYYD
+3702 KPYYD
-3707 VSTKHVET
+3707 ISTKHVET

-3744 NGKSIGWFIKNYVD
+3744 NGKSVGWFIKNYVD

-3775 AKGEKYYKSWERVNM
+3775 AKGEKYYKAWERVNM
-3790 MGIPKLD
+3790 MSIPKVD

-3802 ITDSEGN
+3802 VTDSEGN
-3809 IVYDETKPRV
+3809 VVYDETKPRV
-3819 PNRYLYST
+3819 PNRYLYSA
-3827 LKVDMNKYLKNK
+3827 LKVDMDKYLKNK
-3839 SGKKAAALRQEMEA
+3839 SSKKATALRQEMED

-3861 HTYLETV
+3861 HKYLETV

-3883 GDKEFKAWYERNH
+3883 GDKEFKEWYNRNH
-3896 VYNPFTHVF
+3896 VYNPFTHVY
-3905 EPTSIWRKTQVIPRY
+3905 EPTTIWRKTQVIPKH

-3926 AGYAQTELEPKAAY
+3926 AGYAQTELAPKPAY
-3940 KNASYKEGLGNID
+3940 KNNNYKEGLGNIS
-3953 NYKKSDNTTYDSN
+3953 NYKKTSDTTYDTN
-3966 KVLNKHQQRLL
+3966 KILNKHQQRLL
-3977 DYINAT
+3977 DYINSILT
-3983 LISLSKT
+3983 SLAKT
-3990 ESAKRYIGQGY
+3990 ESAKRYIAQGY
-4001 MPMMSKGR
+4001 MPMMAKGK
-4009 EHDTKW
+4009 EHDAKW
-4015 WAEQFLEFLGY
+4015 WGAQFLEFLGY

-4053 MKQLRNKD
+4053 MQQLRNKD
-4061 SINIDNIK
+4061 SVNIENIK
-4069 KTKPNRISYT
+4069 KTKPNRISYED
-4079 NEEEYNKAMA
+4079 EEEYNKAMA
-4089 EYNARIEEAEAKNK
+4089 GYNARLEEAEKKNK
-4103 AIHESLINRDYRTV
+4103 EVHEALINRDYRTV
-4117 ISNFITQAAHFNAI
+4117 LSNFITQAAHFNAI

-4149 IYEKNLGW
+4149 VYEKNIGW
-4157 SNLKRDNQRGAKDEI
+4157 ANLKRDGQRGAKDEI
-4172 NYLKQKDTRLEG
+4172 NYLKQKDTRLQG

-4203 NYTKAASVMQAFTSA
+4203 NYTKVASVMQAFTSA
-4218 KFMMLNITGGIGNI
+4218 KFMMLNITGGIGNV
-4232 TVGESAIA
+4232 TVGESSIA
-4240 GEYIAKDFF
+4240 GEYIAKEFF

-4255 KGKDMWVNAIPS
+4255 KGKEMWTNAAIS
-4267 FLRGIYSDKSTTLAD
+4267 FVRGIYSKDSTTLAD
-4282 AICKEFN
+4282 AICKFFN

-4311 ARFRNF
+4311 EKLRNF

-4340 NRLVPVADNVNRGKV
+4340 NRLVPVADNVNKGRI
-4355 AYRAMNRYEYIA
+4355 AYHAMNRYEYIA
-4367 KCHEDAMKQII
+4367 KCHEDAMKQIL
-4378 DGTELEAKFNEFISS
+4378 DGTELEEEFNNFISS
-4393 VKDDANKLKDYV
+4393 IKEDANKLKEYV
-4405 FGRKDFTTEFAY
+4405 FGRRDFVTEFAY
-4417 LYLTGKY
+4417 TRLTGKY
-4424 ANMKKQFVD
+4424 SDKKKQFVA

-4438 EKKAEIEFKKN
+4438 EKKADIEFKKN
-4449 PTIMEQLDLK
+4449 PTLMEQLDIK

-4508 DKLGAAQA
+4508 DRLGAAQV

-4568 IRKMKAE
+4568 IRKMKVD

-4583 EALESLQTLFK
+4583 EALENLQTLFK
-4594 GYVDLASNFKTN
+4594 GYVDLATNFKTN

-4721 YAKENKLFVLGT
+4721 YAKENKLFVLTT

-4766 VDDIVNS
+4766 VDDIANT

>member
-11 RFADTETGTRLKEMC
+11 RFAATETGTRLKEMC

-51 EFDDYRKS
+51 EFDDYRKT

-73 HFDVNYQTTKSKY
+73 HFNVAYQTTKSKY
-86 SDTIQRFGYANSQ
+86 SDIIQRFGYANTQ

-105 RVVANN
+105 RVIANN

-125 SEHKD
+125 DEHKEN
-130 DRANYYANRTI
+130 RANYYANRTI
-141 KFIAKQLAVK
+141 KFIAKQLATKV
-151 LMKVRNVPNT
+151 MKIRNIPNT
-161 KENNIRVI
+161 KDNVLRVV
-169 NQLLGYKTNEDFLSV
+169 NQLLGYNTIEGFESI

-191 NIEDRNTLAM
+191 SVEDRNVLAV

-233 IDERFDEEGLTE
+233 VDERFDEEGLTE
-245 DVFVNDDNQ
+245 DIFVNDDNQ
-254 DLVDASNKEY
+254 DLVDSSNLEY

-282 FMNGIDDSVRLI
+282 FMNGIDDSVKLI

-318 LGTIDFIDGKKAIAT
+318 LGTIDFIDGKKVIAT
-333 IISQCSRDNVN
+333 IISQCSRDNLN
-344 SFIKSIENIANNNKD
+344 SFIKSIKDIANNNKE

-364 KLVDI
+364 KLADT
-369 LKSNKDFAYS
+369 LEANKDFAYS

-397 ADKQVHAISSNKESS
+397 ADRQVHAISSNKEANRS
-412 RTQSLRFSFQNNIKH
+412 QSLRFSFQNNIKH
-427 TSLINIES
+427 TSIINLES
-435 DAINAIANVNK
+435 TSLDAVNK
-446 YITRYNSG
+446 INEYIKRYNVAV
-454 LKTNNDI
+454 KTNNELRI
-461 RMQEAFSNIAS
+461 QEMFSNITS
-472 TLANALHVYYPD
+472 TLTNALHAYYPD

-490 ASFLRTN
+490 AAFIRSN
-497 KINGQVNVAANT
+497 KINGQINVIANI
-509 NILISNLEGT
+509 NILISNLKDTASAGT
-519 AKSATINQQYRKENE
+519 LNQQYKKENE
-534 DAKRNYK
+534 EAKRKYQ
-541 IALEEDSNAKLV
+541 IAFEEDSSAKLV
-553 IPHDSIVS
+553 IPHESIIS
-561 KQSIAYANELAN
+561 KQSIASANELAKL
-573 YLEPYSSI
+573 LEPYSSI

-613 TEMSTDAEGKLSP
+613 TEMSTDVEGKLSP

-641 YNLSNILIEQRDAND
+641 YNLSNILIEQRDANG

-666 IGDKYAP
+666 VGDKYAP
-673 TGYAK
+673 TDYAK
-678 QLLNISLFNG
+678 QLISISLFNG

-709 YTGFAN
+709 YSGFAN
-715 FFNVEKDFDAD
+715 FFNTEKD
-726 NKYDIKLANYFMR
+726 YDGSTKEALSLANYFMR

-748 IIRAARYAYHD
+748 IVRAARYAYHD

-769 NNEEVEAAIN
+769 NNEEFENAITD
-779 KALNDIPKTEK
+779 KLNNLPKIDKVPTE
-790 SPNAAQLKQ
+790 SQFKQ
-799 FIKIESRDDY
+799 FIKVESRDDY
-809 NQMINDLRATRINK
+809 NRMISDLRATRINR
-823 RKIKDYQILKD
+823 RKIMDYQILKD
-834 ANHKGSYQNGD
+834 PNHKGSYKSGD
-845 NIAIGYTYTDE
+845 NLTIGYVYTDE
-856 LGNEDKY
+856 LGNQDRY
-863 ILQGKIVFDSDDN
+863 VLQGTAEFDSDN
-876 MYITNAKPY
+876 NIYITNAKPY

-892 SDVRQNLIDKIRRE
+892 SDVRQNLVDKIRRE
-906 ANRTGKIGDIV
+906 ANRTGKIGDVV

-923 INHPLFQQYHN
+923 VNHPLFQQYRN

-953 DANGRIQQW
+953 DANGKIQEW
-962 QEGESPDHKSGEPK
+962 QEGESTDHKAGEPK
-976 FKEGW
+976 FKQGW
-981 GFDKESARKAYA
+981 GLDEESARKAYA
-993 IYEVGEDHKHFV
+993 VYEVGKGHKHFV

-1017 GSLFRDDRFIITNN
+1017 GSLFRDDRFIITND
-1031 DGTTTNV
+1031 DGTTTNL
-1038 AQDLMKKLFSS
+1038 AQDLMDKLFSS
-1049 LYGGDVEA
+1049 LYGGDKDA
-1057 YIPFKSDGD
+1057 YIPFTSNGD

-1072 TDEQNKE
+1072 TDEQNEE

-1086 FITSYVNQQVEKFDT
+1086 FITSYVNQQVEKFDA
-1101 FKNIDVAGLI
+1101 FKNLDVAGLI

-1164 DYASDYSST
+1164 DYVSDYSST
-1173 SVAVEGAYLND
+1173 SVAVEGAHLND

-1222 VATFDEDGNQLSEDG
+1222 VDTEDVTGKLTDKDG

-1243 VKNAGLTIEQARD
+1243 VKNAGLTVEQART
-1256 LIGGPIQYENGKP
+1256 LM
-1269 VIKNGVIQ
+1269 
-1277 RKGGYQG
+1277 KGFTK

-1295 FEEWVRRIAGRGQ
+1295 FEEWVRRVAGRGQ
-1308 LTKYL
+1308 LAKYL

-1363 VLVPRFIKGTQL
+1363 VLIPRFIKGTQL

-1417 HIDDFNAHADAY
+1417 HIDDFNAHAEAY

-1467 VDSPLY
+1467 VNSPLY
-1473 SKKQEFFRLYSA
+1473 DKKQEFFRLYSA

-1502 DKNGNIKF
+1502 DENGNIKF

-1518 IDYKM
+1518 IDYKV

-1543 YVTLVENEVVNPMT
+1543 YVTLAEQAINPMT

-1569 NAITKLESV
+1569 NVITKLESV

-1584 RAITRQKL
+1584 RNITRQKL
-1592 PGFHAAQITNVGFN
+1592 PGFHAAQITNVGFKATKDQVSY
-1606 SKKYTKE
+1606 SKE
-1613 NPFNLDGIDK
+1613 
-1623 TKFDVEVYDREKTPG
+1623 
-1638 YKSKALRIYIKGK
+1638 
-1651 KKGWFEL
+1651 
-1658 VKDKEDNNYS
+1658 
-1668 VHFKTTTE
+1668 
-1676 KIGKVEQDGKVVNPS
+1676 
-1691 TKEERDELYTAL
+1691 
-1703 RNAIPNGANVS
+1703 
-1714 TWGSI
+1714 
-1719 SDGGVYAL
+1719 
-1727 NKLGKGWK
+1727 
-1735 KVGER
+1735 
-1740 TIKHKK
+1740 
-1746 DNKDIVIPVYQK
+1746 
-1758 NGLTIS
+1758 
-1764 KTLRYHPVTKEHPE
+1764 LRYHPVTKEHPE
-1778 GERYVEIM
+1778 GERYIEVM
-1786 LPASNFG
+1786 LPKSNFN
-1793 FAKNADGTYKKSKED
+1793 FAKNEDGTYKDVDEVRD
-1808 LLKELQAAGLDTLI
+1808 ENGELVGGLLKQLQDAKLDTLI

-1841 LLDDAQGST
+1841 FLDDAQGST

-1889 YSEKLDIYDYANYV
+1889 YSEELDIYDYANYI

-1914 NKSVKEAFEK
+1914 DKSVKAAFDA
-1924 LNKEIDEQFEKSRKE
+1924 LNKEIDEAFDKSRKE
-1939 LAEEETQAYDV
+1939 LSEEETQAYNA
-1950 LSDETKEIVKAAHK
+1950 LSDETKELVKTAHN
-1964 VFESQAVKNPETDK
+1964 VFETQAVRNKETGK

-1992 DYIRTNKTNLDDAD
+1992 DYIRTNKTNLDNAD
-2006 NNFISVHEDMV
+2006 DNFISVHEDIV
-2017 DSISNEYIDKKTFRS
+2017 DAISNEYIDKRIAKS
-2032 DKAKEILQAR
+2032 DRVKKILQDRIDRFNNKAKELGLMTYEEFLQQSPEEA
-2042 IDKFD
+2042 
-2047 KAAKQLGIMSYDEY
+2047 
-2061 LAQNVEDGNTRNA
+2061 NTRNA
-2074 RNNRILDDMIDILK
+2074 RNNKLLDDMIDILESNE
-2088 DDISLEENLSRSNF
+2088 SLEENLSRSNF
-2102 DDIINARDK
+2102 DDIIAARDK
-2111 VINPVVKKI
+2111 VINPVVKDI
-2120 RKARSPYDFL
+2120 REARSPYDFL
-2130 EQADYQE
+2130 NQADYQE

-2164 TINKA
+2164 TIDDK
-2169 NVIKINYH
+2169 NVININYH
-2177 YKDAKSLKKLKDRFG
+2177 YKDAKALKELINRFG
-2192 KDNVKDLGNNKC
+2192 KYNVKDLGNNKC
-2204 TITHTRIG
+2204 RITHTRIG

-2264 NYDTTVAFIM
+2264 NYDTTCAFIM

-2282 EEYNANK
+2282 DEYNANK
-2289 SIYAEDTSKPI
+2289 SIYAEESSKPI

-2314 VTEDD
+2314 VTEEDSV
-2319 NIQKAI
+2319 QKAI
-2325 DKINTA
+2325 DKINSV
-2331 FKTNYSLTE
+2331 FKTNYSLIE
-2340 NNNIVLD
+2340 NNNIILD

-2353 RINEEDGQTNP
+2353 RINEEDGQINP

-2420 VNGDNAKQHSVL
+2420 VNGDNAKQYSVL
-2432 DVKTKDG
+2432 NVEDKNGDII
-2439 NDTSFLEAIYPGLI
+2439 SFLEAIYPGLI
-2453 INNNGIKSY
+2453 VDNNGIKSY
-2462 NLHHYMTESVD
+2462 DLHHYMTESNDND
-2473 SDSAYPS
+2473 SKYRS

-2494 INSMLFDTQSNWFK
+2494 INSMLFDTQSNFFK
-2508 DIIYSL
+2508 NIVYSL
-2514 EYSFSDNTRQINEK
+2514 EDTFSDNTRQINEK
-2528 EYADFQQYVLS
+2528 EYADFQQYILS
-2539 GVYNNTPAIRLGINP
+2539 GVYNNTPAMRLSIKP
-2554 MFNKDGKFT
+2554 MFDKDGKFT
-2563 QFGLNNETD
+2563 QFGLDNETD
-2572 EIAERQRIFGYNA
+2572 ETAERQRIFGYNA
-2585 SSDIKFAV
+2585 STDIKFAV
-2593 NDIINPTQKEIEA
+2593 NDIINPTQKEIEV

-2625 AGIFG
+2625 AGIFS

-2635 LFNQYEAQQTGQ
+2635 LFNQYEARQTGQ
-2647 SKQTI
+2647 SRQTI

-2665 MMFDQAVNSNNPLI
+2665 MMFDQATNSDNPLI
-2679 KLAAIDIIKYAFVV
+2679 KLAAIDMIKYAFVV

-2717 FGGVSLV
+2717 FGGVNLV
-2724 KQILEEFNS
+2724 NQILEDFNNFAGT
-2733 RVSDYGVAED
+2733 YNVAED
-2743 YIRAHSDA
+2743 YVRAHSDA
-2751 SFIYHKTETK
+2751 SFIYHKTESK
-2761 VKVNKKLVNELNS
+2761 IKKGKTFVNELS
-2774 NRKSRDLLR
+2774 TNRKSRDLLR
-2783 FDLSDSRELEDT
+2783 FDLSDTTDLTNS
-2795 ISELQGELNI
+2795 IAELQGELNV
-2805 ETDEEERKRISK
+2805 ETDEEERKKITK
-2817 EIKDLSDRL
+2817 DIKDLTDRL
-2826 SKLQKDRKLAIK
+2826 NVLKRDRKNAIK

-2848 LLPNDFRSNSYV
+2848 TLPNDFRSNSYV
-2860 EIKTKKTGDKEYRS
+2860 EIKTKKSKGKDYTS

-2888 YPLNKLDENETSSVS
+2888 YPINKLDENETSAIS

-2909 KFKPEGF
+2909 KFKPEAF
-2916 YLEYIDTLERN
+2916 YFEYINELEKN
-2927 NGENIGLEELNELA
+2927 NGENLELEDLNNIA
-2941 SQYSLGIKYKK
+2941 SKYNLGIKYKK
-2952 LRNQKVFDINHP
+2952 LRNKIVFDINHP
-2964 DKYNEGAAK
+2964 DKYNQGAAK
-2973 SVINR
+2973 DAINKI
-2978 IADIYPNANGK
+2978 IAKYPLSNGK
-2989 EFTIQSIYLD
+2989 EFSIQSIYLD
-2999 RLVGYRFGHQQHIVT
+2999 RYVGFNFGNQQHIVGT
-3014 NYIDAETGEEGTIDT
+3014 YIDAESGNEITIDT
-3029 NFVFRKYSDNEIN
+3029 NFKFRKYSSNEIS
-3042 RFADLGIAISP
+3042 RLAALGINVAP
-3053 NTIVVKEV
+3053 NTIIVKEV
-3061 PKVENKNII
+3061 PKVENKGVIVE
-3070 LDTNEKKYATI
+3070 TNQIKHSSI

-3103 RRQVRKLEEKGFEG
+3103 RRQVRKLGEKGFEG
-3117 RKAQFGNEE
+3117 KKAQFGNEE
-3126 ENVYGAISNYVRTKV
+3126 ERVYGAINDYVKTKV
-3141 EQIHSNLNQFFAD
+3141 AEVHTNLNQFFAD

-3184 LLDGRALITK
+3184 LLDARALITK

-3208 SDNTINY
+3208 SDETINY
-3215 IEKIQDNIK
+3215 VKGIQESIK
-3224 SLLDSSKLE
+3224 SLIDSSKLE
-3233 QAETIFATDYLA
+3233 QAETLFATDYLA

-3287 LTRNVMADIRAKE
+3287 ITKNVMADIRAKE

-3319 DAKKDGVDLSFDDI
+3319 DAKKDGVNLSFDDI
-3333 IDADGRSIRPY
+3333 IDADGKSIRPY
-3344 NENFESDYRAIAKE
+3344 SKKFESDYKE
-3358 LKDAEANRI
+3358 IYKDFKQAEANI
-3367 NNPKDYILAQHK
+3367 IENPKAYILAKHK

-3384 LDHVNRRFVDSYYK
+3384 LDHVNRKFVDDYYK
-3398 ELYDNDEE
+3398 EFYDNDEE
-3406 MITHHMPI
+3406 MISKHLPI

-3421 RAQISKINEGR
+3421 RAQVSKINSGR
-3432 INGVLDPAD
+3432 INGVLDPSD
-3441 ESKLKDLQSKIIEL
+3441 EDKLKELQKKILEL
-3455 RSTMDFDTYEEKES
+3455 RSTFDYDRMEEKES
-3469 FIMGY
+3469 FYGGY
-3474 PGAVVNDKGEVVKI
+3474 PGAKLNDKGEVIEITDEK
-3488 INEEKYRKARIN
+3488 KYRQARISN
-3500 NYADCKALDNYLA
+3500 FVDCKALDDYLS
-3513 RINEIRNKYNDTKVK
+3513 RINEIRNKYNDSKIK
-3528 KGFEEQL
+3528 KGFDEQL
-3535 SKNLDIVETAE
+3535 KRNLDIVETAE
-3546 SRDAYGRL
+3546 ARDPYGRL

-3567 KRAKAWLAANA
+3567 KKAKAWLANNA
-3578 KWTVDPD
+3578 KWTVDSA
-3585 IQKEIHEAYK
+3585 IQEEIHEAYK
-3595 ALGYKGNRSEIFKVV
+3595 VLQYKGDKNSAYKVA
-3610 TKKLVKEGKI
+3610 VKRLIQKGDLH
-3620 TYDEYGRI
+3620 YDEYGRI
-3628 DGSAYSDE
+3628 DGSVFSDE
-3636 YQQKIKEEAERKYDI
+3636 DQQKIKDEVERKYYN
-3651 NKFGAYNDRILISNA
+3651 NKYSANSDRILISNA
-3666 PEDNT
+3666 PEDDT
-3671 VYPTEIYKRL
+3671 IYPTEIYRRM
-3681 SANGVPNEEYQKI
+3681 SSNGIPNEEYQKI
-3694 VKQVNDIL
+3694 VKKINDIL
-3702 RPYYD
+3702 KPYYD

-3715 SQMTEEDLNKLYDAY
+3715 SQMTEEDLNKLYDVY

-3744 NGKSIGWFIKNYVD
+3744 NGKSVGWFIKNYVD

-3775 AKGEKYYKSWERVNM
+3775 AKGEKYYKAWERVNM
-3790 MGIPKLD
+3790 MSIPKVD

-3802 ITDSEGN
+3802 VTDSEGN
-3809 IVYDETKPRV
+3809 VVYDETKPKV
-3819 PNRYLYST
+3819 PNRYLYSA
-3827 LKVDMNKYLKNK
+3827 LKVDMDKYLKNK
-3839 SGKKAAALRQEMEA
+3839 SSKKATALRQEMED

-3861 HTYLETV
+3861 HKYLETV

-3883 GDKEFKAWYERNH
+3883 GDKEFKEWYDRNH
-3896 VYNPFTHVF
+3896 VYNPFTHVY
-3905 EPTSIWRKTQVIPRY
+3905 EPTTIWRKTQVIPKH

-3926 AGYAQTELEPKAAY
+3926 AGYAQTELAPKPAY
-3940 KNASYKEGLGNID
+3940 KNNNYKEGLGNIA
-3953 NYKKSDNTTYDSN
+3953 NYKKTSDTTYDTD
-3966 KVLNKHQQRLL
+3966 KILNKHQQRLL
-3977 DYINAT
+3977 DYINSVLT
-3983 LISLSKT
+3983 SLAKT
-3990 ESAKRYIGQGY
+3990 ESAKRYIAQGY
-4001 MPMMSKGR
+4001 MPMMAKGK
-4009 EHDTKW
+4009 EHDAKW
-4015 WAEQFLEFLGY
+4015 WAAQFLEFLGY

-4053 MKQLRNKD
+4053 MQQLHNKD
-4061 SINIDNIK
+4061 SVNIENIK
-4069 KTKPNRISYT
+4069 KTKPNRISYKD
-4079 NEEEYNKAMA
+4079 EEEYNKAMTA
-4089 EYNARIEEAEAKNK
+4089 YNARLEEAEKKNK
-4103 AIHESLINRDYRTV
+4103 EIHEALINRDYRTV
-4117 ISNFITQAAHFNAI
+4117 LSNFITQAAHFNAI

-4149 IYEKNLGW
+4149 VYEKNIGW
-4157 SNLKRDNQRGAKDEI
+4157 ANLKRDGQRGAKDEI
-4172 NYLKQKDTRLEG
+4172 NYLKQKDTRLQG

-4203 NYTKAASVMQAFTSA
+4203 NYTKVASVMQAFTSA
-4218 KFMMLNITGGIGNI
+4218 KFMMLNITGGIGNV
-4232 TVGESAIA
+4232 TVGESSIA
-4240 GEYIAKDFF
+4240 GEYIAKEFF

-4255 KGKDMWVNAIPS
+4255 KGKEMWTNAAIS
-4267 FLRGIYSDKSTTLAD
+4267 FVRGVYSKDSTTLAD
-4282 AICKEFN
+4282 AICKFFN

-4311 ARFRNF
+4311 EKLRNF

-4340 NRLVPVADNVNRGKV
+4340 NRLVPVADNVNKGRI

-4367 KCHEDAMKQII
+4367 KCHEDAMKQIL
-4378 DGTELEAKFNEFISS
+4378 DGTELEEEFNNFISS
-4393 VKDDANKLKDYV
+4393 IKEDANKLKEYV
-4405 FGRKDFTTEFAY
+4405 FGRRDFVTEFAY
-4417 LYLTGKY
+4417 TRLTGK
-4424 ANMKKQFVD
+4424 NSDKKKQFVA

-4508 DKLGAAQA
+4508 DRLGAAQV

-4568 IRKMKAE
+4568 IRKMKAD

-4594 GYVDLASNFKTN
+4594 GYVDLATNFKTN

-4721 YAKENKLFVLGT
+4721 YAKENKLFVLTT

-4766 VDDIVNS
+4766 VDDIANT

>member
-11 RFADTETGTRLKEMC
+11 RFAATETGTRLKEMC

-36 TALVYNPNTDSGFTK
+36 TALIYNPNTDSGFTK
-51 EFDDYRKS
+51 EFDDYRKT

-73 HFDVNYQTTKSKY
+73 HFNVAYQTTKSKY
-86 SDTIQRFGYANSQ
+86 SNIIQRFGYANTQ

-105 RVVANN
+105 RVIANN

-125 SEHKD
+125 NEHKEN
-130 DRANYYANRTI
+130 RANYYANRTI
-141 KFIAKQLAVK
+141 KFIAKQLAIKV
-151 LMKVRNVPNT
+151 MKIRNIPST
-161 KENNIRVI
+161 KDNVLRVV
-169 NQLLGYKTNEDFLSV
+169 NQLLGYNTIEGFESI

-191 NIEDRNTLAM
+191 SAEDRNVLAV
-201 FKEMLTNKAKF
+201 FKEMITNKAKF

-245 DVFVNDDNQ
+245 DIFVNDDNQ
-254 DLVDASNKEY
+254 DLVDSSNLEY

-282 FMNGIDDSVRLI
+282 FMNGIDDSVKLI

-333 IISQCSRDNVN
+333 IISQCSRDNLN
-344 SFIKSIENIANNNKD
+344 SFIKSIKDIANNNKE

-364 KLVDI
+364 KLADI
-369 LKSNKDFAYS
+369 LEANKDFAYS

-412 RTQSLRFSFQNNIKH
+412 RSQSLRFSFQNNIKH
-427 TSLINIES
+427 TSIINLES
-435 DAINAIANVNK
+435 TALDAINKINE
-446 YITRYNSG
+446 YIKRYNVAV
-454 LKTNNDI
+454 KINNELRI
-461 RMQEAFSNIAS
+461 QEAFSNIAS

-490 ASFLRTN
+490 SAFIRSN
-497 KINGQVNVAANT
+497 KINGQVNVVANI
-509 NILISNLEGT
+509 NILISNLKDTASSGT
-519 AKSATINQQYRKENE
+519 LNQQYKKENE
-534 DAKRNYK
+534 EAKRKYQ

-553 IPHDSIVS
+553 IPHESIIS
-561 KQSIAYANELAN
+561 KQSIASANELAKL
-573 YLEPYSSI
+573 LEPYSSI

-666 IGDKYAP
+666 VGDKYAP
-673 TGYAK
+673 TDYAK
-678 QLLNISLFNG
+678 QLISISLFNG

-709 YTGFAN
+709 YSGFAN
-715 FFNVEKDFDAD
+715 FFNTEKD
-726 NKYDIKLANYFMR
+726 YDGGTKEALSLANYFMR

-748 IIRAARYAYHD
+748 IVRAARYAYHD

-769 NNEEVEAAIN
+769 NNEEFENAITSE
-779 KALNDIPKTEK
+779 LNNLPKIDKVPTE
-790 SPNAAQLKQ
+790 SQLKQ
-799 FIKIESRDDY
+799 FIKVESRDDY
-809 NQMINDLRATRINK
+809 NRMINDLRATRINR
-823 RKIKDYQILKD
+823 RKIMDYQILKD
-834 ANHKGSYQNGD
+834 PAHKGGYKSGD
-845 NIAIGYTYTDE
+845 NLAIGYVYTDE
-856 LGNEDKY
+856 LGNQDRY
-863 ILQGKIVFDSDDN
+863 VLQGTAEFDSDNN

-892 SDVRQNLIDKIRRE
+892 SDVRQNLVDKIRRE
-906 ANRTGKIGDIV
+906 ANRTGKIGDVV

-923 INHPLFQQYHN
+923 INHPLFQQYRN

-940 TDMAHNINQWFVT
+940 TDMAHSINQWFVT
-953 DANGRIQQW
+953 DANGKIQEW
-962 QEGESPDHKSGEPK
+962 QEGESTDHKAGEPK
-976 FKEGW
+976 FKQGW
-981 GFDKESARKAYA
+981 GLDEESARKAYA
-993 IYEVGEDHKHFV
+993 IYEVGKGHKHFV

-1017 GSLFRDDRFIITNN
+1017 GSLFRDDRFIITND

-1038 AQDLMKKLFSS
+1038 AQDLMDKLFSS
-1049 LYGGDVEA
+1049 LYGGDKDA
-1057 YIPFKSDGD
+1057 YIHFKSDGD

-1079 VTKMISD
+1079 VTNMISD
-1086 FITSYVNQQVEKFDT
+1086 FITRYVNQQVEKFDA
-1101 FKNIDVAGLI
+1101 FKNLDVAGLI

-1164 DYASDYSST
+1164 DYASDYSSI

-1222 VATFDEDGNQLSEDG
+1222 IDTEDTTGKLTNNDG
-1237 SLVKDL
+1237 SLVRDL
-1243 VKNAGLTIEQARD
+1243 VKNAKLTVVQARN
-1256 LIGGPIQYENGKP
+1256 LM
-1269 VIKNGVIQ
+1269 
-1277 RKGGYQG
+1277 KGFTG

-1295 FEEWVRRIAGRGQ
+1295 FEEWVRRVAGRGQ

-1324 LSSADIKEFVQVQKN
+1324 LSSANIKEFVQVQKN

-1375 EQVYNLMKDNHID
+1375 EQVYNLMKENHID

-1417 HIDDFNAHADAY
+1417 HIDDFNDHADAY
-1429 AEYYDY
+1429 VEYYDY

-1473 SKKQEFFRLYSA
+1473 DKKQEFFRLYSA

-1502 DKNGNIKF
+1502 DENGNIKF

-1518 IDYKM
+1518 IDYKV

-1543 YVTLVENEVVNPMT
+1543 YVTLAEQAINPMT

-1569 NAITKLESV
+1569 NTITKLESV

-1584 RAITRQKL
+1584 RNITRQKL
-1592 PGFHAAQITNVGFN
+1592 PGFHAAQITNVGFKATKDQVSY
-1606 SKKYTKE
+1606 SKE
-1613 NPFNLDGIDK
+1613 
-1623 TKFDVEVYDREKTPG
+1623 
-1638 YKSKALRIYIKGK
+1638 
-1651 KKGWFEL
+1651 
-1658 VKDKEDNNYS
+1658 
-1668 VHFKTTTE
+1668 
-1676 KIGKVEQDGKVVNPS
+1676 
-1691 TKEERDELYTAL
+1691 
-1703 RNAIPNGANVS
+1703 
-1714 TWGSI
+1714 
-1719 SDGGVYAL
+1719 
-1727 NKLGKGWK
+1727 
-1735 KVGER
+1735 
-1740 TIKHKK
+1740 
-1746 DNKDIVIPVYQK
+1746 
-1758 NGLTIS
+1758 
-1764 KTLRYHPVTKEHPE
+1764 LRYHPVTKEHPE
-1778 GERYVEIM
+1778 GERYIEIM
-1786 LPASNFG
+1786 LPKSNFN
-1793 FAKNADGTYKKSKED
+1793 FAKNEDGTYKKSDED
-1808 LLKELQAAGLDTLI
+1808 LLKELQSAKLDTLI

-1841 LLDDAQGST
+1841 FIDDAQGST

-1872 IQYSSYI
+1872 IQYSTSINANGDIQKVLYNDLAGKSY
-1879 DKHGNIRKQS
+1879 N
-1889 YSEKLDIYDYANYV
+1889 DYV
-1903 NRHLEKADKIK
+1903 
-1914 NKSVKEAFEK
+1914 KSQ
-1924 LNKEIDEQFEKSRKE
+1924 LNKE
-1939 LAEEETQAYDV
+1939 
-1950 LSDETKEIVKAAHK
+1950 
-1964 VFESQAVKNPETDK
+1964 
-1978 LTKDSYLKQLQFVA
+1978 
-1992 DYIRTNKTNLDDAD
+1992 
-2006 NNFISVHEDMV
+2006 
-2017 DSISNEYIDKKTFRS
+2017 
-2032 DKAKEILQAR
+2032 AKEKLAAAIKEGVNETTALSNVAQEFGLQSR
-2042 IDKFD
+2042 EEFSKGKD
-2047 KAAKQLGIMSYDEY
+2047 LSMENSRE
-2061 LAQNVEDGNTRNA
+2061 A
-2074 RNNRILDDMIDILK
+2074 RNNRLLDDMIEILQS
-2088 DDISLEENLSRSNF
+2088 DESLEENLSRSNF
-2102 DDIINARDK
+2102 DDIITARDK
-2111 VINPVVKKI
+2111 VINPVIKEI

-2130 EQADYQE
+2130 DQSDYQE

-2164 TINKA
+2164 TIDND
-2169 NVIKINYH
+2169 NVININYH
-2177 YKDAKSLKKLKDRFG
+2177 YKDAKALKELINRFG
-2192 KDNVKDLGNNKC
+2192 KYNVKDLGNNKC
-2204 TITHTRIG
+2204 KITHTRIG

-2264 NYDTTVAFIM
+2264 NYDTTCAFIM

-2282 EEYNANK
+2282 AEYNANK
-2289 SIYAEDTSKPI
+2289 SIYAEESSKPI

-2314 VTEDD
+2314 VTEEDSV
-2319 NIQKAI
+2319 QKAI

-2353 RINEEDGQTNP
+2353 RINEEDGQINP

-2420 VNGDNAKQHSVL
+2420 VNGDNARQHSVL
-2432 DVKTKDG
+2432 NVEDKNG
-2439 NDTSFLEAIYPGLI
+2439 NTISFLEAIYPGLI
-2453 INNNGIKSY
+2453 VDNNGIKSY
-2462 NLHHYMTESVD
+2462 DLHHYMTQSID

-2494 INSMLFDTQSNWFK
+2494 INSMLFDTQSNFFK
-2508 DIIYSL
+2508 NIVYSL
-2514 EYSFSDNTRQINEK
+2514 EDTFSDNTRQINEK
-2528 EYADFQQYVLS
+2528 EYADFQQYILS
-2539 GVYNNTPAIRLGINP
+2539 GVYNNTPAMRLAIKP
-2554 MFNKDGKFT
+2554 MFDKDGKFT
-2563 QFGLNNETD
+2563 QFGLDNETD

-2585 SSDIKFAV
+2585 STDIKFAV
-2593 NDIINPTQKEIEA
+2593 SDIINPTQKEIEV

-2635 LFNQYEAQQTGQ
+2635 LFNQYEARQTGQ
-2647 SKQTI
+2647 SRQTI

-2665 MMFDQAVNSNNPLI
+2665 MMFDQATNSDNPLI
-2679 KLAAIDIIKYAFVV
+2679 KLAAIDMIKYAFVV

-2717 FGGVSLV
+2717 FGGVNLV
-2724 KQILEEFNS
+2724 NQILEDFNNFAGT
-2733 RVSDYGVAED
+2733 YNVAED
-2743 YIRAHSDA
+2743 YVRAHSDA
-2751 SFIYHKTETK
+2751 SFIYHKTESK
-2761 VKVNKKLVNELNS
+2761 IKKGKTFVNELS
-2774 NRKSRDLLR
+2774 TNRKSRDLLR
-2783 FDLSDSRELEDT
+2783 FDLSDTTDLTNSIAELQ
-2795 ISELQGELNI
+2795 SELNV
-2805 ETDEEERKRISK
+2805 ETDEEERKKIAK
-2817 EIKDLSDRL
+2817 DIKDLTDRL
-2826 SKLQKDRKLAIK
+2826 NVLKRDRKNAIK

-2848 LLPNDFRSNSYV
+2848 ALPNDFRSNSYV
-2860 EIKTKKTGDKEYRS
+2860 EIKTKKGKNKDYTS
-2874 ILYKIQSIGTTIYA
+2874 ILYKIQSIGTTVYA
-2888 YPLNKLDENETSSVS
+2888 YPINKLDENETSDVS

-2909 KFKPEGF
+2909 KYKPEAF
-2916 YLEYIDTLERN
+2916 YLEYINELEKN
-2927 NGENIGLEELNELA
+2927 NGENLELEDLNNLA
-2941 SQYSLGIKYKK
+2941 SQYNLGIKYKK
-2952 LRNQKVFDINHP
+2952 LRNKIVFDINHP
-2964 DKYNEGAAK
+2964 DKYNQGAARDAIDK
-2973 SVINR
+2973 IISK
-2978 IADIYPNANGK
+2978 YPLSNGK

-2999 RLVGYRFGHQQHIVT
+2999 RYVGFNFGNQQHIVGT
-3014 NYIDAETGEEGTIDT
+3014 YIDAESGNEITIDT
-3029 NFVFRKYSDNEIN
+3029 NFKFRKYSSNEIS
-3042 RFADLGIAISP
+3042 RLAALGINVAP
-3053 NTIVVKEV
+3053 NTIIVREV
-3061 PKVENKNII
+3061 PKVENKGVIVE
-3070 LDTNEKKYATI
+3070 TNQIKHSSI

-3103 RRQVRKLEEKGFEG
+3103 RRQVRKLGEKGFEG
-3117 RKAQFGNEE
+3117 KKAQFGNEE
-3126 ENVYGAISNYVRTKV
+3126 ERVYGAINDYVKTKV
-3141 EQIHSNLNQFFAD
+3141 EEVHTNLNQFFAD
-3154 EDGHYHSVIEAET
+3154 EDGHYHSVVEAET

-3184 LLDGRALITK
+3184 LLDARALITK

-3208 SDNTINY
+3208 SDETINY
-3215 IEKIQDNIK
+3215 VKGIQESIK
-3224 SLLDSSKLE
+3224 SLIDSSKLE
-3233 QAETIFATDYLA
+3233 QAETLFATDYLA

-3287 LTRNVMADIRAKE
+3287 ITKNVMADIRAKE

-3319 DAKKDGVDLSFDDI
+3319 DAKKDGVNLSFDDI
-3333 IDADGRSIRPY
+3333 IDADGKSIRPY
-3344 NENFESDYRAIAKE
+3344 NEKFEADYKE
-3358 LKDAEANRI
+3358 LYKNFKQAEANI
-3367 NNPKDYILAQHK
+3367 IENPKAYILAKHK

-3384 LDHVNRRFVDSYYK
+3384 LDHVNRKFVDDYYK

-3406 MITHHMPI
+3406 MISKHLPI

-3421 RAQISKINEGR
+3421 RAQISRINSGR
-3432 INGVLDPAD
+3432 INGALDPSD
-3441 ESKLKDLQSKIIEL
+3441 EDKLKELQKKILEL
-3455 RSTMDFDTYEEKES
+3455 RSTFDYDRMEEKES
-3469 FIMGY
+3469 FYGGY
-3474 PGAVVNDKGEVVKI
+3474 PGAKVNDKGEVIEITDEK
-3488 INEEKYRKARIN
+3488 KYRQARISN
-3500 NYADCKALDNYLA
+3500 FVDCKALDDYLS
-3513 RINEIRNKYNDTKVK
+3513 RINEIRNKYNDSKIK
-3528 KGFEEQL
+3528 KGFDEQL
-3535 SKNLDIVETAE
+3535 KRNLDIVETAE
-3546 SRDAYGRL
+3546 ARDPYGRL

-3567 KRAKAWLAANA
+3567 KKAKAWLANNA
-3578 KWTVDPD
+3578 KWTVDSS
-3585 IQKEIHEAYK
+3585 IQEEIHEAYK
-3595 ALGYKGNRSEIFKVV
+3595 VLQYKGDKNSAYKIA
-3610 TKKLVKEGKI
+3610 VKRLIQKGDLH
-3620 TYDEYGRI
+3620 YDEYGRI
-3628 DGSAYSDE
+3628 DGSAFSDE
-3636 YQQKIKEEAERKYDI
+3636 DQQKIKDEIERKYYN
-3651 NKFGAYNDRILISNA
+3651 NKYSANSDRILISNA
-3666 PEDNT
+3666 PEDDT
-3671 VYPTEIYKRL
+3671 IYPAEIYRRM
-3681 SANGVPNEEYQKI
+3681 SSNGIPNEEYQKI
-3694 VKQVNDIL
+3694 VKRINDIL
-3702 RPYYD
+3702 KPYYD
-3707 VSTKHVET
+3707 ISTKHVET

-3744 NGKSIGWFIKNYVD
+3744 NGKSVGWFIKNYVD

-3775 AKGEKYYKSWERVNM
+3775 AKGEKYYKAWERVNM
-3790 MGIPKLD
+3790 MSIPKVD

-3802 ITDSEGN
+3802 VTDSEGN
-3809 IVYDETKPRV
+3809 VVYDETKPRV
-3819 PNRYLYST
+3819 PNRYLYSA
-3827 LKVDMNKYLKNK
+3827 LKVDMDKYLKNK
-3839 SGKKAAALRQEMEA
+3839 SSKKAATLRQEMED
-3853 KTKAYNTI
+3853 KTKAHNTI
-3861 HTYLETV
+3861 HKYLETV

-3883 GDKEFKAWYERNH
+3883 GDKEFKEWYDRNH
-3896 VYNPFTHVF
+3896 VYNPFTHVY
-3905 EPTSIWRKTQVIPRY
+3905 EPTTIWRKTQVIPKH

-3926 AGYAQTELEPKAAY
+3926 AGYAQTELAPKPAY
-3940 KNASYKEGLGNID
+3940 KNNNYKEGLGNIA
-3953 NYKKSDNTTYDSN
+3953 NYKKTSDTTYDTD
-3966 KVLNKHQQRLL
+3966 KILNKHQQRLL
-3977 DYINAT
+3977 DYINSVLT
-3983 LISLSKT
+3983 SLAKT
-3990 ESAKRYIGQGY
+3990 ESAKRYIAQGY
-4001 MPMMSKGR
+4001 MPMMAKGK
-4009 EHDTKW
+4009 EHDAKW
-4015 WAEQFLEFLGY
+4015 WAAQFLEFLGY

-4053 MKQLRNKD
+4053 MQQLRNKD
-4061 SINIDNIK
+4061 SVNIENIK
-4069 KTKPNRISYT
+4069 KTKPNRISYKD
-4079 NEEEYNKAMA
+4079 EEEYNKAMA
-4089 EYNARIEEAEAKNK
+4089 AYNARLEEAEKKNK
-4103 AIHESLINRDYRTV
+4103 EIHEALINRDYRTV
-4117 ISNFITQAAHFNAI
+4117 LSNFITQAAHFNAI

-4149 IYEKNLGW
+4149 VYEKNVGW
-4157 SNLKRDNQRGAKDEI
+4157 ANLKRDGQRGAKDEI
-4172 NYLKQKDTRLEG
+4172 NYLKQKDTRLQG

-4203 NYTKAASVMQAFTSA
+4203 NYTKVASVMQAFTSA
-4218 KFMMLNITGGIGNI
+4218 KFMMLNITGGIGNV
-4232 TVGESAIA
+4232 TVGESSIA
-4240 GEYIAKDFF
+4240 GEYIAKEFF

-4255 KGKDMWVNAIPS
+4255 KGKEMWTNAAIS
-4267 FLRGIYSDKSTTLAD
+4267 FVRGVYSKDSTTLAD
-4282 AICKEFN
+4282 AICKFFN

-4311 ARFRNF
+4311 EKLRNF

-4340 NRLVPVADNVNRGKV
+4340 NRLVPVADNVNKGKI

-4367 KCHEDAMKQII
+4367 KCHEDAMKQIL
-4378 DGTELEAKFNEFISS
+4378 DGTELEEEFNNFISS
-4393 VKDDANKLKDYV
+4393 IKEDANKLKEYV
-4405 FGRKDFTTEFAY
+4405 FGRRDFVTEFAY
-4417 LYLTGKY
+4417 TRLTGK
-4424 ANMKKQFVD
+4424 NSDKKKQFVA

-4473 LDANSQDK
+4473 LDANSKDK

-4508 DKLGAAQA
+4508 DKLGAAQV

-4568 IRKMKAE
+4568 IRKMKAD

-4594 GYVDLASNFKTN
+4594 GYVDLATNFKTN

-4707 IEGDDYNWDYTSGR
+4707 IEGDDYNWNYTSGR
-4721 YAKENKLFVLGT
+4721 YAKENKLFVLTT

-4766 VDDIVNS
+4766 VDDIANS

>member
-11 RFADTETGTRLKEMC
+11 RFAATETGTRLKEMC
-26 GVDSTKFNAI
+26 GVDSVKFNAI
-36 TALVYNPNTDSGFTK
+36 ISLVYNPNTDSGFTK
-51 EFDDYRKS
+51 EFDDYRRS
-59 DDIAKDAMDFYQSK
+59 DDVAKDAMDFYQSK
-73 HFDVNYQTTKSKY
+73 HFDVAYQTSKSKY

-99 AKVMAN
+99 AKVVAN

-125 SEHKD
+125 SDHKD

-141 KFIAKQLAVK
+141 KFIAKQLASKV
-151 LMKVRNVPNT
+151 MKVRNVPAT
-161 KENNIRVI
+161 KDNILRVV
-169 NQLLGYKTNEDFLSV
+169 NQLLGYKTNEDFASI

-191 NIEDRNTLAM
+191 TIEDRNTLAM

-225 LRTKGDDS
+225 LRTKGDDA

-245 DVFVNDDNQ
+245 DTFVNDDNQ
-254 DLVDASNKEY
+254 DLADASNKEY
-264 DVDTTTARWDDNS
+264 DVDSTTARWDDNS

-294 MFTIPKLTSTAKVD
+294 MFTIPKLTSTAKTD

-333 IISQCSRDNVN
+333 IISQCSRDNLT
-344 SFIKSIENIANNNKD
+344 SFIKSIENIANNNKE

-364 KLVDI
+364 KLVDT
-369 LKSNKDFAYS
+369 LKANKDFAYS

-427 TSLINIES
+427 TSLTNLES
-435 DAINAIANVNK
+435 DAINAIANVKK
-446 YITRYNSG
+446 YISHYNNAFKSN
-454 LKTNNDI
+454 LDT

-490 ASFLRTN
+490 AAFIRTN
-497 KINGQVNVAANT
+497 KINGQVNVAANA
-509 NILISNLEGT
+509 NLLISNLEGT
-519 AKSATINQQYRKENE
+519 AKKATLNQQYREENE
-534 DAKRNYK
+534 DAKRKYK
-541 IALEEDSNAKLV
+541 FALEEDSNAKLV
-553 IPHDSIVS
+553 IPHESIIS

-641 YNLSNILIEQRDAND
+641 YNLSNILLEQRDANN

-715 FFNVEKDFDAD
+715 FFNTEKDFDSD

-759 TNYGDLFTIE
+759 SNYGDLFTIE
-769 NNEEVEAAIN
+769 NNEEFETAIT

-799 FIKIESRDDY
+799 FIKVDSREDY
-809 NQMINDLRATRINK
+809 NQMISDLRATRINK
-823 RKIKDYQILKD
+823 RKIRDYQILKD
-834 ANHKGSYQNGD
+834 VNHKGSYQNGD

-863 ILQGKIVFDSDDN
+863 VLQGKIEFDSDNN

-885 HIGNEFT
+885 HIGNTFT

-923 INHPLFQQYHN
+923 TNHPLFQQYRN

-953 DANGRIQQW
+953 DANGRIQEW
-962 QEGESPDHKSGEPK
+962 QEGESTDHKAGEPK
-976 FKEGW
+976 FKQGW
-981 GFDKESARKAYA
+981 GLDKESARKAYA
-993 IYEVGEDHKHFV
+993 VYEVGKGHKHFV

-1017 GSLFRDDRFIITNN
+1017 GSLFKDDRFVITNN

-1038 AQDLMKKLFSS
+1038 AQDLMNKLFSS
-1049 LYGGDVEA
+1049 LYGGDKDA

-1072 TDEQNKE
+1072 TDDQNKE
-1079 VTKMISD
+1079 VTQMISD
-1086 FITSYVNQQVEKFDT
+1086 FITNYVNQQVEKFDA
-1101 FKNIDVAGLI
+1101 FKNLDVAGLI
-1111 NDQNVADFVLNT
+1111 NDQNVADFVLNN
-1123 RLTYISFNDL
+1123 RLAYISFNDL

-1173 SVAVEGAYLND
+1173 SSIVEGAYLND

-1192 NFKNPLDVKQM
+1192 SFKNPLDVKQM

-1208 ITIKNTVRTSEQCK
+1208 ITIKNTIRTSEQCK

-1256 LIGGPIQYENGKP
+1256 LIGGPIQYEDGKP
-1269 VIKNGVIQ
+1269 IIKNGVIQ

-1295 FEEWVRRIAGRGQ
+1295 FEEWVRRVAGRGQ

-1409 KTGEVTQE
+1409 ETGEVTQKN
-1417 HIDDFNAHADAY
+1417 IDDFNAHADAY

-1467 VDSPLY
+1467 VTSSLY
-1473 SKKQEFFRLYSA
+1473 DKKKEFFRLYSA

-1502 DKNGNIKF
+1502 DENGNIKF

-1543 YVTLVENEVVNPMT
+1543 YVTLVENEVINSMT

-1592 PGFHAAQITNVGFN
+1592 PGFHAAQITNVGFKATKDQVSY
-1606 SKKYTKE
+1606 SKE
-1613 NPFNLDGIDK
+1613 
-1623 TKFDVEVYDREKTPG
+1623 
-1638 YKSKALRIYIKGK
+1638 
-1651 KKGWFEL
+1651 
-1658 VKDKEDNNYS
+1658 
-1668 VHFKTTTE
+1668 
-1676 KIGKVEQDGKVVNPS
+1676 
-1691 TKEERDELYTAL
+1691 
-1703 RNAIPNGANVS
+1703 
-1714 TWGSI
+1714 
-1719 SDGGVYAL
+1719 
-1727 NKLGKGWK
+1727 
-1735 KVGER
+1735 
-1740 TIKHKK
+1740 
-1746 DNKDIVIPVYQK
+1746 
-1758 NGLTIS
+1758 
-1764 KTLRYHPVTKEHPE
+1764 LRYHPATKEHPE
-1778 GERYVEIM
+1778 GERYIEIM

-1793 FAKNADGTYKKSKED
+1793 FAKNEDGTYKKSKEE
-1808 LLKELQAAGLDTLI
+1808 LLKELQNAGLDTLI

-1841 LLDDAQGST
+1841 FLDDAQGST

-1889 YSEKLDIYDYANYV
+1889 YSEELDIYDYANYV

-1914 NKSVKEAFEK
+1914 DKSVKAAFEK

-1939 LAEEETQAYDV
+1939 LSNEESQAYDA
-1950 LSDETKEIVKAAHK
+1950 LSDETKEIVKAAHNA
-1964 VFESQAVKNPETDK
+1964 FESQAVKNPETGK
-1978 LTKDSYLKQLQFVA
+1978 LTKDSYIKQLQFVA
-1992 DYIRTNKTNLDDAD
+1992 DYIRTNKTNLDNAD

-2017 DSISNEYIDKKTFRS
+2017 DSITNEYIDKKTFKS
-2032 DKAKEILQAR
+2032 EKAKAILQAR
-2042 IDKFD
+2042 IDKFNN
-2047 KAAKQLGIMSYDEY
+2047 AAKQLGIMTYDEY
-2061 LAQNVEDGNTRNA
+2061 LAQNVEDANTRNA

-2088 DDISLEENLSRSNF
+2088 DNISLEENLSRSNF

-2111 VINPVVKKI
+2111 VINPVVKEI

-2130 EQADYQE
+2130 DQADYQE

-2164 TINKA
+2164 TIDND

-2177 YKDAKSLKKLKDRFG
+2177 YKDSKALKKLKDRFG

-2264 NYDTTVAFIM
+2264 NYDTTCAFIM

-2282 EEYNANK
+2282 AEYNANK
-2289 SIYAEDTSKPI
+2289 SIYAEETSKPI

-2314 VTEDD
+2314 VTEEDSV
-2319 NIQKAI
+2319 QKAI

-2347 YDDLAA
+2347 YDDLSA
-2353 RINEEDGQTNP
+2353 RINEEDGQINP

-2420 VNGDNAKQHSVL
+2420 INGDNAKQHSVL
-2432 DVKTKDG
+2432 NVEDKDG
-2439 NDTSFLEAIYPGLI
+2439 NTTSFLEAIYPGLI
-2453 INNNGIKSY
+2453 VDNNGVKSY
-2462 NLHHYMTESVD
+2462 DLHHYMTESVD
-2473 SDSAYPS
+2473 SESAYPS
-2480 LHCFLKY
+2480 LHSFLKY

-2554 MFNKDGKFT
+2554 MFNQDDKFV

-2585 SSDIKFAV
+2585 SSDIRFAV
-2593 NDIINPTQKEIEA
+2593 NDIVNPTRKEIEV

-2665 MMFDQAVNSNNPLI
+2665 IMFDQAINSDNPLI
-2679 KLAAIDIIKYAFVV
+2679 KLAAIDMIKYAFVV

-2733 RVSDYGVAED
+2733 RVSDYSIAED

-2761 VKVNKKLVNELNS
+2761 VKVNKKLVNELNP
-2774 NRKSRDLLR
+2774 NRKYRDVLR

-2795 ISELQGELNI
+2795 ISELQGELNV
-2805 ETDEEERKRISK
+2805 ETDEEERKRIIK
-2817 EIKDLSDRL
+2817 EIKDATDRVN
-2826 SKLQKDRKLAIK
+2826 KIQQDRKLAIK

-2874 ILYKIQSIGTTIYA
+2874 ILYKIQSIGTTVYA

-2916 YLEYIDTLERN
+2916 YLEYIDQLERN
-2927 NGENIGLEELNELA
+2927 NGENLELEDLNTLA
-2941 SQYSLGIKYKK
+2941 SQYTLGIKYKK
-2952 LRNQKVFDINHP
+2952 LRNERVFDINHP

-2973 SVINR
+2973 SVIDR
-2978 IADIYPNANGK
+2978 IASTYPNSNGK
-2989 EFTIQSIYLD
+2989 EFTIQSLYLD

-3014 NYIDAETGEEGTIDT
+3014 NYIDAKTGEEGTIDT
-3029 NFVFRKYSDNEIN
+3029 NFVFRKYSSNEIS
-3042 RFADLGIAISP
+3042 RLADLGIAVSP

-3061 PKVENKNII
+3061 PKIENKNVI

-3141 EQIHSNLNQFFAD
+3141 EQVHSNINQFFAD
-3154 EDGHYHSVIEAET
+3154 EDGHYHSVVEAET
-3167 IDYIRN
+3167 IDHIRN

-3184 LLDGRALITK
+3184 LLDARALITK
-3194 YGDIVTV
+3194 YGDIVSV

-3224 SLLDSSKLE
+3224 SLIDSSKLE

-3287 LTRNVMADIRAKE
+3287 ITRNVMADIRAKE

-3319 DAKKDGVDLSFDDI
+3319 DAKKDGVNLSFDDI
-3333 IDADGRSIRPY
+3333 IDSDGRSVRPY

-3358 LKDAEANRI
+3358 LNDAKADRI

-3384 LDHVNRRFVDSYYK
+3384 LDHVNRRFVDDYYK

-3406 MITHHMPI
+3406 MIAHHMPI

-3421 RAQISKINEGR
+3421 RAQISKINDGR

-3441 ESKLKDLQSKIIEL
+3441 EAKLKDLQSKVIEL
-3455 RSTMDFDTYEEKES
+3455 RSTIDFNSYEEKES
-3469 FIMGY
+3469 FVMGY
-3474 PGAVVNDKGEVVKI
+3474 PGAVVNEKGEVVKI
-3488 INEEKYRKARIN
+3488 VNEEKYRKARIN
-3500 NYADCKALDNYLA
+3500 NYVDCKALDNYLA
-3513 RINEIRNKYNDTKVK
+3513 RINEVRNKYNDTKVK

-3535 SKNLDIVETAE
+3535 SKNLDIIETAE
-3546 SRDAYGRL
+3546 ARDAYGRL
-3554 RVPISQLE
+3554 RVPVSQLE

-3578 KWTVDPD
+3578 KWTIDPE

-3595 ALGYKGNRSEIFKVV
+3595 ALGYKGNRSEVFKAV
-3610 TKKLVKEGKI
+3610 TKKLVKEGKV

-3651 NKFGAYNDRILISNA
+3651 NKFGACNDRILISNA

-3671 VYPTEIYKRL
+3671 VYPTEIYKRM

-3702 RPYYD
+3702 RPYYN

-3715 SQMTEEDLNKLYDAY
+3715 SQMTEEDLNKLYEAY

-3735 GVKKTIEGT
+3735 GVKKTVDGT
-3744 NGKSIGWFIKNYVD
+3744 NGRSIGWFIKNYVD

-3775 AKGEKYYKSWERVNM
+3775 AKGEKYYKAWERVNM
-3790 MGIPKLD
+3790 MGVPKID

-3802 ITDSEGN
+3802 VTDSEGN
-3809 IVYDETKPRV
+3809 VVYDETKPKV

-3827 LKVDMNKYLKNK
+3827 LKVDMDKYLKNK

-3861 HTYLETV
+3861 HKYLETV

-3883 GDKEFKAWYERNH
+3883 GDKEFKEWYERNH
-3896 VYNPFTHVF
+3896 VYNPFTHLF
-3905 EPTSIWRKTQVIPRY
+3905 EPTLIWRKTQVIPRY

-3926 AGYAQTELEPKAAY
+3926 AGYSQTELAPKTAY
-3940 KNASYKEGLGNID
+3940 KNANYKEGLGNID
-3953 NYKKSDNTTYDSN
+3953 NYKKTSDTTYDSN
-3966 KVLNKHQQRLL
+3966 KILNKHQQRLL

-3983 LISLSKT
+3983 LISLANT

-4009 EHDTKW
+4009 EHDAKW
-4015 WAEQFLEFLGY
+4015 WASQFLEFLGY
-4026 SDKLQNGRDPFYHID
+4026 SDKLQNGRDPFYHVD
-4041 YADDK
+4041 YADDR

-4053 MKQLRNKD
+4053 MKQLRSKD
-4061 SINIDNIK
+4061 SINIANIR
-4069 KTKPNRISYT
+4069 KTKPNRTSYAS
-4079 NEEEYNKAMA
+4079 EEEYNKAMA
-4089 EYNARIEEAEAKNK
+4089 DYNARIEEAESKNK

-4149 IYEKNLGW
+4149 VYEKNLGW
-4157 SNLKRDNQRGAKDEI
+4157 SNLKRDGQRGAKDEI

-4218 KFMMLNITGGIGNI
+4218 KFMMLNITGGIGNV
-4232 TVGESAIA
+4232 TVGESSIA

-4255 KGKDMWVNAIPS
+4255 KGKDMWVNAVPS
-4267 FLRGIYSDKSTTLAD
+4267 FLRGLYNDKSTTLAD
-4282 AICKEFN
+4282 AICKFFN

-4311 ARFRNF
+4311 ERLRNF

-4340 NRLVPVADNVNRGKV
+4340 NRLVPVADNVNRGKI

-4367 KCHEDAMKQII
+4367 KCHEDAMKQIL

-4393 VKDDANKLKDYV
+4393 IKDDANKLKDYV

-4417 LYLTGKY
+4417 LYLTGKN
-4424 ANMKKQFVD
+4424 ADKKKQFVD

-4449 PTIMEQLDLK
+4449 PTVMEQLDLK
-4459 DGKLAFKDGSILAE
+4459 DGKLAFKEGSILAE
-4473 LDANSQDK
+4473 LDTNSQDK
-4481 EVSDAYRLLGEFKGK
+4481 EVSDAYRFLGEFKGK

-4508 DKLGAAQA
+4508 DRLGAAQA

-4625 CGAVAAIAVALATRC
+4625 CGAVAAVAIALATRC
-4640 IWDDKELEDS
+4640 IWDDKELENS
-4650 TTANLLLYEADSLAS
+4650 TLANLLLYEADSLAS

-4678 AKKLYSS
+4678 VKKLYSS

-4766 VDDIVNS
+4766 VDDIANS

>member
-11 RFADTETGTRLKEMC
+11 RFATTETGTRLKEMC

-51 EFDDYRKS
+51 EFDDYRKT

-73 HFDVNYQTTKSKY
+73 HFNVAYQTTKSKY
-86 SDTIQRFGYANSQ
+86 SDIIQRFGYANTQ

-105 RVVANN
+105 RVIANN

-125 SEHKD
+125 DEHKEN
-130 DRANYYANRTI
+130 RANYYANRTI
-141 KFIAKQLAVK
+141 KFIAKQLAIKV
-151 LMKVRNVPNT
+151 MKIRNIPST
-161 KENNIRVI
+161 KDNILRVV
-169 NQLLGYKTNEDFLSV
+169 NQLLGYNTIEGFESI

-191 NIEDRNTLAM
+191 SVEDRNVLAV

-233 IDERFDEEGLTE
+233 VDERFDEEGLTE
-245 DVFVNDDNQ
+245 DIFVNDDNQ
-254 DLVDASNKEY
+254 DLVDSSNIEY

-282 FMNGIDDSVRLI
+282 FMNGIDDSVKLI

-318 LGTIDFIDGKKAIAT
+318 LGTIDFIDGKKVIAT
-333 IISQCSRDNVN
+333 IISQCSRDNLN
-344 SFIKSIENIANNNKD
+344 SFIESIKDIANNNKE

-364 KLVDI
+364 KLADT
-369 LKSNKDFAYS
+369 LEANKDFAYS

-397 ADKQVHAISSNKESS
+397 ADRQVHAISSNKEANRS
-412 RTQSLRFSFQNNIKH
+412 QSLRFSFQNNIKH
-427 TSLINIES
+427 TSIINLES
-435 DAINAIANVNK
+435 TALDAIDKINE
-446 YITRYNSG
+446 YIKRYNVAV
-454 LKTNNDI
+454 KINNELRI
-461 RMQEAFSNIAS
+461 QEMFSNITS
-472 TLANALHVYYPD
+472 TLTNALHTYYPD

-490 ASFLRTN
+490 AAFIRSN
-497 KINGQVNVAANT
+497 KINGQVNVVANI
-509 NILISNLEGT
+509 NILTSNLKDTASSGT
-519 AKSATINQQYRKENE
+519 LNQQYRKENE
-534 DAKRNYK
+534 EAKRKYQ
-541 IALEEDSNAKLV
+541 IAIEEDSNAKLV
-553 IPHDSIVS
+553 IPHESIIS
-561 KQSIAYANELAN
+561 KQSIASANELAKL
-573 YLEPYSSI
+573 LEPYSSI

-594 SSDII
+594 SSDVI

-613 TEMSTDAEGKLSP
+613 TETSTDAEGKLSP

-666 IGDKYAP
+666 VGDKYAP
-673 TGYAK
+673 TDYAK
-678 QLLNISLFNG
+678 QLISISLFNG

-709 YTGFAN
+709 YSGFAN
-715 FFNVEKDFDAD
+715 FFNTEKD
-726 NKYDIKLANYFMR
+726 YDGGTKEALSLANYFMR

-748 IIRAARYAYHD
+748 IVRAARYAYHD

-769 NNEEVEAAIN
+769 NNEEFENAITN
-779 KALNDIPKTEK
+779 ELNNLPKTDKVPTE
-790 SPNAAQLKQ
+790 SQLKQ
-799 FIKIESRDDY
+799 FIKVESRDDY
-809 NQMINDLRATRINK
+809 NRMISDLRATRINR
-823 RKIKDYQILKD
+823 RKIMDYQILKD
-834 ANHKGSYQNGD
+834 PAHKGSYKSGD
-845 NIAIGYTYTDE
+845 NLAIGYVYTDE
-856 LGNEDKY
+856 LGNQDRY
-863 ILQGKIVFDSDDN
+863 VLQGTAEFDSDNN
-876 MYITNAKPY
+876 MYIANAKPY

-892 SDVRQNLIDKIRRE
+892 SDVRQNLVDKIRRE
-906 ANRTGKIGDIV
+906 ANRTGKIGDVV

-923 INHPLFQQYHN
+923 INHPLFQQYRN

-940 TDMAHNINQWFVT
+940 TDMVHNINQWFVT
-953 DANGRIQQW
+953 DANGKIQEW
-962 QEGESPDHKSGEPK
+962 QEGESTDHKAGEPK
-976 FKEGW
+976 FKQGW
-981 GFDKESARKAYA
+981 GLDEESARKAYA
-993 IYEVGEDHKHFV
+993 IYEVGKGHKHFV

-1017 GSLFRDDRFIITNN
+1017 GSLFRDDRFVITNN

-1038 AQDLMKKLFSS
+1038 AQDLMDKLFSS
-1049 LYGGDVEA
+1049 LYGGDKDA

-1086 FITSYVNQQVEKFDT
+1086 FITSYVNQQVEKFDA

-1173 SVAVEGAYLND
+1173 SVTVEGAYLND

-1222 VATFDEDGNQLSEDG
+1222 VDTEDVTGKLTDKDG

-1243 VKNAGLTIEQARD
+1243 VKNAGLTVEQART
-1256 LIGGPIQYENGKP
+1256 LM
-1269 VIKNGVIQ
+1269 
-1277 RKGGYQG
+1277 KGFTK

-1295 FEEWVRRIAGRGQ
+1295 FEEWVRRVAGRGQ
-1308 LTKYL
+1308 LAKYL

-1417 HIDDFNAHADAY
+1417 HINDFNAHADAY

-1473 SKKQEFFRLYSA
+1473 KKKQEFFKLYSA

-1502 DKNGNIKF
+1502 DENGNIKF

-1518 IDYKM
+1518 IDYKV

-1543 YVTLVENEVVNPMT
+1543 YVTLAEQAINPMT

-1569 NAITKLESV
+1569 NVITKLESV

-1584 RAITRQKL
+1584 RNITRQKL
-1592 PGFHAAQITNVGFN
+1592 PGFHAAQITNVGFKATKDQVSY
-1606 SKKYTKE
+1606 SKE
-1613 NPFNLDGIDK
+1613 
-1623 TKFDVEVYDREKTPG
+1623 
-1638 YKSKALRIYIKGK
+1638 
-1651 KKGWFEL
+1651 
-1658 VKDKEDNNYS
+1658 
-1668 VHFKTTTE
+1668 
-1676 KIGKVEQDGKVVNPS
+1676 
-1691 TKEERDELYTAL
+1691 
-1703 RNAIPNGANVS
+1703 
-1714 TWGSI
+1714 
-1719 SDGGVYAL
+1719 
-1727 NKLGKGWK
+1727 
-1735 KVGER
+1735 
-1740 TIKHKK
+1740 
-1746 DNKDIVIPVYQK
+1746 
-1758 NGLTIS
+1758 
-1764 KTLRYHPVTKEHPE
+1764 LRYHPVTKEHPE
-1778 GERYVEIM
+1778 GERYIEIM
-1786 LPASNFG
+1786 LPKSNFN
-1793 FAKNADGTYKKSKED
+1793 FAKNEDGTYKAD
-1808 LLKELQAAGLDTLI
+1808 DNTLLKQLQDAKLDTLI

-1841 LLDDAQGST
+1841 FIDDAQGST

-1872 IQYSSYI
+1872 IQYSTSINANGDIQKVLYNDLAGKSY
-1879 DKHGNIRKQS
+1879 D
-1889 YSEKLDIYDYANYV
+1889 DY
-1903 NRHLEKADKIK
+1903 IK
-1914 NKSVKEAFEK
+1914 SQ
-1924 LNKEIDEQFEKSRKE
+1924 LNKE
-1939 LAEEETQAYDV
+1939 
-1950 LSDETKEIVKAAHK
+1950 
-1964 VFESQAVKNPETDK
+1964 
-1978 LTKDSYLKQLQFVA
+1978 
-1992 DYIRTNKTNLDDAD
+1992 
-2006 NNFISVHEDMV
+2006 
-2017 DSISNEYIDKKTFRS
+2017 
-2032 DKAKEILQAR
+2032 AKEKLVAAIKEGVNETTALSNIAQEFGLQSR
-2042 IDKFD
+2042 EEFSKGKD
-2047 KAAKQLGIMSYDEY
+2047 LSMENSRE
-2061 LAQNVEDGNTRNA
+2061 A
-2074 RNNRILDDMIDILK
+2074 RNNRLLDDMIEILQS
-2088 DDISLEENLSRSNF
+2088 DESLEENLSRSNF
-2102 DDIINARDK
+2102 DDIITARDK
-2111 VINPVVKKI
+2111 VINPVVKDI
-2120 RKARSPYDFL
+2120 REARSPYDFL
-2130 EQADYQE
+2130 DQADYQE

-2164 TINKA
+2164 TIDDK
-2169 NVIKINYH
+2169 NVININYH
-2177 YKDAKSLKKLKDRFG
+2177 YKDAKALKELINRFG

-2204 TITHTRIG
+2204 KITHTRIG

-2264 NYDTTVAFIM
+2264 NYDTTCAFIM

-2282 EEYNANK
+2282 DEYNANK
-2289 SIYAEDTSKPI
+2289 SIYAEESSKPI

-2314 VTEDD
+2314 VTEEDSV
-2319 NIQKAI
+2319 QKAI
-2325 DKINTA
+2325 DKINSV

-2347 YDDLAA
+2347 YDDLAT
-2353 RINEEDGQTNP
+2353 RINEEDGQINP
-2364 PVERLMFDLNMLFA
+2364 PVEKLMFDLNMLFA

-2432 DVKTKDG
+2432 NVEDKNG
-2439 NDTSFLEAIYPGLI
+2439 NTISFLEAIYPGLI
-2453 INNNGIKSY
+2453 VDNNGIKSY
-2462 NLHHYMTESVD
+2462 DLHHYMTQSID

-2480 LHCFLKY
+2480 LHSFLKY

-2494 INSMLFDTQSNWFK
+2494 INSMLFDTQSNFFK
-2508 DIIYSL
+2508 NIVYSL
-2514 EYSFSDNTRQINEK
+2514 EDTFSDNTRRISEK
-2528 EYADFQQYVLS
+2528 EYADFQQYILS
-2539 GVYNNTPAIRLGINP
+2539 GVYNNTPAMRLAIKP
-2554 MFNKDGKFT
+2554 MFNEDGKFT
-2563 QFGLNNETD
+2563 QFGLDNETD

-2585 SSDIKFAV
+2585 STDIKFAL
-2593 NDIINPTQKEIEA
+2593 NDIINPTQKEIEV

-2635 LFNQYEAQQTGQ
+2635 LFNQYESRQTGQ
-2647 SKQTI
+2647 SRQTI

-2665 MMFDQAVNSNNPLI
+2665 MMFDQATNSDNPLI
-2679 KLAAIDIIKYAFVV
+2679 KLAAIDMIKYAFVV

-2717 FGGVSLV
+2717 FGGVNLV
-2724 KQILEEFNS
+2724 NQILEDFNNFAGT
-2733 RVSDYGVAED
+2733 YNVAED
-2743 YIRAHSDA
+2743 YVRAHSDA
-2751 SFIYHKTETK
+2751 SFIYHKTESK
-2761 VKVNKKLVNELNS
+2761 IKKGKTFVNELS
-2774 NRKSRDLLR
+2774 TNRKSRDLLR
-2783 FDLSDSRELEDT
+2783 FDLSDTTDLTNSIAELQ
-2795 ISELQGELNI
+2795 SELNVES
-2805 ETDEEERKRISK
+2805 DEEERKKIAK
-2817 EIKDLSDRL
+2817 DIKDLTDRL
-2826 SKLQKDRKLAIK
+2826 NVLKRDRKNAIK

-2848 LLPNDFRSNSYV
+2848 TLPNDFRSNSYV
-2860 EIKTKKTGDKEYRS
+2860 EIKTKKSKGKDYTS
-2874 ILYKIQSIGTTIYA
+2874 ILYKIQSIGTTVYA
-2888 YPLNKLDENETSSVS
+2888 YPINKLDENETSAVS

-2909 KFKPEGF
+2909 KFKPEAF
-2916 YLEYIDTLERN
+2916 YFEYINELEKN
-2927 NGENIGLEELNELA
+2927 NGENLELEDLNNLA
-2941 SQYSLGIKYKK
+2941 SQYNLGIKYKK
-2952 LRNQKVFDINHP
+2952 LRNKIVFDINHP
-2964 DKYNEGAAK
+2964 DKYNQGAARDA
-2973 SVINR
+2973 INK
-2978 IADIYPNANGK
+2978 IITKYSLSNDK
-2989 EFTIQSIYLD
+2989 EFSIQSIYLD
-2999 RLVGYRFGHQQHIVT
+2999 KYVGFNFGNQQHIVGT
-3014 NYIDAETGEEGTIDT
+3014 YIDAESGNEITIDT
-3029 NFVFRKYSDNEIN
+3029 DFKFRKYSSNEIS
-3042 RFADLGIAISP
+3042 RLAALGINVAP
-3053 NTIVVKEV
+3053 NTIIVKEV
-3061 PKVENKNII
+3061 TKVENKGVIVE
-3070 LDTNEKKYATI
+3070 TNQIKHSSI

-3103 RRQVRKLEEKGFEG
+3103 RRQVRKLGEKGFEG
-3117 RKAQFGNEE
+3117 KKAQFGNEE
-3126 ENVYGAISNYVRTKV
+3126 ERVYGAINDYVKTKV
-3141 EQIHSNLNQFFAD
+3141 AEVHTNLNQFFAD
-3154 EDGHYHSVIEAET
+3154 EDGHYHSVVEAET

-3184 LLDGRALITK
+3184 LLDARALITK

-3208 SDNTINY
+3208 SDETINY
-3215 IEKIQDNIK
+3215 VKGIQESIK
-3224 SLLDSSKLE
+3224 SLIDSSKLE
-3233 QAETIFATDYLA
+3233 QAETLFATDYLA

-3287 LTRNVMADIRAKE
+3287 ITKNVMADIRAKE

-3319 DAKKDGVDLSFDDI
+3319 DAKKDGVNLSFDDI
-3333 IDADGRSIRPY
+3333 IDADGKSIRPY
-3344 NENFESDYRAIAKE
+3344 SKKFESDYKE
-3358 LKDAEANRI
+3358 IYKDFKQAEANI
-3367 NNPKDYILAQHK
+3367 IENPKAYILAKHK

-3384 LDHVNRRFVDSYYK
+3384 LDHVNRKFVDDYYK
-3398 ELYDNDEE
+3398 EFYDNDEE
-3406 MITHHMPI
+3406 MISKHLPI

-3421 RAQISKINEGR
+3421 RAQVSKINNGR
-3432 INGVLDPAD
+3432 INGVLDPSD
-3441 ESKLKDLQSKIIEL
+3441 EDKLKELQKKILEL
-3455 RSTMDFDTYEEKES
+3455 RSTFDYDRMEEKES
-3469 FIMGY
+3469 FYGGY
-3474 PGAVVNDKGEVVKI
+3474 PGAKVNDKGEVIEITDEK
-3488 INEEKYRKARIN
+3488 KYRQARISN
-3500 NYADCKALDNYLA
+3500 FVDCKALDDYLS
-3513 RINEIRNKYNDTKVK
+3513 RINEIRNKYNDSKIK
-3528 KGFEEQL
+3528 KGFDEQL
-3535 SKNLDIVETAE
+3535 KRNLDIVETAE
-3546 SRDAYGRL
+3546 ARDPYGRL
-3554 RVPISQLE
+3554 RVPMSQLE

-3567 KRAKAWLAANA
+3567 KKAKAWLANNA
-3578 KWTVDPD
+3578 KWTIDSA
-3585 IQKEIHEAYK
+3585 IQEEIHEAYK
-3595 ALGYKGNRSEIFKVV
+3595 VLQYKGDKNSAYKVA
-3610 TKKLVKEGKI
+3610 VKRLIQKGDLH
-3620 TYDEYGRI
+3620 YDEYGRI
-3628 DGSAYSDE
+3628 DGSVFSDE
-3636 YQQKIKEEAERKYDI
+3636 DQQKIKDEVERKYYN
-3651 NKFGAYNDRILISNA
+3651 NKYSANSDRILISNA
-3666 PEDNT
+3666 PEDDT
-3671 VYPTEIYKRL
+3671 IYPAEIYKRM
-3681 SANGVPNEEYQKI
+3681 SSNGIPNEEYQKI
-3694 VKQVNDIL
+3694 VKKINDIL
-3702 RPYYD
+3702 KPYYD
-3707 VSTKHVET
+3707 ISTKHVET

-3758 LDAYNETAFNL
+3758 LDTYNETAFNL

-3775 AKGEKYYKSWERVNM
+3775 AKGEKYYKAWERVNM
-3790 MGIPKLD
+3790 MSIPKVD

-3802 ITDSEGN
+3802 VTDSEGN
-3809 IVYDETKPRV
+3809 VVYDETKPRV
-3819 PNRYLYST
+3819 PNRYLYSA
-3827 LKVDMNKYLKNK
+3827 LKVDMDKYLKNK
-3839 SGKKAAALRQEMEA
+3839 SSKKTTALRQEMED

-3861 HTYLETV
+3861 HKYLETV

-3883 GDKEFKAWYERNH
+3883 GDKEFKEWYNRNH
-3896 VYNPFTHVF
+3896 VYNPFTHVY
-3905 EPTSIWRKTQVIPRY
+3905 EPTTIWRKTQVIPKH

-3926 AGYAQTELEPKAAY
+3926 AGYAQTELAPKPAY
-3940 KNASYKEGLGNID
+3940 KNNNYKEGLGNIA
-3953 NYKKSDNTTYDSN
+3953 NYKKTSDTTYDTD
-3966 KVLNKHQQRLL
+3966 KILNKHQQRLL
-3977 DYINAT
+3977 DYINSVLT
-3983 LISLSKT
+3983 SLAKT
-3990 ESAKRYIGQGY
+3990 ESAKRYIAQGY
-4001 MPMMSKGR
+4001 MPMMAKGK
-4009 EHDTKW
+4009 EHDAKW
-4015 WAEQFLEFLGY
+4015 WAAQFLEFLGY

-4053 MKQLRNKD
+4053 MQQLHNKD
-4061 SINIDNIK
+4061 SVNIENIK
-4069 KTKPNRISYT
+4069 KTKPNRISYKD
-4079 NEEEYNKAMA
+4079 EEEYNKAITA
-4089 EYNARIEEAEAKNK
+4089 YNARLEEAEKKNK
-4103 AIHESLINRDYRTV
+4103 EIHEALINRDYRTV
-4117 ISNFITQAAHFNAI
+4117 LSNFITQAAHFNAI

-4149 IYEKNLGW
+4149 VYEKNIGW
-4157 SNLKRDNQRGAKDEI
+4157 ANLKRDGQRGAKDEI
-4172 NYLKQKDTRLEG
+4172 NYLKQKDTRLQG

-4203 NYTKAASVMQAFTSA
+4203 NYTKVASVMQAFTSA

-4232 TVGESAIA
+4232 TVGESSIA
-4240 GEYIAKDFF
+4240 GEYIAKEFF

-4255 KGKDMWVNAIPS
+4255 KGKEMWTNAAIS
-4267 FLRGIYSDKSTTLAD
+4267 FVRGIYSKDSTTLAD
-4282 AICKEFN
+4282 AICKFFN

-4311 ARFRNF
+4311 EKLRNF

-4340 NRLVPVADNVNRGKV
+4340 NRLVPVADNVNKGRI

-4367 KCHEDAMKQII
+4367 KCHEDAMKQIL
-4378 DGTELEAKFNEFISS
+4378 DGTELEEEFNNFISS
-4393 VKDDANKLKDYV
+4393 IKEDANKLKEYV
-4405 FGRKDFTTEFAY
+4405 FGRRDFVTEFAY
-4417 LYLTGKY
+4417 TRLTGK
-4424 ANMKKQFVD
+4424 NSDKKKQFVA

-4508 DKLGAAQA
+4508 DRLGAAQV

-4568 IRKMKAE
+4568 IRKMKAD

-4594 GYVDLASNFKTN
+4594 GYVDLATNFKTN

-4721 YAKENKLFVLGT
+4721 YAKENKLFVLTT

-4766 VDDIVNS
+4766 VDDIANT

>member
-11 RFADTETGTRLKEMC
+11 RFATTETGTRLKEMC

-36 TALVYNPNTDSGFTK
+36 VALVYNPNTDSGFTK
-51 EFDDYRKS
+51 EFDDYRKT

-73 HFDVNYQTTKSKY
+73 HFNVAYQTTKSKY
-86 SDTIQRFGYANSQ
+86 SDIIQRFGYANTQ

-105 RVVANN
+105 RVIANN

-125 SEHKD
+125 DEHKEN
-130 DRANYYANRTI
+130 RANYYANRTI
-141 KFIAKQLAVK
+141 KFIAKQLAIKV
-151 LMKVRNVPNT
+151 MKIRNIPST
-161 KENNIRVI
+161 KDNILRVV
-169 NQLLGYKTNEDFLSV
+169 NQLLGYNTIEGFESI

-191 NIEDRNTLAM
+191 SVEDRNVLAV

-233 IDERFDEEGLTE
+233 VDERFDEEGLTE
-245 DVFVNDDNQ
+245 DIFVNDDNQ
-254 DLVDASNKEY
+254 DLVDSSNIEY

-282 FMNGIDDSVRLI
+282 FMNGIDDSVKLI

-318 LGTIDFIDGKKAIAT
+318 LGTIDFIDGKKVIAT
-333 IISQCSRDNVN
+333 IISQCSRDNLN
-344 SFIKSIENIANNNKD
+344 SFIESIKDIANNNKE

-364 KLVDI
+364 KLADT
-369 LKSNKDFAYS
+369 LEANKDFAYS

-397 ADKQVHAISSNKESS
+397 ADRQVHAISSNKEANRS
-412 RTQSLRFSFQNNIKH
+412 QSLRFSFQNNIKH
-427 TSLINIES
+427 TSIINLES
-435 DAINAIANVNK
+435 TALDAIDKINE
-446 YITRYNSG
+446 YIKRYNVAV
-454 LKTNNDI
+454 KINDELRI
-461 RMQEAFSNIAS
+461 QEMFSNITS
-472 TLANALHVYYPD
+472 TLTNALHTYYPD

-490 ASFLRTN
+490 AAFIRSN
-497 KINGQVNVAANT
+497 KINGQVNVVANI
-509 NILISNLEGT
+509 NILTSNLKDTASSGT
-519 AKSATINQQYRKENE
+519 LNQQYRKENE
-534 DAKRNYK
+534 EAKRKYQ
-541 IALEEDSNAKLV
+541 IAIEEDSNAKLV
-553 IPHDSIVS
+553 IPHESIIS
-561 KQSIAYANELAN
+561 KQSIANANELAKL
-573 YLEPYSSI
+573 LEPYSSI

-666 IGDKYAP
+666 VGDKYAP
-673 TGYAK
+673 TDYAK
-678 QLLNISLFNG
+678 QLISISLFNG

-709 YTGFAN
+709 YSGFAN
-715 FFNVEKDFDAD
+715 FFNTEKD
-726 NKYDIKLANYFMR
+726 YDGGTKEALSLANYFMR

-748 IIRAARYAYHD
+748 IVRAARYAYHD

-769 NNEEVEAAIN
+769 NNEEFENAITN
-779 KALNDIPKTEK
+779 ELNNLPKTDKVPTE
-790 SPNAAQLKQ
+790 SQLKQ
-799 FIKIESRDDY
+799 FIKVESRDDY
-809 NQMINDLRATRINK
+809 NRMISDLRATRINR
-823 RKIKDYQILKD
+823 RKIMDYQILKD
-834 ANHKGSYQNGD
+834 PAHKGSYKSGD
-845 NIAIGYTYTDE
+845 NLAIGYVYTDE
-856 LGNEDKY
+856 LGNQDRY
-863 ILQGKIVFDSDDN
+863 VLQGTAEFDSDNN
-876 MYITNAKPY
+876 MYIANAKPY

-892 SDVRQNLIDKIRRE
+892 SDVRQNLVDKIRRE
-906 ANRTGKIGDIV
+906 ANRTGKIGDVV

-923 INHPLFQQYHN
+923 INHPLFQQYRN

-940 TDMAHNINQWFVT
+940 TDMVHNINQWFVT
-953 DANGRIQQW
+953 DANGKIQEW
-962 QEGESPDHKSGEPK
+962 QEGESTDHKAGEPK
-976 FKEGW
+976 FKQGW
-981 GFDKESARKAYA
+981 GLDEESARKAYVV
-993 IYEVGEDHKHFV
+993 YEVGKGHKHFV

-1017 GSLFRDDRFIITNN
+1017 GSLFRDDRFVITNN

-1038 AQDLMKKLFSS
+1038 AQDLMDKLFSS
-1049 LYGGDVEA
+1049 LYGGDKDA

-1086 FITSYVNQQVEKFDT
+1086 FITSYVNQQVEKFDA
-1101 FKNIDVAGLI
+1101 FKNIDVAGII
-1111 NDQNVADFVLNT
+1111 NDQNVADFVLNI

-1173 SVAVEGAYLND
+1173 SVAIEGAYLND

-1256 LIGGPIQYENGKP
+1256 LIGGPIQYEDGRP
-1269 VIKNGVIQ
+1269 VIKNGVVQ

-1295 FEEWVRRIAGRGQ
+1295 FEEWVRRVAGRGQ
-1308 LTKYL
+1308 LAKYL

-1417 HIDDFNAHADAY
+1417 HINDFNARADAY

-1473 SKKQEFFRLYSA
+1473 KKKQEFFKLYSA

-1502 DKNGNIKF
+1502 DENGNIKF

-1518 IDYKM
+1518 IDYKV

-1543 YVTLVENEVVNPMT
+1543 YVTLAEQAINPMT

-1569 NAITKLESV
+1569 NVITKLESV

-1584 RAITRQKL
+1584 RNITRQKL
-1592 PGFHAAQITNVGFN
+1592 PGFHAAQITNVGFKATKDQVSY
-1606 SKKYTKE
+1606 SKE
-1613 NPFNLDGIDK
+1613 
-1623 TKFDVEVYDREKTPG
+1623 
-1638 YKSKALRIYIKGK
+1638 
-1651 KKGWFEL
+1651 
-1658 VKDKEDNNYS
+1658 
-1668 VHFKTTTE
+1668 
-1676 KIGKVEQDGKVVNPS
+1676 
-1691 TKEERDELYTAL
+1691 
-1703 RNAIPNGANVS
+1703 
-1714 TWGSI
+1714 
-1719 SDGGVYAL
+1719 
-1727 NKLGKGWK
+1727 
-1735 KVGER
+1735 
-1740 TIKHKK
+1740 
-1746 DNKDIVIPVYQK
+1746 
-1758 NGLTIS
+1758 
-1764 KTLRYHPVTKEHPE
+1764 LRYHPVTKEHPE
-1778 GERYVEIM
+1778 GERYIEIM
-1786 LPASNFG
+1786 LPKSNFN
-1793 FAKNADGTYKKSKED
+1793 FAKNEDGTYKAD
-1808 LLKELQAAGLDTLI
+1808 DNTLLKQLQDAKLDTLI

-1841 LLDDAQGST
+1841 FIDDAQGST

-1872 IQYSSYI
+1872 IQYSTSINANGDIQKVLYNDLAGKSY
-1879 DKHGNIRKQS
+1879 D
-1889 YSEKLDIYDYANYV
+1889 DY
-1903 NRHLEKADKIK
+1903 IK
-1914 NKSVKEAFEK
+1914 SQ
-1924 LNKEIDEQFEKSRKE
+1924 LNKE
-1939 LAEEETQAYDV
+1939 
-1950 LSDETKEIVKAAHK
+1950 
-1964 VFESQAVKNPETDK
+1964 
-1978 LTKDSYLKQLQFVA
+1978 
-1992 DYIRTNKTNLDDAD
+1992 
-2006 NNFISVHEDMV
+2006 
-2017 DSISNEYIDKKTFRS
+2017 
-2032 DKAKEILQAR
+2032 AKEKLVAAIKEGVNETTTLSNIAQEFGLQSR
-2042 IDKFD
+2042 EEFSKGKD
-2047 KAAKQLGIMSYDEY
+2047 LSMENSRE
-2061 LAQNVEDGNTRNA
+2061 A
-2074 RNNRILDDMIDILK
+2074 RNNRLLDDMIEILQS
-2088 DDISLEENLSRSNF
+2088 DESLEENLSRSNF
-2102 DDIINARDK
+2102 DDIIAARDK
-2111 VINPVVKKI
+2111 VINPVVKDI
-2120 RKARSPYDFL
+2120 REARSPYDFL
-2130 EQADYQE
+2130 DQADYQE

-2164 TINKA
+2164 TIDDK
-2169 NVIKINYH
+2169 NVININYH
-2177 YKDAKSLKKLKDRFG
+2177 YKDAKALEEFINRFG
-2192 KDNVKDLGNNKC
+2192 EDNVKKLGNNKC
-2204 TITHTRIG
+2204 RITHTRIG
-2212 WSEDNKNVDGRILT
+2212 WSKDNKNVDGRILT

-2264 NYDTTVAFIM
+2264 NYDTTCAFIM

-2282 EEYNANK
+2282 DEYNANK
-2289 SIYAEDTSKPI
+2289 SIYAEESSKPI

-2314 VTEDD
+2314 VTEEDSV
-2319 NIQKAI
+2319 QKAI
-2325 DKINTA
+2325 DKINSV

-2347 YDDLAA
+2347 YDDLAT
-2353 RINEEDGQTNP
+2353 RINEEDGQINP
-2364 PVERLMFDLNMLFA
+2364 PVEKLMFDLNMLFA

-2432 DVKTKDG
+2432 NVEDKNG
-2439 NDTSFLEAIYPGLI
+2439 NTISFLEAIYPGLI
-2453 INNNGIKSY
+2453 VDNNGIKSY
-2462 NLHHYMTESVD
+2462 DLHHYMTQSID

-2494 INSMLFDTQSNWFK
+2494 INSMLFDTQSDFFK
-2508 DIIYSL
+2508 NIVYSL
-2514 EYSFSDNTRQINEK
+2514 EDTFSDNTRRISEK
-2528 EYADFQQYVLS
+2528 EYADFQQYILS
-2539 GVYNNTPAIRLGINP
+2539 GVYNNTPAMRLAIKP
-2554 MFNKDGKFT
+2554 MFNEDGKFT
-2563 QFGLNNETD
+2563 QFGLDNETD

-2585 SSDIKFAV
+2585 STDIKFAV
-2593 NDIINPTQKEIEA
+2593 NDIINPTQKEIEV

-2635 LFNQYEAQQTGQ
+2635 LFNQYESRQTGQ
-2647 SKQTI
+2647 SRQTI

-2665 MMFDQAVNSNNPLI
+2665 MMFDQATNSDNPLI
-2679 KLAAIDIIKYAFVV
+2679 KLAAIDMIKYAFVV

-2717 FGGVSLV
+2717 FGGVNLV
-2724 KQILEEFNS
+2724 NQILEDFNNFAGT
-2733 RVSDYGVAED
+2733 YNVAED
-2743 YIRAHSDA
+2743 YVRAHSDA
-2751 SFIYHKTETK
+2751 SFIYHKTESK
-2761 VKVNKKLVNELNS
+2761 IKKGKTFVNELS
-2774 NRKSRDLLR
+2774 TNRKSRDLLR
-2783 FDLSDSRELEDT
+2783 FDLSDTTDLTNSIAELQ
-2795 ISELQGELNI
+2795 SELNV
-2805 ETDEEERKRISK
+2805 ETDEEERKKIAK
-2817 EIKDLSDRL
+2817 DIKDLTDRL
-2826 SKLQKDRKLAIK
+2826 NVLKRDRKNAIK

-2848 LLPNDFRSNSYV
+2848 TLPNDFRSNSYV
-2860 EIKTKKTGDKEYRS
+2860 EIKTKKSKGKDYTS
-2874 ILYKIQSIGTTIYA
+2874 ILYKIQSIGTTVYA
-2888 YPLNKLDENETSSVS
+2888 YPINKLDENETSAVS

-2909 KFKPEGF
+2909 KFKPEAF
-2916 YLEYIDTLERN
+2916 YFEYINELEKN
-2927 NGENIGLEELNELA
+2927 NGENLELEDLNNLA
-2941 SQYSLGIKYKK
+2941 SQYNLGIKYKK
-2952 LRNQKVFDINHP
+2952 LRNKIVFDINHP
-2964 DKYNEGAAK
+2964 DKYNQGAARDA
-2973 SVINR
+2973 INKI
-2978 IADIYPNANGK
+2978 IAKYPLSNGK
-2989 EFTIQSIYLD
+2989 EFSIQSIYLD
-2999 RLVGYRFGHQQHIVT
+2999 RYVGFNFGNQQHIVGT
-3014 NYIDAETGEEGTIDT
+3014 YIDAESGNEITIDT
-3029 NFVFRKYSDNEIN
+3029 DFKFRKYSSNEIS
-3042 RFADLGIAISP
+3042 RLAALGINVAP
-3053 NTIVVKEV
+3053 NTIIVKEV
-3061 PKVENKNII
+3061 PKVENKGVIVE
-3070 LDTNEKKYATI
+3070 TNQIKHSSI

-3103 RRQVRKLEEKGFEG
+3103 RRQVRKLGEKGFEG
-3117 RKAQFGNEE
+3117 KKAQFGNEE
-3126 ENVYGAISNYVRTKV
+3126 ERVYGAINDYVKTKV
-3141 EQIHSNLNQFFAD
+3141 AEVHTNLNQFFAD
-3154 EDGHYHSVIEAET
+3154 EDGHYHSVVEAET

-3184 LLDGRALITK
+3184 LLDARALITK

-3208 SDNTINY
+3208 SDETINY
-3215 IEKIQDNIK
+3215 VKGIQESIK
-3224 SLLDSSKLE
+3224 SLIDSSKLE
-3233 QAETIFATDYLA
+3233 QAETLFATDYLA

-3287 LTRNVMADIRAKE
+3287 ITKNVMANIRAKE

-3319 DAKKDGVDLSFDDI
+3319 DAKKDGVNLSFDDI
-3333 IDADGRSIRPY
+3333 IDADGKSIRPY
-3344 NENFESDYRAIAKE
+3344 SKKFESDYKE
-3358 LKDAEANRI
+3358 IYKDFKQAEANI
-3367 NNPKDYILAQHK
+3367 IENPKAYILAKHK

-3384 LDHVNRRFVDSYYK
+3384 LDHVNRKFVDDYYK
-3398 ELYDNDEE
+3398 EFYDNDEE
-3406 MITHHMPI
+3406 MISKHLPI

-3421 RAQISKINEGR
+3421 RAQVSKINSGR
-3432 INGVLDPAD
+3432 INGVLDPSD
-3441 ESKLKDLQSKIIEL
+3441 EDKLKELQKKILEL
-3455 RSTMDFDTYEEKES
+3455 RSTFDYDRMEEKES
-3469 FIMGY
+3469 FYGGY
-3474 PGAVVNDKGEVVKI
+3474 PGAKVNDKGEVIEITDEK
-3488 INEEKYRKARIN
+3488 KYRQARISN
-3500 NYADCKALDNYLA
+3500 FVDCKALDDYLS
-3513 RINEIRNKYNDTKVK
+3513 RINEIRNKYNDSKIK
-3528 KGFEEQL
+3528 KGFDEQL
-3535 SKNLDIVETAE
+3535 KRNLDIVETAE
-3546 SRDAYGRL
+3546 ARDPYGRL

-3567 KRAKAWLAANA
+3567 KKAKAWLANNA
-3578 KWTVDPD
+3578 KWTIDSA
-3585 IQKEIHEAYK
+3585 IQEEIHEAYK
-3595 ALGYKGNRSEIFKVV
+3595 VLQYKGDKNSAYKVA
-3610 TKKLVKEGKI
+3610 VKRLIQKGDLH
-3620 TYDEYGRI
+3620 YDEYGRI
-3628 DGSAYSDE
+3628 DGSVFSDE
-3636 YQQKIKEEAERKYDI
+3636 DQQKIKDEVERKYYN
-3651 NKFGAYNDRILISNA
+3651 NKYSANSDRILISNA
-3666 PEDNT
+3666 PEDDT
-3671 VYPTEIYKRL
+3671 IYPAEIYKRM
-3681 SANGVPNEEYQKI
+3681 SSNGIPNEEYQKI
-3694 VKQVNDIL
+3694 VKKINDIL
-3702 RPYYD
+3702 KPYYD
-3707 VSTKHVET
+3707 ISTKHVET

-3775 AKGEKYYKSWERVNM
+3775 AKGEKYYKAWERVNM
-3790 MGIPKLD
+3790 MSIPKVD

-3802 ITDSEGN
+3802 VTDSEGN
-3809 IVYDETKPRV
+3809 VVYDETKPRV
-3819 PNRYLYST
+3819 PNRYLYSA
-3827 LKVDMNKYLKNK
+3827 LKVDMDKYLKNK
-3839 SGKKAAALRQEMEA
+3839 SSKKATALRQEMED

-3861 HTYLETV
+3861 HKYLETV

-3883 GDKEFKAWYERNH
+3883 GDKEFKEWYDRNH
-3896 VYNPFTHVF
+3896 VYNPFTHVY
-3905 EPTSIWRKTQVIPRY
+3905 EPTTIWRKTQVIPKH

-3926 AGYAQTELEPKAAY
+3926 AGYAQTELAPKPAY
-3940 KNASYKEGLGNID
+3940 KNNNYKEGLGNIA
-3953 NYKKSDNTTYDSN
+3953 NYKKTSDTTYDTD
-3966 KVLNKHQQRLL
+3966 KILNKHQQRLL
-3977 DYINAT
+3977 DYINSVLT
-3983 LISLSKT
+3983 SLAKT
-3990 ESAKRYIGQGY
+3990 ESAKRYIAQGY
-4001 MPMMSKGR
+4001 MPMMAKGK
-4009 EHDTKW
+4009 EHDAKW
-4015 WAEQFLEFLGY
+4015 WAAQFLEFLGY

-4053 MKQLRNKD
+4053 MQQLRNKD
-4061 SINIDNIK
+4061 SVNIENIK
-4069 KTKPNRISYT
+4069 KTKPNKISYKD
-4079 NEEEYNKAMA
+4079 EEEYNKAMTA
-4089 EYNARIEEAEAKNK
+4089 YNARLEEAEKKNK
-4103 AIHESLINRDYRTV
+4103 EIHEALINRDYRTV
-4117 ISNFITQAAHFNAI
+4117 LSNFITQAAHFNAI

-4149 IYEKNLGW
+4149 VYEKNIGW
-4157 SNLKRDNQRGAKDEI
+4157 ANLKRDGQRGAKDEI
-4172 NYLKQKDTRLEG
+4172 NYLKQKDTRLQG

-4203 NYTKAASVMQAFTSA
+4203 NYTKVASVMQAFTSA

-4232 TVGESAIA
+4232 TVGESSIA
-4240 GEYIAKDFF
+4240 GEYIAKEFF

-4255 KGKDMWVNAIPS
+4255 KGKEMWTNAAIS
-4267 FLRGIYSDKSTTLAD
+4267 FVRGIYSKDSTTLAD
-4282 AICKEFN
+4282 AICKFFN

-4311 ARFRNF
+4311 EKLRNF

-4340 NRLVPVADNVNRGKV
+4340 NRLVPVADNVNKGRI

-4367 KCHEDAMKQII
+4367 KCHEDAMKQIL
-4378 DGTELEAKFNEFISS
+4378 DGTELEEEFNNFISS
-4393 VKDDANKLKDYV
+4393 IKEDANKLKEYV
-4405 FGRKDFTTEFAY
+4405 FGRRDFITEFAY
-4417 LYLTGKY
+4417 TRLTGK
-4424 ANMKKQFVD
+4424 NSDKKKQFVA

-4508 DKLGAAQA
+4508 DRLGAAQV

-4568 IRKMKAE
+4568 IRKMKAD

-4594 GYVDLASNFKTN
+4594 GYVDLATNFKTN

-4721 YAKENKLFVLGT
+4721 YAKENKLFVLTT

-4766 VDDIVNS
+4766 VDDIANT

>member
-11 RFADTETGTRLKEMC
+11 RFAATETGTRLKEMC

-51 EFDDYRKS
+51 EFDDYRKT

-73 HFDVNYQTTKSKY
+73 HFNVAYQTTKSKY
-86 SDTIQRFGYANSQ
+86 SDIIQRFGYANTQ

-105 RVVANN
+105 RVIANN

-125 SEHKD
+125 DEHKEN
-130 DRANYYANRTI
+130 RANYYANRTI
-141 KFIAKQLAVK
+141 KFIAKQLATKV
-151 LMKVRNVPNT
+151 MKIRNIPNT
-161 KENNIRVI
+161 KDNVLRVV
-169 NQLLGYKTNEDFLSV
+169 NQLLGYNTIEGFESI

-191 NIEDRNTLAM
+191 SVEDRNVLAV

-233 IDERFDEEGLTE
+233 VDERFDEEGLTE
-245 DVFVNDDNQ
+245 DIFVNDDNQ
-254 DLVDASNKEY
+254 DLVDSSNLEY

-282 FMNGIDDSVRLI
+282 FMNGIDDSVKLI

-318 LGTIDFIDGKKAIAT
+318 LGTIDFIDGKKVIAT
-333 IISQCSRDNVN
+333 IISQCSRDNLN
-344 SFIKSIENIANNNKD
+344 SFIKSIKDIANNNKE

-364 KLVDI
+364 KLADT
-369 LKSNKDFAYS
+369 LEANKDFAYS

-397 ADKQVHAISSNKESS
+397 ADRQVHAISSNKEANRS
-412 RTQSLRFSFQNNIKH
+412 QSLRFSFQNNIKH
-427 TSLINIES
+427 TSIINLES
-435 DAINAIANVNK
+435 TALDTIDKINE
-446 YITRYNSG
+446 YIKRYNVAV
-454 LKTNNDI
+454 KINDELRI
-461 RMQEAFSNIAS
+461 QEMFSNISS
-472 TLANALHVYYPD
+472 TLTNALHTYYPD

-490 ASFLRTN
+490 AAFIRSN
-497 KINGQVNVAANT
+497 KINGQVNVVANI
-509 NILISNLEGT
+509 NILTSNLKDTASSGT
-519 AKSATINQQYRKENE
+519 LNQQYRKENE
-534 DAKRNYK
+534 EAKRKYQ

-553 IPHDSIVS
+553 IPHESIIS
-561 KQSIAYANELAN
+561 KQSIASANELAKL
-573 YLEPYSSI
+573 LEPYSSI

-666 IGDKYAP
+666 VGDKYAP
-673 TGYAK
+673 TDYAK
-678 QLLNISLFNG
+678 QLISISLFNG

-709 YTGFAN
+709 YSGFAN
-715 FFNVEKDFDAD
+715 FFNTEKD
-726 NKYDIKLANYFMR
+726 YDGGTKEALSLANYFMR

-748 IIRAARYAYHD
+748 IVRAARYAYHD

-769 NNEEVEAAIN
+769 NNEEFENAITN
-779 KALNDIPKTEK
+779 ELNNLPKTDKVPTE
-790 SPNAAQLKQ
+790 SQLKQ
-799 FIKIESRDDY
+799 FIKVESRDDY
-809 NQMINDLRATRINK
+809 NRMINDLRATRINR
-823 RKIKDYQILKD
+823 RKIMDYQILKD
-834 ANHKGSYQNGD
+834 LTHKGSYKSGD
-845 NIAIGYTYTDE
+845 NLTIGYVYTDE
-856 LGNEDKY
+856 LGNQDRY
-863 ILQGKIVFDSDDN
+863 VLQGTAEFDSDNN
-876 MYITNAKPY
+876 MYIANAKPY

-892 SDVRQNLIDKIRRE
+892 SDVRQNLVDKIRRE
-906 ANRTGKIGDIV
+906 ANRIGKIGNVV

-923 INHPLFQQYHN
+923 INHPLFQQYRN

-940 TDMAHNINQWFVT
+940 TDMVHNINQWFVT
-953 DANGRIQQW
+953 DANGKIQEW
-962 QEGESPDHKSGEPK
+962 QEGESTDHKAGEPK
-976 FKEGW
+976 FKQGW
-981 GFDKESARKAYA
+981 GLDEESARKAYA
-993 IYEVGEDHKHFV
+993 VYEVGKGHKHFV

-1038 AQDLMKKLFSS
+1038 AQDLMDKLFSS
-1049 LYGGDVEA
+1049 LYGGDKDA

-1066 KVEVNL
+1066 KIEVNL

-1086 FITSYVNQQVEKFDT
+1086 FITSYVNQQVEKFDV

-1222 VATFDEDGNQLSEDG
+1222 VDTEDVTCKLTDKDG

-1243 VKNAGLTIEQARD
+1243 VKNAGLTVEQART
-1256 LIGGPIQYENGKP
+1256 LM
-1269 VIKNGVIQ
+1269 
-1277 RKGGYQG
+1277 KGFTK

-1308 LTKYL
+1308 LAKYL

-1324 LSSADIKEFVQVQKN
+1324 LSSADIKEFIQVQKN

-1473 SKKQEFFRLYSA
+1473 KKKQEFFKLYSA

-1493 LADEINIPR
+1493 LAYEINIPR
-1502 DKNGNIKF
+1502 DENGNIKF

-1518 IDYKM
+1518 IDYKV

-1543 YVTLVENEVVNPMT
+1543 YVTLAEQAINPMT

-1569 NAITKLESV
+1569 NVITKLESV

-1584 RAITRQKL
+1584 RNITRQKL
-1592 PGFHAAQITNVGFN
+1592 PGFHAAQITNVGFKATKDQVSY
-1606 SKKYTKE
+1606 SKE
-1613 NPFNLDGIDK
+1613 
-1623 TKFDVEVYDREKTPG
+1623 
-1638 YKSKALRIYIKGK
+1638 
-1651 KKGWFEL
+1651 
-1658 VKDKEDNNYS
+1658 
-1668 VHFKTTTE
+1668 
-1676 KIGKVEQDGKVVNPS
+1676 
-1691 TKEERDELYTAL
+1691 
-1703 RNAIPNGANVS
+1703 
-1714 TWGSI
+1714 
-1719 SDGGVYAL
+1719 
-1727 NKLGKGWK
+1727 
-1735 KVGER
+1735 
-1740 TIKHKK
+1740 
-1746 DNKDIVIPVYQK
+1746 
-1758 NGLTIS
+1758 
-1764 KTLRYHPVTKEHPE
+1764 LRYHPVTKEHPE
-1778 GERYVEIM
+1778 GERYIEIM
-1786 LPASNFG
+1786 LPKSNFG
-1793 FAKNADGTYKKSKED
+1793 FAKNEDGTYKAD
-1808 LLKELQAAGLDTLI
+1808 DDALLKQLQDAKLDTLI

-1830 KQSVCVMKVVG
+1830 KQSVCVMKIVG
-1841 LLDDAQGST
+1841 FLDDAQGST

-1889 YSEKLDIYDYANYV
+1889 YSEELDIYDYANYI

-1914 NKSVKEAFEK
+1914 NKSVKAAFDA
-1924 LNKEIDEQFEKSRKE
+1924 LNKEIDEAFDKSRKE
-1939 LAEEETQAYDV
+1939 LSEEETQAYNA
-1950 LSDETKEIVKAAHK
+1950 LSDETKELVKTAHN
-1964 VFESQAVKNPETDK
+1964 VFETQAVRNKETGK

-2006 NNFISVHEDMV
+2006 DNFISVHEDIV
-2017 DSISNEYIDKKTFRS
+2017 DAISNEYIDKRIAKS
-2032 DKAKEILQAR
+2032 DRVKKILQDRIDRFNNKAKELGLMTYEEFLQQSPEEA
-2042 IDKFD
+2042 
-2047 KAAKQLGIMSYDEY
+2047 
-2061 LAQNVEDGNTRNA
+2061 NTRNA
-2074 RNNRILDDMIDILK
+2074 RNNKLLDDMIDILESNE
-2088 DDISLEENLSRSNF
+2088 SLEENLSRSNF
-2102 DDIINARDK
+2102 DDIIAARDK
-2111 VINPVVKKI
+2111 VINPVVKDI
-2120 RKARSPYDFL
+2120 REARSPYDFL
-2130 EQADYQE
+2130 NQADYQE

-2164 TINKA
+2164 TIDDK
-2169 NVIKINYH
+2169 NVININYH
-2177 YKDAKSLKKLKDRFG
+2177 YKDAKALKELINRFG
-2192 KDNVKDLGNNKC
+2192 KYNVKDLGNNKC
-2204 TITHTRIG
+2204 RITHTRIG

-2264 NYDTTVAFIM
+2264 NYDTTCAFIM

-2282 EEYNANK
+2282 DEYNANK
-2289 SIYAEDTSKPI
+2289 SIYAEESSKPI

-2314 VTEDD
+2314 VTEEDSV
-2319 NIQKAI
+2319 QKAI
-2325 DKINTA
+2325 DKINSV

-2340 NNNIVLD
+2340 NNNIILD

-2353 RINEEDGQTNP
+2353 RINEEDGQINP

-2432 DVKTKDG
+2432 NVEDKNG
-2439 NDTSFLEAIYPGLI
+2439 NTISFLEAIYPGLI
-2453 INNNGIKSY
+2453 VDNNGIKSY
-2462 NLHHYMTESVD
+2462 DLYHYMTQSID

-2480 LHCFLKY
+2480 LHSFLKY

-2494 INSMLFDTQSNWFK
+2494 INSMLFDTQSDFFK
-2508 DIIYSL
+2508 NIVYSL
-2514 EYSFSDNTRQINEK
+2514 EDTFSDNTRRISEK

-2539 GVYNNTPAIRLGINP
+2539 GVYNNTPAMRLAIKP
-2554 MFNKDGKFT
+2554 MFNEDGKFT
-2563 QFGLNNETD
+2563 QFGLDNETD

-2585 SSDIKFAV
+2585 STDIKFAV
-2593 NDIINPTQKEIEA
+2593 NDIINPTQKEIEV

-2635 LFNQYEAQQTGQ
+2635 LFNQYEARQTGQ
-2647 SKQTI
+2647 SRQTI

-2665 MMFDQAVNSNNPLI
+2665 MMFDQATNSDNPLI
-2679 KLAAIDIIKYAFVV
+2679 KLAAIDMIKYAFVV

-2717 FGGVSLV
+2717 FGGVNLV
-2724 KQILEEFNS
+2724 NQILEDFNNFAGT
-2733 RVSDYGVAED
+2733 YNVAED
-2743 YIRAHSDA
+2743 YVRAHSDA
-2751 SFIYHKTETK
+2751 SFIYHKTESK
-2761 VKVNKKLVNELNS
+2761 IKKGKTFVNELS
-2774 NRKSRDLLR
+2774 TNRKSRDLLR
-2783 FDLSDSRELEDT
+2783 FDLSDTTDLTNS
-2795 ISELQGELNI
+2795 IAELQGELNV
-2805 ETDEEERKRISK
+2805 ETDEEERKKIAK
-2817 EIKDLSDRL
+2817 DIKDLTDRL
-2826 SKLQKDRKLAIK
+2826 NVLKRDRKNAIK

-2848 LLPNDFRSNSYV
+2848 TLPNDFRSNSYV
-2860 EIKTKKTGDKEYRS
+2860 EIKTKKSKGKDYTS
-2874 ILYKIQSIGTTIYA
+2874 ILYKIQSIGTTVYA
-2888 YPLNKLDENETSSVS
+2888 YPINKLDENETSAIS

-2916 YLEYIDTLERN
+2916 YFEYINELEKN
-2927 NGENIGLEELNELA
+2927 NGENLELEDLNNLA
-2941 SQYSLGIKYKK
+2941 SQYNLGIKYKK
-2952 LRNQKVFDINHP
+2952 LRNKIVFDINHP
-2964 DKYNEGAAK
+2964 DKYNQGAARDA
-2973 SVINR
+2973 INKI
-2978 IADIYPNANGK
+2978 IAKYPLSNGK
-2989 EFTIQSIYLD
+2989 EFNIQSIYLD
-2999 RLVGYRFGHQQHIVT
+2999 RYVGFNFGNQQHIVGT
-3014 NYIDAETGEEGTIDT
+3014 YIDAESGNEITIDT
-3029 NFVFRKYSDNEIN
+3029 DFKFRKYSSNEIS
-3042 RFADLGIAISP
+3042 RLAVLGINVAP
-3053 NTIVVKEV
+3053 NTIIVKEV
-3061 PKVENKNII
+3061 PKVENKGVIVE
-3070 LDTNEKKYATI
+3070 TNQIKHSSI

-3103 RRQVRKLEEKGFEG
+3103 RRQVRKLGEKGFEG
-3117 RKAQFGNEE
+3117 KKAQFGNEE
-3126 ENVYGAISNYVRTKV
+3126 ERVYGAINDYVKTKV
-3141 EQIHSNLNQFFAD
+3141 AEVHTNLNQFFAD
-3154 EDGHYHSVIEAET
+3154 EDGHYHSVVEAET

-3184 LLDGRALITK
+3184 LLDARALITK

-3208 SDNTINY
+3208 SDETINY
-3215 IEKIQDNIK
+3215 VKGIQKSIK
-3224 SLLDSSKLE
+3224 SLIDSSKLE
-3233 QAETIFATDYLA
+3233 QAETLFATDYLA

-3287 LTRNVMADIRAKE
+3287 ITKNVMADIRAKE

-3319 DAKKDGVDLSFDDI
+3319 DAKKDGVNLSFDDI
-3333 IDADGRSIRPY
+3333 IDADGKSIRPY
-3344 NENFESDYRAIAKE
+3344 SKKFESDYKE
-3358 LKDAEANRI
+3358 IYKDFKQAEANI
-3367 NNPKDYILAQHK
+3367 IENPKAYILAKHK

-3384 LDHVNRRFVDSYYK
+3384 LDHVNRKFVDDYYK
-3398 ELYDNDEE
+3398 EFYDNDEE
-3406 MITHHMPI
+3406 MISKHLPI

-3421 RAQISKINEGR
+3421 RAQVSKINSGR
-3432 INGVLDPAD
+3432 INGVLDPSD
-3441 ESKLKDLQSKIIEL
+3441 EDKLKELQKKILEL
-3455 RSTMDFDTYEEKES
+3455 RSTFDYDRMEEKES
-3469 FIMGY
+3469 FYGGY
-3474 PGAVVNDKGEVVKI
+3474 PEAKVNDKGEVIEITDEK
-3488 INEEKYRKARIN
+3488 KYRQARISN
-3500 NYADCKALDNYLA
+3500 FVDCKALDDYLS
-3513 RINEIRNKYNDTKVK
+3513 RINEIRNKYNDSKIK
-3528 KGFEEQL
+3528 KGFDEQL
-3535 SKNLDIVETAE
+3535 KRNLDIVETAE
-3546 SRDAYGRL
+3546 ARDPYGRL

-3567 KRAKAWLAANA
+3567 KKAKAWLANNA
-3578 KWTVDPD
+3578 KWTVDSA
-3585 IQKEIHEAYK
+3585 IQEEIHEAYK
-3595 ALGYKGNRSEIFKVV
+3595 VLQYKGDRNSAYKVA
-3610 TKKLVKEGKI
+3610 VKRLIQKGDLH
-3620 TYDEYGRI
+3620 YDEYGRI
-3628 DGSAYSDE
+3628 DGSVFSDE
-3636 YQQKIKEEAERKYDI
+3636 DQQKIKDEVERKYYN
-3651 NKFGAYNDRILISNA
+3651 NKYSANSDRILISNA
-3666 PEDNT
+3666 PEDDT
-3671 VYPTEIYKRL
+3671 IYPAEIYKRM
-3681 SANGVPNEEYQKI
+3681 SSNGIPNEEYQKI
-3694 VKQVNDIL
+3694 VKKINDIL
-3702 RPYYD
+3702 KPYYD
-3707 VSTKHVET
+3707 ISTKHVET

-3744 NGKSIGWFIKNYVD
+3744 NGKSVGWFIKNYVD

-3775 AKGEKYYKSWERVNM
+3775 AKGEKYYKAWERVNM
-3790 MGIPKLD
+3790 MSIPKVD

-3802 ITDSEGN
+3802 VTDSEGN
-3809 IVYDETKPRV
+3809 VVYDETKPRV
-3819 PNRYLYST
+3819 PNRYLYSA

-3839 SGKKAAALRQEMEA
+3839 SSKKAAALHQEMED

-3861 HTYLETV
+3861 HKYLETV

-3883 GDKEFKAWYERNH
+3883 GDKEFKEWYDRNH
-3896 VYNPFTHVF
+3896 VYNPFTHVY
-3905 EPTSIWRKTQVIPRY
+3905 EPTTIWRKTQVIPKHY
-3920 DNGTWT
+3920 NGTWT
-3926 AGYAQTELEPKAAY
+3926 AGYAQTELAPKPAY
-3940 KNASYKEGLGNID
+3940 KNNNYKEGLGNIA
-3953 NYKKSDNTTYDSN
+3953 NYKKTSDTTYDTD
-3966 KVLNKHQQRLL
+3966 KILNKHQQRLL
-3977 DYINAT
+3977 DYINSVLT
-3983 LISLSKT
+3983 SLAKT
-3990 ESAKRYIGQGY
+3990 ESAKHYIAQGY
-4001 MPMMSKGR
+4001 MPMMAKGK
-4009 EHDTKW
+4009 EHDAKW
-4015 WAEQFLEFLGY
+4015 WAAQFLEFLGY

-4053 MKQLRNKD
+4053 MQQLRNKD
-4061 SINIDNIK
+4061 SVNIENIK
-4069 KTKPNRISYT
+4069 KTKPNRISYKD
-4079 NEEEYNKAMA
+4079 EEEYNKAMTA
-4089 EYNARIEEAEAKNK
+4089 YNARLEEAEKKNK
-4103 AIHESLINRDYRTV
+4103 EIHEALINRDYRTV
-4117 ISNFITQAAHFNAI
+4117 LSNFITQAAHFNAI

-4149 IYEKNLGW
+4149 VYEKNIGW
-4157 SNLKRDNQRGAKDEI
+4157 ANLKRDGQRGAKDEI
-4172 NYLKQKDTRLEG
+4172 NYLKQKDTRLQG

-4203 NYTKAASVMQAFTSA
+4203 NYTKVASVMQAFTSA
-4218 KFMMLNITGGIGNI
+4218 KFMMLNITGGIGNV
-4232 TVGESAIA
+4232 TVGESSIA
-4240 GEYIAKDFF
+4240 GEYIAKEFF

-4255 KGKDMWVNAIPS
+4255 KGKEMWTNAAIS
-4267 FLRGIYSDKSTTLAD
+4267 FVRGIYSKDSTTLAD
-4282 AICKEFN
+4282 AICKFFN

-4311 ARFRNF
+4311 EKLRNF

-4340 NRLVPVADNVNRGKV
+4340 NRLVPVADNVNKGRI

-4367 KCHEDAMKQII
+4367 KCHEDAMKQIL
-4378 DGTELEAKFNEFISS
+4378 DGTELEEEFNNFISS
-4393 VKDDANKLKDYV
+4393 IKEDANKLKEYV
-4405 FGRKDFTTEFAY
+4405 FGRRDFVTEFAY
-4417 LYLTGKY
+4417 TRLTGK
-4424 ANMKKQFVD
+4424 NSDKKKQFVA

-4459 DGKLAFKDGSILAE
+4459 DGKLAFKDGSILAK
-4473 LDANSQDK
+4473 LDANSKDK

-4508 DKLGAAQA
+4508 DRLGAAQV

-4568 IRKMKAE
+4568 IRKMKAD

-4594 GYVDLASNFKTN
+4594 GYVDLATNFKTN
-4606 WNILPRYQR
+4606 WNIFPRYQR

-4721 YAKENKLFVLGT
+4721 YAKENKLFVLTT

-4766 VDDIVNS
+4766 VDDIANT

>member
-11 RFADTETGTRLKEMC
+11 RFAATETGTRLKEMC

-51 EFDDYRKS
+51 EFDDYRKT

-73 HFDVNYQTTKSKY
+73 HFNVAYQTTKSKY
-86 SDTIQRFGYANSQ
+86 SDIIQRFGYANTQ

-105 RVVANN
+105 RVIANN

-125 SEHKD
+125 DEHKEN
-130 DRANYYANRTI
+130 RANYYANRTI
-141 KFIAKQLAVK
+141 KFIAKQLATKV
-151 LMKVRNVPNT
+151 MKIRNIPNT
-161 KENNIRVI
+161 KDNVLRVV
-169 NQLLGYKTNEDFLSV
+169 NQLLGYNTIEGFESI

-191 NIEDRNTLAM
+191 SVEDRNVLAV

-233 IDERFDEEGLTE
+233 VDERFDEEGLTE
-245 DVFVNDDNQ
+245 DIFVNDDNQ
-254 DLVDASNKEY
+254 DLVDSSNLEY

-282 FMNGIDDSVRLI
+282 FMNGIDDSVKLI

-318 LGTIDFIDGKKAIAT
+318 LGTIDFIDGKKVIAT
-333 IISQCSRDNVN
+333 IISQCSRDNLN
-344 SFIKSIENIANNNKD
+344 SFIKSIKDIANNNKE

-364 KLVDI
+364 KLADT
-369 LKSNKDFAYS
+369 LEANKDFAYS

-397 ADKQVHAISSNKESS
+397 ADRQVHAISSNKESNRS
-412 RTQSLRFSFQNNIKH
+412 QSLRFSFQNNIKH
-427 TSLINIES
+427 TSIINLES
-435 DAINAIANVNK
+435 TSLDAVNK
-446 YITRYNSG
+446 INEYIKRYNVAV
-454 LKTNNDI
+454 KTNNELRI
-461 RMQEAFSNIAS
+461 QEMFSNITS
-472 TLANALHVYYPD
+472 TLTNALHAYYPD

-490 ASFLRTN
+490 AAFIRSN
-497 KINGQVNVAANT
+497 KINGQINVIANI
-509 NILISNLEGT
+509 NILISNLKDTASAGT
-519 AKSATINQQYRKENE
+519 LNQQYKKENE
-534 DAKRNYK
+534 EAKRKYQ
-541 IALEEDSNAKLV
+541 IAFEEDSSAKLV
-553 IPHDSIVS
+553 IPHESIIS
-561 KQSIAYANELAN
+561 KQSIASANELAKL
-573 YLEPYSSI
+573 LEPYSSI

-641 YNLSNILIEQRDAND
+641 YNLSNILIEQRNANG

-666 IGDKYAP
+666 VGDKYAP
-673 TGYAK
+673 TDYAK
-678 QLLNISLFNG
+678 QLISISLFNG
-688 AGNPNTGE
+688 AGNPNTGK

-709 YTGFAN
+709 YSGFAN
-715 FFNVEKDFDAD
+715 FFNTEKD
-726 NKYDIKLANYFMR
+726 YDGSTKEALSLANYFMR

-748 IIRAARYAYHD
+748 IVRAARYAYHD

-769 NNEEVEAAIN
+769 NNEEFENAI
-779 KALNDIPKTEK
+779 ADELNNLPKIDKVPTE
-790 SPNAAQLKQ
+790 SQLKQ
-799 FIKIESRDDY
+799 FIKVESRDDY
-809 NQMINDLRATRINK
+809 NRMISDLRATRINR
-823 RKIKDYQILKD
+823 RKIMDYQILKD
-834 ANHKGSYQNGD
+834 PNHKGSYKSGD
-845 NIAIGYTYTDE
+845 NLTIGYVYTDE
-856 LGNEDKY
+856 LGNQDRY
-863 ILQGKIVFDSDDN
+863 VLQGTAEFDSDNN
-876 MYITNAKPY
+876 MYIANAKPY

-892 SDVRQNLIDKIRRE
+892 SDVRQNLVDKIRRK
-906 ANRTGKIGDIV
+906 ANRTGKIGDVI

-923 INHPLFQQYHN
+923 VNHPLFQQYRN

-953 DANGRIQQW
+953 DANGKIQEW
-962 QEGESPDHKSGEPK
+962 QEGESTDHKAGEPK
-976 FKEGW
+976 FKQGW
-981 GFDKESARKAYA
+981 GLDEESARKAYA
-993 IYEVGEDHKHFV
+993 VYEVGKGHKHFV

-1017 GSLFRDDRFIITNN
+1017 GSLFRDDRFIITNDN
-1031 DGTTTNV
+1031 GTTTNV
-1038 AQDLMKKLFSS
+1038 AQDLMDKLFSS
-1049 LYGGDVEA
+1049 LYGGNKDA
-1057 YIPFKSDGD
+1057 YIPFTSNGD

-1072 TDEQNKE
+1072 TDEQNEE

-1086 FITSYVNQQVEKFDT
+1086 FITSYVNQQVEKFDD
-1101 FKNIDVAGLI
+1101 FKNLDVAGLI

-1164 DYASDYSST
+1164 DYVSDYAST
-1173 SVAVEGAYLND
+1173 SVVVEGAYLND

-1192 NFKNPLDVKQM
+1192 DFKNPLDVKQM

-1222 VATFDEDGNQLSEDG
+1222 VATFDEKGNQLSEDG

-1256 LIGGPIQYENGKP
+1256 LIGGPIQYEDGKP
-1269 VIKNGVIQ
+1269 VIKNGVVQ

-1308 LTKYL
+1308 LAKYL

-1363 VLVPRFIKGTQL
+1363 VLVPRFIKGTQF
-1375 EQVYNLMKDNHID
+1375 EQVYNLMKDNHIN

-1417 HIDDFNAHADAY
+1417 HIDDFNAHAEAY

-1467 VDSPLY
+1467 VNSPLY
-1473 SKKQEFFRLYSA
+1473 DKKQEFFRLYSA

-1502 DKNGNIKF
+1502 DENGNIKF

-1518 IDYKM
+1518 IDYKV

-1543 YVTLVENEVVNPMT
+1543 YVTLAEQAINPMT

-1569 NAITKLESV
+1569 NVITKLESV

-1584 RAITRQKL
+1584 RNITRQKL
-1592 PGFHAAQITNVGFN
+1592 PGFHAAQITNVGFKATKDQISY
-1606 SKKYTKE
+1606 SK
-1613 NPFNLDGIDK
+1613 
-1623 TKFDVEVYDREKTPG
+1623 
-1638 YKSKALRIYIKGK
+1638 
-1651 KKGWFEL
+1651 EL
-1658 VKDKEDNNYS
+1658 
-1668 VHFKTTTE
+1668 H
-1676 KIGKVEQDGKVVNPS
+1676 
-1691 TKEERDELYTAL
+1691 
-1703 RNAIPNGANVS
+1703 
-1714 TWGSI
+1714 
-1719 SDGGVYAL
+1719 
-1727 NKLGKGWK
+1727 
-1735 KVGER
+1735 
-1740 TIKHKK
+1740 
-1746 DNKDIVIPVYQK
+1746 
-1758 NGLTIS
+1758 
-1764 KTLRYHPVTKEHPE
+1764 YHPVTKEHPE
-1778 GERYVEIM
+1778 GERYIEIM
-1786 LPASNFG
+1786 LPKSNFN
-1793 FAKNADGTYKKSKED
+1793 FAKNEDGTYKDVDEVRD
-1808 LLKELQAAGLDTLI
+1808 ENGELVGGLLKQLQDAKLDTLI

-1841 LLDDAQGST
+1841 FLDDAQGST

-1872 IQYSSYI
+1872 IQYSTTINANGDIQKVLYNDLAGKSY
-1879 DKHGNIRKQS
+1879 D
-1889 YSEKLDIYDYANYV
+1889 DYV
-1903 NRHLEKADKIK
+1903 
-1914 NKSVKEAFEK
+1914 KSK
-1924 LNKEIDEQFEKSRKE
+1924 LNKE
-1939 LAEEETQAYDV
+1939 
-1950 LSDETKEIVKAAHK
+1950 
-1964 VFESQAVKNPETDK
+1964 
-1978 LTKDSYLKQLQFVA
+1978 
-1992 DYIRTNKTNLDDAD
+1992 
-2006 NNFISVHEDMV
+2006 
-2017 DSISNEYIDKKTFRS
+2017 
-2032 DKAKEILQAR
+2032 AKEKLVAAIKEGINETTALSNIAQEFGLQSR
-2042 IDKFD
+2042 EEFSKDKD
-2047 KAAKQLGIMSYDEY
+2047 LSMENSRE
-2061 LAQNVEDGNTRNA
+2061 A
-2074 RNNRILDDMIDILK
+2074 RNNRLLDDMIDILQS
-2088 DDISLEENLSRSNF
+2088 DISLEENLSRSNF
-2102 DDIINARDK
+2102 DDIITARDK
-2111 VINPVVKKI
+2111 VINPVVKDI
-2120 RKARSPYDFL
+2120 REARSPYDFL
-2130 EQADYQE
+2130 NQADYQE

-2164 TINKA
+2164 TIDAK
-2169 NVIKINYH
+2169 NVININYH
-2177 YKDAKSLKKLKDRFG
+2177 YKDAKALKELINRFG
-2192 KDNVKDLGNNKC
+2192 KDNVKNLDNNKC
-2204 TITHTRIG
+2204 RITHTRIG

-2264 NYDTTVAFIM
+2264 NYDTTCAFIM

-2282 EEYNANK
+2282 DEYNANK
-2289 SIYAEDTSKPI
+2289 SIYAEESSKPI

-2314 VTEDD
+2314 VTEEDSV
-2319 NIQKAI
+2319 QKAI
-2325 DKINTA
+2325 DKINSV

-2340 NNNIVLD
+2340 NNNIILD

-2353 RINEEDGQTNP
+2353 RINEEDGRINP

-2420 VNGDNAKQHSVL
+2420 VKGDNARQHSVL
-2432 DVKTKDG
+2432 NVEDKNG
-2439 NDTSFLEAIYPGLI
+2439 NTISFLEAIYPGLI
-2453 INNNGIKSY
+2453 VDNNGIKSY
-2462 NLHHYMTESVD
+2462 DLHHYMTESNDND
-2473 SDSAYPS
+2473 SKYRS

-2494 INSMLFDTQSNWFK
+2494 INSMLFDTQSNFFK
-2508 DIIYSL
+2508 NIVYSL
-2514 EYSFSDNTRQINEK
+2514 EDTFSDNTRQISEK
-2528 EYADFQQYVLS
+2528 EYADFQQYILS
-2539 GVYNNTPAIRLGINP
+2539 GVYNNTPVMRLSIKP
-2554 MFNKDGKFT
+2554 MFDKDGKFT
-2563 QFGLNNETD
+2563 QFGLDNETD
-2572 EIAERQRIFGYNA
+2572 ETAERQRIFGYNA
-2585 SSDIKFAV
+2585 STDIKFAV
-2593 NDIINPTQKEIEA
+2593 NDIINPTQKEIEV

-2625 AGIFG
+2625 TGIFG

-2635 LFNQYEAQQTGQ
+2635 LFNQYEARQTGQ
-2647 SKQTI
+2647 SRQTI

-2665 MMFDQAVNSNNPLI
+2665 MMFDQATNSDNPLI
-2679 KLAAIDIIKYAFVV
+2679 KLAAIDMIKYAFVV

-2717 FGGVSLV
+2717 FGGVNLV
-2724 KQILEEFNS
+2724 NQILEDFNNFAGT
-2733 RVSDYGVAED
+2733 YNVAED
-2743 YIRAHSDA
+2743 YVRAHSDA
-2751 SFIYHKTETK
+2751 SFIYHKTESK
-2761 VKVNKKLVNELNS
+2761 IKKGKTFVNELS
-2774 NRKSRDLLR
+2774 TNRKSRDLLR
-2783 FDLSDSRELEDT
+2783 FDLSDTTDLTNS
-2795 ISELQGELNI
+2795 IAELQGEFNV
-2805 ETDEEERKRISK
+2805 ETDEEERKKIAK
-2817 EIKDLSDRL
+2817 DIKDLTDRL
-2826 SKLQKDRKLAIK
+2826 NVLKRDRKNAIK

-2848 LLPNDFRSNSYV
+2848 TLPNDFRSNSYV
-2860 EIKTKKTGDKEYRS
+2860 EIKTKKSKDKDYTS
-2874 ILYKIQSIGTTIYA
+2874 ILYKIQSIGTTVYA
-2888 YPLNKLDENETSSVS
+2888 YPINKLDENETSAVS

-2909 KFKPEGF
+2909 KFKPEAF
-2916 YLEYIDTLERN
+2916 YFEYINELEKN
-2927 NGENIGLEELNELA
+2927 NGENLELEDLNNLA
-2941 SQYSLGIKYKK
+2941 SQYNLGIKYKK
-2952 LRNQKVFDINHP
+2952 LRNKIVFDINHP
-2964 DKYNEGAAK
+2964 DKYNQGAARDA
-2973 SVINR
+2973 INKI
-2978 IADIYPNANGK
+2978 IAKYPLSNGK
-2989 EFTIQSIYLD
+2989 EFNIQSIYLD
-2999 RLVGYRFGHQQHIVT
+2999 RYVGFNFGNQQHIVGT
-3014 NYIDAETGEEGTIDT
+3014 YIDAESGNEITIDT
-3029 NFVFRKYSDNEIN
+3029 DFKFRKYSSNEIS
-3042 RFADLGIAISP
+3042 RLAALGINVAP
-3053 NTIVVKEV
+3053 NTIIVKEV
-3061 PKVENKNII
+3061 PKVENKGVIVE
-3070 LDTNEKKYATI
+3070 TNQIKHSSI

-3103 RRQVRKLEEKGFEG
+3103 RRQVRKLGEKGFEG
-3117 RKAQFGNEE
+3117 KKAQFGNEE
-3126 ENVYGAISNYVRTKV
+3126 ERVYGAINDYVKTKV
-3141 EQIHSNLNQFFAD
+3141 AEVHTNLNQFFAD
-3154 EDGHYHSVIEAET
+3154 EDGHYHSVVEAET

-3184 LLDGRALITK
+3184 LLDARALITK

-3208 SDNTINY
+3208 SDETINY
-3215 IEKIQDNIK
+3215 VKGIQESIK
-3224 SLLDSSKLE
+3224 SLIDSSKLE
-3233 QAETIFATDYLA
+3233 QAETLFATDYLA

-3287 LTRNVMADIRAKE
+3287 ITKNVMADIRAKE

-3319 DAKKDGVDLSFDDI
+3319 DAKKDGVNLSFDDI
-3333 IDADGRSIRPY
+3333 IDADGKSIRPY
-3344 NENFESDYRAIAKE
+3344 SKKFESDYKE
-3358 LKDAEANRI
+3358 IYKDFKQAEANI
-3367 NNPKDYILAQHK
+3367 IENPKAYILAKHK

-3384 LDHVNRRFVDSYYK
+3384 LDHVNRKFVDDYYK
-3398 ELYDNDEE
+3398 EFYDNDEE
-3406 MITHHMPI
+3406 MISKHLPI

-3421 RAQISKINEGR
+3421 RAQVSKINSGR
-3432 INGVLDPAD
+3432 INGVLDPSD
-3441 ESKLKDLQSKIIEL
+3441 EDKLKELQKKILEL
-3455 RSTMDFDTYEEKES
+3455 RSTFDYDRMEEKES
-3469 FIMGY
+3469 FYGGY
-3474 PGAVVNDKGEVVKI
+3474 PGAKVNDKGEVIEITDEK
-3488 INEEKYRKARIN
+3488 KYRQARISN
-3500 NYADCKALDNYLA
+3500 FVDCKALDDYLS
-3513 RINEIRNKYNDTKVK
+3513 RINEIRNKYNDSKIK
-3528 KGFEEQL
+3528 KGFDEQL
-3535 SKNLDIVETAE
+3535 KRNLDIVETAE
-3546 SRDAYGRL
+3546 ARDPYGRL

-3567 KRAKAWLAANA
+3567 KKAKAWLANNA
-3578 KWTVDPD
+3578 KWTVDSA
-3585 IQKEIHEAYK
+3585 IQEEIHEAYK
-3595 ALGYKGNRSEIFKVV
+3595 VLQYKGDRNSAYKVA
-3610 TKKLVKEGKI
+3610 VKRLIQKGDLH
-3620 TYDEYGRI
+3620 YDEYGRI
-3628 DGSAYSDE
+3628 DGSVFSDE
-3636 YQQKIKEEAERKYDI
+3636 DQQKIKDEVERKYYN
-3651 NKFGAYNDRILISNA
+3651 NKYSANSDRILISNA
-3666 PEDNT
+3666 PEDDT
-3671 VYPTEIYKRL
+3671 IYPTEIYRRM
-3681 SANGVPNEEYQKI
+3681 SSNGIPNEEYQKI
-3694 VKQVNDIL
+3694 VKKINDIL
-3702 RPYYD
+3702 KPYYD

-3744 NGKSIGWFIKNYVD
+3744 NGKSVGWFIKNYVD

-3775 AKGEKYYKSWERVNM
+3775 AKGEKYYKAWERVNM
-3790 MGIPKLD
+3790 MSIPKVD

-3802 ITDSEGN
+3802 VTDSEGN
-3809 IVYDETKPRV
+3809 IVYDETKPKV
-3819 PNRYLYST
+3819 PNRYLYSA
-3827 LKVDMNKYLKNK
+3827 LKVDMDKYLKNK
-3839 SGKKAAALRQEMEA
+3839 SSKKATTLRQEMED

-3861 HTYLETV
+3861 HKYLETV

-3883 GDKEFKAWYERNH
+3883 GDKEFKEWYDRNH
-3896 VYNPFTHVF
+3896 VYNPFTHVY
-3905 EPTSIWRKTQVIPRY
+3905 EPTTIWRKTQVIPKH

-3926 AGYAQTELEPKAAY
+3926 AGYAQTELAPKPAY
-3940 KNASYKEGLGNID
+3940 KNNNYKEGLGNIA
-3953 NYKKSDNTTYDSN
+3953 NYKKTSDTTYDTD
-3966 KVLNKHQQRLL
+3966 KILNKHQQRLL
-3977 DYINAT
+3977 DYINSVLT
-3983 LISLSKT
+3983 SLAKT
-3990 ESAKRYIGQGY
+3990 ESAKRYIAQGY
-4001 MPMMSKGR
+4001 MPMMAKGK
-4009 EHDTKW
+4009 EHDAKW
-4015 WAEQFLEFLGY
+4015 WAAQFLEFLGY

-4053 MKQLRNKD
+4053 MQQLRNKD
-4061 SINIDNIK
+4061 SVNIENIK
-4069 KTKPNRISYT
+4069 KTKPNRISYKD
-4079 NEEEYNKAMA
+4079 EEEYNKAMA
-4089 EYNARIEEAEAKNK
+4089 AYNARLEEAEKKNK
-4103 AIHESLINRDYRTV
+4103 EIHEALINRDYRTV
-4117 ISNFITQAAHFNAI
+4117 LSNFITQAAHFNAI

-4149 IYEKNLGW
+4149 VYEKNIGW
-4157 SNLKRDNQRGAKDEI
+4157 ANLKRDGQRGAKDEI
-4172 NYLKQKDTRLEG
+4172 NYLKQKDTRLQG

-4203 NYTKAASVMQAFTSA
+4203 NYTKVASVMQAFTSA
-4218 KFMMLNITGGIGNI
+4218 KFMMLNITGGIGNV
-4232 TVGESAIA
+4232 TVGESSIA
-4240 GEYIAKDFF
+4240 GEYIAKEFF

-4255 KGKDMWVNAIPS
+4255 KGKEMWTNAAIS
-4267 FLRGIYSDKSTTLAD
+4267 FVRGVYSKDSTTLAD
-4282 AICKEFN
+4282 AICKFFN

-4311 ARFRNF
+4311 EKLRNF

-4340 NRLVPVADNVNRGKV
+4340 NRLVPVADNVNKGRI

-4367 KCHEDAMKQII
+4367 KCHEDAMKQIL
-4378 DGTELEAKFNEFISS
+4378 DGTELEEEFNNFISS
-4393 VKDDANKLKDYV
+4393 IKEDANKLKEYV
-4405 FGRKDFTTEFAY
+4405 FGRRDFVTEFAY
-4417 LYLTGKY
+4417 TRLTGK
-4424 ANMKKQFVD
+4424 NSDKKKQFVA

-4508 DKLGAAQA
+4508 DRLGAAQV

-4568 IRKMKAE
+4568 IRKMKAD

-4594 GYVDLASNFKTN
+4594 GYVDLATNFKTN

-4721 YAKENKLFVLGT
+4721 YAKENKLFVLTT

-4766 VDDIVNS
+4766 VDDIANT

>member
-11 RFADTETGTRLKEMC
+11 RFAATETGTRLKEMC

-51 EFDDYRKS
+51 EFDDYRKT

-73 HFDVNYQTTKSKY
+73 HFDVAYQTTKSKY
-86 SDTIQRFGYANSQ
+86 SDIIQRFGYANTQ

-105 RVVANN
+105 RVIANN

-125 SEHKD
+125 DEHKEN
-130 DRANYYANRTI
+130 RANYYANRTI
-141 KFIAKQLAVK
+141 KFIAKQLAIKV
-151 LMKVRNVPNT
+151 MKIRNIPNT
-161 KENNIRVI
+161 KDNTLRVV
-169 NQLLGYKTNEDFLSV
+169 NQLLGYNTIEGFESI

-191 NIEDRNTLAM
+191 NAEDRNVLAV
-201 FKEMLTNKAKF
+201 FKEMITNKAKF

-245 DVFVNDDNQ
+245 DIFVNDDNQ
-254 DLVDASNKEY
+254 DLVDSSNLEY

-282 FMNGIDDSVRLI
+282 FMNGIDDSVKLI

-333 IISQCSRDNVN
+333 IISQCSRDNIN
-344 SFIKSIENIANNNKD
+344 SFIESIKDIANNNKE

-364 KLVDI
+364 KLADT
-369 LKSNKDFAYS
+369 LEANKDFAYS

-397 ADKQVHAISSNKESS
+397 ADKQVHAISSNKEANRS
-412 RTQSLRFSFQNNIKH
+412 QSLRFSFQNNIKH
-427 TSLINIES
+427 TSIINLES
-435 DAINAIANVNK
+435 TALDAIDKINE
-446 YITRYNSG
+446 YIKRYNVAV
-454 LKTNNDI
+454 KTNNELRI
-461 RMQEAFSNIAS
+461 QEMFSNIAS
-472 TLANALHVYYPD
+472 TLANALHTYYPD

-490 ASFLRTN
+490 AAFIRSN
-497 KINGQVNVAANT
+497 KINGQVNVVANI
-509 NILISNLEGT
+509 NILISNLKDTASSGT
-519 AKSATINQQYRKENE
+519 LNQQYKKENE
-534 DAKRNYK
+534 EAKRKYQ

-553 IPHDSIVS
+553 IPHESIIS
-561 KQSIAYANELAN
+561 KQSIASANELAKL
-573 YLEPYSSI
+573 LEPYSSI

-666 IGDKYAP
+666 VGDKYAP
-673 TGYAK
+673 TDYAK
-678 QLLNISLFNG
+678 QLISISLFNG

-709 YTGFAN
+709 YSGFAN
-715 FFNVEKDFDAD
+715 FFNTEKD
-726 NKYDIKLANYFMR
+726 YDGGTKEALSLANYFMR

-748 IIRAARYAYHD
+748 IVRAARYAYHD

-769 NNEEVEAAIN
+769 NNEEFENAITN
-779 KALNDIPKTEK
+779 ELNSLPKTDKVPTE
-790 SPNAAQLKQ
+790 SQLKQ
-799 FIKIESRDDY
+799 FIKVESRDDY
-809 NQMINDLRATRINK
+809 NRMISDLRATRINR
-823 RKIKDYQILKD
+823 RKIIDYQILKD
-834 ANHKGSYQNGD
+834 PAHKGSYKSGD
-845 NIAIGYTYTDE
+845 NITIGYVYTDE
-856 LGNEDKY
+856 LGNQDRY
-863 ILQGKIVFDSDDN
+863 VLQGTAEFDSDNN
-876 MYITNAKPY
+876 MYIANAKPY

-892 SDVRQNLIDKIRRE
+892 SDVRQNLVDKIRRE
-906 ANRTGKIGDIV
+906 ANRTGKIGDVV

-923 INHPLFQQYHN
+923 INHPLFQQYRN

-953 DANGRIQQW
+953 DANGKIQEW
-962 QEGESPDHKSGEPK
+962 QEGESTDHKAGEPK
-976 FKEGW
+976 FKQGW
-981 GFDKESARKAYA
+981 GLDEESARKAYA
-993 IYEVGEDHKHFV
+993 VYEVGKGHKHFV

-1017 GSLFRDDRFIITNN
+1017 GSLFRDDRFVITNN

-1038 AQDLMKKLFSS
+1038 AQDLMDKLFSS
-1049 LYGGDVEA
+1049 LYGGDKDA
-1057 YIPFKSDGD
+1057 YIHFKSDGD

-1072 TDEQNKE
+1072 TDEQNEE

-1086 FITSYVNQQVEKFDT
+1086 FITSYVNQQVEKFDA

-1164 DYASDYSST
+1164 DYASDYSSI

-1222 VATFDEDGNQLSEDG
+1222 VDTEDVTGKLTDKDG

-1243 VKNAGLTIEQARD
+1243 VKNAGLTVEQART
-1256 LIGGPIQYENGKP
+1256 LM
-1269 VIKNGVIQ
+1269 
-1277 RKGGYQG
+1277 KGFTR

-1308 LTKYL
+1308 LAKYL

-1473 SKKQEFFRLYSA
+1473 KKKQEFFRLYSA

-1502 DKNGNIKF
+1502 DENGNIKF

-1518 IDYKM
+1518 IDYKV

-1543 YVTLVENEVVNPMT
+1543 YVTLAEQAINPMT

-1569 NAITKLESV
+1569 NVITKLESV

-1584 RAITRQKL
+1584 RNITRQKL
-1592 PGFHAAQITNVGFN
+1592 PGFHAAQITNVGF
-1606 SKKYTKE
+1606 KA
-1613 NPFNLDGIDK
+1613 DK
-1623 TKFDVEVYDREKTPG
+1623 NN
-1638 YKSKALRIYIKGK
+1638 IIKGSTINK
-1651 KKGWFEL
+1651 EL
-1658 VKDKEDNNYS
+1658 K
-1668 VHFKTTTE
+1668 
-1676 KIGKVEQDGKVVNPS
+1676 
-1691 TKEERDELYTAL
+1691 
-1703 RNAIPNGANVS
+1703 
-1714 TWGSI
+1714 
-1719 SDGGVYAL
+1719 
-1727 NKLGKGWK
+1727 
-1735 KVGER
+1735 
-1740 TIKHKK
+1740 
-1746 DNKDIVIPVYQK
+1746 
-1758 NGLTIS
+1758 
-1764 KTLRYHPVTKEHPE
+1764 YHPVTKEHPE
-1778 GERYVEIM
+1778 GERYIEIM
-1786 LPASNFG
+1786 LPKSNFG
-1793 FAKNADGTYKKSKED
+1793 FDKNEDGTYKAD
-1808 LLKELQAAGLDTLI
+1808 DDTLLKQLQDAGLDTLI

-1841 LLDDAQGST
+1841 FLDDAQGST

-1879 DKHGNIRKQS
+1879 DKHSNIRKQS
-1889 YSEKLDIYDYANYV
+1889 YSEELDIYDYANYI
-1903 NRHLEKADKIK
+1903 NRHLEKSDKIK
-1914 NKSVKEAFEK
+1914 DKSVKAAFDA
-1924 LNKEIDEQFEKSRKE
+1924 LNKEIDEAFDKSRKE
-1939 LAEEETQAYDV
+1939 LSEEESQAYNA
-1950 LSDETKEIVKAAHK
+1950 LSDETKELVKAAHDI
-1964 VFESQAVKNPETDK
+1964 FETQAVRNKETGK

-2006 NNFISVHEDMV
+2006 NNFISVHEDIV
-2017 DSISNEYIDKKTFRS
+2017 DAISNEYIDKRIAKS
-2032 DKAKEILQAR
+2032 DRVKKILQDRIDRFNNKAKELGLMTYEEFLQQSPEEA
-2042 IDKFD
+2042 
-2047 KAAKQLGIMSYDEY
+2047 
-2061 LAQNVEDGNTRNA
+2061 NTRNA
-2074 RNNRILDDMIDILK
+2074 RNNRLLDDMIDILESNE
-2088 DDISLEENLSRSNF
+2088 SLEENLSRSNF
-2102 DDIINARDK
+2102 DDIIAARDK
-2111 VINPVVKKI
+2111 VINPVVKDI
-2120 RKARSPYDFL
+2120 REARSPYDFL
-2130 EQADYQE
+2130 DQADYQE

-2164 TINKA
+2164 TIDDK
-2169 NVIKINYH
+2169 NVININYH
-2177 YKDAKSLKKLKDRFG
+2177 YKDAKALKELINRFG

-2204 TITHTRIG
+2204 RITHTRIG

-2264 NYDTTVAFIM
+2264 NYDTTCAFIM

-2282 EEYNANK
+2282 DEYNANK
-2289 SIYAEDTSKPI
+2289 SIYAEESSKPI

-2314 VTEDD
+2314 VTEEDSV
-2319 NIQKAI
+2319 QKAI
-2325 DKINTA
+2325 DKINSV

-2353 RINEEDGQTNP
+2353 RINEEDGQINP

-2386 QGISSLAR
+2386 QGISNLAR

-2432 DVKTKDG
+2432 NVEDKNG
-2439 NDTSFLEAIYPGLI
+2439 DTISFLEAIYPGLI
-2453 INNNGIKSY
+2453 VDNNGIKSY
-2462 NLHHYMTESVD
+2462 DLHHYMTQSID

-2494 INSMLFDTQSNWFK
+2494 INSMLFDTQSDFFK
-2508 DIIYSL
+2508 NIVYSL
-2514 EYSFSDNTRQINEK
+2514 EDTFSDNTRRISEK
-2528 EYADFQQYVLS
+2528 EYADFQQYILS
-2539 GVYNNTPAIRLGINP
+2539 GVYNNTPAMRLAIKP
-2554 MFNKDGKFT
+2554 MFDKDGKFT
-2563 QFGLNNETD
+2563 QFGLDNETD

-2585 SSDIKFAV
+2585 STDIKFAV
-2593 NDIINPTQKEIEA
+2593 NDIINPTQKEIEV

-2635 LFNQYEAQQTGQ
+2635 LFNQYEARQTGQ
-2647 SKQTI
+2647 SRQTI

-2665 MMFDQAVNSNNPLI
+2665 MMFDQATNSDNPLI
-2679 KLAAIDIIKYAFVV
+2679 KLAAIDMIKYAFVV

-2712 KDDSL
+2712 KDDIL
-2717 FGGVSLV
+2717 FGGVNLV
-2724 KQILEEFNS
+2724 NQILEDFNNFAGT
-2733 RVSDYGVAED
+2733 YNVAED
-2743 YIRAHSDA
+2743 YVRAHSDA
-2751 SFIYHKTETK
+2751 SFIYHKTESK
-2761 VKVNKKLVNELNS
+2761 IKKGKTFVNELS
-2774 NRKSRDLLR
+2774 TNRKSRDLLR
-2783 FDLSDSRELEDT
+2783 FDLSDTTDLTNSIAELQ
-2795 ISELQGELNI
+2795 SELNV
-2805 ETDEEERKRISK
+2805 ETDEEERKKIAK
-2817 EIKDLSDRL
+2817 DIKDLTDRL
-2826 SKLQKDRKLAIK
+2826 DVLKRDRKNAIK

-2848 LLPNDFRSNSYV
+2848 TLPNDFRSNSYV
-2860 EIKTKKTGDKEYRS
+2860 EIKTKKGKNKDYTS
-2874 ILYKIQSIGTTIYA
+2874 ILYKIQSIGTTVYA
-2888 YPLNKLDENETSSVS
+2888 YPINKLDENETSDVS

-2909 KFKPEGF
+2909 KYKPEAF
-2916 YLEYIDTLERN
+2916 YLEYINELEKN
-2927 NGENIGLEELNELA
+2927 NGENLELEDLNNLA
-2941 SQYSLGIKYKK
+2941 SKYKLSIKYKK
-2952 LRNQKVFDINHP
+2952 LRNKIVFDINHP
-2964 DKYNEGAAK
+2964 DKYDQGAAK
-2973 SVINR
+2973 DVIDKI
-2978 IADIYPNANGK
+2978 IAKYPLSNGK
-2989 EFTIQSIYLD
+2989 EFSIQSIYLD
-2999 RLVGYRFGHQQHIVT
+2999 RYVGFNFGNQQHIVGT
-3014 NYIDAETGEEGTIDT
+3014 YIDAESGNEITIDT
-3029 NFVFRKYSDNEIN
+3029 NFKFRKYSSNEIS
-3042 RFADLGIAISP
+3042 RLAALGINVAP
-3053 NTIVVKEV
+3053 NTIIVKEV
-3061 PKVENKNII
+3061 PKVENKGVIVE
-3070 LDTNEKKYATI
+3070 TNQIKHSSI

-3103 RRQVRKLEEKGFEG
+3103 RRQVRKLGEKGFEG
-3117 RKAQFGNEE
+3117 KKAQFGNEE
-3126 ENVYGAISNYVRTKV
+3126 EKVYGAINDYVKTKV
-3141 EQIHSNLNQFFAD
+3141 EEVHTNLNQFFAD
-3154 EDGHYHSVIEAET
+3154 EDGHYHSVVEAET

-3184 LLDGRALITK
+3184 LLDARALITK

-3208 SDNTINY
+3208 SDETINY
-3215 IEKIQDNIK
+3215 VKGIQESIK
-3224 SLLDSSKLE
+3224 SLIDSSKLE
-3233 QAETIFATDYLA
+3233 QAETLFATDYLA

-3287 LTRNVMADIRAKE
+3287 ITKNVMADIRAKE

-3319 DAKKDGVDLSFDDI
+3319 DAKKDGVNLSFDDI
-3333 IDADGRSIRPY
+3333 IDADGKSIRPY
-3344 NENFESDYRAIAKE
+3344 NEKFESDYKE
-3358 LKDAEANRI
+3358 LYKNFKQTEANI
-3367 NNPKDYILAQHK
+3367 IENPKAYILAKHK

-3384 LDHVNRRFVDSYYK
+3384 LDHVNRKFVDDYYK

-3406 MITHHMPI
+3406 MISKHLPI

-3421 RAQISKINEGR
+3421 RAKISRINSGR
-3432 INGVLDPAD
+3432 INGVLDPSD
-3441 ESKLKDLQSKIIEL
+3441 EDKLKELQKKILEL
-3455 RSTMDFDTYEEKES
+3455 RSTFDYDRMEEKES
-3469 FIMGY
+3469 FYGGY
-3474 PGAVVNDKGEVVKI
+3474 PGAKVNDKGEVIEITDEK
-3488 INEEKYRKARIN
+3488 KYRQARISN
-3500 NYADCKALDNYLA
+3500 FVDCKALDDYLS
-3513 RINEIRNKYNDTKVK
+3513 RINEIRNKYNDSKIK
-3528 KGFEEQL
+3528 KGFDEQL
-3535 SKNLDIVETAE
+3535 KRNLDIVETAE
-3546 SRDAYGRL
+3546 ARDPYGRL
-3554 RVPISQLE
+3554 RVPMSQLE

-3567 KRAKAWLAANA
+3567 KKAKAWLANNA
-3578 KWTVDPD
+3578 KWTVDSS
-3585 IQKEIHEAYK
+3585 IQEEIHEAYK
-3595 ALGYKGNRSEIFKVV
+3595 VLQYKGDKNSAYKVA
-3610 TKKLVKEGKI
+3610 VKRLIQKGDLH
-3620 TYDEYGRI
+3620 YDEYGRI
-3628 DGSAYSDE
+3628 DGSVFSGED
-3636 YQQKIKEEAERKYDI
+3636 QQKIKDEVERKYYN
-3651 NKFGAYNDRILISNA
+3651 NKYSANSDRILISNA
-3666 PEDNT
+3666 PEDDT
-3671 VYPTEIYKRL
+3671 IYPAEIYKRM
-3681 SANGVPNEEYQKI
+3681 SSNGIPNEEYQKI
-3694 VKQVNDIL
+3694 VKRINDIL
-3702 RPYYD
+3702 KPYYD
-3707 VSTKHVET
+3707 ISTKHVET

-3744 NGKSIGWFIKNYVD
+3744 NGKSVGWFIKNYVD

-3775 AKGEKYYKSWERVNM
+3775 AKGEKYYKAWERVNM
-3790 MGIPKLD
+3790 MSIPKVD

-3802 ITDSEGN
+3802 VTDSEGN
-3809 IVYDETKPRV
+3809 VVYDETKPRV
-3819 PNRYLYST
+3819 PNRYLYSA
-3827 LKVDMNKYLKNK
+3827 LKVDMDKYLKNK
-3839 SGKKAAALRQEMEA
+3839 SSKKAAALRQEMED

-3861 HTYLETV
+3861 HKYLETV

-3883 GDKEFKAWYERNH
+3883 GDKEFKEWYDRNH
-3896 VYNPFTHVF
+3896 VYNPFTHVY
-3905 EPTSIWRKTQVIPRY
+3905 EPITIWRKTQVIPKH

-3926 AGYAQTELEPKAAY
+3926 AGYAQTELAPKPAY
-3940 KNASYKEGLGNID
+3940 KNNNYKEGLGNIA
-3953 NYKKSDNTTYDSN
+3953 NYKKTSDTTYDTD
-3966 KVLNKHQQRLL
+3966 KILNKHQQRLL
-3977 DYINAT
+3977 DYINSVLT
-3983 LISLSKT
+3983 SLAKT
-3990 ESAKRYIGQGY
+3990 ESAKRYIAQGY
-4001 MPMMSKGR
+4001 MPMMAKGK
-4009 EHDTKW
+4009 EHDAKW
-4015 WAEQFLEFLGY
+4015 WAAQFLEFLGY

-4053 MKQLRNKD
+4053 MQQLRNKD
-4061 SINIDNIK
+4061 SVNIENIK
-4069 KTKPNRISYT
+4069 KTKPNRISYKD
-4079 NEEEYNKAMA
+4079 EEEYNKAMVA
-4089 EYNARIEEAEAKNK
+4089 YNARLEEAEKKNK
-4103 AIHESLINRDYRTV
+4103 EIHEALINRDYRTV
-4117 ISNFITQAAHFNAI
+4117 LSNFITQAAHFNAI

-4149 IYEKNLGW
+4149 VYEKNVGW
-4157 SNLKRDNQRGAKDEI
+4157 ANLKRDGQRGAKDEI
-4172 NYLKQKDTRLEG
+4172 NYLKQKDTRLQG

-4203 NYTKAASVMQAFTSA
+4203 NYTKVASVMQAFTSA
-4218 KFMMLNITGGIGNI
+4218 KFMMLNITGGIGNV
-4232 TVGESAIA
+4232 TVGESSIA
-4240 GEYIAKDFF
+4240 GEYIAKEFF

-4255 KGKDMWVNAIPS
+4255 KGKEMWTNAAIS
-4267 FLRGIYSDKSTTLAD
+4267 FVRGVYSKDSTTLAD
-4282 AICKEFN
+4282 AICKFFN

-4311 ARFRNF
+4311 EKLRNF

-4340 NRLVPVADNVNRGKV
+4340 NRLVPVADNVNKGRI

-4367 KCHEDAMKQII
+4367 KCHEDAMKQIL
-4378 DGTELEAKFNEFISS
+4378 DGTELEEEFNNFISS
-4393 VKDDANKLKDYV
+4393 IKEDANKLKEYV
-4405 FGRKDFTTEFAY
+4405 FGRRDFVTEFAY
-4417 LYLTGKY
+4417 TRLTGK
-4424 ANMKKQFVD
+4424 NSDKKKQFVA

-4459 DGKLAFKDGSILAE
+4459 DGKLTFKDGSILAE

-4508 DKLGAAQA
+4508 DKLGAAQV

-4568 IRKMKAE
+4568 IRKMKAD

-4594 GYVDLASNFKTN
+4594 GYVDLATNFKTN

-4707 IEGDDYNWDYTSGR
+4707 IEGDDYNWNYTSGR
-4721 YAKENKLFVLGT
+4721 YAKENKLFVLTT

-4766 VDDIVNS
+4766 VDDIANS

>member
-11 RFADTETGTRLKEMC
+11 RFAATETGTRLKEMC

-51 EFDDYRKS
+51 EFDDYRKT

-73 HFDVNYQTTKSKY
+73 HFNVAYQTTKSKY
-86 SDTIQRFGYANSQ
+86 SDIIQRFGYANTQ

-105 RVVANN
+105 RVIANN

-125 SEHKD
+125 DEHKEN
-130 DRANYYANRTI
+130 RANYYANRTI
-141 KFIAKQLAVK
+141 KFIAKQLATKV
-151 LMKVRNVPNT
+151 MKIRNIPST
-161 KENNIRVI
+161 KDNVLRVV
-169 NQLLGYKTNEDFLSV
+169 NQLLGYNTIEGFESI

-191 NIEDRNTLAM
+191 SVEDRNVLAV

-233 IDERFDEEGLTE
+233 VDERFDEEGLTE
-245 DVFVNDDNQ
+245 DIFVNDDNQ
-254 DLVDASNKEY
+254 DLVDSSNLEY

-282 FMNGIDDSVRLI
+282 FMNGIDDSVKLI

-318 LGTIDFIDGKKAIAT
+318 LGTIDFIDGKKVIAT
-333 IISQCSRDNVN
+333 IISQCSRDNLN
-344 SFIKSIENIANNNKD
+344 SFIKSIKDIANNNKE

-364 KLVDI
+364 KLADT
-369 LKSNKDFAYS
+369 LEANKDFAYS

-397 ADKQVHAISSNKESS
+397 SDRQVHAISSNKEANRS
-412 RTQSLRFSFQNNIKH
+412 QSLRFSFQNNIKH
-427 TSLINIES
+427 TSIINLES
-435 DAINAIANVNK
+435 TSLDAVNK
-446 YITRYNSG
+446 INEYIKRYNVAV
-454 LKTNNDI
+454 KTNNELRI
-461 RMQEAFSNIAS
+461 QEMFSNITS
-472 TLANALHVYYPD
+472 TLTNALHVYYPD

-490 ASFLRTN
+490 AAFIRSN
-497 KINGQVNVAANT
+497 KINGQINVIANI
-509 NILISNLEGT
+509 NILISNLKDTASAGT
-519 AKSATINQQYRKENE
+519 LNQQYKKENE
-534 DAKRNYK
+534 EAKRKYQ
-541 IALEEDSNAKLV
+541 IAFEEDSSAKLV
-553 IPHDSIVS
+553 IPHESIIS
-561 KQSIAYANELAN
+561 KQSIASANELAKL
-573 YLEPYSSI
+573 LEPYSSI

-641 YNLSNILIEQRDAND
+641 YNLSNILIEQRDANG

-666 IGDKYAP
+666 VGDKYAP
-673 TGYAK
+673 TDYAK
-678 QLLNISLFNG
+678 QLISISLFNG

-709 YTGFAN
+709 YSGFAN
-715 FFNVEKDFDAD
+715 FFNTEKD
-726 NKYDIKLANYFMR
+726 YDGSTKEALSLANYFMR

-748 IIRAARYAYHD
+748 IVRAARYAYHD

-769 NNEEVEAAIN
+769 NNEEFENAITDE
-779 KALNDIPKTEK
+779 LNNLPKTDKVPTE
-790 SPNAAQLKQ
+790 SQLKQ
-799 FIKIESRDDY
+799 FIKVESRDDY
-809 NQMINDLRATRINK
+809 NRMISDLRATRINR
-823 RKIKDYQILKD
+823 RKIMDYQILKD
-834 ANHKGSYQNGD
+834 PNHKGSYKSGD
-845 NIAIGYTYTDE
+845 NLTIGYVYTDE
-856 LGNEDKY
+856 LGNQDRY
-863 ILQGKIVFDSDDN
+863 VLQGTAEFDSDN
-876 MYITNAKPY
+876 NIYITNAKPY

-892 SDVRQNLIDKIRRE
+892 SDVRQNLVDKIRRE
-906 ANRTGKIGDIV
+906 ANRTGKIGDVV

-923 INHPLFQQYHN
+923 VNHPLFQQYRN

-953 DANGRIQQW
+953 DANGKIQEW
-962 QEGESPDHKSGEPK
+962 QEGESTDHKAGEPK
-976 FKEGW
+976 FKQGW
-981 GFDKESARKAYA
+981 GLDEESARKAYA
-993 IYEVGEDHKHFV
+993 VYEVGKGHKHFV

-1017 GSLFRDDRFIITNN
+1017 GSLFRDDRFIITND

-1038 AQDLMKKLFSS
+1038 AQDLMDKLFSS
-1049 LYGGDVEA
+1049 LYGGDKDA
-1057 YIPFKSDGD
+1057 YIPFTSNGD

-1072 TDEQNKE
+1072 TDEQNEE

-1086 FITSYVNQQVEKFDT
+1086 FITSYVNQQVEKFDD
-1101 FKNIDVAGLI
+1101 FKNLDVAGLI

-1164 DYASDYSST
+1164 DYVSDYSST

-1222 VATFDEDGNQLSEDG
+1222 VDTEDVTGKLTDKDG

-1243 VKNAGLTIEQARD
+1243 VKNAGLTVEQART
-1256 LIGGPIQYENGKP
+1256 LMKGF
-1269 VIKNGVIQ
+1269 IK
-1277 RKGGYQG
+1277 

-1295 FEEWVRRIAGRGQ
+1295 FEEWIRRVAGRGQ
-1308 LTKYL
+1308 LAKYL

-1402 VLEIFDS
+1402 VLEIFNS

-1467 VDSPLY
+1467 VNSPLY
-1473 SKKQEFFRLYSA
+1473 DKKQEFFRLYSA

-1502 DKNGNIKF
+1502 DENGNIKF

-1518 IDYKM
+1518 IDYKV

-1543 YVTLVENEVVNPMT
+1543 YVTLAEQAINPMT

-1569 NAITKLESV
+1569 NVITKLESV

-1584 RAITRQKL
+1584 RNITRQKL
-1592 PGFHAAQITNVGFN
+1592 PGFHAAQITNVGFKATKDQVSY
-1606 SKKYTKE
+1606 SKE
-1613 NPFNLDGIDK
+1613 
-1623 TKFDVEVYDREKTPG
+1623 
-1638 YKSKALRIYIKGK
+1638 
-1651 KKGWFEL
+1651 
-1658 VKDKEDNNYS
+1658 
-1668 VHFKTTTE
+1668 
-1676 KIGKVEQDGKVVNPS
+1676 
-1691 TKEERDELYTAL
+1691 
-1703 RNAIPNGANVS
+1703 
-1714 TWGSI
+1714 
-1719 SDGGVYAL
+1719 
-1727 NKLGKGWK
+1727 
-1735 KVGER
+1735 
-1740 TIKHKK
+1740 
-1746 DNKDIVIPVYQK
+1746 
-1758 NGLTIS
+1758 
-1764 KTLRYHPVTKEHPE
+1764 LRYHPVTKEHPE
-1778 GERYVEIM
+1778 GERYIEIM
-1786 LPASNFG
+1786 LPKSNFN
-1793 FAKNADGTYKKSKED
+1793 FAKNEDGTYKDVDEVRD
-1808 LLKELQAAGLDTLI
+1808 ENGELVGGLLKQLQDAKLDTLI

-1841 LLDDAQGST
+1841 FLDDAQGST

-1889 YSEKLDIYDYANYV
+1889 YSEELDIYDYANYI

-1914 NKSVKEAFEK
+1914 DKSVKAAFDA
-1924 LNKEIDEQFEKSRKE
+1924 LNKEIDEAFDKSRKE
-1939 LAEEETQAYDV
+1939 LSEEETQAYNA
-1950 LSDETKEIVKAAHK
+1950 LSDETKELVKTAHN
-1964 VFESQAVKNPETDK
+1964 VFETQAVRNKETGK

-1992 DYIRTNKTNLDDAD
+1992 DYIRTNKTNLDNAD
-2006 NNFISVHEDMV
+2006 DNFISVHEDIV
-2017 DSISNEYIDKKTFRS
+2017 DAISNEYIDKRIAKS
-2032 DKAKEILQAR
+2032 DRVKKILQDRIDRFNNKAKELGLMTYEEFLQQSPEEA
-2042 IDKFD
+2042 
-2047 KAAKQLGIMSYDEY
+2047 
-2061 LAQNVEDGNTRNA
+2061 NTRNA
-2074 RNNRILDDMIDILK
+2074 RNNKLLDDMIDILESNE
-2088 DDISLEENLSRSNF
+2088 SLEENLSRSNF
-2102 DDIINARDK
+2102 DDIIAARDK
-2111 VINPVVKKI
+2111 VINPVVKDI
-2120 RKARSPYDFL
+2120 REARSPYDFL
-2130 EQADYQE
+2130 NQADYQE

-2164 TINKA
+2164 TIDDK
-2169 NVIKINYH
+2169 NVININYH
-2177 YKDAKSLKKLKDRFG
+2177 YKDAKALKELINRFG
-2192 KDNVKDLGNNKC
+2192 KYNVKDLGNNKC
-2204 TITHTRIG
+2204 RITHTRIG

-2264 NYDTTVAFIM
+2264 NYDTTCAFIM

-2282 EEYNANK
+2282 DEYNANK
-2289 SIYAEDTSKPI
+2289 SIYAEESSKPI

-2314 VTEDD
+2314 VTEEDSV
-2319 NIQKAI
+2319 QKAI
-2325 DKINTA
+2325 DKINSV

-2340 NNNIVLD
+2340 NNNIILD

-2353 RINEEDGQTNP
+2353 RINEEDGQINP

-2420 VNGDNAKQHSVL
+2420 VNVDNAKQYSVL
-2432 DVKTKDG
+2432 NVEDKNGDII
-2439 NDTSFLEAIYPGLI
+2439 SFLEAIYPGLI
-2453 INNNGIKSY
+2453 VDNNGIKSY
-2462 NLHHYMTESVD
+2462 DLHHYMTESNDND
-2473 SDSAYPS
+2473 SKYRS

-2494 INSMLFDTQSNWFK
+2494 INSMLFDTQSNFFK
-2508 DIIYSL
+2508 NIVYSL
-2514 EYSFSDNTRQINEK
+2514 EDTFSDNTRQISEK
-2528 EYADFQQYVLS
+2528 EYADFQQYILS
-2539 GVYNNTPAIRLGINP
+2539 GVYNNTPAMRLSIKP

-2563 QFGLNNETD
+2563 QFGLDNETD
-2572 EIAERQRIFGYNA
+2572 ETAERQRIFGYNA
-2585 SSDIKFAV
+2585 STDIKFAV
-2593 NDIINPTQKEIEA
+2593 NDIINPTQKEIEV

-2625 AGIFG
+2625 AGIFS

-2635 LFNQYEAQQTGQ
+2635 LFNQYEARQTGQ
-2647 SKQTI
+2647 SRQTI

-2665 MMFDQAVNSNNPLI
+2665 MMFDQATNSDNPLI
-2679 KLAAIDIIKYAFVV
+2679 KLAAIDMIKYAFVV

-2717 FGGVSLV
+2717 FGGVNLV
-2724 KQILEEFNS
+2724 NQILEDFNNFAGT
-2733 RVSDYGVAED
+2733 YNVAED
-2743 YIRAHSDA
+2743 YVRAHSDA
-2751 SFIYHKTETK
+2751 SFIYHKTESK
-2761 VKVNKKLVNELNS
+2761 IKKGKTFVNELS
-2774 NRKSRDLLR
+2774 TNRKSRDLLR
-2783 FDLSDSRELEDT
+2783 FDLSDTTDLTNS
-2795 ISELQGELNI
+2795 IAELQGELNV
-2805 ETDEEERKRISK
+2805 ETDEEERKKIAK
-2817 EIKDLSDRL
+2817 DIKDLTDRL
-2826 SKLQKDRKLAIK
+2826 NVLKRDRKNAIK

-2848 LLPNDFRSNSYV
+2848 TLPNDFRSNNYV
-2860 EIKTKKTGDKEYRS
+2860 EIKTKKSKGKDYTS
-2874 ILYKIQSIGTTIYA
+2874 ILYKIQFIGTTVYA
-2888 YPLNKLDENETSSVS
+2888 YPINKLDENETSAVS
-2903 LTKENN
+2903 LIKENN
-2909 KFKPEGF
+2909 KFKPEAF
-2916 YLEYIDTLERN
+2916 YFEYINELEKN
-2927 NGENIGLEELNELA
+2927 NGENLELEDLNNLA
-2941 SQYSLGIKYKK
+2941 SQYNLGIKYKK
-2952 LRNQKVFDINHP
+2952 LRNKIVFDINHP
-2964 DKYNEGAAK
+2964 DKYNQGAARDA
-2973 SVINR
+2973 INKI
-2978 IADIYPNANGK
+2978 IAKYPLSNGK
-2989 EFTIQSIYLD
+2989 EFNIQSIYLD
-2999 RLVGYRFGHQQHIVT
+2999 RYVGFNFGNQQHIVGT
-3014 NYIDAETGEEGTIDT
+3014 YIDAESGNEITIDT
-3029 NFVFRKYSDNEIN
+3029 DFKFRKYSSNEIS
-3042 RFADLGIAISP
+3042 RLAALGINVAP
-3053 NTIVVKEV
+3053 NTIIVKEV
-3061 PKVENKNII
+3061 PKVENKGVIVE
-3070 LDTNEKKYATI
+3070 TNQIKHSSI
-3081 LDYSIDAYRDMSR
+3081 LDYSIDAYRDISR

-3103 RRQVRKLEEKGFEG
+3103 RRQVRKLGEKGFEG
-3117 RKAQFGNEE
+3117 KKAQFGNEE
-3126 ENVYGAISNYVRTKV
+3126 ERVYGAINDYVKTKV
-3141 EQIHSNLNQFFAD
+3141 AEVHTNLNQFFAD
-3154 EDGHYHSVIEAET
+3154 EDGHYHSVVEAET

-3184 LLDGRALITK
+3184 LLDARALITK

-3208 SDNTINY
+3208 SDETINY
-3215 IEKIQDNIK
+3215 VKGIQESIK
-3224 SLLDSSKLE
+3224 SLIDSSKLE
-3233 QAETIFATDYLA
+3233 QAETLFATDYLA

-3287 LTRNVMADIRAKE
+3287 ITKNVMADIRAKE

-3319 DAKKDGVDLSFDDI
+3319 DAKKDGVNLSFDDI
-3333 IDADGRSIRPY
+3333 IDADGKSIRPY
-3344 NENFESDYRAIAKE
+3344 SKKFESDYKE
-3358 LKDAEANRI
+3358 IYKDFKQAEANI
-3367 NNPKDYILAQHK
+3367 IENPKAYILAKHK

-3384 LDHVNRRFVDSYYK
+3384 LDHVNRKFVDDYYK
-3398 ELYDNDEE
+3398 EFYDNDEE
-3406 MITHHMPI
+3406 MISKHLPI

-3421 RAQISKINEGR
+3421 RAQVSKINSGR
-3432 INGVLDPAD
+3432 INGVLDPSD
-3441 ESKLKDLQSKIIEL
+3441 EDKLKELQKKILEL
-3455 RSTMDFDTYEEKES
+3455 RSTFDYDRMEEKES
-3469 FIMGY
+3469 FYGGY
-3474 PGAVVNDKGEVVKI
+3474 PGAKVNDKGEVIEITDEK
-3488 INEEKYRKARIN
+3488 KYRQARISN
-3500 NYADCKALDNYLA
+3500 FVDCKALDDYLS
-3513 RINEIRNKYNDTKVK
+3513 RINEIRNKYNDSKIK
-3528 KGFEEQL
+3528 KGFDEQL
-3535 SKNLDIVETAE
+3535 KRNLDIVETAE
-3546 SRDAYGRL
+3546 ARDPYGRL

-3567 KRAKAWLAANA
+3567 KKAKAWLANNA
-3578 KWTVDPD
+3578 KWTVDSA
-3585 IQKEIHEAYK
+3585 IQEEIHEAYK
-3595 ALGYKGNRSEIFKVV
+3595 VLQYKGDRNSAYKVA
-3610 TKKLVKEGKI
+3610 VKRLIQKGDLH
-3620 TYDEYGRI
+3620 YDEYGRI
-3628 DGSAYSDE
+3628 DGSVFSDE
-3636 YQQKIKEEAERKYDI
+3636 DQQKIKDEVERKYYN
-3651 NKFGAYNDRILISNA
+3651 NKYSANSDRILISNA
-3666 PEDNT
+3666 PEDDT
-3671 VYPTEIYKRL
+3671 IYPTEIYRRM
-3681 SANGVPNEEYQKI
+3681 SSNGIPNEEYQKI
-3694 VKQVNDIL
+3694 VKKINDIL
-3702 RPYYD
+3702 KPYYD

-3715 SQMTEEDLNKLYDAY
+3715 SQMTEEDLNKLYDVY

-3744 NGKSIGWFIKNYVD
+3744 NGKSVGWFIKNYVD

-3775 AKGEKYYKSWERVNM
+3775 AKGEKYYKAWERVNM
-3790 MGIPKLD
+3790 MSIPKVD

-3802 ITDSEGN
+3802 VTDSEGN
-3809 IVYDETKPRV
+3809 VVYDETKPKV
-3819 PNRYLYST
+3819 PNRYLYSA
-3827 LKVDMNKYLKNK
+3827 LKVDMDKYLKNK
-3839 SGKKAAALRQEMEA
+3839 SSKKATALRQEMED

-3861 HTYLETV
+3861 HKYLETV

-3883 GDKEFKAWYERNH
+3883 GDKEFKEWYDRNH
-3896 VYNPFTHVF
+3896 VYNPFTHVY
-3905 EPTSIWRKTQVIPRY
+3905 EPTTIWRKTQVIPKH

-3926 AGYAQTELEPKAAY
+3926 AGYAQTELAPKPAY
-3940 KNASYKEGLGNID
+3940 KNNNYKEGLGNIA
-3953 NYKKSDNTTYDSN
+3953 NYKKTSDTTYDTD
-3966 KVLNKHQQRLL
+3966 KILNKHQQRLL
-3977 DYINAT
+3977 DYINSVLT
-3983 LISLSKT
+3983 SLAKT
-3990 ESAKRYIGQGY
+3990 ESAKRYIAQGY
-4001 MPMMSKGR
+4001 MPMMAKGK
-4009 EHDTKW
+4009 EHDAKW
-4015 WAEQFLEFLGY
+4015 WAAQFLEFLGY

-4053 MKQLRNKD
+4053 MQQLHNKD
-4061 SINIDNIK
+4061 SVNIENIK
-4069 KTKPNRISYT
+4069 KTKPNRISYKD
-4079 NEEEYNKAMA
+4079 EEEYNKAMTA
-4089 EYNARIEEAEAKNK
+4089 YNARLEEAEKKNK
-4103 AIHESLINRDYRTV
+4103 EIHEALINRDYRTV
-4117 ISNFITQAAHFNAI
+4117 LSNFITQAAHFNAI

-4149 IYEKNLGW
+4149 VYEKNIGW
-4157 SNLKRDNQRGAKDEI
+4157 ANLKRDGQRGAKDEI
-4172 NYLKQKDTRLEG
+4172 NYLKQKDTRLQG

-4203 NYTKAASVMQAFTSA
+4203 NYTKVASVMQAFTSA
-4218 KFMMLNITGGIGNI
+4218 KFMMLNITGGIGNV
-4232 TVGESAIA
+4232 TVGESSIA
-4240 GEYIAKDFF
+4240 GEYIAKEFF

-4255 KGKDMWVNAIPS
+4255 KGKEMWTNAAIS
-4267 FLRGIYSDKSTTLAD
+4267 FVRGVYSKDSTTLAD
-4282 AICKEFN
+4282 AICKFFN

-4311 ARFRNF
+4311 EKLRNF

-4340 NRLVPVADNVNRGKV
+4340 NRLVPVADNVNKGRI

-4367 KCHEDAMKQII
+4367 KCHEDAMKQIL
-4378 DGTELEAKFNEFISS
+4378 DGTELEEEFNNFISS
-4393 VKDDANKLKDYV
+4393 IKEDANKLKEYV
-4405 FGRKDFTTEFAY
+4405 FGRRDFVTEFAY
-4417 LYLTGKY
+4417 TRLTGK
-4424 ANMKKQFVD
+4424 NSDKKKQFVA

-4449 PTIMEQLDLK
+4449 STIMEQLDLK

-4508 DKLGAAQA
+4508 DRLGAAQV

-4568 IRKMKAE
+4568 IRKMKAD

-4594 GYVDLASNFKTN
+4594 GYVDLATNFKTN

-4640 IWDDKELEDS
+4640 IWDNKELEDS

-4721 YAKENKLFVLGT
+4721 YAKENKLFVLTT

-4766 VDDIVNS
+4766 VDDIANT

>member
-11 RFADTETGTRLKEMC
+11 RFAATETGTRLKEMC

-36 TALVYNPNTDSGFTK
+36 TALIYNPNTDSGFTK
-51 EFDDYRKS
+51 EFDDYRKT

-73 HFDVNYQTTKSKY
+73 HFNVAYQTTKSKY
-86 SDTIQRFGYANSQ
+86 SNIIQRFGYANTQ

-105 RVVANN
+105 RVIANN

-125 SEHKD
+125 NEHKEN
-130 DRANYYANRTI
+130 RANYYANRTI
-141 KFIAKQLAVK
+141 KFIAKQLAIKV
-151 LMKVRNVPNT
+151 MKIRNIPST
-161 KENNIRVI
+161 KDNVLRVV
-169 NQLLGYKTNEDFLSV
+169 NQLLGYNTIEGFESI

-191 NIEDRNTLAM
+191 SAEDRNVLAV
-201 FKEMLTNKAKF
+201 FKEMITNKAKF

-245 DVFVNDDNQ
+245 DIFVNDDNQ
-254 DLVDASNKEY
+254 DLVDSSNLEY

-282 FMNGIDDSVRLI
+282 FMNGIDDSVKLI

-333 IISQCSRDNVN
+333 IISQCSRDNLN
-344 SFIKSIENIANNNKD
+344 SFIKSIKDIANNNKE

-364 KLVDI
+364 KLADI
-369 LKSNKDFAYS
+369 LEANKDFAYS

-412 RTQSLRFSFQNNIKH
+412 RSQSLRFSFQNNIKH
-427 TSLINIES
+427 TSIINLES
-435 DAINAIANVNK
+435 TALDAINKINE
-446 YITRYNSG
+446 YIKRYNVAV
-454 LKTNNDI
+454 KINNELRI
-461 RMQEAFSNIAS
+461 QEAFSNIAS

-490 ASFLRTN
+490 SAFIRSN
-497 KINGQVNVAANT
+497 KINGQVNVVANI
-509 NILISNLEGT
+509 NILISNLKDTASSGT
-519 AKSATINQQYRKENE
+519 LNQQYKKENE
-534 DAKRNYK
+534 EAKRKYQ

-553 IPHDSIVS
+553 IPHESIIS
-561 KQSIAYANELAN
+561 KQSIASANELAKL
-573 YLEPYSSI
+573 LEPYSSI

-666 IGDKYAP
+666 VGDKYAP
-673 TGYAK
+673 TDYAK
-678 QLLNISLFNG
+678 QLISISLFNG

-709 YTGFAN
+709 YSGFAN
-715 FFNVEKDFDAD
+715 FFNTEKD
-726 NKYDIKLANYFMR
+726 YDGGTKEALSLANYFMR

-748 IIRAARYAYHD
+748 IVRAARYAYHD

-769 NNEEVEAAIN
+769 NNEEFENAITSE
-779 KALNDIPKTEK
+779 LNNLPKIDKVPTE
-790 SPNAAQLKQ
+790 SQLKQ
-799 FIKIESRDDY
+799 FIKVESRDDY
-809 NQMINDLRATRINK
+809 NRMINDLRATRINR
-823 RKIKDYQILKD
+823 RKIMDYQILKD
-834 ANHKGSYQNGD
+834 PAHKGGYKSGD
-845 NIAIGYTYTDE
+845 NLAIGYVYTDE
-856 LGNEDKY
+856 LGNQDRY
-863 ILQGKIVFDSDDN
+863 VLQGTAEFDSDNN

-892 SDVRQNLIDKIRRE
+892 SDVRQNLVDKIRRE
-906 ANRTGKIGDIV
+906 ANRTGKIGDVV

-923 INHPLFQQYHN
+923 INHPLFQQYRN

-940 TDMAHNINQWFVT
+940 TDMAHSINQWFVT
-953 DANGRIQQW
+953 DANGKIQEW
-962 QEGESPDHKSGEPK
+962 QEGESTDHKAGEPK
-976 FKEGW
+976 FKQGW
-981 GFDKESARKAYA
+981 GLDEESARKAYA
-993 IYEVGEDHKHFV
+993 IYEVGKGHKHFV

-1017 GSLFRDDRFIITNN
+1017 GSLFRDDRFIITND

-1038 AQDLMKKLFSS
+1038 AQDLMDKLFSS
-1049 LYGGDVEA
+1049 LYGGDKDA
-1057 YIPFKSDGD
+1057 YIHFKSDGD

-1079 VTKMISD
+1079 VTNMISD
-1086 FITSYVNQQVEKFDT
+1086 FITRYVNQQVEKFDA
-1101 FKNIDVAGLI
+1101 FKNLDVAGLI

-1164 DYASDYSST
+1164 DYASDYSSI

-1222 VATFDEDGNQLSEDG
+1222 IDTEDTTGKLTNNDG
-1237 SLVKDL
+1237 SLVRDL
-1243 VKNAGLTIEQARD
+1243 VKNAKLTVVQARN
-1256 LIGGPIQYENGKP
+1256 LM
-1269 VIKNGVIQ
+1269 
-1277 RKGGYQG
+1277 KGFTG

-1295 FEEWVRRIAGRGQ
+1295 FEEWVRRVAGRGQ

-1324 LSSADIKEFVQVQKN
+1324 LSSANIKEFVQVQKN

-1375 EQVYNLMKDNHID
+1375 EQVYNLMKENHID

-1417 HIDDFNAHADAY
+1417 HIDDFNDHADAY
-1429 AEYYDY
+1429 VEYYDY

-1473 SKKQEFFRLYSA
+1473 DKKQEFFRLYSA

-1502 DKNGNIKF
+1502 DENGNIKF

-1518 IDYKM
+1518 IDYKV

-1543 YVTLVENEVVNPMT
+1543 YVTLAEQAINPMT

-1569 NAITKLESV
+1569 NTITKLESV

-1584 RAITRQKL
+1584 RNITRQKL
-1592 PGFHAAQITNVGFN
+1592 PGFHAAQITNVGFKATKDQVSY
-1606 SKKYTKE
+1606 SKE
-1613 NPFNLDGIDK
+1613 
-1623 TKFDVEVYDREKTPG
+1623 
-1638 YKSKALRIYIKGK
+1638 
-1651 KKGWFEL
+1651 
-1658 VKDKEDNNYS
+1658 
-1668 VHFKTTTE
+1668 
-1676 KIGKVEQDGKVVNPS
+1676 
-1691 TKEERDELYTAL
+1691 
-1703 RNAIPNGANVS
+1703 
-1714 TWGSI
+1714 
-1719 SDGGVYAL
+1719 
-1727 NKLGKGWK
+1727 
-1735 KVGER
+1735 
-1740 TIKHKK
+1740 
-1746 DNKDIVIPVYQK
+1746 
-1758 NGLTIS
+1758 
-1764 KTLRYHPVTKEHPE
+1764 LRYHPVTKEHPE
-1778 GERYVEIM
+1778 GERYIEIM
-1786 LPASNFG
+1786 LPKSNFN
-1793 FAKNADGTYKKSKED
+1793 FAKNEDGTYKKSDED
-1808 LLKELQAAGLDTLI
+1808 LLKELQSAKLDTLI

-1841 LLDDAQGST
+1841 FIDDAQGST

-1872 IQYSSYI
+1872 IQYSTSINANGDIQKVLYNDLAGKSY
-1879 DKHGNIRKQS
+1879 N
-1889 YSEKLDIYDYANYV
+1889 DYV
-1903 NRHLEKADKIK
+1903 
-1914 NKSVKEAFEK
+1914 KSQ
-1924 LNKEIDEQFEKSRKE
+1924 LNKE
-1939 LAEEETQAYDV
+1939 
-1950 LSDETKEIVKAAHK
+1950 
-1964 VFESQAVKNPETDK
+1964 
-1978 LTKDSYLKQLQFVA
+1978 
-1992 DYIRTNKTNLDDAD
+1992 
-2006 NNFISVHEDMV
+2006 
-2017 DSISNEYIDKKTFRS
+2017 
-2032 DKAKEILQAR
+2032 AKEKLAAAIKEGVNETTALSNVAQEFGLQSR
-2042 IDKFD
+2042 EEFSKGKD
-2047 KAAKQLGIMSYDEY
+2047 LSMENSRE
-2061 LAQNVEDGNTRNA
+2061 A
-2074 RNNRILDDMIDILK
+2074 RNNRLLDDMIEILQS
-2088 DDISLEENLSRSNF
+2088 DESLEENLSRSNF
-2102 DDIINARDK
+2102 DDIITARDK
-2111 VINPVVKKI
+2111 VINPVIKEI

-2130 EQADYQE
+2130 DQSDYQE

-2164 TINKA
+2164 TIDND
-2169 NVIKINYH
+2169 NVININYH
-2177 YKDAKSLKKLKDRFG
+2177 YKDAKALKELINRFG
-2192 KDNVKDLGNNKC
+2192 KYNVKDLGNNKC
-2204 TITHTRIG
+2204 KITHTRIG

-2264 NYDTTVAFIM
+2264 NYDTTCAFIM

-2282 EEYNANK
+2282 AEYNANK
-2289 SIYAEDTSKPI
+2289 SIYAEESSKPI

-2314 VTEDD
+2314 VTEEDSV
-2319 NIQKAI
+2319 QKAI

-2353 RINEEDGQTNP
+2353 RINEEDGQINP

-2420 VNGDNAKQHSVL
+2420 VNGDNARQHSVL
-2432 DVKTKDG
+2432 NVEDKNG
-2439 NDTSFLEAIYPGLI
+2439 NTISFLEAIYPGLI
-2453 INNNGIKSY
+2453 VDNNGIKSY
-2462 NLHHYMTESVD
+2462 DLHHYMTQSID

-2494 INSMLFDTQSNWFK
+2494 INSMLFDTQSNFFK
-2508 DIIYSL
+2508 NIVYSL
-2514 EYSFSDNTRQINEK
+2514 EDTFSDNTRQINEK
-2528 EYADFQQYVLS
+2528 EYADFQQYILS
-2539 GVYNNTPAIRLGINP
+2539 GVYNNTPAMRLAIKP
-2554 MFNKDGKFT
+2554 MFDKDGKFT
-2563 QFGLNNETD
+2563 QFGLDNETD

-2585 SSDIKFAV
+2585 STDIKFAV
-2593 NDIINPTQKEIEA
+2593 SDIINPTQKEIEV

-2635 LFNQYEAQQTGQ
+2635 LFNQYEARQTGQ
-2647 SKQTI
+2647 SRQTI

-2665 MMFDQAVNSNNPLI
+2665 MMFDQATNSDNPLI
-2679 KLAAIDIIKYAFVV
+2679 KLAAIDMIKYAFVV

-2717 FGGVSLV
+2717 FGGVNLV
-2724 KQILEEFNS
+2724 NQILEDFNNFAGT
-2733 RVSDYGVAED
+2733 YNVAED
-2743 YIRAHSDA
+2743 YVRAHSDA
-2751 SFIYHKTETK
+2751 SFIYHKTESK
-2761 VKVNKKLVNELNS
+2761 IKKGKTFVNELS
-2774 NRKSRDLLR
+2774 TNRKSRDLLR
-2783 FDLSDSRELEDT
+2783 FDLSDTTDLTNSIAELQ
-2795 ISELQGELNI
+2795 SELNV
-2805 ETDEEERKRISK
+2805 ETDEEERKKIAK
-2817 EIKDLSDRL
+2817 DIKDLTDRL
-2826 SKLQKDRKLAIK
+2826 NVLKRDRKNAIK

-2848 LLPNDFRSNSYV
+2848 ALPNDFRSNSYV
-2860 EIKTKKTGDKEYRS
+2860 EIKTKKGKNKDYTS
-2874 ILYKIQSIGTTIYA
+2874 ILYKIQSIGTTVYA
-2888 YPLNKLDENETSSVS
+2888 YPINKLDENETSDVS

-2909 KFKPEGF
+2909 KYKPEAF
-2916 YLEYIDTLERN
+2916 YLEYINELEKN
-2927 NGENIGLEELNELA
+2927 NGENLELEDLNNLA
-2941 SQYSLGIKYKK
+2941 SQYNLGIKYKK
-2952 LRNQKVFDINHP
+2952 LRNKIVFDINHP
-2964 DKYNEGAAK
+2964 DKYNQGAARDAIDK
-2973 SVINR
+2973 IISK
-2978 IADIYPNANGK
+2978 YPLSNGK

-2999 RLVGYRFGHQQHIVT
+2999 RYVGFNFGNQQHIVGT
-3014 NYIDAETGEEGTIDT
+3014 YIDAESGNEITIDT
-3029 NFVFRKYSDNEIN
+3029 NFKFRKYSSNEIS
-3042 RFADLGIAISP
+3042 RLAALGINVAP
-3053 NTIVVKEV
+3053 NTIIVREV
-3061 PKVENKNII
+3061 PKVENKGVIVE
-3070 LDTNEKKYATI
+3070 TNQIKHSSI

-3103 RRQVRKLEEKGFEG
+3103 RRQVRKLGEKGFEG
-3117 RKAQFGNEE
+3117 KKAQFGNEE
-3126 ENVYGAISNYVRTKV
+3126 ERVYGAINDYVKTKV
-3141 EQIHSNLNQFFAD
+3141 EEVHTNLNQFFAD
-3154 EDGHYHSVIEAET
+3154 EDGHYHSVVEAET

-3184 LLDGRALITK
+3184 LLDARALITK

-3208 SDNTINY
+3208 SDETINY
-3215 IEKIQDNIK
+3215 VKGIQESIK
-3224 SLLDSSKLE
+3224 SLIDSSKLE
-3233 QAETIFATDYLA
+3233 QAETLFATDYLA

-3287 LTRNVMADIRAKE
+3287 ITKNVMADIRAKE

-3319 DAKKDGVDLSFDDI
+3319 DAKKDGVNLSFDDI
-3333 IDADGRSIRPY
+3333 IDADGKSIRPY
-3344 NENFESDYRAIAKE
+3344 NEKFEADYKE
-3358 LKDAEANRI
+3358 LYKNFKQAEANI
-3367 NNPKDYILAQHK
+3367 IENPKAYILAKHK

-3384 LDHVNRRFVDSYYK
+3384 LDHVNRKFVDDYYK

-3406 MITHHMPI
+3406 MISKHLPI

-3421 RAQISKINEGR
+3421 RAQISRINSGR
-3432 INGVLDPAD
+3432 INGALDPSD
-3441 ESKLKDLQSKIIEL
+3441 EDKLKELQKKILEL
-3455 RSTMDFDTYEEKES
+3455 RSTFDYDRMEEKES
-3469 FIMGY
+3469 FYGGY
-3474 PGAVVNDKGEVVKI
+3474 PGAKVNDKGEVIEITDEK
-3488 INEEKYRKARIN
+3488 KYRQARISN
-3500 NYADCKALDNYLA
+3500 FVDCKALDDYLS
-3513 RINEIRNKYNDTKVK
+3513 RINEIRNKYNDSKIK
-3528 KGFEEQL
+3528 KGFDEQL
-3535 SKNLDIVETAE
+3535 KRNLDIVETAE
-3546 SRDAYGRL
+3546 ARDPYGRL

-3567 KRAKAWLAANA
+3567 KKAKAWLANNA
-3578 KWTVDPD
+3578 KWTVDSS
-3585 IQKEIHEAYK
+3585 IQEEIHEAYK
-3595 ALGYKGNRSEIFKVV
+3595 VLQYKGDKNSAYKIA
-3610 TKKLVKEGKI
+3610 VKRLIQKGDLH
-3620 TYDEYGRI
+3620 YDEYGRI
-3628 DGSAYSDE
+3628 DGSAFSDE
-3636 YQQKIKEEAERKYDI
+3636 DQQKIKDEIERKYYN
-3651 NKFGAYNDRILISNA
+3651 NKYSANSDRILISNA
-3666 PEDNT
+3666 PEDDT
-3671 VYPTEIYKRL
+3671 IYPAEIYRRM
-3681 SANGVPNEEYQKI
+3681 SSNGIPNEEYQKI
-3694 VKQVNDIL
+3694 VKRINDIL
-3702 RPYYD
+3702 KPYYD
-3707 VSTKHVET
+3707 ISTKHVET

-3744 NGKSIGWFIKNYVD
+3744 NGKSVGWFIKNYVD

-3775 AKGEKYYKSWERVNM
+3775 AKGEKYYKAWERVNM
-3790 MGIPKLD
+3790 MSIPKVD

-3802 ITDSEGN
+3802 VTDSEGN
-3809 IVYDETKPRV
+3809 VVYDETKPRV
-3819 PNRYLYST
+3819 PNRYLYSA
-3827 LKVDMNKYLKNK
+3827 LKVDMDKYLKNK
-3839 SGKKAAALRQEMEA
+3839 GSKKAAALRQEMED

-3861 HTYLETV
+3861 HKYLETV

-3883 GDKEFKAWYERNH
+3883 GDKEFKEWYDRNH
-3896 VYNPFTHVF
+3896 VYNPFTHVY
-3905 EPTSIWRKTQVIPRY
+3905 EPTTIWRKTQVIPKH

-3926 AGYAQTELEPKAAY
+3926 AGYAQTELAPKPAY
-3940 KNASYKEGLGNID
+3940 KNNNYKEGLGNIA
-3953 NYKKSDNTTYDSN
+3953 NYKKTSDTTYDTD
-3966 KVLNKHQQRLL
+3966 KILNKHQQRLL
-3977 DYINAT
+3977 DYINSVLT
-3983 LISLSKT
+3983 SLAKT
-3990 ESAKRYIGQGY
+3990 ESAKRYIAQGY
-4001 MPMMSKGR
+4001 MPMMAKGK
-4009 EHDTKW
+4009 EHDAKW
-4015 WAEQFLEFLGY
+4015 WAGQFLEFLGY

-4053 MKQLRNKD
+4053 MQQLRNKD
-4061 SINIDNIK
+4061 SVNIENIK
-4069 KTKPNRISYT
+4069 KTKPNRISYKD
-4079 NEEEYNKAMA
+4079 EEEYNKAMA
-4089 EYNARIEEAEAKNK
+4089 AYNARLEEAEKKNK
-4103 AIHESLINRDYRTV
+4103 EIHEALINRDYRTV
-4117 ISNFITQAAHFNAI
+4117 LSNFITQAAHFNAI

-4149 IYEKNLGW
+4149 VYEKNVGW
-4157 SNLKRDNQRGAKDEI
+4157 ANLKRDGQRGAKDEI
-4172 NYLKQKDTRLEG
+4172 NYLKQKDTRLQG

-4203 NYTKAASVMQAFTSA
+4203 NYTKVASVMQAFTSA
-4218 KFMMLNITGGIGNI
+4218 KFMMLNITGGIGNV
-4232 TVGESAIA
+4232 TVGESSIA
-4240 GEYIAKDFF
+4240 GEYIAKEFF

-4255 KGKDMWVNAIPS
+4255 KGKEMWTNAAIS
-4267 FLRGIYSDKSTTLAD
+4267 FVRGVYSKDSTTLAD
-4282 AICKEFN
+4282 AICKFFN

-4311 ARFRNF
+4311 EKLRNF

-4340 NRLVPVADNVNRGKV
+4340 NRLVPVADNVNKGKI

-4367 KCHEDAMKQII
+4367 KCHEDAMKQIL
-4378 DGTELEAKFNEFISS
+4378 DGTELEEEFNNFISS
-4393 VKDDANKLKDYV
+4393 IKEDANKLKEYV
-4405 FGRKDFTTEFAY
+4405 FGRRDFVTEFAY
-4417 LYLTGKY
+4417 TRLTGK
-4424 ANMKKQFVD
+4424 NSDKKKQFVA

-4473 LDANSQDK
+4473 LDANSKDK

-4508 DKLGAAQA
+4508 DKLGAAQV

-4568 IRKMKAE
+4568 IRKMKAD

-4594 GYVDLASNFKTN
+4594 GYVDLATNFKTN

-4707 IEGDDYNWDYTSGR
+4707 IEGDDYNWNYTSGR
-4721 YAKENKLFVLGT
+4721 YAKENKLFVLTT

-4766 VDDIVNS
+4766 VDDIANS

>member
-11 RFADTETGTRLKEMC
+11 RFAATETGTRLKEMC

-51 EFDDYRKS
+51 EFDDYRKT

-73 HFDVNYQTTKSKY
+73 HFNVAYQTTKSKY
-86 SDTIQRFGYANSQ
+86 SDIIQRFGYANTQ

-105 RVVANN
+105 RVIANN

-125 SEHKD
+125 DEHKEN
-130 DRANYYANRTI
+130 RANYYANRTI
-141 KFIAKQLAVK
+141 KFIAKQLAIKV
-151 LMKVRNVPNT
+151 MKIRNIPNT
-161 KENNIRVI
+161 KDNVLRVV
-169 NQLLGYKTNEDFLSV
+169 NQLLGYNTIEGFESI

-191 NIEDRNTLAM
+191 SVEDRNVFAV
-201 FKEMLTNKAKF
+201 FKEMITNKAKF

-225 LRTKGDDS
+225 LRTKGDDFV
-233 IDERFDEEGLTE
+233 DERFDEEGLTE
-245 DVFVNDDNQ
+245 DIFVNDDNQ
-254 DLVDASNKEY
+254 DLVDSSNLEY

-282 FMNGIDDSVRLI
+282 FMNGIDDSVKLI

-318 LGTIDFIDGKKAIAT
+318 LGTIDFIDGKKVIAT
-333 IISQCSRDNVN
+333 IISQCSRDNLN
-344 SFIKSIENIANNNKD
+344 SFIKSIKDIANNNKE

-364 KLVDI
+364 KLADT
-369 LKSNKDFAYS
+369 LEANKDFAYS

-397 ADKQVHAISSNKESS
+397 ADRQVHAISSNKEANRS
-412 RTQSLRFSFQNNIKH
+412 QSLRFSFQNNIKH
-427 TSLINIES
+427 TSIINLES
-435 DAINAIANVNK
+435 TTLDAVNK
-446 YITRYNSG
+446 INEYIKRYNVAV
-454 LKTNNDI
+454 KTNNELRI
-461 RMQEAFSNIAS
+461 QEMFSNITS
-472 TLANALHVYYPD
+472 TLTNALHTYYPD
-484 MDKNAV
+484 MDKNAI
-490 ASFLRTN
+490 AAFIRSN
-497 KINGQVNVAANT
+497 KINGQINVIANI
-509 NILISNLEGT
+509 NILISNLKDTASAGT
-519 AKSATINQQYRKENE
+519 LNQQYKKENE
-534 DAKRNYK
+534 EAKRK
-541 IALEEDSNAKLV
+541 HQIALEEDSNAKLV
-553 IPHDSIVS
+553 IPHESIIS
-561 KQSIAYANELAN
+561 KQSIASANELAKL
-573 YLEPYSSI
+573 LEPYSSI

-666 IGDKYAP
+666 VGDKYAP
-673 TGYAK
+673 TDYAK
-678 QLLNISLFNG
+678 QLISISLFNG

-709 YTGFAN
+709 YSGFAN
-715 FFNVEKDFDAD
+715 FFNTEKD
-726 NKYDIKLANYFMR
+726 YDGGTKEALSLANYFMR

-748 IIRAARYAYHD
+748 IVRAARYAYHD

-779 KALNDIPKTEK
+779 KALNDIPKTDKVPTE
-790 SPNAAQLKQ
+790 SQLKQ
-799 FIKIESRDDY
+799 FIKVESRDDY
-809 NQMINDLRATRINK
+809 NRMISDLRATRINR
-823 RKIKDYQILKD
+823 RKIMDYQILKD
-834 ANHKGSYQNGD
+834 PAHKGSYKSGD
-845 NIAIGYTYTDE
+845 NITIGYVYTDE
-856 LGNEDKY
+856 LGNQDRY
-863 ILQGKIVFDSDDN
+863 VLQGTAEFDSDNN
-876 MYITNAKPY
+876 MYIVNAKPY

-892 SDVRQNLIDKIRRE
+892 SDVRQNLVDKIRRE
-906 ANRTGKIGDIV
+906 ANRTGKIGDVV

-923 INHPLFQQYHN
+923 VSHPLFQQYRN

-953 DANGRIQQW
+953 DANGKIQEW
-962 QEGESPDHKSGEPK
+962 QEGESTDHKAGEPK
-976 FKEGW
+976 FKQGW
-981 GFDKESARKAYA
+981 GLDEESARKAYA
-993 IYEVGEDHKHFV
+993 VYEVGKGHKHFV

-1038 AQDLMKKLFSS
+1038 AQDLMDKLFSS
-1049 LYGGDVEA
+1049 LYGGDKDA

-1086 FITSYVNQQVEKFDT
+1086 FITSYVNQQVEKFDA

-1164 DYASDYSST
+1164 DYASDYSSI

-1222 VATFDEDGNQLSEDG
+1222 VDTEDVTGKLTDKDG

-1243 VKNAGLTIEQARD
+1243 VKNAGLTVEQARN
-1256 LIGGPIQYENGKP
+1256 LM
-1269 VIKNGVIQ
+1269 
-1277 RKGGYQG
+1277 KGFTR

-1295 FEEWVRRIAGRGQ
+1295 FEEWVRRVAGRGQ

-1417 HIDDFNAHADAY
+1417 HIDDFNAHAEAY

-1473 SKKQEFFRLYSA
+1473 KKKQEFFRLYSA

-1502 DKNGNIKF
+1502 DENGNIKF

-1518 IDYKM
+1518 IDYKV

-1543 YVTLVENEVVNPMT
+1543 YVTLAEQAINPMT

-1569 NAITKLESV
+1569 NVITKLESV

-1584 RAITRQKL
+1584 RSITRQKL
-1592 PGFHAAQITNVGFN
+1592 PGFHAAQITNVGFKATKDQVSY
-1606 SKKYTKE
+1606 SKE
-1613 NPFNLDGIDK
+1613 
-1623 TKFDVEVYDREKTPG
+1623 
-1638 YKSKALRIYIKGK
+1638 
-1651 KKGWFEL
+1651 
-1658 VKDKEDNNYS
+1658 
-1668 VHFKTTTE
+1668 
-1676 KIGKVEQDGKVVNPS
+1676 
-1691 TKEERDELYTAL
+1691 
-1703 RNAIPNGANVS
+1703 
-1714 TWGSI
+1714 
-1719 SDGGVYAL
+1719 
-1727 NKLGKGWK
+1727 
-1735 KVGER
+1735 
-1740 TIKHKK
+1740 
-1746 DNKDIVIPVYQK
+1746 
-1758 NGLTIS
+1758 
-1764 KTLRYHPVTKEHPE
+1764 LRYHPVTKEHPE
-1778 GERYVEIM
+1778 GERYIEIM
-1786 LPASNFG
+1786 LPKSNFG
-1793 FAKNADGTYKKSKED
+1793 FAKNEDGTYKAD
-1808 LLKELQAAGLDTLI
+1808 DDTLLKQLQDAGLDTLI

-1830 KQSVCVMKVVG
+1830 KQSICVMKVVG
-1841 LLDDAQGST
+1841 FLDDAQGST

-1889 YSEKLDIYDYANYV
+1889 YSEELNIYDYANYI

-1914 NKSVKEAFEK
+1914 DKSVKAAFDA
-1924 LNKEIDEQFEKSRKE
+1924 LNKEIDEAFDKSRKE
-1939 LAEEETQAYDV
+1939 LSEEESQAYNA
-1950 LSDETKEIVKAAHK
+1950 LSDETKELVKNAHND
-1964 VFESQAVKNPETDK
+1964 FESQAVRNKETGK
-1978 LTKDSYLKQLQFVA
+1978 LTKDSYIKQLQFVA

-2006 NNFISVHEDMV
+2006 NNFISVHEDIV
-2017 DSISNEYIDKKTFRS
+2017 DAISNEYIDKRIAKS
-2032 DKAKEILQAR
+2032 DRVKKILQDRIDRFNNKAKELGLMTYEEFLQQSPEEA
-2042 IDKFD
+2042 
-2047 KAAKQLGIMSYDEY
+2047 
-2061 LAQNVEDGNTRNA
+2061 NTRSA
-2074 RNNRILDDMIDILK
+2074 RNNRLLDDMIDILESNE
-2088 DDISLEENLSRSNF
+2088 SLEENLSRSNF
-2102 DDIINARDK
+2102 DDIITARDK
-2111 VINPVVKKI
+2111 VINPVVKDI
-2120 RKARSPYDFL
+2120 REARSPYDFL
-2130 EQADYQE
+2130 DQADYQE

-2164 TINKA
+2164 TIDAK
-2169 NVIKINYH
+2169 NVININYH
-2177 YKDAKSLKKLKDRFG
+2177 YKDAKVLKELINRFG

-2204 TITHTRIG
+2204 RITHTRIG

-2264 NYDTTVAFIM
+2264 NYDTTCAFIM

-2282 EEYNANK
+2282 DEYNANK
-2289 SIYAEDTSKPI
+2289 SIYAEESSKPI
-2300 ENAIKKLA
+2300 ESAIKKLA

-2314 VTEDD
+2314 VTEEDSV
-2319 NIQKAI
+2319 QKAI
-2325 DKINTA
+2325 DKINSV

-2353 RINEEDGQTNP
+2353 RINEEDGQINP

-2432 DVKTKDG
+2432 NVEDKNG
-2439 NDTSFLEAIYPGLI
+2439 DTISFLEAIYPGLI
-2453 INNNGIKSY
+2453 VDNNGIKSY
-2462 NLHHYMTESVD
+2462 DLHHYMTNSNDND
-2473 SDSAYPS
+2473 SKYQS

-2494 INSMLFDTQSNWFK
+2494 INSMLFDTQSNFFK
-2508 DIIYSL
+2508 NIVYSL
-2514 EYSFSDNTRQINEK
+2514 EDTFSDNTRRISEK
-2528 EYADFQQYVLS
+2528 EYADFQQYILS
-2539 GVYNNTPAIRLGINP
+2539 GVYNNTPSMRLAIKP
-2554 MFNKDGKFT
+2554 MFDKDGKFT
-2563 QFGLNNETD
+2563 QFGLDNETD
-2572 EIAERQRIFGYNA
+2572 ETAERQRIFGYNA
-2585 SSDIKFAV
+2585 STDIKFAV
-2593 NDIINPTQKEIEA
+2593 NDIINPTQKEIEV

-2635 LFNQYEAQQTGQ
+2635 LFNQYEAKQTGQ
-2647 SKQTI
+2647 SRQTI

-2665 MMFDQAVNSNNPLI
+2665 MMFDQATNSDNPLI
-2679 KLAAIDIIKYAFVV
+2679 KLAAIDMIKYAFVV

-2717 FGGVSLV
+2717 FGGVNLV
-2724 KQILEEFNS
+2724 NQILEDFNNFAGT
-2733 RVSDYGVAED
+2733 YNVAED

-2751 SFIYHKTETK
+2751 PFIYHKTESK
-2761 VKVNKKLVNELNS
+2761 IKKGKTFVNELS
-2774 NRKSRDLLR
+2774 TNRKSRDLLR
-2783 FDLSDSRELEDT
+2783 FDLSDTTDLTNS
-2795 ISELQGELNI
+2795 IAELQSELNI
-2805 ETDEEERKRISK
+2805 ETDEEERKKITK
-2817 EIKDLSDRL
+2817 DIKDLTDRL
-2826 SKLQKDRKLAIK
+2826 NVLKRDRKLAIK
-2838 YGIITDCSTK
+2838 YGIVTDCSTK

-2860 EIKTKKTGDKEYRS
+2860 EIKTKKSKDKDYTS
-2874 ILYKIQSIGTTIYA
+2874 ILYKIQSIGTTVYA
-2888 YPLNKLDENETSSVS
+2888 YPINKLDENETSAVS

-2909 KFKPEGF
+2909 KYKPEAF
-2916 YLEYIDTLERN
+2916 YLEYINELEKN
-2927 NGENIGLEELNELA
+2927 NGENLELEDLNNIA
-2941 SQYSLGIKYKK
+2941 SQYNLGIKYKK
-2952 LRNQKVFDINHP
+2952 LRNKIVFDINHP
-2964 DKYNEGAAK
+2964 DKYNQGAARDA
-2973 SVINR
+2973 INKI
-2978 IADIYPNANGK
+2978 IAKYPLSNGK
-2989 EFTIQSIYLD
+2989 EFSIQSIYLD
-2999 RLVGYRFGHQQHIVT
+2999 RYVGFNFGNQQHIVGT
-3014 NYIDAETGEEGTIDT
+3014 YIDAESGNEITIDT
-3029 NFVFRKYSDNEIN
+3029 NFKFRKYSSNEIS
-3042 RFADLGIAISP
+3042 RLAALGINISP
-3053 NTIVVKEV
+3053 NTIIVKEV
-3061 PKVENKNII
+3061 PKVENKGVIVE
-3070 LDTNEKKYATI
+3070 TNQIKHSSI

-3103 RRQVRKLEEKGFEG
+3103 RRQVRKLGEKGFEG
-3117 RKAQFGNEE
+3117 KKAQFGNEE
-3126 ENVYGAISNYVRTKV
+3126 ERVYGAINDYVKTKV
-3141 EQIHSNLNQFFAD
+3141 EEVHTNLNQFFAD

-3173 NPMEQRRFLKT
+3173 NPVEQRRFLKT
-3184 LLDGRALITK
+3184 LLDARALITK

-3208 SDNTINY
+3208 SDETINY
-3215 IEKIQDNIK
+3215 IKGIQESIK
-3224 SLLDSSKLE
+3224 SLIDSSKLE
-3233 QAETIFATDYLA
+3233 QAETLFATDYLA

-3287 LTRNVMADIRAKE
+3287 ITKNIMADIRAKE

-3319 DAKKDGVDLSFDDI
+3319 DAKKDGVNLSFDDI
-3333 IDADGRSIRPY
+3333 IDADGKSIRPY
-3344 NENFESDYRAIAKE
+3344 NEKFESDYKE
-3358 LKDAEANRI
+3358 IYKNFKQAEANI
-3367 NNPKDYILAQHK
+3367 IENPKAYILAKHK

-3384 LDHVNRRFVDSYYK
+3384 LDHVNRKFVDDYYK

-3406 MITHHMPI
+3406 MISKHLPI

-3421 RAQISKINEGR
+3421 RAQISRINSGR
-3432 INGVLDPAD
+3432 INGVLDPSD
-3441 ESKLKDLQSKIIEL
+3441 EDKLKELQKKILEL
-3455 RSTMDFDTYEEKES
+3455 RSTFDYDRMEEKES
-3469 FIMGY
+3469 FYGGY
-3474 PGAVVNDKGEVVKI
+3474 PGAKVNDKGEVIEITDEK
-3488 INEEKYRKARIN
+3488 KYRQARISN
-3500 NYADCKALDNYLA
+3500 FVDCKALDDYLS
-3513 RINEIRNKYNDTKVK
+3513 RINEIRNKYNDSKIK
-3528 KGFEEQL
+3528 KGFDEQL
-3535 SKNLDIVETAE
+3535 KRNLDIVETAE
-3546 SRDAYGRL
+3546 ARDPYGRL
-3554 RVPISQLE
+3554 RVPMSQLE

-3567 KRAKAWLAANA
+3567 KKAKAWLANNA
-3578 KWTVDPD
+3578 KWTVDSA
-3585 IQKEIHEAYK
+3585 IQEEIHEAYK
-3595 ALGYKGNRSEIFKVV
+3595 VLQYKGDKNSAYKIA
-3610 TKKLVKEGKI
+3610 VKRLIQKGDLH
-3620 TYDEYGRI
+3620 YDEYGRI
-3628 DGSAYSDE
+3628 DGSVFSDE
-3636 YQQKIKEEAERKYDI
+3636 DQQKIKDEIERRYYNNKYSA
-3651 NKFGAYNDRILISNA
+3651 NSDRILISNA
-3666 PEDNT
+3666 PEDDT
-3671 VYPTEIYKRL
+3671 IYPAEIYKRM
-3681 SANGVPNEEYQKI
+3681 SSNGIPNEEYQKI
-3694 VKQVNDIL
+3694 VKRINDIL
-3702 RPYYD
+3702 KPYYD
-3707 VSTKHVET
+3707 ISTKHVET

-3735 GVKKTIEGT
+3735 GVKKTIDGT
-3744 NGKSIGWFIKNYVD
+3744 NGKSVGWFIKNYVD

-3775 AKGEKYYKSWERVNM
+3775 AKGEKYYKAWERVNM
-3790 MGIPKLD
+3790 MSIPKVD

-3802 ITDSEGN
+3802 VTDSEGN
-3809 IVYDETKPRV
+3809 VVYDETKPRV
-3819 PNRYLYST
+3819 PNRYLYSA
-3827 LKVDMNKYLKNK
+3827 LKVDMDKYLKNK
-3839 SGKKAAALRQEMEA
+3839 SSKKAAALRQEMED

-3861 HTYLETV
+3861 HKYLETV

-3883 GDKEFKAWYERNH
+3883 GDKEFKEWYDRNH
-3896 VYNPFTHVF
+3896 VYNPFTHVY
-3905 EPTSIWRKTQVIPRY
+3905 EPIIIWRKTQVIPKY

-3926 AGYAQTELEPKAAY
+3926 AGYAQTELAPKPAY
-3940 KNASYKEGLGNID
+3940 KNNNYKEGLGNIA
-3953 NYKKSDNTTYDSN
+3953 NYKKTSDTTYDTD
-3966 KVLNKHQQRLL
+3966 KILNKHQQRLL
-3977 DYINAT
+3977 DYINSVLT
-3983 LISLSKT
+3983 SLAKT
-3990 ESAKRYIGQGY
+3990 ESAKRYIAQGY
-4001 MPMMSKGR
+4001 MPMMAKGK
-4009 EHDTKW
+4009 EHDAKW
-4015 WAEQFLEFLGY
+4015 WAAQFLEFLGY

-4053 MKQLRNKD
+4053 MQQLRNKD
-4061 SINIDNIK
+4061 SVNIENIK
-4069 KTKPNRISYT
+4069 KTKPNRISYKD
-4079 NEEEYNKAMA
+4079 EEEYNKAMTA
-4089 EYNARIEEAEAKNK
+4089 YNARLEEAEKKNK
-4103 AIHESLINRDYRTV
+4103 EIHEALINRDYRTV
-4117 ISNFITQAAHFNAI
+4117 LSNFITQAAHFNAI

-4149 IYEKNLGW
+4149 IYEKNIGW
-4157 SNLKRDNQRGAKDEI
+4157 ANLKRDGQRGAKDEI
-4172 NYLKQKDTRLEG
+4172 NYLKQKDTRLQG

-4203 NYTKAASVMQAFTSA
+4203 NYTKVASVMQAFTSA
-4218 KFMMLNITGGIGNI
+4218 KFMMLNITGGIGNV
-4232 TVGESAIA
+4232 TVGESSIT
-4240 GEYIAKDFF
+4240 GEYIAKEFF

-4255 KGKDMWVNAIPS
+4255 KGKEMWTNAAIS
-4267 FLRGIYSDKSTTLAD
+4267 FIRGVYSKDSTTLAD
-4282 AICKEFN
+4282 AICKFFN
-4289 VVDFDQLAGI
+4289 IVDFDQLAGI

-4311 ARFRNF
+4311 EKLRNF

-4340 NRLVPVADNVNRGKV
+4340 NRLVPVVDNVNKGRI

-4367 KCHEDAMKQII
+4367 KCHENAMKQIL
-4378 DGTELEAKFNEFISS
+4378 DGTELEEEFNNFISS
-4393 VKDDANKLKDYV
+4393 IKEDANKLKEYV
-4405 FGRKDFTTEFAY
+4405 FGRRDFVTEFAY
-4417 LYLTGKY
+4417 TRLTGKY
-4424 ANMKKQFVD
+4424 SDKKKQFVA

-4459 DGKLAFKDGSILAE
+4459 NGKLAFKDGSILAE

-4508 DKLGAAQA
+4508 DKLGAAQV

-4568 IRKMKAE
+4568 IRKMKE
-4575 RELNDKQV
+4575 DRELNDKQV
-4583 EALESLQTLFK
+4583 EALESLQNLFK
-4594 GYVDLASNFKTN
+4594 GYVDLATNFKTN

-4707 IEGDDYNWDYTSGR
+4707 IEGDDYNWNYTSGR
-4721 YAKENKLFVLGT
+4721 YAKENKLFVLTT

-4766 VDDIVNS
+4766 VDDIANS